1 MAEFNQMDEWIV
13 DDLVD
18 SIQETHTIWRE
29 TFERDENANSLPRS
43 GVTGQVFKTNLES
56 FARLQRQFDFTD
68 PRWMTRAEL
77 MSLGWDIT
85 AEAKGVVVGRD
96 NYDKEIVVYN
106 VSQAQPQE
114 GCEEN
119 IKPWN
124 PEIKEKQWF
133 NIARADFILN
143 ASGANIKH
151 GFRSSQYNTVSDNIC
166 LPYQSNFK
174 TADDY
179 YWTAFHEL
187 MHWTGSHSRLGRN
200 TSGNKNS
207 PLYAREELVA
217 ELGAYMMCLRTG
229 VSFDKSNAS
238 AYIKGWA
245 ENMQLDRAELKKE
258 LTLAWSEAR
267 RACDFVSRNVLMNMK
282 KNNMKLD
289 NSGRVYL
296 NVDKDDVKEVISL
309 GARYDTRQYAFY
321 ITPEHSFAKFNK
333 YLDEAHR
340 VSDIS
345 VSLVTKTENEYER
358 EDDKAEE
365 IRRNLEAE
373 ANAPPAEPEIDMNSN
388 LARYIAYRAIKDNHT
403 LSSWCSGIV
412 SEIRDASEYYDAS
425 HFAHDVAD
433 KLKKQVVASIV
444 KYSKDSTEADIYESW
459 DRDVNAYIKDGRSLF
474 VQMDSEISSVKW
486 RLKDSFDDEVNHI
499 RMLEEAVHDEAFLAL
514 INPKENTIT
523 AEAEQEAE
531 AVAEVS
537 ENSEFVQKNE
547 NLESVQKTEN
557 EEAEQAEP
565 EFSVTDFIQ
574 KYEDQFNK
582 VIDLVENHTAYQ
594 NAVRNSDRVNADME
608 FSKSFKESET
618 QILIED
624 PHQNAD
630 FHNDLT
636 GNDDRYAEVMNHLFN
651 QSYDRSLGRNLS
663 DEERNTVARYVAYKE
678 LRDTSFGQEL
688 MQVGSLGKAVAGV
701 EWNKDD
707 SIAILAAKVVVS
719 AKNQAIEGMSKAWN
733 MSVED
738 TNAEV
743 NRARSGD
750 FVPHKNAIDRMY
762 DGIMKIINK
771 IKSYV
776 MPDFVRLLKEA
787 RNDVRFNELVSEN
800 SEFVQKNENL
810 ESVQKNENEEVEQNT
825 SEISE
830 AQEEQ
835 AEQPEMSVSEALEE
849 LISQNPDV
857 VASPE
862 ELLERHFQQGY
873 QEHGYYQNIDLETF
887 KKIDALLPQEAD
899 KENSLDN
906 WYQWEHRSEDWNRA
920 DVINYISSD
929 SNVLNYVLEKGQI
942 PPLVFMHWS
951 ESGNV
956 SEAFEKTGG
965 FLPFAEA
972 DRVITAE
979 DEEFAKLNQ
988 GYEKTKLTMIYLANS
1003 LDGKRID
1010 DQSYPHMRY
1019 DCGDLDSGLIK
1030 HIESWCDWC
1039 EQHKYEGWESMREYR
1054 TLHLP
1059 MIEHNSSQFEEFR
1072 QNQSQSHETEQEQN
1086 NDLNWKIQWWGTDLI
1101 PEEPEWHLELVC
1113 DGKVISSATVS
1124 EDVSE
1129 KRLHRLI
1136 NNFSEELLDYF
1147 DLPEEQLEG
1156 LTQQVED
1163 RVNSFMLSIK
1173 NVVELSELNHENQ
1186 KTAENT
1192 VENNTNNNYTNT
1204 NTSVLVESKENL
1216 DHEISSRMGGES
1228 EGTFS
1233 RSESERSGSSAEWGE
1248 SGETGNSIDH
1258 RTAGETGSV
1267 ISDGGQGRGSS
1278 VLQGGVRGLSE
1289 SGRGS
1294 GQGRFENVGKGDV
1307 TGHSGGFRAGGT
1319 GGVSD
1324 RRGQGSV
1331 VSGTSRGAEGD
1342 YGEAQAGTGRET
1354 SGTDGRFSVSS
1365 RDSSEGVRDMRG
1377 VSSAG
1382 SERSAGEVS
1391 ESLSETGRG
1400 MGFSSTTRETSAG
1413 RAGYGSPS
1421 GGTAADEFEAQIG
1434 GRASSESKG
1443 LESDESTGRRR
1454 ENSDS
1459 NDRLYQAGTG
1469 GDRGGYGRS
1478 EHDAVRVVQRG
1489 HRAEDGKTDGGL
1501 VEGRDELGSDRGA
1514 VHGVSAGIQYTES
1527 IRSRSEIHEEN
1538 DRQDSLR
1545 MEDTSLSG
1553 LQDERNRGRYE
1564 TDASTLQGRGQGVST
1579 WTYEELGSGDQRTGR
1594 AGKAGDSERA
1604 EMESSIRSESDPQS
1618 TVNRSGLSERT
1629 GGRGQ
1634 SEGLDN
1640 QLSARGGISGEDSGR
1655 TESQGRSQSGIS
1667 SGSRRKRS
1675 ERDDQG
1681 EHDLDFGDLSNHV
1694 VDPEETVSNDTVI
1707 DVSEILGNEKEA
1719 EQSNAVSSENNVP
1732 SVPATRYHIT
1742 DYDIGAGSEKT
1753 RLANNMEALRT
1764 LKLLEKENRNATPEE
1779 QEKLAKYV
1787 GWGGLSNVFNPSRHE
1802 YEETRKELRTLL
1814 TNREYNDARG
1824 STLTAFYTPPEVIQS
1839 IYRGLEKTGFK
1850 GGRILEPS
1858 CGVGNFF
1865 GMLPESMADS
1875 ELHGVELDS
1884 VSAKIAQKL
1893 YPDAHIEHD
1902 HFENFDHKGYFDVVI
1917 GNVPFASLNVIDP
1930 KSKYDGNLIHNY
1942 FVGKA
1947 VEQVREGGIVA
1958 LVTSTGT
1965 LDSEK
1970 AVDFRNE
1977 LAKDADLLGAFRL
1990 PEGVFS
1996 KNAGT
2001 SVSSDIIF
2009 LQKRNGRL
2017 EVLDEKSNRWANEST
2032 GIGTYYRDK
2041 NGEKV
2046 WYRVNVRINENKDNK
2061 AHINAVFVQPDT
2073 DSQLRGIC
2081 GNLIKETDRF
2091 GKNVFAVKIP
2101 REDSESSWQEMLKN
2115 EVEDQIQ
2122 DSVYQDIDPSQK
2134 AEFYKIDETDA
2145 KEDIVFVNSTNT
2157 HIGVGSM
2164 GIDGNGDVL
2173 YRKDLNRFRKVK
2185 LDKDDKDLAVDWI
2198 KMKDQLN
2205 LVKRIQISGEGIE
2218 NLADEQ
2224 ATLRSLYEDFAKK
2237 HGRLNGVFVEK
2248 KKATKKSKDKD
2259 KEQEDDVSNDNPK
2272 IRDLVGKDKDYYSV
2286 RFIEQFDDEYNF
2298 TGLSKICYE
2307 RVLGNVGVRA
2317 KAETEIDA
2325 LAVSMNTKGRVDLD
2339 YMSEIL
2345 GNRDKNE
2352 IVKNLEGEIF
2362 QLPNVDEEIY
2372 QTKEEYLS
2380 GDVVKKLEEAQYA
2393 VDSGDIRFENN
2404 VNALIGVQPAKRDYT
2419 EIGVSLGSHWV
2430 PTEHVQ
2436 NFVNSITAGIQR
2448 YIISYDNEASAFNVR
2463 LRPGGKEDE
2472 AIGDERQFEY
2482 KNGKATKYFR
2492 EILEATLNSKF
2503 LHVTGSKSENA
2514 SDNSITIMQANE
2526 ANIELTQIQKAL
2538 SERYRE
2544 WLDEPAQQAVRDDI
2558 EAVYNRKFNSVVPRE
2573 YDGSHLTFD
2582 SMNPTIKLKPHQKA
2596 AVAHTLYG
2604 GSTLIAHEV
2613 GAGKT
2618 FELIASAMEA
2628 KRLGLAQ
2635 KTMILVP
2642 NAVLGQWGQD
2652 IYRLYPDCKALVP
2665 TMEELNADNRADFIA
2680 KLAHNDF
2687 DIVVMPQ
2694 STFDNNIRVSQ
2705 ERQTNFIDRQ
2715 IENLSEA
2722 LTKQIIAN
2730 AGNSRKPPTIKNIEN
2745 RIKKYRDM
2753 LEAMNKENREKK
2765 EGKKEKQEDEKN
2777 KKSDKKSADKTI
2789 LEFEELGC
2797 DRLYVDEAHL
2807 YKNAPLWSGLQ
2818 AKNLGS
2824 ATGTPSDKA
2833 MNMMMVTEYIN
2844 EISDERGVVFATGTP
2859 LTNSISEVYA
2869 MQTYIAPSRLKE
2881 KELNTL
2887 DDFISAFAVIDKEYE
2902 LKPAQTE
2909 YVQEERLRSFNNL
2922 KELKNMFREFTDIA
2936 LTEDLGLK
2944 LPKANYEVITAD
2956 ISPNQQEL
2964 MKKLSDR
2971 INNMANVDPKVDNM
2985 LKVTSDGR
2993 KVGLDPRLYDPT
3005 LPDEAGTKLNLVAD
3019 KVAQIYHTSAP
3030 TDTQLI
3036 FSDLGVPGKGKPFDV
3051 YTELK
3056 KKLIER
3062 GVPEDQIA
3070 NVYACKKD
3078 KDRNALFSK
3087 VNEGKIRIL
3096 MGSTEKLGT
3105 GVNVQKNLLAVHH
3118 VDVKWKPSDLTQRN
3132 GRIIRQGNV
3141 HDSVNIY
3148 NYVTDKTFDA
3158 YMYQTLLMKQ
3168 KFIKQFMSAND
3179 SVANSMSDL
3188 DDQTLSINEALACC
3202 AGDPNITKKAKLEGE
3217 IMFLAKEKSNF
3228 EKRKAQAKN
3237 RINSNELSIE
3247 AREKEKAKI
3256 ESYQSL
3262 AQANPAGSPITI
3274 NGKQFTDRKL
3284 AGEELARVAI
3294 AIEKNQTG
3302 RIVKVAE
3309 YRGLDIGIQINHNN
3323 AGVLERNFHVIHKS
3337 SLGIN
3342 FMKRMSEAKD
3352 LTSNMNFIDDI
3363 IDKQIPH
3370 ELGFINDKIKEL
3382 NQEIEGYKPVLGM
3395 TWNKQDSLTSLH
3407 DELMDVYS
3415 SLSVEPPLN
3424 IRKIFDANGLASNFV
3439 QSEIAEGVDA
3449 GVHDYGL
3456 PEDPEKKARMDKLWD
3471 ELQEVLAERHE
3482 MSMPD
3487 KKERVYF
3494 DVPYE
3499 QRQEAKALGCIWDK
3513 DNKKWFISEA
3523 TPERIEAMDK
3533 AGFKTVEVEEKN
3545 LESVQKNE
3553 NAEIKQ
3559 KTLLSVPYEEKDLAK
3574 ELGAKFDRETKSWY
3588 VPEGKDL
3595 EPFER
3600 WKPTLQHE
3608 KMWIKA
3614 PYEMHEQIKELGAKY
3629 DANAKCWFV
3638 PENVDL
3644 KPFENLKQDLELNQ
3658 VQSEKTDTP
3667 IAFFV
3672 EKMREAGLVI
3682 NKYPEINN
3690 GRGTRVAVQGD
3701 KAGQTGGWYK
3711 IHTDG
3716 VPVCLFQNWRT
3727 GDGVQ
3732 KLVAPS
3738 TKIDMSI
3745 DLEKVQVNSEALAQ
3759 KLSSQNEAT
3768 KQLHAEVAKNV
3779 QERLAVYKESERT
3792 EYIQRKDIPVFKGIY
3807 ATNRGATV
3815 VPLADIDGKVKTM
3828 QTILPTG
3835 TKMFEKGGELK
3846 GSMHVVN
3853 ADNLAEAKGGIVICE
3868 GYATGATIREAT
3880 NGHFGV
3886 VCAMTSHNLLDVA
3899 KAVSEKYPDK
3909 PIIIAGDNDRFN
3921 VNGNVGRLTAEAV
3934 AKELGAKVII
3944 PEFKENDRGS
3954 DFNDLKKSE
3963 GLDKVKEVF
3972 RGLLQKKQ
3980 EAKLEEK
3987 VEKKKSRGR

>member
-29 TFERDENANSLPRS
+29 PFERDENVNSLPRS
-43 GVTGQVFKTNLES
+43 GVTGQVFKTNLEG
-56 FARLQRQFDFTD
+56 FARLQRQYDFTD

-85 AEAKGVVVGRD
+85 DDARGVVVGRD
-96 NYDKEIVVYN
+96 NYDKDIVVFN
-106 VSQAQPQE
+106 VSQAQPQR
-114 GCEEN
+114 GFEN
-119 IKPWN
+119 SIKPWN

-133 NIARADFILN
+133 NVARADFILES
-143 ASGANIKH
+143 SGANIKY
-151 GFRSSQYNTVSDNIC
+151 GFKNSQYNTVSDNIC
-166 LPYQSNFK
+166 LPYQSNFR

-187 MHWTGSHSRLGRN
+187 MHWTGSNSRLARN

-238 AYIKGWA
+238 AYINGWA
-245 ENMQLDRAELKKE
+245 ENMQLDSASLKKE

-282 KNNMKLD
+282 KNNIKLD

-296 NVDKDDVKEVISL
+296 NVEKEDVKEVISL

-365 IRRNLEAE
+365 IRRGIEAE
-373 ANAPPAEPEIDMNSN
+373 ANAPPVEEPAVDMNSN
-388 LARYIAYRAIKDNHT
+388 LARYIAYRAIKSEPQLKD
-403 LSSWCSGIV
+403 WCDSDII
-412 SEIRDASEYYDAS
+412 SEIRDASEYLDSS

-433 KLKKQVVASIV
+433 ILKKHIVASIA
-444 KYSKDSTEADIYESW
+444 KYSKNSTEADIYEHW
-459 DRDVNAYIKDGRSLF
+459 DRDVNAYVQDADSIF
-474 VQMDSEISSVKW
+474 VRMDSAISFLKYH
-486 RLKDSFDDEVNHI
+486 LKDSFEDNVNHI
-499 RMLEEAVHDEAFLAL
+499 RMLDEAYHDDAFLAL
-514 INPKENTIT
+514 IKPKVENTVT
-523 AEAEQEAE
+523 EEAEQ
-531 AVAEVS
+531 VAEVS

-547 NLESVQKTEN
+547 N
-557 EEAEQAEP
+557 EEE
-565 EFSVTDFIQ
+565 
-574 KYEDQFNK
+574 
-582 VIDLVENHTAYQ
+582 
-594 NAVRNSDRVNADME
+594 
-608 FSKSFKESET
+608 
-618 QILIED
+618 
-624 PHQNAD
+624 
-630 FHNDLT
+630 
-636 GNDDRYAEVMNHLFN
+636 
-651 QSYDRSLGRNLS
+651 
-663 DEERNTVARYVAYKE
+663 
-678 LRDTSFGQEL
+678 
-688 MQVGSLGKAVAGV
+688 
-701 EWNKDD
+701 
-707 SIAILAAKVVVS
+707 
-719 AKNQAIEGMSKAWN
+719 
-733 MSVED
+733 
-738 TNAEV
+738 
-743 NRARSGD
+743 
-750 FVPHKNAIDRMY
+750 
-762 DGIMKIINK
+762 
-771 IKSYV
+771 
-776 MPDFVRLLKEA
+776 
-787 RNDVRFNELVSEN
+787 
-800 SEFVQKNENL
+800 
-810 ESVQKNENEEVEQNT
+810 EQNST
-825 SEISE
+825 
-830 AQEEQ
+830 
-835 AEQPEMSVSEALEE
+835 EMSMSDALAE
-849 LISQNPDV
+849 LINQNPDV

-873 QEHGYYQNIDLETF
+873 QEHGYYQNIDFETF

-906 WYQWEHRSEDWNRA
+906 WYQWEHTSEDWNRA

-951 ESGNV
+951 ESGTL
-956 SEAFEKTGG
+956 SDAFEKTGG

-972 DRVITAE
+972 DRIITAE

-988 GYEKTKLTMIYLANS
+988 GYEKTKLTLLYLTNS
-1003 LDGKRID
+1003 LDGKGID

-1019 DCGDLDSGLIK
+1019 DCGDLDGGLIK

-1039 EQHKYEGWESMREYR
+1039 IGHYEDVRESMREYK
-1054 TLHLP
+1054 TVHLP
-1059 MIEHNSSQFEEFR
+1059 MIEHNSNQFEDFK
-1072 QNQSQSHETEQEQN
+1072 QNQSQYQEQS
-1086 NDLNWKIQWWGTDLI
+1086 NDRNWKIQWWRGEETD
-1101 PEEPEWHLELVC
+1101 WNLELVC
-1113 DGKVISSATVS
+1113 DGKVISSAAVS

-1136 NNFSEELLDYF
+1136 NNFSEELIDYF
-1147 DLPEEQLEG
+1147 DLPEEQLED
-1156 LTQQVED
+1156 LTKEVENK
-1163 RVNSFMLSIK
+1163 VNGFMMSIK
-1173 NVVELSELNHENQ
+1173 NVVELGHENQ
-1186 KTAENT
+1186 ETVQTT
-1192 VENNTNNNYTNT
+1192 VENNTNNNYTDT

-1216 DHEISSRMGGES
+1216 DHEISSGMGGES
-1228 EGTFS
+1228 RSSSTRTADEGLGADARNGQS
-1233 RSESERSGSSAEWGE
+1233 SEVGEGS
-1248 SGETGNSIDH
+1248 DH
-1258 RTAGETGSV
+1258 RTEGRAGTNGTDDGRSGRSGVLSDDAQNVSGGIGS
-1267 ISDGGQGRGSS
+1267 GRGQSGLRGRGSDLGERDDASTQQSHEGEQTGELSSGESRGTVVSRTSGIRERLSPEHQGIQSRADRREEGRDRVGDS
-1278 VLQGGVRGLSE
+1278 VSSGGDLSGIVSANRATGSE
-1289 SGRGS
+1289 TSRESANGIGNEADGRSSGRL
-1294 GQGRFENVGKGDV
+1294 RR
-1307 TGHSGGFRAGGT
+1307 HSDG
-1319 GGVSD
+1319 
-1324 RRGQGSV
+1324 
-1331 VSGTSRGAEGD
+1331 
-1342 YGEAQAGTGRET
+1342 YGEADRGTRVLAQGGNGLGVRELS
-1354 SGTDGRFSVSS
+1354 SGERVSS
-1365 RDSSEGVRDMRG
+1365 SMVGNVQVEV
-1377 VSSAG
+1377 SAG
-1382 SERSAGEVS
+1382 VVQSRGDVQENEKRR
-1391 ESLSETGRG
+1391 ESVESVLS
-1400 MGFSSTTRETSAG
+1400 
-1413 RAGYGSPS
+1413 
-1421 GGTAADEFEAQIG
+1421 D
-1434 GRASSESKG
+1434 
-1443 LESDESTGRRR
+1443 GRRR
-1454 ENSDS
+1454 LGNSETVVLG
-1459 NDRLYQAGTG
+1459 NDQG
-1469 GDRGGYGRS
+1469 
-1478 EHDAVRVVQRG
+1478 
-1489 HRAEDGKTDGGL
+1489 
-1501 VEGRDELGSDRGA
+1501 
-1514 VHGVSAGIQYTES
+1514 
-1527 IRSRSEIHEEN
+1527 
-1538 DRQDSLR
+1538 
-1545 MEDTSLSG
+1545 LSG
-1553 LQDERNRGRYE
+1553 RVLNG
-1564 TDASTLQGRGQGVST
+1564 
-1579 WTYEELGSGDQRTGR
+1579 LGSGDQRTG
-1594 AGKAGDSERA
+1594 GSGEEGDSGRA
-1604 EMESSIRSESDPQS
+1604 EVESSVRSESDPQS
-1618 TVNRSGLSERT
+1618 TVNQSELSERAE
-1629 GGRGQ
+1629 GRGQ
-1634 SEGLDN
+1634 PDGLDN
-1640 QLSARGGISGEDSGR
+1640 QLSARSGASGEDSGR
-1655 TESQGRSQSGIS
+1655 TESQRRSRSGIS

-1681 EHDLDFGDLSNHV
+1681 GYDLDFGDLSNHV
-1694 VDPEETVSNDTVI
+1694 IDPKEPVSNDTVI
-1707 DVSEILGNEKEA
+1707 DVSEILGNEA
-1719 EQSNAVSSENNVP
+1719 EQNNTVSSENSVS

-1742 DYDIGAGSEKT
+1742 DYDIGAGSDKT

-1802 YEETRKELRTLL
+1802 YEDARKELKTLL

-1839 IYRGLEKTGFK
+1839 IYRGLEKAGFK

-1893 YPDAHIEHD
+1893 YPDAHIEHNR
-1902 HFENFDHKGYFDVVI
+1902 FENFDHKGYFDVVI
-1917 GNVPFASLNVIDP
+1917 GNVPFASLNISDP
-1930 KSKYDGNLIHNY
+1930 ESRYDGNLIHNY

-1965 LDSEK
+1965 LESEK

-2009 LQKRNGRL
+2009 LQKRNNRL
-2017 EVLDEKSNRWANEST
+2017 EVLDEKSNRWANDTTTEGYYYKKDGST
-2032 GIGTYYRDK
+2032 AWIS
-2041 NGEKV
+2041 NFS
-2046 WYRVNVRINENKDNK
+2046 RIKGKDNK
-2061 AHINAVFVQPDT
+2061 AHMNAVFKTPDG
-2073 DSQLRGIC
+2073 QLNGIC
-2081 GNLIKETDRF
+2081 GHLVRETDRF

-2101 REDSESSWQEMLKN
+2101 REDSESTWQEMLKN

-2134 AEFYKIDETDA
+2134 VEFYKTDETEA

-2185 LDKDDKDLAVDWI
+2185 LDKDDKELVVDWI

-2205 LVKRIQISGEGIE
+2205 LVKKIQISGEGIE

-2237 HGRLNGVFVEK
+2237 HGRLNGVFIEE

-2259 KEQEDDVSNDNPK
+2259 KEQEDDVSNENPK
-2272 IRDLVGKDKDYYSV
+2272 VRDLVGKDKDYYSV
-2286 RFIEQFDDEYNF
+2286 RFIEQFDDEYKF

-2317 KAETEIDA
+2317 NAETEIDA

-2393 VDSGDIRFENN
+2393 LESGDTRFENN

-2430 PTEHVQ
+2430 PVEHVQ
-2436 NFVNSITAGIQR
+2436 NFVNSITGGIQR
-2448 YIISYDNEASAFNVR
+2448 YTIVYDKEASAYNVH
-2463 LRPGGKEDE
+2463 LRSNDKKDN

-2482 KNGKATKYFR
+2482 KSGFITKNFG

-2503 LHVTGSKSENA
+2503 LQVKGSKNA
-2514 SDNSITIMQANE
+2514 DSKKAITIMQANE
-2526 ANIELTQIQKAL
+2526 ANIEITQIQKSL

-2544 WLDEPAQQAVRDDI
+2544 WLDLPEQQAVRDDI

-2573 YDGSHLTFD
+2573 YDGSHLSFD
-2582 SMNPTIKLKPHQKA
+2582 GMNPTIKLKPHQKA

-2665 TMEELNADNRADFIA
+2665 TMDELKADNRADFIA

-2694 STFDNNIRVSQ
+2694 STFENNVRVSK

-2722 LTKQIIAN
+2722 LMQQILEN
-2730 AGNSRKPPTIKNIEN
+2730 GKDGKSPTIKNIEKRLN
-2745 RIKKYRDM
+2745 KYRKM
-2753 LEAMNKENREKK
+2753 LEMINKENQERT
-2765 EGKKEKQEDEKN
+2765 EGKKEKQEDGKN
-2777 KKSDKKSADKTI
+2777 KKSNDNTAEKTI

-2797 DRLYVDEAHL
+2797 DRIYVDEAHR
-2807 YKNAPLWSGLQ
+2807 YKNAPLWTGLQ
-2818 AKNLGS
+2818 ARNLGS
-2824 ATGTPSDKA
+2824 ATGDPSGRA

-2844 EISDERGVVFATGTP
+2844 EITDERGVVFATGTP

-2869 MQTYIAPSRLKE
+2869 MQTYIAPSKLKE
-2881 KELNTL
+2881 KEINCL

-2936 LTEDLGLK
+2936 LTEDLGLN
-2944 LPKANYEVITAD
+2944 LPKANFEVITAD
-2956 ISPNQQEL
+2956 ISPNQKALMEEL
-2964 MKKLSDR
+2964 SAR
-2971 INNMANVDPKVDNM
+2971 INNMANVDQKEDNM

-2993 KVGLDPRLYDPT
+2993 KVGLDPRLYDPN
-3005 LPDEAGTKLNLVAD
+3005 LPDEVGTKLNLVAD
-3019 KVAQIYHTSAP
+3019 KVAHIYHTSAP

-3036 FSDLGVPGKGKPFDV
+3036 FSDLGVPGKGKLFDV

-3056 KKLIER
+3056 KKLVER

-3070 NVYACKKD
+3070 DVYACKKD
-3078 KDRNALFSK
+3078 KERNALFSK

-3168 KFIKQFMSAND
+3168 KFIKQFMSPND

-3237 RINSNELSIE
+3237 RINSNELSIK
-3247 AREKEKAKI
+3247 AREKEKAQI

-3284 AGEELARVAI
+3284 AGEELARMAI
-3294 AIEKNQTG
+3294 SIEKNQTG

-3407 DELMDVYS
+3407 DELMEVYS

-3424 IRKIFDANGLASNFV
+3424 IRKIFDANGLASNFEK
-3439 QSEIAEGVDA
+3439 SEIIDA

-3456 PEDPEKKARMDKLWD
+3456 PEDPEKKARMEKLWD
-3471 ELQEVLAERHE
+3471 ELQSVLADRHE

-3487 KKERVYF
+3487 KKVYF

-3499 QRQEAKALGCIWDK
+3499 QRQEAKALGCKWDK

-3523 TPERIEAMDK
+3523 TPERIEVMDK
-3533 AGFKTVEVEEKN
+3533 AGFKTVEVEQKN
-3545 LESVQKNE
+3545 LESVQKIE
-3553 NAEIKQ
+3553 NAETKQ
-3559 KTLLSVPYEEKDLAK
+3559 KTLLSVPFEEKDLAK
-3574 ELGAKFDRETKSWY
+3574 ELGAKFDRETKNWY
-3588 VPEGKDL
+3588 VPEGMDL

-3614 PYEMHEQIKELGAKY
+3614 PYEMHEQIKKLGAKY
-3629 DANAKCWFV
+3629 DANAKCWYV

-3644 KPFENLKQDLELNQ
+3644 KPFESLKQDLEINK

-3672 EKMREAGLVI
+3672 EKMREAGFVI
-3682 NKYPEINN
+3682 NKYPEIN
-3690 GRGTRVAVQGD
+3690 GRSTRVAVQGD
-3701 KAGQTGGWYK
+3701 KAGQTSGWYK

-3745 DLEKVQVNSEALAQ
+3745 DLEKVKVNTEAMAA
-3759 KLSSQNEAT
+3759 KLSSQEEAT

-3779 QERLAVYKESERT
+3779 QECLAVYKESEST
-3792 EYIQRKDIPVFKGIY
+3792 EYIQRKNIPVYKGIY

-3815 VPLADIDGKVKTM
+3815 VPLSDIEGNVKTM

-3846 GSMHVVN
+3846 GSMQVIN

-3880 NGHFGV
+3880 NGYFGV

-3909 PIIIAGDNDRFN
+3909 PLIIAGDNDRFN

-3934 AKELGAKVII
+3934 AKELGAKVVI

-3972 RGLLQKKQ
+3972 RQLLQKKQ

>member
-1 MAEFNQMDEWIV
+1 MAEFNQMDEWII
-13 DDLVD
+13 DDLVE
-18 SIQETHTIWRE
+18 SIHENHTIWRE

-43 GVTGQVFKTNLES
+43 GVTGQVFNSNLEG
-56 FARLQRQFDFTD
+56 FVRLQRLYDFTD
-68 PRWMTRAEL
+68 PRWMTRADFDR
-77 MSLGWDIT
+77 LGWELSED
-85 AEAKGVVVGRD
+85 ARGVVVGRD
-96 NYDKEIVVYN
+96 NYDKDIVVFN
-106 VSQAQPQE
+106 VEQAKAKDGYE
-114 GCEEN
+114 TN

-151 GFRSSQYNTVSDNIC
+151 GFRCSQYNTVSDNIC

-174 TADDY
+174 SADDY

-187 MHWTGSHSRLGRN
+187 MHWTGNNSRLARN
-200 TSGNKNS
+200 TSGDKRS

-245 ENMQLDRAELKKE
+245 ENMQLDSASLKKE

-282 KNNMKLD
+282 KNNIKLD

-296 NVDKDDVKEVISL
+296 NVEKEDVKEVISL

-365 IRRNLEAE
+365 IRRGIEAE
-373 ANAPPAEPEIDMNSN
+373 ANAPPVEEPAVDMNSN
-388 LARYIAYRAIKDNHT
+388 LARYIAYRAIKSEPQLKD
-403 LSSWCSGIV
+403 WCDSDII
-412 SEIRDASEYYDAS
+412 SEIRDASEYLDSS

-433 KLKKQVVASIV
+433 ILKKHIVASIA
-444 KYSKDSTEADIYESW
+444 KYSKNSTEADIYEHW
-459 DRDVNAYIKDGRSLF
+459 DRDVNAYVQDADSIF
-474 VQMDSEISSVKW
+474 VRMDSAISFLKYH
-486 RLKDSFDDEVNHI
+486 LKDSFEDNVNHI
-499 RMLEEAVHDEAFLAL
+499 RMLDEAYHDDAFLAL
-514 INPKENTIT
+514 INPKVENTVT
-523 AEAEQEAE
+523 EEAEQ
-531 AVAEVS
+531 VAEVS

-547 NLESVQKTEN
+547 N
-557 EEAEQAEP
+557 EEE
-565 EFSVTDFIQ
+565 
-574 KYEDQFNK
+574 
-582 VIDLVENHTAYQ
+582 
-594 NAVRNSDRVNADME
+594 
-608 FSKSFKESET
+608 
-618 QILIED
+618 
-624 PHQNAD
+624 
-630 FHNDLT
+630 
-636 GNDDRYAEVMNHLFN
+636 
-651 QSYDRSLGRNLS
+651 
-663 DEERNTVARYVAYKE
+663 
-678 LRDTSFGQEL
+678 
-688 MQVGSLGKAVAGV
+688 
-701 EWNKDD
+701 
-707 SIAILAAKVVVS
+707 
-719 AKNQAIEGMSKAWN
+719 
-733 MSVED
+733 
-738 TNAEV
+738 
-743 NRARSGD
+743 
-750 FVPHKNAIDRMY
+750 
-762 DGIMKIINK
+762 
-771 IKSYV
+771 
-776 MPDFVRLLKEA
+776 
-787 RNDVRFNELVSEN
+787 
-800 SEFVQKNENL
+800 
-810 ESVQKNENEEVEQNT
+810 EQNST
-825 SEISE
+825 
-830 AQEEQ
+830 
-835 AEQPEMSVSEALEE
+835 EMSMSDALAE
-849 LISQNPDV
+849 LINQNPDV

-873 QEHGYYQNIDLETF
+873 QEHGYYQNIDFETF

-906 WYQWEHRSEDWNRA
+906 WYQWEHTSEDWNRA

-951 ESGNV
+951 ESGTL
-956 SEAFEKTGG
+956 SDAFEKTGG

-972 DRVITAE
+972 DRIITAE

-988 GYEKTKLTMIYLANS
+988 GYEKTKLTLLYLTNS
-1003 LDGKRID
+1003 LDGKGID

-1019 DCGDLDSGLIK
+1019 DCGDLDGGLIK

-1039 EQHKYEGWESMREYR
+1039 IGHYEDVRESMREYK
-1054 TLHLP
+1054 TVHLP
-1059 MIEHNSSQFEEFR
+1059 MIEHNSNQFEDFK
-1072 QNQSQSHETEQEQN
+1072 QNQSQYQEQS
-1086 NDLNWKIQWWGTDLI
+1086 NDRNWKIQWWRGEETD
-1101 PEEPEWHLELVC
+1101 WNLELVC
-1113 DGKVISSATVS
+1113 DGKVISSAAVS

-1136 NNFSEELLDYF
+1136 NNFSEELIDYF
-1147 DLPEEQLEG
+1147 DLPEEQLED
-1156 LTQQVED
+1156 LTKEVENK
-1163 RVNSFMLSIK
+1163 VNGFMMSIK
-1173 NVVELSELNHENQ
+1173 NVVELGHENQ
-1186 KTAENT
+1186 ETVQTT
-1192 VENNTNNNYTNT
+1192 VENNTNNNYTDT

-1216 DHEISSRMGGES
+1216 DHEISSGMGGES
-1228 EGTFS
+1228 RSSSTRTADEALGAVARNGQSSEVGEGS
-1233 RSESERSGSSAEWGE
+1233 
-1248 SGETGNSIDH
+1248 DH
-1258 RTAGETGSV
+1258 RTEGRAGTNGTDDGRSGRSGVLSDDAQNVSGGIGS
-1267 ISDGGQGRGSS
+1267 GRGQSGLRGRGSDLGERDDAS
-1278 VLQGGVRGLSE
+1278 TQQSHEGEQTGELSSGE
-1289 SGRGS
+1289 SR
-1294 GQGRFENVGKGDV
+1294 E
-1307 TGHSGGFRAGGT
+1307 
-1319 GGVSD
+1319 
-1324 RRGQGSV
+1324 SV
-1331 VSGTSRGAEGD
+1331 VSGTSVDDGKIPREDSGVERQADRGQQGRNREGD
-1342 YGEAQAGTGRET
+1342 
-1354 SGTDGRFSVSS
+1354 SVSS
-1365 RDSSEGVRDMRG
+1365 ERAQGGIEFATRGTESETSQEPANGIGNEAGGRSSGQLRQRSDRYRESDRSNGSVDQGNEGLGERELSSGERVSSVMGESVLFPVSSGEAESRGNIRENETRSEMVEGV
-1377 VSSAG
+1377 
-1382 SERSAGEVS
+1382 
-1391 ESLSETGRG
+1391 LQ
-1400 MGFSSTTRETSAG
+1400 
-1413 RAGYGSPS
+1413 S
-1421 GGTAADEFEAQIG
+1421 G
-1434 GRASSESKG
+1434 
-1443 LESDESTGRRR
+1443 
-1454 ENSDS
+1454 
-1459 NDRLYQAGTG
+1459 
-1469 GDRGGYGRS
+1469 
-1478 EHDAVRVVQRG
+1478 VQRG
-1489 HRAEDGKTDGGL
+1489 
-1501 VEGRDELGSDRGA
+1501 LGNSETVVFGDDQ
-1514 VHGVSAGIQYTES
+1514 GI
-1527 IRSRSEIHEEN
+1527 
-1538 DRQDSLR
+1538 
-1545 MEDTSLSG
+1545 SG
-1553 LQDERNRGRYE
+1553 Q
-1564 TDASTLQGRGQGVST
+1564 VF
-1579 WTYEELGSGDQRTGR
+1579 EELGSRDQR
-1594 AGKAGDSERA
+1594 AGNSGENGDSERT
-1604 EMESSIRSESDPQS
+1604 EMESSVRSESDSQS
-1618 TVNRSGLSERT
+1618 SGNQSELSGGA

-1640 QLSARGGISGEDSGR
+1640 QVSARSGASGENSGR

-1681 EHDLDFGDLSNHV
+1681 GYDLDFGDLSNHV
-1694 VDPEETVSNDTVI
+1694 IDPEEAVSNDTVI
-1707 DVSEILGNEKEA
+1707 DVSEILANEA
-1719 EQSNAVSSENNVP
+1719 EQNNTVSSENSVS

-1742 DYDIGAGSEKT
+1742 DYDIGAGSDKT
-1753 RLANNMEALRT
+1753 RLSNNMEALRT

-1802 YEETRKELRTLL
+1802 YEDARKELKTLL

-1839 IYRGLEKTGFK
+1839 IYRGLEKAGFK

-1884 VSAKIAQKL
+1884 VTAKIAQKL
-1893 YPDAHIEHD
+1893 YPDAHIEHNR
-1902 HFENFDHKGYFDVVI
+1902 FENFDHKGYFDVVI
-1917 GNVPFASLNVIDP
+1917 GNVPFASLNISDP
-1930 KSKYDGNLIHNY
+1930 ESRYDGNLIHNY

-1965 LDSEK
+1965 LESEK

-2009 LQKRNGRL
+2009 LQKRNNRL
-2017 EVLDEKSNRWANEST
+2017 EVLDEKSNRWANDTTTEGYYYKKDGST
-2032 GIGTYYRDK
+2032 AWIS
-2041 NGEKV
+2041 NFS
-2046 WYRVNVRINENKDNK
+2046 RIKGKDNK
-2061 AHINAVFVQPDT
+2061 AHMNAVFKTPDG
-2073 DSQLRGIC
+2073 QLNGIC
-2081 GNLIKETDRF
+2081 GHLVRETDRF

-2101 REDSESSWQEMLKN
+2101 REDSESTWQEMLKN

-2134 AEFYKIDETDA
+2134 VEFYKTDETET

-2185 LDKDDKDLAVDWI
+2185 LDKDDKELVVDWI

-2205 LVKRIQISGEGIE
+2205 LVKKIQISGEGIE

-2237 HGRLNGVFVEK
+2237 HGRLNGVFIEK
-2248 KKATKKSKDKD
+2248 QKATKKSKDKDKD
-2259 KEQEDDVSNDNPK
+2259 KEQEDDVSNENPK
-2272 IRDLVGKDKDYYSV
+2272 VRDLVGKDKDYYSV
-2286 RFIEQFDDEYNF
+2286 RFIEQFDDKYNF

-2317 KAETEIDA
+2317 NAETEMDA
-2325 LAVSMNTKGRVDLD
+2325 LAVSMNTKGCVDLD

-2345 GNRDKNE
+2345 GNKDKNE

-2393 VDSGDIRFENN
+2393 VDSGDTRFENN

-2430 PTEHVQ
+2430 PVEHVQ
-2436 NFVNSITAGIQR
+2436 NFVNSITGGIQR
-2448 YIISYDNEASAFNVR
+2448 YTINYNKEASAFLVR
-2463 LRPGGKEDE
+2463 LRSNDKKDN

-2482 KNGKATKYFR
+2482 KSGFITKNFG

-2503 LHVTGSKSENA
+2503 LQVKGSKNA
-2514 SDNSITIMQANE
+2514 DSDKAITIMQANE
-2526 ANIELTQIQKAL
+2526 ANIEITQIQKSL

-2544 WLDEPAQQAVRDDI
+2544 WLDLPEQQAVRDDI

-2573 YDGSHLTFD
+2573 YDGSHLSFD
-2582 SMNPTIKLKPHQKA
+2582 GMNPTIKLKPHQKA

-2604 GSTLIAHEV
+2604 GSTLVAHEV

-2635 KTMILVP
+2635 KTLILVP
-2642 NAVLGQWGQD
+2642 KAVLGQWGQD

-2680 KLAHNDF
+2680 KLAHNDL

-2694 STFDNNIRVSQ
+2694 TTFDKKIRVSK
-2705 ERQTNFIDRQ
+2705 ERQTDFIDRQ
-2715 IENLSEA
+2715 IEGLKEA
-2722 LTKQIIAN
+2722 LTKQMEASDGRGVN
-2730 AGNSRKPPTIKNIEN
+2730 GKSPTIKNIEL
-2745 RIKKYRDM
+2745 RLKKYRDM
-2753 LEAMNKENREKK
+2753 LEKINEENQKTK
-2765 EGKKEKQEDEKN
+2765 ATDTKQGQEENN
-2777 KKSDKKSADKTI
+2777 KKKDTADKTI

-2797 DRLYVDEAHL
+2797 DRLYVDEAHG
-2807 YKNAPLWSGLQ
+2807 YKNAPLWTGLQ
-2818 AKNLGS
+2818 ARNLGS
-2824 ATGTPSDKA
+2824 ATGTVSDKA
-2833 MNMMMVTEYIN
+2833 MNMMMATEYIN
-2844 EISDERGVVFATGTP
+2844 EITDERGVVFATGTP

-2869 MQTYIAPSRLKE
+2869 MQTYIAPSKLKE
-2881 KELNTL
+2881 KEINCL

-2936 LTEDLGLK
+2936 LTEDLGLN
-2944 LPKANYEVITAD
+2944 LPKANFEVITAD
-2956 ISPNQQEL
+2956 ISPNQKALMEEL
-2964 MKKLSDR
+2964 SAR
-2971 INNMANVDPKVDNM
+2971 INNMAGVDPKIDNM

-2993 KVGLDPRLYDPT
+2993 KVGLDPRLYDPN

-3019 KVAQIYHTSAP
+3019 KVAHIYHTSAP

-3036 FSDLGVPGKGKPFDV
+3036 FSDLGVPGKGKLFDV

-3056 KKLIER
+3056 KKLVER
-3062 GVPEDQIA
+3062 GVPEAQIA
-3070 NVYACKKD
+3070 DVYACKKD
-3078 KDRNALFSK
+3078 KERNALFSK

-3168 KFIKQFMSAND
+3168 KFIKQFMSPND

-3237 RINSNELSIE
+3237 RINSNELSIK
-3247 AREKEKAKI
+3247 AREKEKAQI

-3262 AQANPAGSPITI
+3262 AQANPAGSTITI

-3284 AGEELARVAI
+3284 AGEELARMAI
-3294 AIEKNQTG
+3294 SIEKNQTG

-3407 DELMDVYS
+3407 DELMEVYS

-3424 IRKIFDANGLASNFV
+3424 IRKIFDANGLASNFEK
-3439 QSEIAEGVDA
+3439 SEIIDA

-3456 PEDPEKKARMDKLWD
+3456 PEDPEKKARMEKLWD
-3471 ELQEVLAERHE
+3471 ELQSVLADRHE

-3487 KKERVYF
+3487 KKVYF

-3499 QRQEAKALGCIWDK
+3499 QRQEAKALGCKWDK

-3533 AGFKTVEVEEKN
+3533 AGFKTVEVEQKN

-3553 NAEIKQ
+3553 NAETNQ
-3559 KTLLSVPYEEKDLAK
+3559 KTLLSVPFEEKDLAK

-3614 PYEMHEQIKELGAKY
+3614 PYEMHEQIKKLGAKY
-3629 DANAKCWFV
+3629 DANAKCWYV

-3667 IAFFV
+3667 MAFFV
-3672 EKMREAGLVI
+3672 EKMQEAGLVI
-3682 NKYPEINN
+3682 NKYPEIN
-3690 GRGTRVAVQGD
+3690 RSTRVAVQGD
-3701 KAGQTGGWYK
+3701 KAGQTSGWYK

-3745 DLEKVQVNSEALAQ
+3745 DLEKVKVNTEAMAA
-3759 KLSSQNEAT
+3759 KLSSQEEAT

-3792 EYIQRKDIPVFKGIY
+3792 EYIQNKGIPVFKGVY

-3815 VPLADIDGKVKTM
+3815 VPLSDIDGNVKTM

-3846 GSMHVVN
+3846 GSMHVIN
-3853 ADNLAEAKGGIVICE
+3853 ADNLADAKGGIVVCE
-3868 GYATGATIREAT
+3868 GFATGATIREAT

-3909 PIIIAGDNDRFN
+3909 PLIIAGDNDRFN

-3934 AKELGAKVII
+3934 AKELGAKVVI
-3944 PEFKENDRGS
+3944 PEFQENDRGS

-3972 RGLLQKKQ
+3972 RQVLQKKQ
-3980 EAKLEEK
+3980 EAKQ
-3987 VEKKKSRGR
+3987 EKKKLRGR

>member
-29 TFERDENANSLPRS
+29 PFERDENVNSLPRS
-43 GVTGQVFKTNLES
+43 GVTGQVFKTNLEG
-56 FARLQRQFDFTD
+56 FARLQRQYDFTD

-85 AEAKGVVVGRD
+85 DDARGVVVGRD
-96 NYDKEIVVYN
+96 NYDKDIVVFN
-106 VSQAQPQE
+106 VSQAQPQR
-114 GCEEN
+114 GFEN
-119 IKPWN
+119 SIKPWN

-133 NIARADFILN
+133 NVARADFILES
-143 ASGANIKH
+143 SGANIKY
-151 GFRSSQYNTVSDNIC
+151 GFKNSQYNTVSDNIC
-166 LPYQSNFK
+166 LPYQSNFR

-187 MHWTGSHSRLGRN
+187 MHWTGSNSRLARN

-238 AYIKGWA
+238 AYINGWA
-245 ENMQLDRAELKKE
+245 ENMQLDSASLKKE

-282 KNNMKLD
+282 KNNIKLD

-296 NVDKDDVKEVISL
+296 NVEKEDVKEVISL

-365 IRRNLEAE
+365 IRRGIEAE
-373 ANAPPAEPEIDMNSN
+373 ANAPPVEEPAVDMNSN
-388 LARYIAYRAIKDNHT
+388 LARYIAYRAIKSEPQLKD
-403 LSSWCSGIV
+403 WCDSDII
-412 SEIRDASEYYDAS
+412 SEIRDASEYLDSS

-433 KLKKQVVASIV
+433 ILKKHIVASIA
-444 KYSKDSTEADIYESW
+444 KYSKNSTEADIYEHW
-459 DRDVNAYIKDGRSLF
+459 DRDVNAYVQDADSIF
-474 VQMDSEISSVKW
+474 VRMDSAISFLKYH
-486 RLKDSFDDEVNHI
+486 LKDSFEDNVNHI
-499 RMLEEAVHDEAFLAL
+499 RMLDEAYHDDAFLAL
-514 INPKENTIT
+514 INPKVENTVT
-523 AEAEQEAE
+523 EEAEQ
-531 AVAEVS
+531 VAEVS

-547 NLESVQKTEN
+547 N
-557 EEAEQAEP
+557 EEE
-565 EFSVTDFIQ
+565 
-574 KYEDQFNK
+574 
-582 VIDLVENHTAYQ
+582 
-594 NAVRNSDRVNADME
+594 
-608 FSKSFKESET
+608 
-618 QILIED
+618 
-624 PHQNAD
+624 
-630 FHNDLT
+630 
-636 GNDDRYAEVMNHLFN
+636 
-651 QSYDRSLGRNLS
+651 
-663 DEERNTVARYVAYKE
+663 
-678 LRDTSFGQEL
+678 
-688 MQVGSLGKAVAGV
+688 
-701 EWNKDD
+701 
-707 SIAILAAKVVVS
+707 
-719 AKNQAIEGMSKAWN
+719 
-733 MSVED
+733 
-738 TNAEV
+738 
-743 NRARSGD
+743 
-750 FVPHKNAIDRMY
+750 
-762 DGIMKIINK
+762 
-771 IKSYV
+771 
-776 MPDFVRLLKEA
+776 
-787 RNDVRFNELVSEN
+787 
-800 SEFVQKNENL
+800 
-810 ESVQKNENEEVEQNT
+810 EQNST
-825 SEISE
+825 
-830 AQEEQ
+830 
-835 AEQPEMSVSEALEE
+835 EMSMSDALAE
-849 LISQNPDV
+849 LINQNPDV

-873 QEHGYYQNIDLETF
+873 QEHGYYQNIDFETF

-906 WYQWEHRSEDWNRA
+906 WYQWEHTSEDWNRA

-951 ESGNV
+951 ESGTL
-956 SEAFEKTGG
+956 SDAFEKTGG

-972 DRVITAE
+972 DRIITAE

-988 GYEKTKLTMIYLANS
+988 GYEKTKLTLLYLTNS
-1003 LDGKRID
+1003 LDGKGID

-1019 DCGDLDSGLIK
+1019 DCGDLDGGLIK

-1039 EQHKYEGWESMREYR
+1039 IGHYEDVRESMREYK
-1054 TLHLP
+1054 TVHLP
-1059 MIEHNSSQFEEFR
+1059 MIEHNSNQFEDFK
-1072 QNQSQSHETEQEQN
+1072 QNQSQYQEQS
-1086 NDLNWKIQWWGTDLI
+1086 NDRNWKIQWWRGEETD
-1101 PEEPEWHLELVC
+1101 WNLELVC
-1113 DGKVISSATVS
+1113 DGKVISSAAVS

-1136 NNFSEELLDYF
+1136 NNFSEELIDYF
-1147 DLPEEQLEG
+1147 DLPEEQLED
-1156 LTQQVED
+1156 LTKEVENK
-1163 RVNSFMLSIK
+1163 VNGFMMSIK
-1173 NVVELSELNHENQ
+1173 NVVELGHENQ
-1186 KTAENT
+1186 ETVQTT
-1192 VENNTNNNYTNT
+1192 VENNTNNNYTDT

-1216 DHEISSRMGGES
+1216 DHEISSGMGGES
-1228 EGTFS
+1228 RSSSTRTADEALGAVARNGQSSEVGEGS
-1233 RSESERSGSSAEWGE
+1233 
-1248 SGETGNSIDH
+1248 DH
-1258 RTAGETGSV
+1258 RTEGRAGTNGTDDGRSGRSGVLSDDAQNVSGGIGS
-1267 ISDGGQGRGSS
+1267 GRGQSGLRGRGSDLGERDDAS
-1278 VLQGGVRGLSE
+1278 TQQSHEGEQTGELSSGE
-1289 SGRGS
+1289 SR
-1294 GQGRFENVGKGDV
+1294 E
-1307 TGHSGGFRAGGT
+1307 
-1319 GGVSD
+1319 
-1324 RRGQGSV
+1324 SV
-1331 VSGTSRGAEGD
+1331 VSGTSVDDGKIPREDSGVERQADRGQQGRNREGD
-1342 YGEAQAGTGRET
+1342 SVSSERAQGGIEFAARGTESET
-1354 SGTDGRFSVSS
+1354 SQEPANGIGNEAGGRSSGQLRQRSDRYRESDRSNGSVDQGNEGLGERELSSGERVSSVMGESVLFSVSS
-1365 RDSSEGVRDMRG
+1365 GEAESRGNIRENETRSEMVEGV
-1377 VSSAG
+1377 
-1382 SERSAGEVS
+1382 
-1391 ESLSETGRG
+1391 LQ
-1400 MGFSSTTRETSAG
+1400 
-1413 RAGYGSPS
+1413 S
-1421 GGTAADEFEAQIG
+1421 G
-1434 GRASSESKG
+1434 
-1443 LESDESTGRRR
+1443 
-1454 ENSDS
+1454 
-1459 NDRLYQAGTG
+1459 
-1469 GDRGGYGRS
+1469 
-1478 EHDAVRVVQRG
+1478 VQRG
-1489 HRAEDGKTDGGL
+1489 
-1501 VEGRDELGSDRGA
+1501 LGNSETVVFGDDQ
-1514 VHGVSAGIQYTES
+1514 GI
-1527 IRSRSEIHEEN
+1527 
-1538 DRQDSLR
+1538 
-1545 MEDTSLSG
+1545 SG
-1553 LQDERNRGRYE
+1553 Q
-1564 TDASTLQGRGQGVST
+1564 VF
-1579 WTYEELGSGDQRTGR
+1579 EELGSRDQR
-1594 AGKAGDSERA
+1594 AGNSGENGDSERT
-1604 EMESSIRSESDPQS
+1604 EMESSVRSESDSQS
-1618 TVNRSGLSERT
+1618 SGNQSELSGGA

-1640 QLSARGGISGEDSGR
+1640 QVSARSGASGENSGR

-1681 EHDLDFGDLSNHV
+1681 GYDLDFGDLSNHV
-1694 VDPEETVSNDTVI
+1694 IDPEEAVSNDTVI
-1707 DVSEILGNEKEA
+1707 DVSEILGNEA
-1719 EQSNAVSSENNVP
+1719 EQNNTVSSENSVS

-1742 DYDIGAGSEKT
+1742 DYDIGAGSDKT
-1753 RLANNMEALRT
+1753 RLSNNMEALRT

-1802 YEETRKELRTLL
+1802 YEDARKELKTLL

-1839 IYRGLEKTGFK
+1839 IYRGLEKAGFK

-1884 VSAKIAQKL
+1884 VTAKIAQKL
-1893 YPDAHIEHD
+1893 YPDAHIEHNR
-1902 HFENFDHKGYFDVVI
+1902 FENFDHKGYFDVVI
-1917 GNVPFASLNVIDP
+1917 GNVPFASLNISDP
-1930 KSKYDGNLIHNY
+1930 ESRYDGNLIHNY

-1965 LDSEK
+1965 LESEK

-2009 LQKRNGRL
+2009 LQKRNNRL
-2017 EVLDEKSNRWANEST
+2017 EVLDEKSNRWANDTTTEGYYYKKDGST
-2032 GIGTYYRDK
+2032 AWIS
-2041 NGEKV
+2041 NFS
-2046 WYRVNVRINENKDNK
+2046 RIKGKDNK
-2061 AHINAVFVQPDT
+2061 AHMNAVFKTPDG
-2073 DSQLRGIC
+2073 QLNGIC
-2081 GNLIKETDRF
+2081 GHLVRETDRF

-2101 REDSESSWQEMLKN
+2101 REDSESTWQEMLKN

-2134 AEFYKIDETDA
+2134 VEFYKTDETEA

-2185 LDKDDKDLAVDWI
+2185 LDKDDKELVVDWI

-2205 LVKRIQISGEGIE
+2205 LVKKIQISGEGIE

-2237 HGRLNGVFVEK
+2237 HGRLNGVFIEK
-2248 KKATKKSKDKD
+2248 QKATKKSKDKDKD
-2259 KEQEDDVSNDNPK
+2259 KEQEDDVSNENPK
-2272 IRDLVGKDKDYYSV
+2272 VRDLVGKDKDYYSV
-2286 RFIEQFDDEYNF
+2286 RFIEQFDDKYNF

-2317 KAETEIDA
+2317 NAETEMDA
-2325 LAVSMNTKGRVDLD
+2325 LAVSMNTKGCVDLD

-2393 VDSGDIRFENN
+2393 VDSGDTRFENN

-2430 PTEHVQ
+2430 PVEHVQ
-2436 NFVNSITAGIQR
+2436 NFVNSITGGIQR
-2448 YIISYDNEASAFNVR
+2448 YTINYNKEASAFLVR
-2463 LRPGGKEDE
+2463 LRSNDKKDN

-2482 KNGKATKYFR
+2482 KSVFITKNFG

-2503 LHVTGSKSENA
+2503 LQVKGSKNA
-2514 SDNSITIMQANE
+2514 DSDKAITIMQANE
-2526 ANIELTQIQKAL
+2526 ANIEITQIQKSL

-2544 WLDEPAQQAVRDDI
+2544 WLDLPEQQAVRDDI

-2573 YDGSHLTFD
+2573 YDGSHLSFD
-2582 SMNPTIKLKPHQKA
+2582 GMNPTIKLKPHQKA

-2604 GSTLIAHEV
+2604 GSTLVAHEV

-2652 IYRLYPDCKALVP
+2652 IYKLYPDCKALVP
-2665 TMEELNADNRADFIA
+2665 TMEELKADNRPDFIA

-2694 STFDNNIRVSQ
+2694 STFDNNIRVSK
-2705 ERQTNFIDRQ
+2705 ERQTSFIDRQ
-2715 IENLSEA
+2715 IEELSEA
-2722 LTKQIIAN
+2722 LTKQVEASDDR
-2730 AGNSRKPPTIKNIEN
+2730 GVRGKSPTIKNIEL

-2753 LEAMNKENREKK
+2753 LNKINDDNQKRAK
-2765 EGKKEKQEDEKN
+2765 ETK
-2777 KKSDKKSADKTI
+2777 

-2797 DRLYVDEAHL
+2797 DRLYVDEAHQ
-2807 YKNAPLWSGLQ
+2807 YKNAPLWTSLQ
-2818 AKNLGS
+2818 ARNLGS
-2824 ATGTPSDKA
+2824 ATGDPSDKA
-2833 MNMMMVTEYIN
+2833 MNMMMATEYIN
-2844 EISDERGVVFATGTP
+2844 DITDERGVVFATGTP

-2869 MQTYIAPSRLKE
+2869 MQTYIAPSKLKE
-2881 KELNTL
+2881 KEINCL

-2922 KELKNMFREFTDIA
+2922 KELKTMFREFTDIA
-2936 LTEDLGLK
+2936 LTEDLGIK

-2964 MKKLSDR
+2964 MKQLSDR
-2971 INNMANVDPKVDNM
+2971 ITNMPTDPKIDNM

-2993 KVGLDPRLYDPT
+2993 KVGLDPRLYDPS

-3019 KVAQIYHTSAP
+3019 KVAHIYHTSAP

-3036 FSDLGVPGKGKPFDV
+3036 FSDLGVPGKGKVFDV

-3056 KKLIER
+3056 NKLVER

-3070 NVYACKKD
+3070 DVYSCGKKD

-3158 YMYQTLLMKQ
+3158 YQYQTLLMKQ
-3168 KFIKQFMSAND
+3168 KFIRQFMSAND
-3179 SVANSMSDL
+3179 SVANSMTDL

-3237 RINSNELSIE
+3237 RINSNERSIE
-3247 AREKEKAKI
+3247 VRENEKVQI

-3274 NGKQFTDRKL
+3274 NGKAFTDRKL
-3284 AGEELARVAI
+3284 AGEELARMAI
-3294 AIEKNQTG
+3294 SIEKNETG

-3309 YRGLDIGIQINHNN
+3309 YRGLDIGIQITHNN

-3337 SLGIN
+3337 NLGIN
-3342 FMKRMSEAKD
+3342 FLKRMSEAKD
-3352 LTSNMNFIDDI
+3352 LSSNMNFIDDI

-3370 ELGFINDKIKEL
+3370 ELGFLNDKIKEL
-3382 NQEIEGYKPVLGM
+3382 HQENEGYKPVLGM

-3407 DELMDVYS
+3407 DELMEVYS

-3424 IRKIFDANGLASNFV
+3424 IRKIFDANGLASNFEK
-3439 QSEIAEGVDA
+3439 SEIIDA

-3456 PEDPEKKARMDKLWD
+3456 PEDPEKNARMEKLWD
-3471 ELQEVLAERHE
+3471 ELQSVLSDRHE

-3487 KKERVYF
+3487 KKERAYF

-3499 QRQEAKALGCIWDK
+3499 QRQEAKALGCKWDK
-3513 DNKKWFISEA
+3513 DNKKWFINEA

-3533 AGFKTVEVEEKN
+3533 AGFKTVEVQKN

-3553 NAEIKQ
+3553 NAETKQ
-3559 KTLLSVPYEEKDLAK
+3559 KILLIVPFEEKDLAK

-3588 VPEGKDL
+3588 VPEGMDL

-3614 PYEMHEQIKELGAKY
+3614 PFEMHEQIKELGAKY
-3629 DANAKCWFV
+3629 DANAKCWYV

-3644 KPFENLKQDLELNQ
+3644 KPFESLKQDLEINK

-3672 EKMREAGLVI
+3672 EKMREAGFVI
-3682 NKYPEINN
+3682 NKYPEIN
-3690 GRGTRVAVQGD
+3690 GRSTRVAVQGD
-3701 KAGQTGGWYK
+3701 KAGQTSGWYK

-3745 DLEKVQVNSEALAQ
+3745 DLEKVKVNTEAMAA
-3759 KLSSQNEAT
+3759 KLSSQEEAT

-3779 QERLAVYKESERT
+3779 QERLAVYKESEST
-3792 EYIQRKDIPVFKGIY
+3792 EYIQRKNIPVYKGIY

-3815 VPLADIDGKVKTM
+3815 VPLSDIEGNVKTM

-3846 GSMHVVN
+3846 SSMHVIN

-3880 NGHFGV
+3880 NGYFGV

-3909 PIIIAGDNDRFN
+3909 PLIIAGDNDRFN

-3972 RGLLQKKQ
+3972 RQLLQKKQ

-3987 VEKKKSRGR
+3987 VEKKKSRSR

>member
-1 MAEFNQMDEWIV
+1 MAEFNQMDEWII
-13 DDLVD
+13 DDLVE
-18 SIQETHTIWRE
+18 SIHENHTIWRE

-43 GVTGQVFKTNLES
+43 GVTGQVFNSNLEG
-56 FARLQRQFDFTD
+56 FVRLQRLYDFTD
-68 PRWMTRAEL
+68 PRWMTRADFDR
-77 MSLGWDIT
+77 LGWELSED
-85 AEAKGVVVGRD
+85 ARGVVVGRD
-96 NYDKEIVVYN
+96 NYDKDIVVFN
-106 VSQAQPQE
+106 VEQAKAKDGYE
-114 GCEEN
+114 TN

-151 GFRSSQYNTVSDNIC
+151 GFRCSQYNTVSDNIC

-174 TADDY
+174 SADDY

-187 MHWTGSHSRLGRN
+187 MHWTGNNSRLARN
-200 TSGNKNS
+200 TSGDKRS

-245 ENMQLDRAELKKE
+245 ENMQLDSASLKKE

-282 KNNMKLD
+282 KNNIKLD

-296 NVDKDDVKEVISL
+296 NVEKEDVKEVISL

-365 IRRNLEAE
+365 IRRGIEAE
-373 ANAPPAEPEIDMNSN
+373 ANAPPVEEPAVDMNSN
-388 LARYIAYRAIKDNHT
+388 LARYIAYRAIKSEPQLKD
-403 LSSWCSGIV
+403 WCDSDII
-412 SEIRDASEYYDAS
+412 SEIRDASEYLDSS

-433 KLKKQVVASIV
+433 ILKKHIVASIA
-444 KYSKDSTEADIYESW
+444 KYSKNSTEADIYEHW
-459 DRDVNAYIKDGRSLF
+459 DRDVNAYVQDADSIF
-474 VQMDSEISSVKW
+474 VRMDSAISFLKYH
-486 RLKDSFDDEVNHI
+486 LKDSFEDNVNHI
-499 RMLEEAVHDEAFLAL
+499 RMLDEAYHDDAFLAL
-514 INPKENTIT
+514 INPKVENTVT
-523 AEAEQEAE
+523 EEAEQ
-531 AVAEVS
+531 VAEVS

-547 NLESVQKTEN
+547 N
-557 EEAEQAEP
+557 EEE
-565 EFSVTDFIQ
+565 
-574 KYEDQFNK
+574 
-582 VIDLVENHTAYQ
+582 
-594 NAVRNSDRVNADME
+594 
-608 FSKSFKESET
+608 
-618 QILIED
+618 
-624 PHQNAD
+624 
-630 FHNDLT
+630 
-636 GNDDRYAEVMNHLFN
+636 
-651 QSYDRSLGRNLS
+651 
-663 DEERNTVARYVAYKE
+663 
-678 LRDTSFGQEL
+678 
-688 MQVGSLGKAVAGV
+688 
-701 EWNKDD
+701 
-707 SIAILAAKVVVS
+707 
-719 AKNQAIEGMSKAWN
+719 
-733 MSVED
+733 
-738 TNAEV
+738 
-743 NRARSGD
+743 
-750 FVPHKNAIDRMY
+750 
-762 DGIMKIINK
+762 
-771 IKSYV
+771 
-776 MPDFVRLLKEA
+776 
-787 RNDVRFNELVSEN
+787 
-800 SEFVQKNENL
+800 
-810 ESVQKNENEEVEQNT
+810 EQNST
-825 SEISE
+825 
-830 AQEEQ
+830 
-835 AEQPEMSVSEALEE
+835 EMSMSDALAE
-849 LISQNPDV
+849 LINQNPDV

-873 QEHGYYQNIDLETF
+873 QEHGYYQNIDFETF

-906 WYQWEHRSEDWNRA
+906 WYQWEHTSEDWNRA

-951 ESGNV
+951 ESGTL
-956 SEAFEKTGG
+956 SDAFEKTGG

-972 DRVITAE
+972 DRIITAE

-988 GYEKTKLTMIYLANS
+988 GYEKTKLTLLYLTNS
-1003 LDGKRID
+1003 LDGKGID

-1019 DCGDLDSGLIK
+1019 DCGDLDGGLIK

-1039 EQHKYEGWESMREYR
+1039 IGHYEDVRESMREYK
-1054 TLHLP
+1054 TVHLP
-1059 MIEHNSSQFEEFR
+1059 MIEHNSNQFEDFK
-1072 QNQSQSHETEQEQN
+1072 QNQSQYQEQS
-1086 NDLNWKIQWWGTDLI
+1086 NDRNWKIQWWRGEETD
-1101 PEEPEWHLELVC
+1101 WNLELVC
-1113 DGKVISSATVS
+1113 DGKVISSAAVS

-1136 NNFSEELLDYF
+1136 NNFSEELIDYF
-1147 DLPEEQLEG
+1147 DLPEEQLED
-1156 LTQQVED
+1156 LTKEVENK
-1163 RVNSFMLSIK
+1163 VNGFMMSIK
-1173 NVVELSELNHENQ
+1173 NVVELGHENQ
-1186 KTAENT
+1186 ETVQTT
-1192 VENNTNNNYTNT
+1192 VENNTNNNYTDT

-1216 DHEISSRMGGES
+1216 DHEISSGMGGES
-1228 EGTFS
+1228 RSSSTRTADEALGAVARNGQSSEVGEGS
-1233 RSESERSGSSAEWGE
+1233 
-1248 SGETGNSIDH
+1248 DH
-1258 RTAGETGSV
+1258 RTEGRAGTNGTDDGRSGRSGVLSDDAQNVSGGIGS
-1267 ISDGGQGRGSS
+1267 GRGQSGLRGRGSDLGERDDAS
-1278 VLQGGVRGLSE
+1278 TQQSHEGEQTGELSSGE
-1289 SGRGS
+1289 SR
-1294 GQGRFENVGKGDV
+1294 E
-1307 TGHSGGFRAGGT
+1307 
-1319 GGVSD
+1319 
-1324 RRGQGSV
+1324 SV
-1331 VSGTSRGAEGD
+1331 VSGTSVDDGKIPREDSGVERQADRGQQGRNREGD
-1342 YGEAQAGTGRET
+1342 SVSSERAQGGIEFATRGTESET
-1354 SGTDGRFSVSS
+1354 SQEPANGIGNEAGGRSSGQLRQRSDRYRESDRSNGSVDQGNEGLGERELSSGERVSSVMGESVLFSVSS
-1365 RDSSEGVRDMRG
+1365 GEAESRGNIRENETRSEMVEGV
-1377 VSSAG
+1377 
-1382 SERSAGEVS
+1382 
-1391 ESLSETGRG
+1391 LQ
-1400 MGFSSTTRETSAG
+1400 
-1413 RAGYGSPS
+1413 S
-1421 GGTAADEFEAQIG
+1421 G
-1434 GRASSESKG
+1434 
-1443 LESDESTGRRR
+1443 
-1454 ENSDS
+1454 
-1459 NDRLYQAGTG
+1459 
-1469 GDRGGYGRS
+1469 
-1478 EHDAVRVVQRG
+1478 VQRG
-1489 HRAEDGKTDGGL
+1489 
-1501 VEGRDELGSDRGA
+1501 LGNSETVVFGDDQ
-1514 VHGVSAGIQYTES
+1514 GI
-1527 IRSRSEIHEEN
+1527 
-1538 DRQDSLR
+1538 
-1545 MEDTSLSG
+1545 SG
-1553 LQDERNRGRYE
+1553 Q
-1564 TDASTLQGRGQGVST
+1564 VF
-1579 WTYEELGSGDQRTGR
+1579 EELGSRDQR
-1594 AGKAGDSERA
+1594 AGNSGENGDSERT
-1604 EMESSIRSESDPQS
+1604 EMESSVRSESDSQS
-1618 TVNRSGLSERT
+1618 SGNQSELSGGA

-1640 QLSARGGISGEDSGR
+1640 QVSARSGASGENSGR

-1681 EHDLDFGDLSNHV
+1681 GYDLDFGDLSNHV
-1694 VDPEETVSNDTVI
+1694 IDPEEAVSNDTVI
-1707 DVSEILGNEKEA
+1707 DVSEILANEA
-1719 EQSNAVSSENNVP
+1719 EQNNTVSSENSVS

-1742 DYDIGAGSEKT
+1742 DYDIGAGSDKT
-1753 RLANNMEALRT
+1753 RLSNNMEALRT

-1802 YEETRKELRTLL
+1802 YEDARKELKTLL

-1839 IYRGLEKTGFK
+1839 IYRGLEKAGFK

-1884 VSAKIAQKL
+1884 VTAKIAQKL
-1893 YPDAHIEHD
+1893 YPDAHIEHNR
-1902 HFENFDHKGYFDVVI
+1902 FENFDHKGYFDVVI
-1917 GNVPFASLNVIDP
+1917 GNVPFASLNISDP
-1930 KSKYDGNLIHNY
+1930 ESRYDGNLIHNY

-1965 LDSEK
+1965 LESEK

-2009 LQKRNGRL
+2009 LQKRNNRL
-2017 EVLDEKSNRWANEST
+2017 EVLDEKSNRWANDTTTEGYYYKKDGST
-2032 GIGTYYRDK
+2032 AWIS
-2041 NGEKV
+2041 NFS
-2046 WYRVNVRINENKDNK
+2046 RIKGKDNK
-2061 AHINAVFVQPDT
+2061 AHMNAVFKTPDG
-2073 DSQLRGIC
+2073 QLNGIC
-2081 GNLIKETDRF
+2081 GHLVRETDRF

-2101 REDSESSWQEMLKN
+2101 REDSESTWQEMLKN

-2134 AEFYKIDETDA
+2134 VEFYKTDETET

-2185 LDKDDKDLAVDWI
+2185 LDKDDKELVVDWI

-2205 LVKRIQISGEGIE
+2205 LVKKIQISGEGIE

-2237 HGRLNGVFVEK
+2237 HGRLNGVFIEK
-2248 KKATKKSKDKD
+2248 QKATKKSKDKDKD
-2259 KEQEDDVSNDNPK
+2259 KEQEDDVSNENPK
-2272 IRDLVGKDKDYYSV
+2272 VRDLVGKDKDYYSV
-2286 RFIEQFDDEYNF
+2286 RFIEQFDDKYNF

-2317 KAETEIDA
+2317 NAETEMDA
-2325 LAVSMNTKGRVDLD
+2325 LAVSMNTKGCVDLD

-2345 GNRDKNE
+2345 GNKDKNE

-2393 VDSGDIRFENN
+2393 VDSGDTRFENN

-2430 PTEHVQ
+2430 PVEHVQ
-2436 NFVNSITAGIQR
+2436 NFVNSITGGIQR
-2448 YIISYDNEASAFNVR
+2448 YTINYNKEASAFLVR
-2463 LRPGGKEDE
+2463 LRSNDKKDN

-2482 KNGKATKYFR
+2482 KSGFITKNFG

-2503 LHVTGSKSENA
+2503 LQVKGSKNA
-2514 SDNSITIMQANE
+2514 DSDKAITIMQANE
-2526 ANIELTQIQKAL
+2526 ANIEITQIQKSL

-2544 WLDEPAQQAVRDDI
+2544 WLDLPEQQAVRDDI

-2573 YDGSHLTFD
+2573 YDGSHLSFD
-2582 SMNPTIKLKPHQKA
+2582 GMNPTIKLKPHQKA

-2604 GSTLIAHEV
+2604 GSTLVAHEV

-2635 KTMILVP
+2635 KTLILVP
-2642 NAVLGQWGQD
+2642 KAVLGQWGQD

-2680 KLAHNDF
+2680 KLAHNDL

-2694 STFDNNIRVSQ
+2694 TTFDKKIRVSK
-2705 ERQTNFIDRQ
+2705 ERQTDFIDRQ
-2715 IENLSEA
+2715 IEGLKEA
-2722 LTKQIIAN
+2722 LTKQMEASDGRGVN
-2730 AGNSRKPPTIKNIEN
+2730 GKSPTIKNIEL
-2745 RIKKYRDM
+2745 RLKKYRDM
-2753 LEAMNKENREKK
+2753 LEKINEENQKTK
-2765 EGKKEKQEDEKN
+2765 ATDTKQGQEENN
-2777 KKSDKKSADKTI
+2777 KKKDTADKTI

-2797 DRLYVDEAHL
+2797 DRLYVDEAHG
-2807 YKNAPLWSGLQ
+2807 YKNAPLWTGLQ
-2818 AKNLGS
+2818 ARNLGS
-2824 ATGTPSDKA
+2824 ATGTVSDKA
-2833 MNMMMVTEYIN
+2833 MNMMMATEYIN
-2844 EISDERGVVFATGTP
+2844 EITDERGVVFATGTP

-2869 MQTYIAPSRLKE
+2869 MQTYIAPSKLKE
-2881 KELNTL
+2881 KEINCL

-2936 LTEDLGLK
+2936 LTEDLGLN
-2944 LPKANYEVITAD
+2944 LPKANFEVITAD
-2956 ISPNQQEL
+2956 ISPNQKALMEEL
-2964 MKKLSDR
+2964 SAR
-2971 INNMANVDPKVDNM
+2971 INNMAGVDPKIDNM

-2993 KVGLDPRLYDPT
+2993 KVGLDPRLYDPN

-3019 KVAQIYHTSAP
+3019 KVAHIYHTSAP

-3036 FSDLGVPGKGKPFDV
+3036 FSDLGVPGKGKLFDV

-3056 KKLIER
+3056 KKLVER
-3062 GVPEDQIA
+3062 GVPEAQIA
-3070 NVYACKKD
+3070 DVYACKKD
-3078 KDRNALFSK
+3078 KERNALFSK

-3168 KFIKQFMSAND
+3168 KFIKQFMSPND

-3237 RINSNELSIE
+3237 RINSNELSIK
-3247 AREKEKAKI
+3247 AREKEKAQI

-3262 AQANPAGSPITI
+3262 AQAAQANPAGSPITI

-3284 AGEELARVAI
+3284 AGEELARKAI
-3294 AIEKNQTG
+3294 SIEKNQTG

-3407 DELMDVYS
+3407 DELMEVYS

-3424 IRKIFDANGLASNFV
+3424 IRKIFDANGLASNFEK
-3439 QSEIAEGVDA
+3439 SEIIDA

-3456 PEDPEKKARMDKLWD
+3456 PEDPEKKARMEKLWD
-3471 ELQEVLAERHE
+3471 ELQSVLADRHE

-3487 KKERVYF
+3487 KKVYF

-3499 QRQEAKALGCIWDK
+3499 QRQEAKALGCKWDK

-3533 AGFKTVEVEEKN
+3533 AGFKTVEVEQKN

-3553 NAEIKQ
+3553 NAETNQ
-3559 KTLLSVPYEEKDLAK
+3559 KTLLSVPFEEKDLAK

-3614 PYEMHEQIKELGAKY
+3614 PYEMHEQIKKLGAKY
-3629 DANAKCWFV
+3629 DANAKCWYV

-3644 KPFENLKQDLELNQ
+3644 KPFESLKQDLEINK

-3672 EKMREAGLVI
+3672 EKMREAGFVI
-3682 NKYPEINN
+3682 NKYPEIN
-3690 GRGTRVAVQGD
+3690 GRSTRVAVQGD
-3701 KAGQTGGWYK
+3701 KAGQTSGWYK

-3745 DLEKVQVNSEALAQ
+3745 DLEKVKVNTEAMAA
-3759 KLSSQNEAT
+3759 KLSSQEEAT

-3779 QERLAVYKESERT
+3779 QERLAVYKESEST
-3792 EYIQRKDIPVFKGIY
+3792 EYIQRKNIPVYKGIY

-3815 VPLADIDGKVKTM
+3815 VPLSDIEGNVKTM

-3846 GSMHVVN
+3846 SSMHVIN

-3880 NGHFGV
+3880 NGYFGV

-3909 PIIIAGDNDRFN
+3909 PLIIAGDNDRFN

-3972 RGLLQKKQ
+3972 RQVLQKKQ
-3980 EAKLEEK
+3980 EAKQ
-3987 VEKKKSRGR
+3987 EKKKLRGR

>member
-29 TFERDENANSLPRS
+29 PFERDENVNSLPRS
-43 GVTGQVFKTNLES
+43 GVTGQVFKTNLEG
-56 FARLQRQFDFTD
+56 FARLQRQYDFTD

-85 AEAKGVVVGRD
+85 DDARGVVVGRD
-96 NYDKEIVVYN
+96 NYDKDIVVFN
-106 VSQAQPQE
+106 VSQAQPQR
-114 GCEEN
+114 GFEN
-119 IKPWN
+119 SIKPWN

-133 NIARADFILN
+133 NVARADFILES
-143 ASGANIKH
+143 SGANIKY
-151 GFRSSQYNTVSDNIC
+151 GFKNSQYNTVSDNIC
-166 LPYQSNFK
+166 LPYQSNFR

-187 MHWTGSHSRLGRN
+187 MHWTGSNSRLARN
-200 TSGNKNS
+200 ISGNKNS

-238 AYIKGWA
+238 AYINGWA
-245 ENMQLDRAELKKE
+245 ENMQLDSASLKKE

-282 KNNMKLD
+282 KNNIKLD

-296 NVDKDDVKEVISL
+296 NVEKEDVKEVISL

-321 ITPEHSFAKFNK
+321 ITPDHSFAKFNK

-365 IRRNLEAE
+365 IRRGIEAE
-373 ANAPPAEPEIDMNSN
+373 ANAPPVEEPAVDMNSN
-388 LARYIAYRAIKDNHT
+388 LARYIAYRAIKSEPQLKD
-403 LSSWCSGIV
+403 WCDSDII
-412 SEIRDASEYYDAS
+412 SEIRDASEYLDSS

-433 KLKKQVVASIV
+433 ILKKHIVASIA
-444 KYSKDSTEADIYESW
+444 KYSKNSTEADIYEHW
-459 DRDVNAYIKDGRSLF
+459 DRDVNAYVQDADSIF
-474 VQMDSEISSVKW
+474 VRMDSAISFLKYH
-486 RLKDSFDDEVNHI
+486 LKDSFEDNVNHI
-499 RMLEEAVHDEAFLAL
+499 RMLDEAYHDDAFLAL
-514 INPKENTIT
+514 INPKVENTVT
-523 AEAEQEAE
+523 EEAEQ
-531 AVAEVS
+531 VAEVS

-547 NLESVQKTEN
+547 N
-557 EEAEQAEP
+557 EEE
-565 EFSVTDFIQ
+565 
-574 KYEDQFNK
+574 
-582 VIDLVENHTAYQ
+582 
-594 NAVRNSDRVNADME
+594 
-608 FSKSFKESET
+608 
-618 QILIED
+618 
-624 PHQNAD
+624 
-630 FHNDLT
+630 
-636 GNDDRYAEVMNHLFN
+636 
-651 QSYDRSLGRNLS
+651 
-663 DEERNTVARYVAYKE
+663 
-678 LRDTSFGQEL
+678 
-688 MQVGSLGKAVAGV
+688 
-701 EWNKDD
+701 
-707 SIAILAAKVVVS
+707 
-719 AKNQAIEGMSKAWN
+719 
-733 MSVED
+733 
-738 TNAEV
+738 
-743 NRARSGD
+743 
-750 FVPHKNAIDRMY
+750 
-762 DGIMKIINK
+762 
-771 IKSYV
+771 
-776 MPDFVRLLKEA
+776 
-787 RNDVRFNELVSEN
+787 
-800 SEFVQKNENL
+800 
-810 ESVQKNENEEVEQNT
+810 EQNST
-825 SEISE
+825 
-830 AQEEQ
+830 
-835 AEQPEMSVSEALEE
+835 EMSMSDALAE
-849 LISQNPDV
+849 LINQNPDV

-873 QEHGYYQNIDLETF
+873 QEHGYYQNIDFETF

-906 WYQWEHRSEDWNRA
+906 WYQWEHTSEDWNRA

-951 ESGNV
+951 ESGTL
-956 SEAFEKTGG
+956 SDAFEKTGG

-972 DRVITAE
+972 DRIITAE

-988 GYEKTKLTMIYLANS
+988 GYEKTKLTLLYLTNS
-1003 LDGKRID
+1003 LDGKGID

-1019 DCGDLDSGLIK
+1019 DCGDLDGGLIK

-1039 EQHKYEGWESMREYR
+1039 IGHYEDVRESMREYK
-1054 TLHLP
+1054 TVHLP
-1059 MIEHNSSQFEEFR
+1059 MIEHNSNQFEDFK
-1072 QNQSQSHETEQEQN
+1072 QNQSQYQEQS
-1086 NDLNWKIQWWGTDLI
+1086 NDRNWKIQWWRGEETD
-1101 PEEPEWHLELVC
+1101 WNLELVC
-1113 DGKVISSATVS
+1113 DGKVISSAAVS

-1136 NNFSEELLDYF
+1136 NNFSEELIDYF
-1147 DLPEEQLEG
+1147 DLPEEQLED
-1156 LTQQVED
+1156 LTKEVENK
-1163 RVNSFMLSIK
+1163 VNGFMMSIK
-1173 NVVELSELNHENQ
+1173 NVVELGHENQ
-1186 KTAENT
+1186 ETVQTT
-1192 VENNTNNNYTNT
+1192 VENNTNNNYTDT

-1216 DHEISSRMGGES
+1216 DHEISSGMGGES
-1228 EGTFS
+1228 RSSSTRTADEALGAVARNGQSSEVGEGS
-1233 RSESERSGSSAEWGE
+1233 
-1248 SGETGNSIDH
+1248 DH
-1258 RTAGETGSV
+1258 RTEGRAGTNGTDDGRSGRSGVLSDDAQNVSGGIGS
-1267 ISDGGQGRGSS
+1267 GRGQSGLRGRGSDLGERDDAS
-1278 VLQGGVRGLSE
+1278 TQQSHEGEQTGELSSGE
-1289 SGRGS
+1289 SR
-1294 GQGRFENVGKGDV
+1294 E
-1307 TGHSGGFRAGGT
+1307 
-1319 GGVSD
+1319 
-1324 RRGQGSV
+1324 SV
-1331 VSGTSRGAEGD
+1331 VSGTSVDDGKIPREDSGVERQADRGQQGRNREGD
-1342 YGEAQAGTGRET
+1342 SVSSERAQGGIEFATRGTESET
-1354 SGTDGRFSVSS
+1354 SQEPANGIGNEAGGRSSGQLRQRSDRYRESDRSNGSVDQGNEGLGERELSSGERVSSVMGESVLFSVSS
-1365 RDSSEGVRDMRG
+1365 GEAESRGNIRENETRSEMVEGV
-1377 VSSAG
+1377 
-1382 SERSAGEVS
+1382 
-1391 ESLSETGRG
+1391 LQ
-1400 MGFSSTTRETSAG
+1400 
-1413 RAGYGSPS
+1413 S
-1421 GGTAADEFEAQIG
+1421 G
-1434 GRASSESKG
+1434 
-1443 LESDESTGRRR
+1443 
-1454 ENSDS
+1454 
-1459 NDRLYQAGTG
+1459 
-1469 GDRGGYGRS
+1469 
-1478 EHDAVRVVQRG
+1478 VQRG
-1489 HRAEDGKTDGGL
+1489 
-1501 VEGRDELGSDRGA
+1501 LGNSETVVFGDDQ
-1514 VHGVSAGIQYTES
+1514 GI
-1527 IRSRSEIHEEN
+1527 
-1538 DRQDSLR
+1538 
-1545 MEDTSLSG
+1545 SG
-1553 LQDERNRGRYE
+1553 Q
-1564 TDASTLQGRGQGVST
+1564 VF
-1579 WTYEELGSGDQRTGR
+1579 EELGSRDQR
-1594 AGKAGDSERA
+1594 AGNSGENGDSERT
-1604 EMESSIRSESDPQS
+1604 EMESSVRSESDSQS
-1618 TVNRSGLSERT
+1618 SGNQSELSGGA

-1640 QLSARGGISGEDSGR
+1640 QVSARSGASGENSGR

-1681 EHDLDFGDLSNHV
+1681 GYDLDFGDLSNHV
-1694 VDPEETVSNDTVI
+1694 IDPEEAVSNDTVI
-1707 DVSEILGNEKEA
+1707 DVSEILGNEA
-1719 EQSNAVSSENNVP
+1719 EQNNTVSSENSVS

-1742 DYDIGAGSEKT
+1742 DYDIGAGSDKT
-1753 RLANNMEALRT
+1753 RLSNNMEALRT

-1802 YEETRKELRTLL
+1802 YEDARKELKTLL

-1839 IYRGLEKTGFK
+1839 IYRGLEKAGFK

-1884 VSAKIAQKL
+1884 VTAKIAQKL
-1893 YPDAHIEHD
+1893 YPDAHIEHNR
-1902 HFENFDHKGYFDVVI
+1902 FENFDHKGYFDVVI
-1917 GNVPFASLNVIDP
+1917 GNVPFASLNISDP
-1930 KSKYDGNLIHNY
+1930 ESRYDGNLIHNY

-1965 LDSEK
+1965 LESEK

-2009 LQKRNGRL
+2009 LQKRNNRL
-2017 EVLDEKSNRWANEST
+2017 EVLDEKSNRWANDTTTEGYYYKKDGST
-2032 GIGTYYRDK
+2032 AWIS
-2041 NGEKV
+2041 NFS
-2046 WYRVNVRINENKDNK
+2046 RIKGKDNK
-2061 AHINAVFVQPDT
+2061 VHMNAVFKTPDG
-2073 DSQLRGIC
+2073 QLNGIC
-2081 GNLIKETDRF
+2081 GHLVRETDRF

-2101 REDSESSWQEMLKN
+2101 REDSESTWQEMLKN

-2134 AEFYKIDETDA
+2134 VEFYKTDETEA

-2185 LDKDDKDLAVDWI
+2185 LDKDDKELVVDWI

-2205 LVKRIQISGEGIE
+2205 LVKKIQISGEGIE

-2237 HGRLNGVFVEK
+2237 HGRLNGVFIEK
-2248 KKATKKSKDKD
+2248 QKATKKSKDKDKDKD
-2259 KEQEDDVSNDNPK
+2259 KEQEDDVSNENPK
-2272 IRDLVGKDKDYYSV
+2272 VRDLVGKDKDYYSV
-2286 RFIEQFDDEYNF
+2286 RFIEQFDDKYNF

-2317 KAETEIDA
+2317 NAETEMDA
-2325 LAVSMNTKGRVDLD
+2325 LAVSMNTKGCVDLD

-2393 VDSGDIRFENN
+2393 VDSGDTRFENN

-2430 PTEHVQ
+2430 PVEHVQ
-2436 NFVNSITAGIQR
+2436 NFVNSITGGIQR
-2448 YIISYDNEASAFNVR
+2448 YTINYNKEASAFFVR
-2463 LRPGGKEDE
+2463 LRSNDKKDN

-2482 KNGKATKYFR
+2482 KSGFITKNFG

-2503 LHVTGSKSENA
+2503 LQVKGSKNA
-2514 SDNSITIMQANE
+2514 DSDKAITIMQANE
-2526 ANIELTQIQKAL
+2526 ANIEITQIQKSL

-2544 WLDEPAQQAVRDDI
+2544 WLDLPEQQAVRDDI

-2573 YDGSHLTFD
+2573 YDGSHLSFD
-2582 SMNPTIKLKPHQKA
+2582 GINPTIKLKPHQKA

-2604 GSTLIAHEV
+2604 GSTLVAHEV

-2635 KTMILVP
+2635 KTLILVP
-2642 NAVLGQWGQD
+2642 KAVLGQWGQD

-2694 STFDNNIRVSQ
+2694 TTFDKKIRVSK
-2705 ERQTNFIDRQ
+2705 ERQTDFIDRQ
-2715 IENLSEA
+2715 IEGLKEA
-2722 LTKQIIAN
+2722 LTKQMEASDGRGVN
-2730 AGNSRKPPTIKNIEN
+2730 GKSPTIKNIEL
-2745 RIKKYRDM
+2745 RLKKYRDM
-2753 LEAMNKENREKK
+2753 LEKINEENQKTK
-2765 EGKKEKQEDEKN
+2765 ATDTKQGQEEDN
-2777 KKSDKKSADKTI
+2777 KKKDTADKTI

-2797 DRLYVDEAHL
+2797 DRLYVDEAHG
-2807 YKNAPLWSGLQ
+2807 YKNAPLWTSLQ
-2818 AKNLGS
+2818 ARNLGS
-2824 ATGTPSDKA
+2824 ATGTVSDKA
-2833 MNMMMVTEYIN
+2833 MNMMMATEYIN
-2844 EISDERGVVFATGTP
+2844 EITDERGVVFATGTP

-2869 MQTYIAPSRLKE
+2869 MQTYIAQSKLKE
-2881 KELNTL
+2881 KEINCL

-2936 LTEDLGLK
+2936 LTEDLGLN
-2944 LPKANYEVITAD
+2944 LPKANFEVITAD
-2956 ISPNQQEL
+2956 ISPNQKALMEEL
-2964 MKKLSDR
+2964 SAR
-2971 INNMANVDPKVDNM
+2971 INNMAGVDPKIDNM

-2993 KVGLDPRLYDPT
+2993 KVGLDPRLYDPN

-3019 KVAQIYHTSAP
+3019 KVAHIYHTSAP

-3036 FSDLGVPGKGKPFDV
+3036 FSDLGVPGKGKLFDV

-3056 KKLIER
+3056 KKLVER

-3070 NVYACKKD
+3070 DVYACKKD
-3078 KDRNALFSK
+3078 KERNALFSK

-3168 KFIKQFMSAND
+3168 KFIKQFMSPND

-3237 RINSNELSIE
+3237 RINSNELSIK
-3247 AREKEKAKI
+3247 AREKEKAQI

-3262 AQANPAGSPITI
+3262 AQANPAGSTITI

-3284 AGEELARVAI
+3284 AGEELARMAI
-3294 AIEKNQTG
+3294 SIEKNQTG

-3407 DELMDVYS
+3407 DELMEVYS

-3424 IRKIFDANGLASNFV
+3424 IRKIFDANGLASNFEK
-3439 QSEIAEGVDA
+3439 SEIIDA

-3456 PEDPEKKARMDKLWD
+3456 PEDPEKKARMEKLWD
-3471 ELQEVLAERHE
+3471 ELQSVLADRHE

-3487 KKERVYF
+3487 KKVYF

-3499 QRQEAKALGCIWDK
+3499 QRQEAKALGCKWDK

-3533 AGFKTVEVEEKN
+3533 AGFKTVEVEQKN

-3553 NAEIKQ
+3553 NAETNQ
-3559 KTLLSVPYEEKDLAK
+3559 KTLLSVPFEEKDLAK

-3608 KMWIKA
+3608 KKWIKA
-3614 PYEMHEQIKELGAKY
+3614 PYEMHEQIKKLGAKY
-3629 DANAKCWFV
+3629 DANAKCWYV

-3667 IAFFV
+3667 MAFFV
-3672 EKMREAGLVI
+3672 EKMQEAGLVI
-3682 NKYPEINN
+3682 NKYPEIN
-3690 GRGTRVAVQGD
+3690 RSTRVAVQGD
-3701 KAGQTGGWYK
+3701 KAGQTSGWYK

-3745 DLEKVQVNSEALAQ
+3745 DLEKVKVNTEAMAA
-3759 KLSSQNEAT
+3759 KLSSQEEAT

-3792 EYIQRKDIPVFKGIY
+3792 EYIQNKGIPVFKGVY

-3815 VPLADIDGKVKTM
+3815 VPLSDIDGNVKTM

-3846 GSMHVVN
+3846 GSMHVIN
-3853 ADNLAEAKGGIVICE
+3853 ADNLADAKGGIVVCE
-3868 GYATGATIREAT
+3868 GFATGATIREAT

-3909 PIIIAGDNDRFN
+3909 LLIIAGDNDRFN

-3934 AKELGAKVII
+3934 AKELGAKVVI
-3944 PEFKENDRGS
+3944 PEFQENDRGS

-3972 RGLLQKKQ
+3972 RQVLQKKQ
-3980 EAKLEEK
+3980 EAKQ
-3987 VEKKKSRGR
+3987 EKKKLRGR

>member
-1 MAEFNQMDEWIV
+1 MAEFNQMDEWII
-13 DDLVD
+13 DDLVE
-18 SIQETHTIWRE
+18 SIHENHTIWRE

-43 GVTGQVFKTNLES
+43 GVTGQVFNSNLEG
-56 FARLQRQFDFTD
+56 FVRLQRLYDFTD
-68 PRWMTRAEL
+68 PRWMTRADFDR
-77 MSLGWDIT
+77 LGWELSED
-85 AEAKGVVVGRD
+85 ARGVVVGRD
-96 NYDKEIVVYN
+96 NYDKDIVVFN
-106 VSQAQPQE
+106 VEQAKAKDGYE
-114 GCEEN
+114 TN

-151 GFRSSQYNTVSDNIC
+151 GFRCSQYNTVSDNIC

-174 TADDY
+174 SADDY

-187 MHWTGSHSRLGRN
+187 MHWTGNNSRLARN
-200 TSGNKNS
+200 TSGDKRS

-245 ENMQLDRAELKKE
+245 ENMQLDSASLKKE

-282 KNNMKLD
+282 KNNIKLD

-296 NVDKDDVKEVISL
+296 NVEKEDVKEVISL

-365 IRRNLEAE
+365 IRRGIEAE
-373 ANAPPAEPEIDMNSN
+373 ANAPPVEEPAVDMNSN
-388 LARYIAYRAIKDNHT
+388 LARYIAYRAIKSEPQLKD
-403 LSSWCSGIV
+403 WCDSDII
-412 SEIRDASEYYDAS
+412 SEIRDASEYLDSS

-433 KLKKQVVASIV
+433 ILKKHIVASIA
-444 KYSKDSTEADIYESW
+444 KYSKNSTEADIYEHW
-459 DRDVNAYIKDGRSLF
+459 DRDVNAYVQDADSIF
-474 VQMDSEISSVKW
+474 VRMDSAISFLKYH
-486 RLKDSFDDEVNHI
+486 LKDSFEDNVNHI
-499 RMLEEAVHDEAFLAL
+499 RMLDEAYHDDAFLAL
-514 INPKENTIT
+514 INPKVENTVT
-523 AEAEQEAE
+523 EEAEQ
-531 AVAEVS
+531 VAEVS

-547 NLESVQKTEN
+547 N
-557 EEAEQAEP
+557 EEE
-565 EFSVTDFIQ
+565 
-574 KYEDQFNK
+574 
-582 VIDLVENHTAYQ
+582 
-594 NAVRNSDRVNADME
+594 
-608 FSKSFKESET
+608 
-618 QILIED
+618 
-624 PHQNAD
+624 
-630 FHNDLT
+630 
-636 GNDDRYAEVMNHLFN
+636 
-651 QSYDRSLGRNLS
+651 
-663 DEERNTVARYVAYKE
+663 
-678 LRDTSFGQEL
+678 
-688 MQVGSLGKAVAGV
+688 
-701 EWNKDD
+701 
-707 SIAILAAKVVVS
+707 
-719 AKNQAIEGMSKAWN
+719 
-733 MSVED
+733 
-738 TNAEV
+738 
-743 NRARSGD
+743 
-750 FVPHKNAIDRMY
+750 
-762 DGIMKIINK
+762 
-771 IKSYV
+771 
-776 MPDFVRLLKEA
+776 
-787 RNDVRFNELVSEN
+787 
-800 SEFVQKNENL
+800 
-810 ESVQKNENEEVEQNT
+810 EQNST
-825 SEISE
+825 
-830 AQEEQ
+830 
-835 AEQPEMSVSEALEE
+835 EMSMSDALAE
-849 LISQNPDV
+849 LINQNPDV

-873 QEHGYYQNIDLETF
+873 QEHGYYQNIDFETF

-906 WYQWEHRSEDWNRA
+906 WYQWEHTSEDWNRA

-951 ESGNV
+951 ESGTL
-956 SEAFEKTGG
+956 SDAFEKTGG

-972 DRVITAE
+972 DRIITAE

-988 GYEKTKLTMIYLANS
+988 GYEKTKLTLLYLTNS
-1003 LDGKRID
+1003 LDGKGID

-1019 DCGDLDSGLIK
+1019 DCGDLDGGLIK

-1039 EQHKYEGWESMREYR
+1039 IGHYEDVRESMREYK
-1054 TLHLP
+1054 TVHLP
-1059 MIEHNSSQFEEFR
+1059 MIEHNSNQFEDFK
-1072 QNQSQSHETEQEQN
+1072 QNQSQYQEQS
-1086 NDLNWKIQWWGTDLI
+1086 NDRNWKIQWWRGEETD
-1101 PEEPEWHLELVC
+1101 WNLELVC
-1113 DGKVISSATVS
+1113 DGKVISSAAVS

-1136 NNFSEELLDYF
+1136 NNFSEELIDYF
-1147 DLPEEQLEG
+1147 DLPEEQLED
-1156 LTQQVED
+1156 LTKEVENK
-1163 RVNSFMLSIK
+1163 VNGFMMSIK
-1173 NVVELSELNHENQ
+1173 NVVELGHENQ
-1186 KTAENT
+1186 ETVQTT
-1192 VENNTNNNYTNT
+1192 VENNTNNNYTDT

-1216 DHEISSRMGGES
+1216 DHEISSGMGGES
-1228 EGTFS
+1228 RSSSTRTADEALGAVARNGQSSEVGEGS
-1233 RSESERSGSSAEWGE
+1233 
-1248 SGETGNSIDH
+1248 DH
-1258 RTAGETGSV
+1258 RTEGRAGTNGTDDGRSGRSGVLSDDAQNVSGGIGS
-1267 ISDGGQGRGSS
+1267 GRGQSGLRGRGSDLGERDDAS
-1278 VLQGGVRGLSE
+1278 TQQSHEGEQTGELSSGE
-1289 SGRGS
+1289 SR
-1294 GQGRFENVGKGDV
+1294 E
-1307 TGHSGGFRAGGT
+1307 
-1319 GGVSD
+1319 
-1324 RRGQGSV
+1324 SV
-1331 VSGTSRGAEGD
+1331 VSGTSVDDGKIPREDSGVERQADRGQQGRNREGD
-1342 YGEAQAGTGRET
+1342 SVSSERAQGGIEFATRGTESET
-1354 SGTDGRFSVSS
+1354 SQEPANGIGNEAGGRSSGQLRQRSDRYRESDRSNGSVDQGNEGLGERELSSGERVSSVMGESVLFSVSS
-1365 RDSSEGVRDMRG
+1365 GEAESRGNIRENETRSEMVEGV
-1377 VSSAG
+1377 
-1382 SERSAGEVS
+1382 
-1391 ESLSETGRG
+1391 LQ
-1400 MGFSSTTRETSAG
+1400 
-1413 RAGYGSPS
+1413 S
-1421 GGTAADEFEAQIG
+1421 G
-1434 GRASSESKG
+1434 
-1443 LESDESTGRRR
+1443 
-1454 ENSDS
+1454 
-1459 NDRLYQAGTG
+1459 
-1469 GDRGGYGRS
+1469 
-1478 EHDAVRVVQRG
+1478 VQRG
-1489 HRAEDGKTDGGL
+1489 
-1501 VEGRDELGSDRGA
+1501 LGNSETVVFGDDQ
-1514 VHGVSAGIQYTES
+1514 GI
-1527 IRSRSEIHEEN
+1527 
-1538 DRQDSLR
+1538 
-1545 MEDTSLSG
+1545 SG
-1553 LQDERNRGRYE
+1553 Q
-1564 TDASTLQGRGQGVST
+1564 VF
-1579 WTYEELGSGDQRTGR
+1579 EELGSRDQR
-1594 AGKAGDSERA
+1594 AGNSGENGDSERT
-1604 EMESSIRSESDPQS
+1604 EMESSVRSESDSQS
-1618 TVNRSGLSERT
+1618 SGNQSELSGGA

-1640 QLSARGGISGEDSGR
+1640 QVSARSGASGENSGR

-1681 EHDLDFGDLSNHV
+1681 GYDLDFGDLSNHV
-1694 VDPEETVSNDTVI
+1694 IDPEEAVSNDTVI
-1707 DVSEILGNEKEA
+1707 DVSEILANEA
-1719 EQSNAVSSENNVP
+1719 EQNNTVSSENSVS

-1742 DYDIGAGSEKT
+1742 DYDIGAGSDKT
-1753 RLANNMEALRT
+1753 RLSNNMEALRT

-1802 YEETRKELRTLL
+1802 YEDARKELKTLL

-1839 IYRGLEKTGFK
+1839 IYRGLEKAGFK

-1884 VSAKIAQKL
+1884 VTAKIAQKL
-1893 YPDAHIEHD
+1893 YPDAHIEHNR
-1902 HFENFDHKGYFDVVI
+1902 FENFDHKGYFDVVI
-1917 GNVPFASLNVIDP
+1917 GNVPFASLNISDP
-1930 KSKYDGNLIHNY
+1930 ESRYDGNLIHNY

-1965 LDSEK
+1965 LESEK

-2009 LQKRNGRL
+2009 LQKRNNRL
-2017 EVLDEKSNRWANEST
+2017 EVLDEKSNRWANDTTTEGYYYKKDGST
-2032 GIGTYYRDK
+2032 AWIS
-2041 NGEKV
+2041 NFS
-2046 WYRVNVRINENKDNK
+2046 RIKGKDNK
-2061 AHINAVFVQPDT
+2061 AHMNAVFKTPDG
-2073 DSQLRGIC
+2073 QLNGIC
-2081 GNLIKETDRF
+2081 GHLVRETDRF

-2101 REDSESSWQEMLKN
+2101 REDSESTWQEMLKN

-2134 AEFYKIDETDA
+2134 VEFYKTDETET

-2185 LDKDDKDLAVDWI
+2185 LDKDDKELVVDWI

-2205 LVKRIQISGEGIE
+2205 LVKKIQISGEGIE

-2237 HGRLNGVFVEK
+2237 HGRLNGVFIEK
-2248 KKATKKSKDKD
+2248 QKATKKSKDKDKD
-2259 KEQEDDVSNDNPK
+2259 KEQEDDVSNENPK
-2272 IRDLVGKDKDYYSV
+2272 VRDLVGKDKDYYSV
-2286 RFIEQFDDEYNF
+2286 RFIEQFDDKYNF

-2317 KAETEIDA
+2317 NAETEMDA
-2325 LAVSMNTKGRVDLD
+2325 LAVSMNTKGCVDLD

-2345 GNRDKNE
+2345 GNKDKNE

-2393 VDSGDIRFENN
+2393 VDSGDTRFENN

-2430 PTEHVQ
+2430 PVEHVQ
-2436 NFVNSITAGIQR
+2436 NFVNSITGGIQR
-2448 YIISYDNEASAFNVR
+2448 YTINYNKEASAFLVR
-2463 LRPGGKEDE
+2463 LRSNDKKDN

-2482 KNGKATKYFR
+2482 KSGFITKNFG

-2503 LHVTGSKSENA
+2503 LQVKGSKNA
-2514 SDNSITIMQANE
+2514 DSDKAITIMQANE
-2526 ANIELTQIQKAL
+2526 ANIEITQIQKSL

-2544 WLDEPAQQAVRDDI
+2544 WLDLPEQQAVRDDI

-2573 YDGSHLTFD
+2573 YDGSHLSFD
-2582 SMNPTIKLKPHQKA
+2582 GMNPTIKLKPHQKA

-2604 GSTLIAHEV
+2604 GSTLVAHEV

-2635 KTMILVP
+2635 KTLILVP
-2642 NAVLGQWGQD
+2642 KAVLGQWGQD

-2680 KLAHNDF
+2680 KLAHNDL

-2694 STFDNNIRVSQ
+2694 TTFDKKIRVSK
-2705 ERQTNFIDRQ
+2705 ERQTDFIDRQ
-2715 IENLSEA
+2715 IEGLKEA
-2722 LTKQIIAN
+2722 LTKQMEASDGRGVN
-2730 AGNSRKPPTIKNIEN
+2730 GKSPTIKNIEL
-2745 RIKKYRDM
+2745 RLKKYRDM
-2753 LEAMNKENREKK
+2753 LEKINEENQKTK
-2765 EGKKEKQEDEKN
+2765 ATDTKQGQEENN
-2777 KKSDKKSADKTI
+2777 KKKDTADKTI

-2797 DRLYVDEAHL
+2797 DRLYVDEAHG
-2807 YKNAPLWSGLQ
+2807 YKNAPLWTGLQ
-2818 AKNLGS
+2818 ARNLGS
-2824 ATGTPSDKA
+2824 ATGTVSDKA
-2833 MNMMMVTEYIN
+2833 MNMMMATEYIN
-2844 EISDERGVVFATGTP
+2844 EITDERGVVFATGTP

-2869 MQTYIAPSRLKE
+2869 MQTYIAPSKLKE
-2881 KELNTL
+2881 KEINCL

-2936 LTEDLGLK
+2936 LTEDLGLN
-2944 LPKANYEVITAD
+2944 LPKANFEVITAD
-2956 ISPNQQEL
+2956 ISPNQKALMEEL
-2964 MKKLSDR
+2964 SAR
-2971 INNMANVDPKVDNM
+2971 INNMAGVDPKIDNM

-2993 KVGLDPRLYDPT
+2993 KVGLDPRLYDPN

-3019 KVAQIYHTSAP
+3019 KVAHIYHTSAP

-3036 FSDLGVPGKGKPFDV
+3036 FSDLGVPGKGKLFDV

-3056 KKLIER
+3056 KKLVER
-3062 GVPEDQIA
+3062 GVPEAQIA
-3070 NVYACKKD
+3070 DVYACKKD
-3078 KDRNALFSK
+3078 KERNALFSK

-3168 KFIKQFMSAND
+3168 KFIKQFMSPND

-3237 RINSNELSIE
+3237 RINSNELSIK
-3247 AREKEKAKI
+3247 AREKEKAQI

-3262 AQANPAGSPITI
+3262 AQANPAGSTITI

-3284 AGEELARVAI
+3284 AGEELARMAI
-3294 AIEKNQTG
+3294 SIEKNQTG

-3407 DELMDVYS
+3407 DELMEVYS

-3424 IRKIFDANGLASNFV
+3424 IRKIFDANGLASNFEK
-3439 QSEIAEGVDA
+3439 SEIIDA

-3456 PEDPEKKARMDKLWD
+3456 PEDPEKKARMEKLWD
-3471 ELQEVLAERHE
+3471 ELQSVLADRHE

-3487 KKERVYF
+3487 KKVYF

-3499 QRQEAKALGCIWDK
+3499 QRQEAKALGCKWDK

-3533 AGFKTVEVEEKN
+3533 AGFKTVEVEQKN

-3553 NAEIKQ
+3553 NAETNQ
-3559 KTLLSVPYEEKDLAK
+3559 KTLLSVPFEEKDLAK

-3614 PYEMHEQIKELGAKY
+3614 PYEMHEQIKKLGAKY
-3629 DANAKCWFV
+3629 DANAKCWYV

-3667 IAFFV
+3667 MAFFV
-3672 EKMREAGLVI
+3672 EKMQEAGLVI
-3682 NKYPEINN
+3682 NKYPEIN
-3690 GRGTRVAVQGD
+3690 RSTRVAVQGD
-3701 KAGQTGGWYK
+3701 KAGQTSGWYK

-3745 DLEKVQVNSEALAQ
+3745 DLEKVKVNTEAMAA
-3759 KLSSQNEAT
+3759 KLSSQEEAT

-3792 EYIQRKDIPVFKGIY
+3792 EYIQNKGIPVFKGVY

-3815 VPLADIDGKVKTM
+3815 VPLSDIDGNVKTM

-3846 GSMHVVN
+3846 GSMHVIN
-3853 ADNLAEAKGGIVICE
+3853 ADNLADAKGGIVVCE
-3868 GYATGATIREAT
+3868 GFATGATIREAT

-3909 PIIIAGDNDRFN
+3909 PLIIAGDNDRFN

-3934 AKELGAKVII
+3934 AKELGAKVVI
-3944 PEFKENDRGS
+3944 PEFQENDRGS

-3972 RGLLQKKQ
+3972 RQVLQKKQ
-3980 EAKLEEK
+3980 EAKQ
-3987 VEKKKSRGR
+3987 EKKKLRGR

>member
-29 TFERDENANSLPRS
+29 PFERDENVNSLPRS
-43 GVTGQVFKTNLES
+43 GVTGQVFKTNLEG
-56 FARLQRQFDFTD
+56 FARLQRQYDFTD

-85 AEAKGVVVGRD
+85 DDARGVVVGRD
-96 NYDKEIVVYN
+96 NYDKDIVVFN
-106 VSQAQPQE
+106 VSQAQPQR
-114 GCEEN
+114 GFEN
-119 IKPWN
+119 SIKPWN

-133 NIARADFILN
+133 NVARADFILES
-143 ASGANIKH
+143 SGANIKY
-151 GFRSSQYNTVSDNIC
+151 GFKNSQYNTVSDNIC
-166 LPYQSNFK
+166 LPYQSNFR

-187 MHWTGSHSRLGRN
+187 MHWTGSNSRLARN

-238 AYIKGWA
+238 AYINGWA
-245 ENMQLDRAELKKE
+245 ENMQLDSASLKKE

-282 KNNMKLD
+282 KNNIKLD

-296 NVDKDDVKEVISL
+296 NVEKEDVKEVISL

-365 IRRNLEAE
+365 IRRGIEAE
-373 ANAPPAEPEIDMNSN
+373 ANAPPVEEPAVDMNSN
-388 LARYIAYRAIKDNHT
+388 LARYIAYRAIKSEPQLKD
-403 LSSWCSGIV
+403 WCDSDII
-412 SEIRDASEYYDAS
+412 SEIRDASEYLDSS

-433 KLKKQVVASIV
+433 ILKKHIVASIA
-444 KYSKDSTEADIYESW
+444 KYSKNSTEADIYEHW
-459 DRDVNAYIKDGRSLF
+459 DRDVNAYVQDADSIF
-474 VQMDSEISSVKW
+474 VRMDSAISFLKYH
-486 RLKDSFDDEVNHI
+486 LKDSFEDNVNHI
-499 RMLEEAVHDEAFLAL
+499 RMLDEAYHDDAFLAL
-514 INPKENTIT
+514 INPKVENTVT
-523 AEAEQEAE
+523 EEAEQ
-531 AVAEVS
+531 VAEVS

-547 NLESVQKTEN
+547 N
-557 EEAEQAEP
+557 EEE
-565 EFSVTDFIQ
+565 
-574 KYEDQFNK
+574 
-582 VIDLVENHTAYQ
+582 
-594 NAVRNSDRVNADME
+594 
-608 FSKSFKESET
+608 
-618 QILIED
+618 
-624 PHQNAD
+624 
-630 FHNDLT
+630 
-636 GNDDRYAEVMNHLFN
+636 
-651 QSYDRSLGRNLS
+651 
-663 DEERNTVARYVAYKE
+663 
-678 LRDTSFGQEL
+678 
-688 MQVGSLGKAVAGV
+688 
-701 EWNKDD
+701 
-707 SIAILAAKVVVS
+707 
-719 AKNQAIEGMSKAWN
+719 
-733 MSVED
+733 
-738 TNAEV
+738 
-743 NRARSGD
+743 
-750 FVPHKNAIDRMY
+750 
-762 DGIMKIINK
+762 
-771 IKSYV
+771 
-776 MPDFVRLLKEA
+776 
-787 RNDVRFNELVSEN
+787 
-800 SEFVQKNENL
+800 
-810 ESVQKNENEEVEQNT
+810 EQNST
-825 SEISE
+825 
-830 AQEEQ
+830 
-835 AEQPEMSVSEALEE
+835 EMSMSDALAE
-849 LISQNPDV
+849 LINQNPDV

-873 QEHGYYQNIDLETF
+873 QEHGYYQNIDFETF

-906 WYQWEHRSEDWNRA
+906 WYQWEHTSEDWNRA

-951 ESGNV
+951 ESGTL
-956 SEAFEKTGG
+956 SDAFEKTGG

-972 DRVITAE
+972 DRIITAE

-988 GYEKTKLTMIYLANS
+988 GYEKTKLTLLYLTNS
-1003 LDGKRID
+1003 LDGKGID

-1019 DCGDLDSGLIK
+1019 DCGDLDGGLIK

-1039 EQHKYEGWESMREYR
+1039 IGHYEDVRESMREYK
-1054 TLHLP
+1054 TVHLP
-1059 MIEHNSSQFEEFR
+1059 MIEHNSNQFEDFK
-1072 QNQSQSHETEQEQN
+1072 QNQSQYQEQS
-1086 NDLNWKIQWWGTDLI
+1086 NDRNWKIQWWRGEETD
-1101 PEEPEWHLELVC
+1101 WNLELVC
-1113 DGKVISSATVS
+1113 DGKVISSAAVS

-1136 NNFSEELLDYF
+1136 NNFSEELIDYF
-1147 DLPEEQLEG
+1147 DLPEEQLED
-1156 LTQQVED
+1156 LTKEVENK
-1163 RVNSFMLSIK
+1163 VNGFMMSIK
-1173 NVVELSELNHENQ
+1173 NVVELGHENQ
-1186 KTAENT
+1186 ETVQTT
-1192 VENNTNNNYTNT
+1192 VENNTNNNYTDT

-1216 DHEISSRMGGES
+1216 DHEISSGMGGES
-1228 EGTFS
+1228 RSSSTRTADEGLGADARNGQSSEVGEGSDHRTEGRAGTLGSDDGRSGRSGVFS
-1233 RSESERSGSSAEWGE
+1233 DDAQTVSGSISSGREQSGLRGRGSDLGEGADASTYQIYEGEQTGELSDSFSAEAVVSRTSGISGEVSPEHQGVERQADRGQEGRDRVGDSGSSERDQGGIESVTRGTGSETSEESANGIENEADGRSSGRLRQHSDRDGE
-1248 SGETGNSIDH
+1248 SDRS
-1258 RTAGETGSV
+1258 TGSLAQGENRLGERELSSGERV
-1267 ISDGGQGRGSS
+1267 SSSLGRPVQVEVSAGAVRSGGDLQENETRNEMVEG
-1278 VLQGGVRGLSE
+1278 VLQSGV
-1289 SGRGS
+1289 
-1294 GQGRFENVGKGDV
+1294 Q
-1307 TGHSGGFRAGGT
+1307 
-1319 GGVSD
+1319 
-1324 RRGQGSV
+1324 
-1331 VSGTSRGAEGD
+1331 
-1342 YGEAQAGTGRET
+1342 
-1354 SGTDGRFSVSS
+1354 
-1365 RDSSEGVRDMRG
+1365 
-1377 VSSAG
+1377 
-1382 SERSAGEVS
+1382 
-1391 ESLSETGRG
+1391 RG
-1400 MGFSSTTRETSAG
+1400 MGDSETVVL
-1413 RAGYGSPS
+1413 RDDQRVS
-1421 GGTAADEFEAQIG
+1421 GQV
-1434 GRASSESKG
+1434 
-1443 LESDESTGRRR
+1443 L
-1454 ENSDS
+1454 
-1459 NDRLYQAGTG
+1459 
-1469 GDRGGYGRS
+1469 
-1478 EHDAVRVVQRG
+1478 
-1489 HRAEDGKTDGGL
+1489 
-1501 VEGRDELGSDRGA
+1501 
-1514 VHGVSAGIQYTES
+1514 
-1527 IRSRSEIHEEN
+1527 
-1538 DRQDSLR
+1538 
-1545 MEDTSLSG
+1545 
-1553 LQDERNRGRYE
+1553 
-1564 TDASTLQGRGQGVST
+1564 
-1579 WTYEELGSGDQRTGR
+1579 EELGSRDQRTGSS
-1594 AGKAGDSERA
+1594 GEDGDSERA
-1604 EMESSIRSESDPQS
+1604 EMESSVRSESDSHSSVNQS
-1618 TVNRSGLSERT
+1618 ELSGRA

-1640 QLSARGGISGEDSGR
+1640 SLSARSGASGEDSSR
-1655 TESQGRSQSGIS
+1655 AESQGRSESGIS

-1675 ERDDQG
+1675 ERDGQG
-1681 EHDLDFGDLSNHV
+1681 EYDLDFGELSNHV
-1694 VDPEETVSNDTVI
+1694 IEPEEAVSNDTVI
-1707 DVSEILGNEKEA
+1707 DISDVLGNEA
-1719 EQSNAVSSENNVP
+1719 ETNTVSSENSVP
-1732 SVPATRYHIT
+1732 AVPATRYHIT
-1742 DYDIGAGSEKT
+1742 DLDIGAGGDKT
-1753 RLANNMEALRT
+1753 RLSNNMEALRT

-1802 YEETRKELRTLL
+1802 YEDARRELKTLL
-1814 TNREYNDARG
+1814 TNREYNDARA
-1824 STLTAFYTPPEVIQS
+1824 STVTAFYTPPEVIQS
-1839 IYRGLEKTGFK
+1839 IYRGLEKAGFK

-1865 GMLPESMADS
+1865 GMLPESMSNS

-1902 HFENFDHKGYFDVVI
+1902 RFENFEHKGYFDVVV
-1917 GNVPFASLNVIDP
+1917 GNVPFASLNISDP
-1930 KSKYDGNLIHNY
+1930 ESRYDGNLIHNY

-1996 KNAGT
+1996 RNAGT
-2001 SVSSDIIF
+2001 SVSSDILF
-2009 LQKRNGRL
+2009 LQKRNNRL
-2017 EVLDEKSNRWANEST
+2017 EVLDEKSDRWANEST
-2032 GIGTYYRDK
+2032 SIGYRYRTKDGDMKWIEDNTRITHDK
-2041 NGEKV
+2041 N
-2046 WYRVNVRINENKDNK
+2046 NQ
-2061 AHINAVFVQPDT
+2061 AHINGVFLADG
-2073 DSQLRGIC
+2073 SLRGVC
-2081 GNLIKETDRF
+2081 GNLVKETDRF

-2101 REDSESSWQEMLKN
+2101 REENENSWQEMLKE
-2115 EVEDQIQ
+2115 EVEEQIQ
-2122 DSVYQDIDPSQK
+2122 DSIYQDIAPEQK
-2134 AEFYKIDETDA
+2134 AEFFKTDETES
-2145 KEDIVFVNSTNT
+2145 KEDVVFVNSTND

-2164 GIDGNGDVL
+2164 GVDGNGDVL
-2173 YRKDLNRFRKVK
+2173 YRKDPNRFRKIK
-2185 LDKDDKDLAVDWI
+2185 LDKDSKEIAVDWI

-2205 LVKRIQISGEGIE
+2205 LVKKIQISGDGIE
-2218 NLADEQ
+2218 KLADEQ
-2224 ATLRSLYEDFAKK
+2224 ATLRSLYENFAEK

-2248 KKATKKSKDKD
+2248 KKGRKD
-2259 KEQEDDVSNDNPK
+2259 KEDQEDEISNENPK

-2286 RFIEQFDDEYNF
+2286 RFIEQFDEKYNF

-2317 KAETEIDA
+2317 KAETESDA
-2325 LAVSMNTKGRVDLD
+2325 LAVSMNSKGRVDLD

-2345 GNRDKNE
+2345 GNKDKNE

-2362 QLPNVDEEIY
+2362 LLPNVDEEIY

-2393 VDSGDIRFENN
+2393 VNSGDTRFENN

-2430 PTEHVQ
+2430 PVEHVQ
-2436 NFVNSITAGIQR
+2436 NFVNSITGGIQR
-2448 YIISYDNEASAFNVR
+2448 YTINYDKDASAFNVR
-2463 LRPGGKEDE
+2463 LRSGRKDD

-2482 KNGKATKYFR
+2482 KNSKATKYFG

-2503 LHVTGSKSENA
+2503 IQVKGSKNA
-2514 SDNSITIMQANE
+2514 DSDNAITIMQANE
-2526 ANIELTQIQKAL
+2526 ANIELTQIQKSL

-2544 WLDEPAQQAVRDDI
+2544 WLDLPEQQAVREDI

-2573 YDGSHLTFD
+2573 YDGSHLSFD
-2582 SMNPTIKLKPHQKA
+2582 GMNPTIKLKPHQKA

-2652 IYRLYPDCKALVP
+2652 IYKLYPDCKALVP
-2665 TMEELNADNRADFIA
+2665 TMEELKADNRPDFIA

-2694 STFDNNIRVSQ
+2694 STFDNNIRVSK
-2705 ERQTNFIDRQ
+2705 ERQTSFIDRQ
-2715 IENLSEA
+2715 IEELSEA
-2722 LTKQIIAN
+2722 LTKQVEASDDR
-2730 AGNSRKPPTIKNIEN
+2730 GVRGKSPTIKNIEL

-2753 LEAMNKENREKK
+2753 LNKINDDNQKRAK
-2765 EGKKEKQEDEKN
+2765 ETK
-2777 KKSDKKSADKTI
+2777 

-2797 DRLYVDEAHL
+2797 DRLYVDEAHQ
-2807 YKNAPLWSGLQ
+2807 YKNAPLWTSLQ
-2818 AKNLGS
+2818 ARNLGS
-2824 ATGTPSDKA
+2824 ATGDPSDKA
-2833 MNMMMVTEYIN
+2833 MNMMMATEYIN
-2844 EISDERGVVFATGTP
+2844 DITDERGVVFATGTP

-2869 MQTYIAPSRLKE
+2869 MQTYIAPSKLKE
-2881 KELNTL
+2881 KEINCL

-2922 KELKNMFREFTDIA
+2922 KELKTMFREFTDIA

-2964 MKKLSDR
+2964 MKQLSDR
-2971 INNMANVDPKVDNM
+2971 ITNMPTDPKIDNM

-2993 KVGLDPRLYDPT
+2993 KVGLDPRLYDPS

-3019 KVAQIYHTSAP
+3019 KVAHIYHTSAP

-3036 FSDLGVPGKGKPFDV
+3036 FSDLGVPGKGKVFDV

-3056 KKLIER
+3056 NKLVER

-3070 NVYACKKD
+3070 DVYSCGKKD

-3158 YMYQTLLMKQ
+3158 YQYQTLLMKQ
-3168 KFIKQFMSAND
+3168 KFIRQFMSAND
-3179 SVANSMSDL
+3179 SVANSMTDL

-3237 RINSNELSIE
+3237 RINSNERSIE
-3247 AREKEKAKI
+3247 VRENEKVQI

-3274 NGKQFTDRKL
+3274 NGKAFTDRKL
-3284 AGEELARVAI
+3284 AGEELARMAI
-3294 AIEKNQTG
+3294 SIEKNETG

-3309 YRGLDIGIQINHNN
+3309 YRGLDIGIQITHNN

-3337 SLGIN
+3337 NLGIN
-3342 FMKRMSEAKD
+3342 FLKRMSEAKD
-3352 LTSNMNFIDDI
+3352 LSSNMNFIEDI

-3370 ELGFINDKIKEL
+3370 ELGFLNDKIKEL
-3382 NQEIEGYKPVLGM
+3382 HQENEGYKPVLGM

-3407 DELMDVYS
+3407 DELMEVYS

-3424 IRKIFDANGLASNFV
+3424 IRKIFDANGLASNFEK
-3439 QSEIAEGVDA
+3439 SEIIDA

-3456 PEDPEKKARMDKLWD
+3456 PEDPEKNARMEKLWD
-3471 ELQEVLAERHE
+3471 VQSVLSDRHE

-3487 KKERVYF
+3487 KKERAYF

-3499 QRQEAKALGCIWDK
+3499 QRQEAKALGCKWDK
-3513 DNKKWFISEA
+3513 DNKKWFINEA

-3533 AGFKTVEVEEKN
+3533 AGFKTVEVQKN

-3553 NAEIKQ
+3553 NAETKQ
-3559 KTLLSVPYEEKDLAK
+3559 KILLSVPFEEKDLAK

-3588 VPEGKDL
+3588 VPEGMDL

-3614 PYEMHEQIKELGAKY
+3614 PFEMHEQIKELGAKY
-3629 DANAKCWFV
+3629 DANAKCWYV

-3644 KPFENLKQDLELNQ
+3644 KPFESLKQDLEINK

-3672 EKMREAGLVI
+3672 EKMREAGFVI
-3682 NKYPEINN
+3682 NKYPEIN
-3690 GRGTRVAVQGD
+3690 GRSTRVAVQGD
-3701 KAGQTGGWYK
+3701 KAGQTSGWYK

-3745 DLEKVQVNSEALAQ
+3745 DLEKVKVNTEAMAA
-3759 KLSSQNEAT
+3759 KLSSQEEAT

-3779 QERLAVYKESERT
+3779 QERLAVYKESEST
-3792 EYIQRKDIPVFKGIY
+3792 EYIQRKNIPVYKGIY

-3815 VPLADIDGKVKTM
+3815 IPLSDIEGNVKTM

-3846 GSMHVVN
+3846 GSMHVIN

-3880 NGHFGV
+3880 NGYFGV

-3909 PIIIAGDNDRFN
+3909 PLIIAGDNDRFN

-3972 RGLLQKKQ
+3972 RLVLQKKQ

>member
-13 DDLVD
+13 DELVE
-18 SIQETHTIWRE
+18 SIQENHTIWRE
-29 TFERDENANSLPRS
+29 TFERDENVNSLPRS
-43 GVTGQVFKTNLES
+43 GVTGQVFKTNLEG
-56 FARLQRQFDFTD
+56 FARLQRQYDFTD

-85 AEAKGVVVGRD
+85 DDARGVVVGRD
-96 NYDKEIVVYN
+96 NYDKDIVVFN
-106 VSQAQPQE
+106 VSQAQPQR
-114 GCEEN
+114 GFEN
-119 IKPWN
+119 SIKPWN

-133 NIARADFILN
+133 NVARADFILES
-143 ASGANIKH
+143 SGANIKY
-151 GFRSSQYNTVSDNIC
+151 GFKNSQYNTVSDNIC
-166 LPYQSNFK
+166 LPYQSNFRS
-174 TADDY
+174 ADDY

-187 MHWTGSHSRLGRN
+187 MHWTGSNSRLARN

-245 ENMQLDRAELKKE
+245 ENMQLDSASLKKE

-282 KNNMKLD
+282 KNNIKLD

-296 NVDKDDVKEVISL
+296 NVEKEDVKEVISL

-365 IRRNLEAE
+365 IRRGIEAE
-373 ANAPPAEPEIDMNSN
+373 ANAPPVEEPAVDMNSN
-388 LARYIAYRAIKDNHT
+388 LARYIAYRAIKSEPQLKD
-403 LSSWCSGIV
+403 WCDSDII
-412 SEIRDASEYYDAS
+412 SEIRDASEYLDSS

-433 KLKKQVVASIV
+433 ILKKHIVASIA
-444 KYSKDSTEADIYESW
+444 KYSKNSTEADIYEHW
-459 DRDVNAYIKDGRSLF
+459 DRDVNAYVQDADSIF
-474 VQMDSEISSVKW
+474 VRMDSAISFLKYH
-486 RLKDSFDDEVNHI
+486 LKDSFEDNVNHI
-499 RMLEEAVHDEAFLAL
+499 RMLDEAYHDDAFLAL
-514 INPKENTIT
+514 INPKVENTVT
-523 AEAEQEAE
+523 EEAEQ
-531 AVAEVS
+531 VAEVS

-547 NLESVQKTEN
+547 N
-557 EEAEQAEP
+557 EEE
-565 EFSVTDFIQ
+565 
-574 KYEDQFNK
+574 
-582 VIDLVENHTAYQ
+582 
-594 NAVRNSDRVNADME
+594 
-608 FSKSFKESET
+608 
-618 QILIED
+618 
-624 PHQNAD
+624 
-630 FHNDLT
+630 
-636 GNDDRYAEVMNHLFN
+636 
-651 QSYDRSLGRNLS
+651 
-663 DEERNTVARYVAYKE
+663 
-678 LRDTSFGQEL
+678 
-688 MQVGSLGKAVAGV
+688 
-701 EWNKDD
+701 
-707 SIAILAAKVVVS
+707 
-719 AKNQAIEGMSKAWN
+719 
-733 MSVED
+733 
-738 TNAEV
+738 
-743 NRARSGD
+743 
-750 FVPHKNAIDRMY
+750 
-762 DGIMKIINK
+762 
-771 IKSYV
+771 
-776 MPDFVRLLKEA
+776 
-787 RNDVRFNELVSEN
+787 
-800 SEFVQKNENL
+800 
-810 ESVQKNENEEVEQNT
+810 EQNST
-825 SEISE
+825 
-830 AQEEQ
+830 
-835 AEQPEMSVSEALEE
+835 EMSMSDALAE
-849 LISQNPDV
+849 LINQNPDV

-873 QEHGYYQNIDLETF
+873 QEHGYYQNIDFETF

-906 WYQWEHRSEDWNRA
+906 WYQWEHTSEDWNRA

-951 ESGNV
+951 ESGTL
-956 SEAFEKTGG
+956 SDAFEKTGG

-972 DRVITAE
+972 DRIITAE

-988 GYEKTKLTMIYLANS
+988 GYEKTKLTLLYLTNS
-1003 LDGKRID
+1003 LDGKGID

-1019 DCGDLDSGLIK
+1019 DCGDLDGGLIK

-1039 EQHKYEGWESMREYR
+1039 IGHYEDVRESMREYK
-1054 TLHLP
+1054 TVHLP
-1059 MIEHNSSQFEEFR
+1059 MIEHNSNQFEDFK
-1072 QNQSQSHETEQEQN
+1072 QNQSQYQEQS
-1086 NDLNWKIQWWGTDLI
+1086 NDRNWKIQWWRGEETD
-1101 PEEPEWHLELVC
+1101 WNLELVC
-1113 DGKVISSATVS
+1113 DGKVISSAAVS

-1136 NNFSEELLDYF
+1136 NNFSEELIDYF
-1147 DLPEEQLEG
+1147 DLPEEQLED
-1156 LTQQVED
+1156 LTKEVENK
-1163 RVNSFMLSIK
+1163 VNGFMMSIK
-1173 NVVELSELNHENQ
+1173 NVVELGHENQ
-1186 KTAENT
+1186 ETVQTT
-1192 VENNTNNNYTNT
+1192 VENNTNNNYTDT

-1216 DHEISSRMGGES
+1216 DHEISSGMGGES
-1228 EGTFS
+1228 RSSSTRTADEALGAVARNGQSSEVGEGSDHRIEGRAGTNGTDDG
-1233 RSESERSGSSAEWGE
+1233 RSGR
-1248 SGETGNSIDH
+1248 SGVLSDDAQNVSGGI
-1258 RTAGETGSV
+1258 GS
-1267 ISDGGQGRGSS
+1267 GRGQSGLRGRGSDLGERDDAS
-1278 VLQGGVRGLSE
+1278 TQQSHEGEQTGELSSGE
-1289 SGRGS
+1289 SR
-1294 GQGRFENVGKGDV
+1294 E
-1307 TGHSGGFRAGGT
+1307 
-1319 GGVSD
+1319 
-1324 RRGQGSV
+1324 SV
-1331 VSGTSRGAEGD
+1331 VSGTSVDDGKIPREDSGVERQADRGQQGRNREGD
-1342 YGEAQAGTGRET
+1342 SVSSERAQGGIEFATRGTESET
-1354 SGTDGRFSVSS
+1354 SQEPANGIGNEAGGRSSGQLRQRSDRYRESDRSNGSVDQGNEGLGERELSSGERVSSVMGESVLFSVSS
-1365 RDSSEGVRDMRG
+1365 GEAESRGNIRENETRSEMVEGV
-1377 VSSAG
+1377 
-1382 SERSAGEVS
+1382 
-1391 ESLSETGRG
+1391 LQ
-1400 MGFSSTTRETSAG
+1400 
-1413 RAGYGSPS
+1413 S
-1421 GGTAADEFEAQIG
+1421 G
-1434 GRASSESKG
+1434 
-1443 LESDESTGRRR
+1443 
-1454 ENSDS
+1454 
-1459 NDRLYQAGTG
+1459 
-1469 GDRGGYGRS
+1469 
-1478 EHDAVRVVQRG
+1478 VQRG
-1489 HRAEDGKTDGGL
+1489 
-1501 VEGRDELGSDRGA
+1501 LGNSETVVFGDDQ
-1514 VHGVSAGIQYTES
+1514 GI
-1527 IRSRSEIHEEN
+1527 
-1538 DRQDSLR
+1538 
-1545 MEDTSLSG
+1545 SG
-1553 LQDERNRGRYE
+1553 Q
-1564 TDASTLQGRGQGVST
+1564 VF
-1579 WTYEELGSGDQRTGR
+1579 EELGSRDQR
-1594 AGKAGDSERA
+1594 AGNSGENGDSERT
-1604 EMESSIRSESDPQS
+1604 EMESSVRSESDSQS
-1618 TVNRSGLSERT
+1618 SGNQSELSGGA

-1640 QLSARGGISGEDSGR
+1640 QVSARSGASGENSGR

-1681 EHDLDFGDLSNHV
+1681 GYDLDFGDLSNHV
-1694 VDPEETVSNDTVI
+1694 IDPEEAVSNDTVI
-1707 DVSEILGNEKEA
+1707 DVSEILGNEA
-1719 EQSNAVSSENNVP
+1719 EQNNTVSSENSVS

-1742 DYDIGAGSEKT
+1742 DYDIGAGSDKT
-1753 RLANNMEALRT
+1753 RLSNNMEALRT

-1802 YEETRKELRTLL
+1802 YEDARKELKTLL

-1839 IYRGLEKTGFK
+1839 IYRGLEKAGFK

-1893 YPDAHIEHD
+1893 YPDAHIEHNR
-1902 HFENFDHKGYFDVVI
+1902 FENFDHKGYFDVVI
-1917 GNVPFASLNVIDP
+1917 GNVPFASLNISDP
-1930 KSKYDGNLIHNY
+1930 ESRYDGNLIHNY

-1965 LDSEK
+1965 LESEK

-2009 LQKRNGRL
+2009 LQKRNNRL
-2017 EVLDEKSNRWANEST
+2017 EVLDEKSNRWANDTTTEGYYYKKDGST
-2032 GIGTYYRDK
+2032 AWIS
-2041 NGEKV
+2041 NFS
-2046 WYRVNVRINENKDNK
+2046 RIKGKDNK
-2061 AHINAVFVQPDT
+2061 AHMNAVFKTPDG
-2073 DSQLRGIC
+2073 QLNGIC
-2081 GNLIKETDRF
+2081 GHLVRETDRF

-2101 REDSESSWQEMLKN
+2101 REDSESTWQEMLKN
-2115 EVEDQIQ
+2115 EVKDQIQ

-2134 AEFYKIDETDA
+2134 VEFYKTDETEA

-2164 GIDGNGDVL
+2164 GIDGSGDVL

-2185 LDKDDKDLAVDWI
+2185 LDKDDKELVVDWI

-2205 LVKRIQISGEGIE
+2205 LVKKIQISGEGIE

-2237 HGRLNGVFVEK
+2237 HGRLNGVFIEK
-2248 KKATKKSKDKD
+2248 QKATKKSKDKDKDKD
-2259 KEQEDDVSNDNPK
+2259 KEQEDDVSNENPK
-2272 IRDLVGKDKDYYSV
+2272 VRDLVGKDKDYYSV
-2286 RFIEQFDDEYNF
+2286 RFIEQFDDKYNF

-2317 KAETEIDA
+2317 NAETEMDA
-2325 LAVSMNTKGRVDLD
+2325 LAVSMNTKGCVDLD

-2393 VDSGDIRFENN
+2393 VDSGDTRFENN

-2430 PTEHVQ
+2430 PVEHVQ
-2436 NFVNSITAGIQR
+2436 NFVNSITGGIQR
-2448 YIISYDNEASAFNVR
+2448 YTINYNKEASAFLVR
-2463 LRPGGKEDE
+2463 LRSNDKKDN

-2482 KNGKATKYFR
+2482 KSGFITKNFG

-2503 LHVTGSKSENA
+2503 LQVKGSKNA
-2514 SDNSITIMQANE
+2514 DSDKAITIMQANE
-2526 ANIELTQIQKAL
+2526 ANIEITQIQKSL

-2544 WLDEPAQQAVRDDI
+2544 WLDLPEQQAVRDDI

-2573 YDGSHLTFD
+2573 YDGSHLSFD
-2582 SMNPTIKLKPHQKA
+2582 GINPTIKLKPHQKA

-2604 GSTLIAHEV
+2604 GSTLVAHEV

-2635 KTMILVP
+2635 KTLILVP
-2642 NAVLGQWGQD
+2642 KAVLGQWGQD

-2694 STFDNNIRVSQ
+2694 TTFDKKIRVSK
-2705 ERQTNFIDRQ
+2705 ERQTDFIDRQ
-2715 IENLSEA
+2715 IEGLKEA
-2722 LTKQIIAN
+2722 LTKQMEASDGRGVN
-2730 AGNSRKPPTIKNIEN
+2730 GKSPTIKNIEL
-2745 RIKKYRDM
+2745 RLKKYRDM
-2753 LEAMNKENREKK
+2753 LEKINEENQKTK
-2765 EGKKEKQEDEKN
+2765 ATDTKQGQEEDN
-2777 KKSDKKSADKTI
+2777 KKKDTADKTI

-2797 DRLYVDEAHL
+2797 DRLYVDEAHG
-2807 YKNAPLWSGLQ
+2807 YKNAPLWTGLQ
-2818 AKNLGS
+2818 ARNLGS
-2824 ATGTPSDKA
+2824 ATGTVSDKA
-2833 MNMMMVTEYIN
+2833 MNMMMATEYIN
-2844 EISDERGVVFATGTP
+2844 EITDERGVVFATGTP

-2869 MQTYIAPSRLKE
+2869 MQTYIAQSKLKE
-2881 KELNTL
+2881 KEINCL

-2936 LTEDLGLK
+2936 LTEDLGLN
-2944 LPKANYEVITAD
+2944 LPKANFEVITAD
-2956 ISPNQQEL
+2956 ISPNQKALMEEL
-2964 MKKLSDR
+2964 SAR
-2971 INNMANVDPKVDNM
+2971 INNMAGVDPKIDNM

-2993 KVGLDPRLYDPT
+2993 KVGLDPRLYDPN

-3019 KVAQIYHTSAP
+3019 KVAHIYHTSAP

-3036 FSDLGVPGKGKPFDV
+3036 FSDLGVPGKGKLFDV

-3056 KKLIER
+3056 KKLVER

-3070 NVYACKKD
+3070 DVYACKKD
-3078 KDRNALFSK
+3078 KERNALFSK

-3168 KFIKQFMSAND
+3168 KFIKQFMSPND

-3237 RINSNELSIE
+3237 RINSNELSIK
-3247 AREKEKAKI
+3247 AREKEKAQI

-3284 AGEELARVAI
+3284 AGEELARMAI
-3294 AIEKNQTG
+3294 SIEKNQTG

-3407 DELMDVYS
+3407 DELMEVYS

-3424 IRKIFDANGLASNFV
+3424 IRKIFDANGLASNFEK
-3439 QSEIAEGVDA
+3439 SEIIDA

-3456 PEDPEKKARMDKLWD
+3456 PEDPEKKARMEKLWD
-3471 ELQEVLAERHE
+3471 ELQSVLADRHE

-3487 KKERVYF
+3487 KKVYF

-3499 QRQEAKALGCIWDK
+3499 QRQEAKALGCKWDK

-3533 AGFKTVEVEEKN
+3533 AGFKTVEVEQKN

-3553 NAEIKQ
+3553 NAETNQ
-3559 KTLLSVPYEEKDLAK
+3559 KTLLSVPFEEKDLAK

-3614 PYEMHEQIKELGAKY
+3614 PYEMHEQIKKLGAKY
-3629 DANAKCWFV
+3629 DANAKCWYV

-3644 KPFENLKQDLELNQ
+3644 KPFESLKQDLEINK

-3672 EKMREAGLVI
+3672 EKMREAGFVI
-3682 NKYPEINN
+3682 NKYPEIN
-3690 GRGTRVAVQGD
+3690 GRSTRVAVQGD
-3701 KAGQTGGWYK
+3701 KAGQTSGWYK

-3745 DLEKVQVNSEALAQ
+3745 DLEKVKVNTEAMAA
-3759 KLSSQNEAT
+3759 KLSSQEGAT

-3779 QERLAVYKESERT
+3779 QERLAVYKESEST
-3792 EYIQRKDIPVFKGIY
+3792 EYIQRKNIPVYKGIY

-3815 VPLADIDGKVKTM
+3815 VPLSDIEGNVKTM

-3846 GSMHVVN
+3846 SSMHVIN

-3880 NGHFGV
+3880 NGYFGV

-3909 PIIIAGDNDRFN
+3909 PLIIAGDNDRFN

-3972 RGLLQKKQ
+3972 RQLLQKKQ

-3987 VEKKKSRGR
+3987 VEKKKSRSR

>member
-29 TFERDENANSLPRS
+29 PFERDENVNSLPRS
-43 GVTGQVFKTNLES
+43 GVTGQVFKTNLEG
-56 FARLQRQFDFTD
+56 FARLQRQYDFTD

-85 AEAKGVVVGRD
+85 DDARGVVVGRD
-96 NYDKEIVVYN
+96 NYDKDIVVFN
-106 VSQAQPQE
+106 VSQAQPQR
-114 GCEEN
+114 GFEN
-119 IKPWN
+119 SIKPWN

-133 NIARADFILN
+133 NVARADFILES
-143 ASGANIKH
+143 SGANIKY
-151 GFRSSQYNTVSDNIC
+151 GFKNSQYNTVSDNIC
-166 LPYQSNFK
+166 LPYQSNFR

-187 MHWTGSHSRLGRN
+187 MHWTGSNSRLARN

-238 AYIKGWA
+238 AYINGWA
-245 ENMQLDRAELKKE
+245 ENMQLDSASLKKE

-282 KNNMKLD
+282 KNNIKLD

-296 NVDKDDVKEVISL
+296 NVEKEDVKEVISL

-365 IRRNLEAE
+365 IRRGIEAE
-373 ANAPPAEPEIDMNSN
+373 ANAPPVEEPAVDMNSN
-388 LARYIAYRAIKDNHT
+388 LARYIAYRAIKSEPQLKD
-403 LSSWCSGIV
+403 WCDSDII
-412 SEIRDASEYYDAS
+412 SEIRDASEYLDSS

-433 KLKKQVVASIV
+433 ILKKHIVASIA
-444 KYSKDSTEADIYESW
+444 KYSKNSTEADIYEHW
-459 DRDVNAYIKDGRSLF
+459 DRDVNAYVQDADSIF
-474 VQMDSEISSVKW
+474 VRMDSAISFLKYH
-486 RLKDSFDDEVNHI
+486 LKDSFEDNVNHI
-499 RMLEEAVHDEAFLAL
+499 RMLDEAYHDDAFLAL
-514 INPKENTIT
+514 INPKVENTVT
-523 AEAEQEAE
+523 EEAEQ
-531 AVAEVS
+531 VAEVS

-547 NLESVQKTEN
+547 N
-557 EEAEQAEP
+557 EEE
-565 EFSVTDFIQ
+565 
-574 KYEDQFNK
+574 
-582 VIDLVENHTAYQ
+582 
-594 NAVRNSDRVNADME
+594 
-608 FSKSFKESET
+608 
-618 QILIED
+618 
-624 PHQNAD
+624 
-630 FHNDLT
+630 
-636 GNDDRYAEVMNHLFN
+636 
-651 QSYDRSLGRNLS
+651 
-663 DEERNTVARYVAYKE
+663 
-678 LRDTSFGQEL
+678 
-688 MQVGSLGKAVAGV
+688 
-701 EWNKDD
+701 
-707 SIAILAAKVVVS
+707 
-719 AKNQAIEGMSKAWN
+719 
-733 MSVED
+733 
-738 TNAEV
+738 
-743 NRARSGD
+743 
-750 FVPHKNAIDRMY
+750 
-762 DGIMKIINK
+762 
-771 IKSYV
+771 
-776 MPDFVRLLKEA
+776 
-787 RNDVRFNELVSEN
+787 
-800 SEFVQKNENL
+800 
-810 ESVQKNENEEVEQNT
+810 EQNST
-825 SEISE
+825 
-830 AQEEQ
+830 
-835 AEQPEMSVSEALEE
+835 EMSMSDALAE
-849 LISQNPDV
+849 LINQNPDV

-873 QEHGYYQNIDLETF
+873 QEHGYYQNIDFETF

-906 WYQWEHRSEDWNRA
+906 WYQWEHTSEDWNRA

-951 ESGNV
+951 ESGTL
-956 SEAFEKTGG
+956 SDAFEKTGG

-972 DRVITAE
+972 DRIITAE

-988 GYEKTKLTMIYLANS
+988 GYEKTKLTLLYLTNS
-1003 LDGKRID
+1003 LDGKGID

-1019 DCGDLDSGLIK
+1019 DCGDLDGGLIK

-1039 EQHKYEGWESMREYR
+1039 IGHYEDVRESMREYK
-1054 TLHLP
+1054 TVHLP
-1059 MIEHNSSQFEEFR
+1059 MIEHNSNQFEDFK
-1072 QNQSQSHETEQEQN
+1072 QNQSQYQEQS
-1086 NDLNWKIQWWGTDLI
+1086 NDRNWKIQWWRGEETD
-1101 PEEPEWHLELVC
+1101 WNLELVC
-1113 DGKVISSATVS
+1113 DGKVISSAAVS

-1136 NNFSEELLDYF
+1136 NNFSEELIDYF
-1147 DLPEEQLEG
+1147 DLPEEQLED
-1156 LTQQVED
+1156 LTKEVENK
-1163 RVNSFMLSIK
+1163 VNGFMMSIK
-1173 NVVELSELNHENQ
+1173 NVVELGHENQ
-1186 KTAENT
+1186 ETVQTT
-1192 VENNTNNNYTNT
+1192 VENNTNNNYTDT

-1216 DHEISSRMGGES
+1216 DHEISSGMGGES
-1228 EGTFS
+1228 RSSSTRTADEALGAVARNGQSSEVGEGS
-1233 RSESERSGSSAEWGE
+1233 
-1248 SGETGNSIDH
+1248 DH
-1258 RTAGETGSV
+1258 RTEGRAGTNGTDDGRSGRSGVLSDDAQNVSGGIGS
-1267 ISDGGQGRGSS
+1267 GRGQSGLRGRGSDLGERDDAS
-1278 VLQGGVRGLSE
+1278 TQQSHEGEQTGELSSGE
-1289 SGRGS
+1289 SR
-1294 GQGRFENVGKGDV
+1294 E
-1307 TGHSGGFRAGGT
+1307 
-1319 GGVSD
+1319 
-1324 RRGQGSV
+1324 SV
-1331 VSGTSRGAEGD
+1331 VSGTSVDDGKIPREDSGVERQADRGQQGRNREGD
-1342 YGEAQAGTGRET
+1342 SVSSERAQGGIEFATRGTESET
-1354 SGTDGRFSVSS
+1354 SQEPANGIGNEAGGRSSGQLRQRSDRYRESDRSNGSVDQGNEGLGERELSSGERVSSVMGESVLFSVSS
-1365 RDSSEGVRDMRG
+1365 GEAESRGNIRENETRSEMVEGV
-1377 VSSAG
+1377 
-1382 SERSAGEVS
+1382 
-1391 ESLSETGRG
+1391 LQ
-1400 MGFSSTTRETSAG
+1400 
-1413 RAGYGSPS
+1413 S
-1421 GGTAADEFEAQIG
+1421 G
-1434 GRASSESKG
+1434 
-1443 LESDESTGRRR
+1443 
-1454 ENSDS
+1454 
-1459 NDRLYQAGTG
+1459 
-1469 GDRGGYGRS
+1469 
-1478 EHDAVRVVQRG
+1478 VQRG
-1489 HRAEDGKTDGGL
+1489 
-1501 VEGRDELGSDRGA
+1501 LGNSETVVFGDDQ
-1514 VHGVSAGIQYTES
+1514 GI
-1527 IRSRSEIHEEN
+1527 
-1538 DRQDSLR
+1538 
-1545 MEDTSLSG
+1545 SG
-1553 LQDERNRGRYE
+1553 Q
-1564 TDASTLQGRGQGVST
+1564 VF
-1579 WTYEELGSGDQRTGR
+1579 EELGSRDQR
-1594 AGKAGDSERA
+1594 AGNSGENGDSERT
-1604 EMESSIRSESDPQS
+1604 EMESSVRSESDSQS
-1618 TVNRSGLSERT
+1618 SGNQSELSGGA

-1640 QLSARGGISGEDSGR
+1640 QVSARSGASGENSGR

-1681 EHDLDFGDLSNHV
+1681 GYDLDFGDLSNHV
-1694 VDPEETVSNDTVI
+1694 IDPEEAVSNDTVI
-1707 DVSEILGNEKEA
+1707 DVSEILGNEA
-1719 EQSNAVSSENNVP
+1719 EQNNTVSSENSVS

-1742 DYDIGAGSEKT
+1742 DYDIGAGSDKT
-1753 RLANNMEALRT
+1753 RLSNNMEALRT

-1802 YEETRKELRTLL
+1802 YEDARKELKTLL

-1839 IYRGLEKTGFK
+1839 IYRGLEKAGFK

-1893 YPDAHIEHD
+1893 YPDAHIEHNR
-1902 HFENFDHKGYFDVVI
+1902 FENFDHKGYFDVVI
-1917 GNVPFASLNVIDP
+1917 GNVPFASLNISDP
-1930 KSKYDGNLIHNY
+1930 ESRYDGNLIHNY

-1965 LDSEK
+1965 LESEK

-2009 LQKRNGRL
+2009 LQKRNNRL
-2017 EVLDEKSNRWANEST
+2017 EVLDEKSNRWANDTTTEGYYYKKDGST
-2032 GIGTYYRDK
+2032 AWIS
-2041 NGEKV
+2041 NFS
-2046 WYRVNVRINENKDNK
+2046 RIKGKDNK
-2061 AHINAVFVQPDT
+2061 AHMNAVFKTPDG
-2073 DSQLRGIC
+2073 QLNGIC
-2081 GNLIKETDRF
+2081 GHLVRETDRF

-2101 REDSESSWQEMLKN
+2101 REDSESTWQEMLKN

-2122 DSVYQDIDPSQK
+2122 DSVYQDIAPSQK
-2134 AEFYKIDETDA
+2134 VEFYKTDETEA

-2185 LDKDDKDLAVDWI
+2185 LDKDDKELVVDWI

-2205 LVKRIQISGEGIE
+2205 LVKKIQISGEGIE

-2237 HGRLNGVFVEK
+2237 HGRLNGVFIEK
-2248 KKATKKSKDKD
+2248 QKATKKSKDKDKD
-2259 KEQEDDVSNDNPK
+2259 KEQEDDVSNENPK
-2272 IRDLVGKDKDYYSV
+2272 VRDLVGKDKDYYSV
-2286 RFIEQFDDEYNF
+2286 RFIEQFDDKYNF

-2317 KAETEIDA
+2317 NAETEMDA
-2325 LAVSMNTKGRVDLD
+2325 LAVSMNTKGCVDLD

-2345 GNRDKNE
+2345 GNKDKNE

-2393 VDSGDIRFENN
+2393 VDSGDTRFENN

-2430 PTEHVQ
+2430 PVEHVQ
-2436 NFVNSITAGIQR
+2436 NFVNSITGGIQR
-2448 YIISYDNEASAFNVR
+2448 YTINYNKEASAFLVR
-2463 LRPGGKEDE
+2463 LRSNDKKDN

-2482 KNGKATKYFR
+2482 KSGFITKNFG

-2503 LHVTGSKSENA
+2503 LQVKGSKNA
-2514 SDNSITIMQANE
+2514 DSDKAITIMQANE
-2526 ANIELTQIQKAL
+2526 ANIEITQIQKSL

-2544 WLDEPAQQAVRDDI
+2544 WLDLPEQQAVREDI

-2573 YDGSHLTFD
+2573 YDGSHLSFD
-2582 SMNPTIKLKPHQKA
+2582 GMNPTIKLKPHQKA

-2652 IYRLYPDCKALVP
+2652 IYKLYPDCKALVP
-2665 TMEELNADNRADFIA
+2665 TMEELKADNRPDFIA

-2694 STFDNNIRVSQ
+2694 STFDNNIRVSK
-2705 ERQTNFIDRQ
+2705 ERQTSFIDRQ
-2715 IENLSEA
+2715 IEELSEA
-2722 LTKQIIAN
+2722 LTKQVEASDDR
-2730 AGNSRKPPTIKNIEN
+2730 GVRGKSPTIKNIEL

-2753 LEAMNKENREKK
+2753 LNKINDDNQKRAK
-2765 EGKKEKQEDEKN
+2765 ETK
-2777 KKSDKKSADKTI
+2777 

-2797 DRLYVDEAHL
+2797 DRLYVDEAHQ
-2807 YKNAPLWSGLQ
+2807 YKNAPLWTSLQ
-2818 AKNLGS
+2818 ARNLGS
-2824 ATGTPSDKA
+2824 ATGDPSDKA
-2833 MNMMMVTEYIN
+2833 MNMMMATEYIN
-2844 EISDERGVVFATGTP
+2844 DITDERGVVFATGTP

-2869 MQTYIAPSRLKE
+2869 MQTYIAPSKLKE
-2881 KELNTL
+2881 KEINCL

-2909 YVQEERLRSFNNL
+2909 YVQEERLRFFNNL
-2922 KELKNMFREFTDIA
+2922 KELKTMFREFTDIA
-2936 LTEDLGLK
+2936 LTEDLGIK

-2964 MKKLSDR
+2964 MKQLSDR
-2971 INNMANVDPKVDNM
+2971 ITNMPTDPKIDNM

-2993 KVGLDPRLYDPT
+2993 KVGLDPRLYDPS

-3019 KVAQIYHTSAP
+3019 KVAHIYHTSAP

-3036 FSDLGVPGKGKPFDV
+3036 FSDLGVPGKGKVFDV

-3056 KKLIER
+3056 NKLVER

-3070 NVYACKKD
+3070 DVYSCGKKD

-3158 YMYQTLLMKQ
+3158 YQYQTLLMKQ
-3168 KFIKQFMSAND
+3168 KFIRQFMSAND
-3179 SVANSMSDL
+3179 SVANSMTDL

-3237 RINSNELSIE
+3237 RINSNERSIE
-3247 AREKEKAKI
+3247 VRENEKVQI

-3274 NGKQFTDRKL
+3274 NGKAFTDRKL
-3284 AGEELARVAI
+3284 AGEELARMAI
-3294 AIEKNQTG
+3294 SIEKNETG

-3309 YRGLDIGIQINHNN
+3309 YRGLDIGIQITHNN

-3337 SLGIN
+3337 NLGIN
-3342 FMKRMSEAKD
+3342 FLKRMSEAKD
-3352 LTSNMNFIDDI
+3352 LSSNMNFIDDI

-3370 ELGFINDKIKEL
+3370 ELGFLNDKIKEL
-3382 NQEIEGYKPVLGM
+3382 HQENEGYKPVLGM
-3395 TWNKQDSLTSLH
+3395 TWNKQDILTSLH
-3407 DELMDVYS
+3407 DELMEVYS

-3424 IRKIFDANGLASNFV
+3424 IRKIFDANGLASNFEK
-3439 QSEIAEGVDA
+3439 SEIIDA

-3456 PEDPEKKARMDKLWD
+3456 PEDPEKNARMEKLWD
-3471 ELQEVLAERHE
+3471 ELQSVLSDRHE

-3487 KKERVYF
+3487 KKERAYF

-3499 QRQEAKALGCIWDK
+3499 QRQEAKALGCKWDK
-3513 DNKKWFISEA
+3513 DNKKWFINEA

-3533 AGFKTVEVEEKN
+3533 AGFKTVEVQKN

-3553 NAEIKQ
+3553 NAETKQ
-3559 KTLLSVPYEEKDLAK
+3559 KILLIVPFEEKDLAK

-3588 VPEGKDL
+3588 VPEGMDL

-3614 PYEMHEQIKELGAKY
+3614 PFEMHEQIKELGAKY
-3629 DANAKCWFV
+3629 DANAKCWYV

-3644 KPFENLKQDLELNQ
+3644 KPFESLKQDLEINK

-3672 EKMREAGLVI
+3672 EKMREAGFVI
-3682 NKYPEINN
+3682 NKYPEIN
-3690 GRGTRVAVQGD
+3690 GRSTRVAVQGD
-3701 KAGQTGGWYK
+3701 KAGQTSGWYK

-3745 DLEKVQVNSEALAQ
+3745 DLEKVKVNTEAMAA
-3759 KLSSQNEAT
+3759 KLSSQEEAT

-3779 QERLAVYKESERT
+3779 QERLAVYKESEST
-3792 EYIQRKDIPVFKGIY
+3792 EYIQRKNIPVYKGIY

-3815 VPLADIDGKVKTM
+3815 VPLSDIEGNVKTM

-3846 GSMHVVN
+3846 GSMHVIN

-3880 NGHFGV
+3880 NGYFGV

-3909 PIIIAGDNDRFN
+3909 PLIIAGDNDRFN

-3972 RGLLQKKQ
+3972 RLVLQKKQ

>member
-1 MAEFNQMDEWIV
+1 MAEFNQMDEWII
-13 DDLVD
+13 DDLVE
-18 SIQETHTIWRE
+18 SIHENHTIWRE

-43 GVTGQVFKTNLES
+43 GVTGQVFNSNLEG
-56 FARLQRQFDFTD
+56 FVRLQRLYDFTD
-68 PRWMTRAEL
+68 PRWMTRADFDR
-77 MSLGWDIT
+77 LGWELSED
-85 AEAKGVVVGRD
+85 ARGVVVGRD
-96 NYDKEIVVYN
+96 NYDKDIVVFN
-106 VSQAQPQE
+106 VEQAKAKDGYE
-114 GCEEN
+114 TN

-151 GFRSSQYNTVSDNIC
+151 GFRCSQYNTVSDNIC

-174 TADDY
+174 SADDY

-187 MHWTGSHSRLGRN
+187 MHWTGNNSRLARN
-200 TSGNKNS
+200 TSGDKRS

-229 VSFDKSNAS
+229 VSFDKSNAY

-245 ENMQLDRAELKKE
+245 ENMQLDSASLKKE

-282 KNNMKLD
+282 KNNIKLD

-296 NVDKDDVKEVISL
+296 NVEKEDVKEVISL

-365 IRRNLEAE
+365 IRRGIEAE
-373 ANAPPAEPEIDMNSN
+373 ANAPPVEEPAVDMNSN
-388 LARYIAYRAIKDNHT
+388 LARYIAYRAIKSEPQLKD
-403 LSSWCSGIV
+403 WCDSDII
-412 SEIRDASEYYDAS
+412 SEIRDASEYLDSS

-433 KLKKQVVASIV
+433 ILKKHIVASIA
-444 KYSKDSTEADIYESW
+444 KYSKNSTEADIYEHW
-459 DRDVNAYIKDGRSLF
+459 DRDVNAYVQDADSIF
-474 VQMDSEISSVKW
+474 VRMDSAISFLKYH
-486 RLKDSFDDEVNHI
+486 LKDSFEDNVNHI
-499 RMLEEAVHDEAFLAL
+499 RMLDEAYHDDAFLAL
-514 INPKENTIT
+514 INPKVENTVT
-523 AEAEQEAE
+523 EEAEQ
-531 AVAEVS
+531 VAEVS

-547 NLESVQKTEN
+547 N
-557 EEAEQAEP
+557 EEE
-565 EFSVTDFIQ
+565 
-574 KYEDQFNK
+574 
-582 VIDLVENHTAYQ
+582 
-594 NAVRNSDRVNADME
+594 
-608 FSKSFKESET
+608 
-618 QILIED
+618 
-624 PHQNAD
+624 
-630 FHNDLT
+630 
-636 GNDDRYAEVMNHLFN
+636 
-651 QSYDRSLGRNLS
+651 
-663 DEERNTVARYVAYKE
+663 
-678 LRDTSFGQEL
+678 
-688 MQVGSLGKAVAGV
+688 
-701 EWNKDD
+701 
-707 SIAILAAKVVVS
+707 
-719 AKNQAIEGMSKAWN
+719 
-733 MSVED
+733 
-738 TNAEV
+738 
-743 NRARSGD
+743 
-750 FVPHKNAIDRMY
+750 
-762 DGIMKIINK
+762 
-771 IKSYV
+771 
-776 MPDFVRLLKEA
+776 
-787 RNDVRFNELVSEN
+787 
-800 SEFVQKNENL
+800 
-810 ESVQKNENEEVEQNT
+810 EQNST
-825 SEISE
+825 
-830 AQEEQ
+830 
-835 AEQPEMSVSEALEE
+835 EMSMSDALAE
-849 LISQNPDV
+849 LINQNPDV

-873 QEHGYYQNIDLETF
+873 QEHGYYQNIDFETF

-906 WYQWEHRSEDWNRA
+906 WYQWEHTSEDWNRA

-951 ESGNV
+951 ESGTL
-956 SEAFEKTGG
+956 SDAFEKTGG

-972 DRVITAE
+972 DRIITAE

-988 GYEKTKLTMIYLANS
+988 GYEKTKLTLLYLTNS
-1003 LDGKRID
+1003 LDGKGID

-1019 DCGDLDSGLIK
+1019 DCGDLDGGLIK

-1039 EQHKYEGWESMREYR
+1039 IGHYEDVRESMREYK
-1054 TLHLP
+1054 TVHLP
-1059 MIEHNSSQFEEFR
+1059 MIEHNSNQFEDFK
-1072 QNQSQSHETEQEQN
+1072 QNQSQYQEQS
-1086 NDLNWKIQWWGTDLI
+1086 NDRNWKIQWWRGEETD
-1101 PEEPEWHLELVC
+1101 WNLELVC
-1113 DGKVISSATVS
+1113 DGKVISSAAVS

-1136 NNFSEELLDYF
+1136 NNFSEELIDYF
-1147 DLPEEQLEG
+1147 DLPEEQLED
-1156 LTQQVED
+1156 LTKEVENK
-1163 RVNSFMLSIK
+1163 VNGFMMSIK
-1173 NVVELSELNHENQ
+1173 NVVELGHENQ
-1186 KTAENT
+1186 ETVQTT
-1192 VENNTNNNYTNT
+1192 VENNTNNNYTDT

-1216 DHEISSRMGGES
+1216 DHEISSGMGGES
-1228 EGTFS
+1228 RSSSTRTADEALGAVARNGQSSEVGEGS
-1233 RSESERSGSSAEWGE
+1233 
-1248 SGETGNSIDH
+1248 DH
-1258 RTAGETGSV
+1258 RTEGRAGTNGTDDGRSGRSGVLSDDAQNVSGGIGS
-1267 ISDGGQGRGSS
+1267 GRGQSGLRGRGSDLGERDDAS
-1278 VLQGGVRGLSE
+1278 TQQSHEGEQTGELSSGE
-1289 SGRGS
+1289 SR
-1294 GQGRFENVGKGDV
+1294 E
-1307 TGHSGGFRAGGT
+1307 
-1319 GGVSD
+1319 
-1324 RRGQGSV
+1324 SV
-1331 VSGTSRGAEGD
+1331 VSGTSVDDGKIPREDSGVERQADRGQQGRNREGD
-1342 YGEAQAGTGRET
+1342 
-1354 SGTDGRFSVSS
+1354 SVSS
-1365 RDSSEGVRDMRG
+1365 ERAQGGIEFATRGTESETSQEPANGIGNEAGGRSSGQLRQRSDRYRESDRSNGSVDQGNEGLGERELSSGERVSSVMGESVLFPVSSGEAESRGNIRENETRSEMVEGV
-1377 VSSAG
+1377 
-1382 SERSAGEVS
+1382 
-1391 ESLSETGRG
+1391 LQ
-1400 MGFSSTTRETSAG
+1400 
-1413 RAGYGSPS
+1413 S
-1421 GGTAADEFEAQIG
+1421 G
-1434 GRASSESKG
+1434 
-1443 LESDESTGRRR
+1443 
-1454 ENSDS
+1454 
-1459 NDRLYQAGTG
+1459 
-1469 GDRGGYGRS
+1469 
-1478 EHDAVRVVQRG
+1478 VQRG
-1489 HRAEDGKTDGGL
+1489 
-1501 VEGRDELGSDRGA
+1501 LGNSETVVFGDDQ
-1514 VHGVSAGIQYTES
+1514 GI
-1527 IRSRSEIHEEN
+1527 
-1538 DRQDSLR
+1538 
-1545 MEDTSLSG
+1545 SG
-1553 LQDERNRGRYE
+1553 Q
-1564 TDASTLQGRGQGVST
+1564 VF
-1579 WTYEELGSGDQRTGR
+1579 EELGSRDQR
-1594 AGKAGDSERA
+1594 AGNSGENGDSERT
-1604 EMESSIRSESDPQS
+1604 EMESSVRSESDSQS
-1618 TVNRSGLSERT
+1618 SGNQSELSGGA

-1640 QLSARGGISGEDSGR
+1640 QVSARSGASGENSGR

-1681 EHDLDFGDLSNHV
+1681 GYDLDFGDLSNHV
-1694 VDPEETVSNDTVI
+1694 IDPEEAVSNDTVI
-1707 DVSEILGNEKEA
+1707 DVSEILANEA
-1719 EQSNAVSSENNVP
+1719 EQNNTVSSENSVS

-1742 DYDIGAGSEKT
+1742 DYDIGAGSDKT
-1753 RLANNMEALRT
+1753 RLSNNMEALRT

-1802 YEETRKELRTLL
+1802 YEDARKELKTLL

-1839 IYRGLEKTGFK
+1839 IYRGLEKAGFK

-1884 VSAKIAQKL
+1884 VTAKIAQKL
-1893 YPDAHIEHD
+1893 YPDAHIEHNR
-1902 HFENFDHKGYFDVVI
+1902 FENFDHKGYFDVVI
-1917 GNVPFASLNVIDP
+1917 GNVPFASLNISDP
-1930 KSKYDGNLIHNY
+1930 ESRYDGNLIHNY

-1965 LDSEK
+1965 LESEK

-2009 LQKRNGRL
+2009 LQKRNNRL
-2017 EVLDEKSNRWANEST
+2017 EVLDEKSNRWANDTTTEGYYYKKDGST
-2032 GIGTYYRDK
+2032 AWIS
-2041 NGEKV
+2041 NFS
-2046 WYRVNVRINENKDNK
+2046 RIKGKDNK
-2061 AHINAVFVQPDT
+2061 AHMNAVFKTPDG
-2073 DSQLRGIC
+2073 QLNGIC
-2081 GNLIKETDRF
+2081 GHLVRETDRF

-2101 REDSESSWQEMLKN
+2101 REDSESTWQEMLKN

-2134 AEFYKIDETDA
+2134 VEFYKTDETEA

-2185 LDKDDKDLAVDWI
+2185 LDKDDKELVVDWI

-2205 LVKRIQISGEGIE
+2205 LVKKIQISGEGIE

-2237 HGRLNGVFVEK
+2237 HGRLNGVFIEK
-2248 KKATKKSKDKD
+2248 QKATKKSKDKDKD
-2259 KEQEDDVSNDNPK
+2259 KEQEDDVSNENPK
-2272 IRDLVGKDKDYYSV
+2272 VRDLVGKDKDYYSV
-2286 RFIEQFDDEYNF
+2286 RFIEQFDDKYNF

-2317 KAETEIDA
+2317 NAETEMDA
-2325 LAVSMNTKGRVDLD
+2325 LAVSMNTKGCVDLD

-2345 GNRDKNE
+2345 GNKDKNE

-2393 VDSGDIRFENN
+2393 VDSGDTRFENN

-2430 PTEHVQ
+2430 PVEHVQ
-2436 NFVNSITAGIQR
+2436 NFVNSITGGIQR
-2448 YIISYDNEASAFNVR
+2448 YTINYNKEASAFLVR
-2463 LRPGGKEDE
+2463 LRSNDKKDN

-2482 KNGKATKYFR
+2482 KSGFITKNFG

-2503 LHVTGSKSENA
+2503 LQVKGSKNA
-2514 SDNSITIMQANE
+2514 DSDKAITIMQANE
-2526 ANIELTQIQKAL
+2526 ANIEITQIQKSL

-2544 WLDEPAQQAVRDDI
+2544 WLDLPEQQAVRDDI

-2573 YDGSHLTFD
+2573 YDGSHLSFD
-2582 SMNPTIKLKPHQKA
+2582 GMNPTIKLKPHQKA

-2604 GSTLIAHEV
+2604 GSTLVAHEV

-2635 KTMILVP
+2635 KTLILVP
-2642 NAVLGQWGQD
+2642 KAVLGQWGQD

-2680 KLAHNDF
+2680 KLAHNDL

-2694 STFDNNIRVSQ
+2694 TTFDKKIRVSK
-2705 ERQTNFIDRQ
+2705 ERQTDFIDRQ
-2715 IENLSEA
+2715 IEGLKEA
-2722 LTKQIIAN
+2722 LTKQMEASDGRGVN
-2730 AGNSRKPPTIKNIEN
+2730 GKSPTIKNIEL
-2745 RIKKYRDM
+2745 RLKKYRDM
-2753 LEAMNKENREKK
+2753 LEKINEENQKTK
-2765 EGKKEKQEDEKN
+2765 ATDTKQGQEENN
-2777 KKSDKKSADKTI
+2777 KKKDTADKTI

-2797 DRLYVDEAHL
+2797 DRLYVDEAHG
-2807 YKNAPLWSGLQ
+2807 YKNAPLWTGLQ
-2818 AKNLGS
+2818 ARNLGS
-2824 ATGTPSDKA
+2824 ATGTVSDKA
-2833 MNMMMVTEYIN
+2833 MNMMMATEYIN
-2844 EISDERGVVFATGTP
+2844 EITDERGVVFATGTP

-2869 MQTYIAPSRLKE
+2869 MQTYIAPSKLKE
-2881 KELNTL
+2881 KEINCL

-2936 LTEDLGLK
+2936 LTEDLGLN
-2944 LPKANYEVITAD
+2944 LPKANFEVITAD
-2956 ISPNQQEL
+2956 ISPNQKALMEEL
-2964 MKKLSDR
+2964 SAR
-2971 INNMANVDPKVDNM
+2971 INNMAGVDPKIDNM

-2993 KVGLDPRLYDPT
+2993 KVGLDPRLYDPN

-3019 KVAQIYHTSAP
+3019 KVAHIYHTSAP

-3036 FSDLGVPGKGKPFDV
+3036 FSDLGVPGKGKLFDV

-3056 KKLIER
+3056 KKLVER
-3062 GVPEDQIA
+3062 GVPEAQIA
-3070 NVYACKKD
+3070 DVYACKKD
-3078 KDRNALFSK
+3078 KERNALFSK

-3168 KFIKQFMSAND
+3168 KFIKQFMSPND

-3237 RINSNELSIE
+3237 RINSNELSIKV
-3247 AREKEKAKI
+3247 REKEKAQI

-3262 AQANPAGSPITI
+3262 AQANPAGSTITI

-3284 AGEELARVAI
+3284 AGEELARMAI
-3294 AIEKNQTG
+3294 SIEKNQTG

-3342 FMKRMSEAKD
+3342 FMKRMSEAKY

-3407 DELMDVYS
+3407 DELMEVYS

-3424 IRKIFDANGLASNFV
+3424 IRKIFDANGLASNFEK
-3439 QSEIAEGVDA
+3439 SEIIDA

-3456 PEDPEKKARMDKLWD
+3456 PEDPEKKARMEKLWD
-3471 ELQEVLAERHE
+3471 ELQSVLADRHE

-3487 KKERVYF
+3487 KKVYF

-3499 QRQEAKALGCIWDK
+3499 QRQEAKALGCKWDK

-3533 AGFKTVEVEEKN
+3533 AGFKTVEVEQKN

-3553 NAEIKQ
+3553 NAETNQ
-3559 KTLLSVPYEEKDLAK
+3559 KTLLSVPFEEKDLAK

-3614 PYEMHEQIKELGAKY
+3614 PYEMHEQIKKLGAKY
-3629 DANAKCWFV
+3629 DANAKCWYV

-3667 IAFFV
+3667 MAFFV
-3672 EKMREAGLVI
+3672 EKMQEAGLVI
-3682 NKYPEINN
+3682 NKYPEIN
-3690 GRGTRVAVQGD
+3690 RSTRVAVQGD
-3701 KAGQTGGWYK
+3701 KAGQTSGWYK

-3745 DLEKVQVNSEALAQ
+3745 DLEKVKVNTEAMAA
-3759 KLSSQNEAT
+3759 KLSSQEEAT

-3792 EYIQRKDIPVFKGIY
+3792 EYIQNKGIPVFKGVY

-3815 VPLADIDGKVKTM
+3815 VPLSDIDGNVKTM

-3846 GSMHVVN
+3846 GSMHVIN
-3853 ADNLAEAKGGIVICE
+3853 ADNLADAKGGIVVCE
-3868 GYATGATIREAT
+3868 GFATGATIREAT

-3909 PIIIAGDNDRFN
+3909 PLIIAGDNDRFN

-3934 AKELGAKVII
+3934 AKELGAKVVI
-3944 PEFKENDRGS
+3944 PEFQENDRGS

-3972 RGLLQKKQ
+3972 RQVLQKKQ
-3980 EAKLEEK
+3980 EAKQ
-3987 VEKKKSRGR
+3987 EKKKLRGR

>member
-13 DDLVD
+13 DDLVE
-18 SIQETHTIWRE
+18 SIRENHTIWRE
-29 TFERDENANSLPRS
+29 TFERDENVNSLPRS
-43 GVTGQVFKTNLES
+43 GVTGQVFKTNLEG
-56 FARLQRQFDFTD
+56 FARLQRQYDFTD

-85 AEAKGVVVGRD
+85 DDARGVVVGRD
-96 NYDKEIVVYN
+96 NYDKDIVVFN
-106 VSQAQPQE
+106 VSQAQPQR
-114 GCEEN
+114 GFEN
-119 IKPWN
+119 SIKPWN

-133 NIARADFILN
+133 NVARADFILES
-143 ASGANIKH
+143 SGANIKY
-151 GFRSSQYNTVSDNIC
+151 GFKNSQYNTVSDNIC
-166 LPYQSNFK
+166 LPYQSNFRS
-174 TADDY
+174 ADDY

-187 MHWTGSHSRLGRN
+187 MHWTGSNSRLARN

-245 ENMQLDRAELKKE
+245 ENMQLDSASLKKE
-258 LTLAWSEAR
+258 LTHAWSEAR

-296 NVDKDDVKEVISL
+296 NVEKEDVKEVISL

-365 IRRNLEAE
+365 IRRGIEAE
-373 ANAPPAEPEIDMNSN
+373 ANAPPVEEPAVDMNSN
-388 LARYIAYRAIKDNHT
+388 LARYIAYRAIKSEPQLKD
-403 LSSWCSGIV
+403 WCDSDII
-412 SEIRDASEYYDAS
+412 SEIRDASEYLDSS

-433 KLKKQVVASIV
+433 ILKKHIVASIA
-444 KYSKDSTEADIYESW
+444 KYSKNSTEADIYEHW
-459 DRDVNAYIKDGRSLF
+459 DRDVNAYVQDADSIF
-474 VQMDSEISSVKW
+474 VRMDSAISFLKYH
-486 RLKDSFDDEVNHI
+486 LKDSFEDNVNHI
-499 RMLEEAVHDEAFLAL
+499 RMLDEAYHDDAFLAL
-514 INPKENTIT
+514 INPKVENTVT
-523 AEAEQEAE
+523 EEAEQ
-531 AVAEVS
+531 VAEVS

-547 NLESVQKTEN
+547 N
-557 EEAEQAEP
+557 EAEQSNTEISEEQP
-565 EFSVTDFIQ
+565 ELSITDFIK
-574 KYEDQFNK
+574 KYEAQFNK
-582 VIDLVENHTAYQ
+582 VIDLVENNIAYQ
-594 NAVRNSDRVNADME
+594 NAVRNSDRDNADME
-608 FSKSFKESET
+608 FSKAFKESET
-618 QILIED
+618 QVLMEN
-624 PHQNAD
+624 PHQYAD
-630 FHNDLT
+630 FHNDLYS
-636 GNDDRYAEVMNHLFN
+636 NDNPRFSEARDYLFN
-651 QSYDRSLGRNLS
+651 QSYQKL
-663 DEERNTVARYVAYKE
+663 
-678 LRDTSFGQEL
+678 
-688 MQVGSLGKAVAGV
+688 
-701 EWNKDD
+701 
-707 SIAILAAKVVVS
+707 
-719 AKNQAIEGMSKAWN
+719 
-733 MSVED
+733 
-738 TNAEV
+738 
-743 NRARSGD
+743 
-750 FVPHKNAIDRMY
+750 
-762 DGIMKIINK
+762 
-771 IKSYV
+771 
-776 MPDFVRLLKEA
+776 
-787 RNDVRFNELVSEN
+787 NEQFLEN
-800 SEFVQKNENL
+800 SEFVQKNEN
-810 ESVQKNENEEVEQNT
+810 EEEEQNST
-825 SEISE
+825 
-830 AQEEQ
+830 
-835 AEQPEMSVSEALEE
+835 EMSMSDALAE
-849 LISQNPDV
+849 LINQNPDV

-906 WYQWEHRSEDWNRA
+906 WYQWEHTSEDWNRA

-951 ESGNV
+951 ESGTLFD
-956 SEAFEKTGG
+956 AFEKTGG

-972 DRVITAE
+972 DRIITAE

-988 GYEKTKLTMIYLANS
+988 GYEKTKLTLLYLTKS
-1003 LDGKRID
+1003 LDGKGID

-1019 DCGDLDSGLIK
+1019 DCGDLDGGLIK

-1039 EQHKYEGWESMREYR
+1039 IGHYEDVRESMREYK
-1054 TLHLP
+1054 TVHLP
-1059 MIEHNSSQFEEFR
+1059 MIEHNSNQFEDFR
-1072 QNQSQSHETEQEQN
+1072 QNQSQSQELAQKQS
-1086 NDLNWKIQWWGTDLI
+1086 NDLNWKIQWWGT
-1101 PEEPEWHLELVC
+1101 EPENENETQWRLELVC
-1113 DGKVISSATVS
+1113 DGKVISSASVS
-1124 EDVSE
+1124 EDISE

-1163 RVNSFMLSIK
+1163 RVNGFMLSLK
-1173 NVVELSELNHENQ
+1173 NVVELGELGHENQ
-1186 KTAENT
+1186 ETAQTT
-1192 VENNTNNNYTNT
+1192 VENNTNNNYTDT

-1216 DHEISSRMGGES
+1216 DHEISSGMGGES
-1228 EGTFS
+1228 RSSSTRTADEGLGADARNGQSSEVGEGSDHRTEGRAGTNGTDDG
-1233 RSESERSGSSAEWGE
+1233 RSGRSGVLSDDAQNVSGGIGSGSSGREQ
-1248 SGETGNSIDH
+1248 SGIRQSGL
-1258 RTAGETGSV
+1258 R
-1267 ISDGGQGRGSS
+1267 GRGSDLGERDDAS
-1278 VLQGGVRGLSE
+1278 THQSHEGEQTGELSSGESRGTVVSRTSELSEGLSPE
-1289 SGRGS
+1289 HQGIQSRADRREEGRDRVGDSVSSGGDQSGIGSASRRTESETSRESANGIGNEADGRSSGRL
-1294 GQGRFENVGKGDV
+1294 RRN
-1307 TGHSGGFRAGGT
+1307 
-1319 GGVSD
+1319 SD
-1324 RRGQGSV
+1324 G
-1331 VSGTSRGAEGD
+1331 
-1342 YGEAQAGTGRET
+1342 YGEADKGTGVLAQGGSGLGVRELS
-1354 SGTDGRFSVSS
+1354 SGERVSS
-1365 RDSSEGVRDMRG
+1365 SMGGAVQVEV
-1377 VSSAG
+1377 SAG
-1382 SERSAGEVS
+1382 VVQSRGDFQEN
-1391 ESLSETGRG
+1391 ETR
-1400 MGFSSTTRETSAG
+1400 R
-1413 RAGYGSPS
+1413 
-1421 GGTAADEFEAQIG
+1421 
-1434 GRASSESKG
+1434 
-1443 LESDESTGRRR
+1443 ESDESVRSGVRRR
-1454 ENSDS
+1454 MGNGETVV
-1459 NDRLYQAGTG
+1459 L
-1469 GDRGGYGRS
+1469 GDDQG
-1478 EHDAVRVVQRG
+1478 
-1489 HRAEDGKTDGGL
+1489 
-1501 VEGRDELGSDRGA
+1501 
-1514 VHGVSAGIQYTES
+1514 
-1527 IRSRSEIHEEN
+1527 
-1538 DRQDSLR
+1538 
-1545 MEDTSLSG
+1545 LSG
-1553 LQDERNRGRYE
+1553 RVLNG
-1564 TDASTLQGRGQGVST
+1564 
-1579 WTYEELGSGDQRTGR
+1579 LGSGDQRTG
-1594 AGKAGDSERA
+1594 GSGEEGDSERA
-1604 EMESSIRSESDPQS
+1604 EMESSVRSESDPQS
-1618 TVNRSGLSERT
+1618 TVNQSELSERAE
-1629 GGRGQ
+1629 GRGLPD
-1634 SEGLDN
+1634 GLDN
-1640 QLSARGGISGEDSGR
+1640 QLSARSGASGEDSGR

-1675 ERDDQG
+1675 ERDG
-1681 EHDLDFGDLSNHV
+1681 EGKYDLDFGDLSNHV

-1707 DVSEILGNEKEA
+1707 DVSEILGNENEA
-1719 EQSNAVSSENNVP
+1719 EQNNTVSSENSVP

-1742 DYDIGAGSEKT
+1742 DYDIGAGSDKT

-1802 YEETRKELRTLL
+1802 YEDARKELKTLL

-1839 IYRGLEKTGFK
+1839 IYRGLEKAGFK

-1902 HFENFDHKGYFDVVI
+1902 RFENFDHKGYFDVVI
-1917 GNVPFASLNVIDP
+1917 GNVPFASLNISDP
-1930 KSKYDGNLIHNY
+1930 ESRYDGNLIHNY

-1965 LDSEK
+1965 LESEK
-1970 AVDFRNE
+1970 AVDFRTE

-2009 LQKRNGRL
+2009 LQKRNNRL
-2017 EVLDEKSNRWANEST
+2017 EVLDEKSNRWANDTTTVGYYYKKDGST
-2032 GIGTYYRDK
+2032 AWISDFS
-2041 NGEKV
+2041 
-2046 WYRVNVRINENKDNK
+2046 RIKGKDNK
-2061 AHINAVFVQPDT
+2061 AHMNAVFKTPDG
-2073 DSQLRGIC
+2073 QLNGIC
-2081 GNLIKETDRF
+2081 GNLVKETDRF
-2091 GKNVFAVKIP
+2091 GKNVYAVKIP
-2101 REDSESSWQEMLKN
+2101 REDSESTWQEMLKN

-2134 AEFYKIDETDA
+2134 VEFYKTDETEA

-2185 LDKDDKDLAVDWI
+2185 LGKEDKELAVDWI

-2205 LVKRIQISGEGIE
+2205 LVKKIQISGEGIE
-2218 NLADEQ
+2218 KLADEQ

-2237 HGRLNGVFVEK
+2237 HGRLNGVYIEK

-2259 KEQEDDVSNDNPK
+2259 NEQEDDVSNENPK
-2272 IRDLVGKDKDYYSV
+2272 VRDLVGRDKDYYSV

-2317 KAETEIDA
+2317 NAETEIDA

-2339 YMSEIL
+2339 YMSELL
-2345 GNRDKNE
+2345 GNRDRND

-2393 VDSGDIRFENN
+2393 VNSGDTRFENN

-2430 PTEHVQ
+2430 PVEHVQ
-2436 NFVNSITAGIQR
+2436 NFVNSITGGIQR
-2448 YIISYDNEASAFNVR
+2448 YTIVYDKEASAYNVH
-2463 LRPGGKEDE
+2463 LRSNDKKDN

-2482 KNGKATKYFR
+2482 KNGRASKYFG

-2503 LHVTGSKSENA
+2503 LQVKG
-2514 SDNSITIMQANE
+2514 SDNDSDRSITIMQANE
-2526 ANIELTQIQKAL
+2526 ANIELTQIQKSL

-2573 YDGSHLTFD
+2573 YDGSHLSFD
-2582 SMNPTIKLKPHQKA
+2582 GMNPTIKLKPHQKA

-2665 TMEELNADNRADFIA
+2665 TMDELKADNRADFIA

-2694 STFDNNIRVSQ
+2694 STFDNNVRVSK

-2722 LTKQIIAN
+2722 LMQQILEN
-2730 AGNSRKPPTIKNIEN
+2730 GKDGKSPTIKNIEK
-2745 RIKKYRDM
+2745 RLKKYRKM
-2753 LEAMNKENREKK
+2753 LEMINKENQERT
-2765 EGKKEKQEDEKN
+2765 EGKKEKQEDGKN
-2777 KKSDKKSADKTI
+2777 KKSNDNTAEKTI

-2797 DRLYVDEAHL
+2797 DRIYVDEAHL
-2807 YKNAPLWSGLQ
+2807 YKNAPLWTGLQ
-2818 AKNLGS
+2818 ARNLGS
-2824 ATGTPSDKA
+2824 ATGDPSGRA

-2844 EISDERGVVFATGTP
+2844 EITDERGVVFATGTP

-2881 KELNTL
+2881 KEINCL

-2909 YVQEERLRSFNNL
+2909 YVQEDRLRSFNNL
-2922 KELKNMFREFTDIA
+2922 KELKTMFREFTDIA

-2956 ISPNQQEL
+2956 ISPNQKAL
-2964 MKKLSDR
+2964 MERLSER
-2971 INNMANVDPKVDNM
+2971 IKDMPTDPKIDNM

-2993 KVGLDPRLYDPT
+2993 KVGLDPRLYDPS

-3019 KVAQIYHTSAP
+3019 KVAHIYHTSAP

-3036 FSDLGVPGKGKPFDV
+3036 FSDLGVPGKGKAFDV

-3056 KKLIER
+3056 NKLVER

-3070 NVYACKKD
+3070 DVYACKKD
-3078 KDRNALFSK
+3078 KERNALFSK
-3087 VNEGKIRIL
+3087 VNDGKIRIL

-3228 EKRKAQAKN
+3228 EKRKTQAKS
-3237 RINSNELSIE
+3237 RISSNERSIE
-3247 AREKEKAKI
+3247 VREKEKSQI

-3284 AGEELARVAI
+3284 AGEELARMAI
-3294 AIEKNQTG
+3294 GIEKNQTG

-3337 SLGIN
+3337 NLGIN
-3342 FMKRMSEAKD
+3342 FQKRMSEAKD
-3352 LTSNMNFIDDI
+3352 LSSNMNFIDDI

-3415 SLSVEPPLN
+3415 SLKVEPPLN
-3424 IRKIFDANGLASNFV
+3424 IRKIFDANGLASNFE
-3439 QSEIAEGVDA
+3439 QSEIVD

-3471 ELQEVLAERHE
+3471 ELQSVLSDRHE

-3487 KKERVYF
+3487 KKERAYF

-3499 QRQEAKALGCIWDK
+3499 QRQEAKALGCKWDK
-3513 DNKKWFISEA
+3513 DSKKWFISEA
-3523 TPERIEAMDK
+3523 TPERIEAMEK
-3533 AGFKTVEVEEKN
+3533 AGFKTVEVEQKN

-3553 NAEIKQ
+3553 NAETKQ
-3559 KTLLSVPYEEKDLAK
+3559 KTLLSVPFEEKDLAK

-3588 VPEGKDL
+3588 VPEGMEL
-3595 EPFER
+3595 EPFKR

-3614 PYEMHEQIKELGAKY
+3614 PFEMHEQIKELGAKY
-3629 DANAKCWFV
+3629 DANAKCWYV

-3672 EKMREAGLVI
+3672 EKMQEAGLVI
-3682 NKYPEINN
+3682 NKYPEIN
-3690 GRGTRVAVQGD
+3690 RSTRVSVQGD
-3701 KAGQTGGWYK
+3701 KAGQTSGWYK

-3745 DLEKVQVNSEALAQ
+3745 DLEKVRVNKEAMAA
-3759 KLSSQNEAT
+3759 KLSSQEEAT

-3779 QERLAVYKESERT
+3779 QERLAVYKESEST
-3792 EYIQRKDIPVFKGIY
+3792 EYIQRKDIPVYKGIY

-3815 VPLADIDGKVKTM
+3815 VPLSDIDGNVKTM

-3835 TKMFEKGGELK
+3835 TKMFERGGELK

-3909 PIIIAGDNDRFN
+3909 PLIIAGDNDRFN

-3934 AKELGAKVII
+3934 AKELGAKVVI
-3944 PEFKENDRGS
+3944 PEFQENDRGS

-3972 RGLLQKKQ
+3972 RQLLQKKQ
-3980 EAKLEEK
+3980 EAKQEEK

>member
-29 TFERDENANSLPRS
+29 PFERDENVNSLPRS
-43 GVTGQVFKTNLES
+43 GVTGQVFKTNLEG
-56 FARLQRQFDFTD
+56 FARLQRQYDFTD

-85 AEAKGVVVGRD
+85 DDARGVVVGRD
-96 NYDKEIVVYN
+96 NYDKDIVVFN
-106 VSQAQPQE
+106 VSQAQPQR
-114 GCEEN
+114 GFEN
-119 IKPWN
+119 SIKPWN

-133 NIARADFILN
+133 NVARADFILES
-143 ASGANIKH
+143 SGANIKY
-151 GFRSSQYNTVSDNIC
+151 GFKNSQYNTVSDNIC
-166 LPYQSNFK
+166 LPYQSNFR

-187 MHWTGSHSRLGRN
+187 MHWTGSNSRLARN

-238 AYIKGWA
+238 AYINGWA
-245 ENMQLDRAELKKE
+245 ENMQLDSASLKKE

-282 KNNMKLD
+282 KNNIKLD

-296 NVDKDDVKEVISL
+296 NVEKEDVKEVISL

-365 IRRNLEAE
+365 IRRGIEAE
-373 ANAPPAEPEIDMNSN
+373 ANAPPVEEPAVDMNSN
-388 LARYIAYRAIKDNHT
+388 LARYIAYRAIKSEPQLKD
-403 LSSWCSGIV
+403 WCDSDII
-412 SEIRDASEYYDAS
+412 SEIRDASEYLDSS

-433 KLKKQVVASIV
+433 ILKKHIVASIA
-444 KYSKDSTEADIYESW
+444 KYSKNSTEADIYEHW
-459 DRDVNAYIKDGRSLF
+459 DRDVNAYVQDADSIF
-474 VQMDSEISSVKW
+474 VRMDSAISFLKYH
-486 RLKDSFDDEVNHI
+486 LKDSFEDNVNHI
-499 RMLEEAVHDEAFLAL
+499 RMLDEAYHDDAFLAL
-514 INPKENTIT
+514 INPKVENTVT
-523 AEAEQEAE
+523 EEAEQ
-531 AVAEVS
+531 VAEVS

-547 NLESVQKTEN
+547 N
-557 EEAEQAEP
+557 EEE
-565 EFSVTDFIQ
+565 
-574 KYEDQFNK
+574 
-582 VIDLVENHTAYQ
+582 
-594 NAVRNSDRVNADME
+594 
-608 FSKSFKESET
+608 
-618 QILIED
+618 
-624 PHQNAD
+624 
-630 FHNDLT
+630 
-636 GNDDRYAEVMNHLFN
+636 
-651 QSYDRSLGRNLS
+651 
-663 DEERNTVARYVAYKE
+663 
-678 LRDTSFGQEL
+678 
-688 MQVGSLGKAVAGV
+688 
-701 EWNKDD
+701 
-707 SIAILAAKVVVS
+707 
-719 AKNQAIEGMSKAWN
+719 
-733 MSVED
+733 
-738 TNAEV
+738 
-743 NRARSGD
+743 
-750 FVPHKNAIDRMY
+750 
-762 DGIMKIINK
+762 
-771 IKSYV
+771 
-776 MPDFVRLLKEA
+776 
-787 RNDVRFNELVSEN
+787 
-800 SEFVQKNENL
+800 
-810 ESVQKNENEEVEQNT
+810 EQNST
-825 SEISE
+825 
-830 AQEEQ
+830 
-835 AEQPEMSVSEALEE
+835 EMSMSDALAE
-849 LISQNPDV
+849 LINQNPDV

-873 QEHGYYQNIDLETF
+873 QEHGYYQNIDFETF

-906 WYQWEHRSEDWNRA
+906 WYQWEHTSEDWNRA

-951 ESGNV
+951 ESGTL
-956 SEAFEKTGG
+956 SDAFEKTGG

-972 DRVITAE
+972 DRIITAE

-988 GYEKTKLTMIYLANS
+988 GYEKTKLTLLYLTNS
-1003 LDGKRID
+1003 LDGKGID

-1019 DCGDLDSGLIK
+1019 DCGDLDGGLIK

-1039 EQHKYEGWESMREYR
+1039 IGHYEDVRESMREYK
-1054 TLHLP
+1054 TVHLP
-1059 MIEHNSSQFEEFR
+1059 MIEHNSNQFEDFK
-1072 QNQSQSHETEQEQN
+1072 QNQSQYQEQS
-1086 NDLNWKIQWWGTDLI
+1086 NDRNWKIQWWRGEETD
-1101 PEEPEWHLELVC
+1101 WNLELVC
-1113 DGKVISSATVS
+1113 DGKVISSAAVS

-1136 NNFSEELLDYF
+1136 NNFSEELIDYF
-1147 DLPEEQLEG
+1147 DLPEEQLED
-1156 LTQQVED
+1156 LTKEVENK
-1163 RVNSFMLSIK
+1163 VNGFMMSIK
-1173 NVVELSELNHENQ
+1173 NVVELGHENQ
-1186 KTAENT
+1186 ETVQTT
-1192 VENNTNNNYTNT
+1192 VENNTNNNYTDT

-1216 DHEISSRMGGES
+1216 DHEISSGMGGES
-1228 EGTFS
+1228 RSSSTRTADEALGAVARNGQSSEVGEGS
-1233 RSESERSGSSAEWGE
+1233 
-1248 SGETGNSIDH
+1248 DH
-1258 RTAGETGSV
+1258 RTEGRAGTNGTDDGRSGRSGVLSDDAQNVSGGIGS
-1267 ISDGGQGRGSS
+1267 GRGQSGLRGRGSDLGERDDAS
-1278 VLQGGVRGLSE
+1278 TQQSHEGEQTGELSSGE
-1289 SGRGS
+1289 SR
-1294 GQGRFENVGKGDV
+1294 E
-1307 TGHSGGFRAGGT
+1307 
-1319 GGVSD
+1319 
-1324 RRGQGSV
+1324 SV
-1331 VSGTSRGAEGD
+1331 VSGTSVDDGKIPREDSGVERQADRGQQGRNREGD
-1342 YGEAQAGTGRET
+1342 SVSSERAQGGIEFATRGTESET
-1354 SGTDGRFSVSS
+1354 SQEPANGIGNEAGGRSSGQLRQRSDRYRESDRSNGSVDQGNEGLGERELSSGERVSSVMGESVLFSVSS
-1365 RDSSEGVRDMRG
+1365 GEAESRGNIRENETRSEMVEGV
-1377 VSSAG
+1377 
-1382 SERSAGEVS
+1382 
-1391 ESLSETGRG
+1391 LQ
-1400 MGFSSTTRETSAG
+1400 
-1413 RAGYGSPS
+1413 S
-1421 GGTAADEFEAQIG
+1421 G
-1434 GRASSESKG
+1434 
-1443 LESDESTGRRR
+1443 
-1454 ENSDS
+1454 
-1459 NDRLYQAGTG
+1459 
-1469 GDRGGYGRS
+1469 
-1478 EHDAVRVVQRG
+1478 VQRG
-1489 HRAEDGKTDGGL
+1489 
-1501 VEGRDELGSDRGA
+1501 LGNSETVVFGDDQ
-1514 VHGVSAGIQYTES
+1514 GI
-1527 IRSRSEIHEEN
+1527 
-1538 DRQDSLR
+1538 
-1545 MEDTSLSG
+1545 SG
-1553 LQDERNRGRYE
+1553 Q
-1564 TDASTLQGRGQGVST
+1564 VF
-1579 WTYEELGSGDQRTGR
+1579 EELGSRDQR
-1594 AGKAGDSERA
+1594 AGNSGENGDSERT
-1604 EMESSIRSESDPQS
+1604 EMESSVRSESDSQS
-1618 TVNRSGLSERT
+1618 SGNQSELSGGA

-1640 QLSARGGISGEDSGR
+1640 QVSARSGASGENSGR

-1681 EHDLDFGDLSNHV
+1681 GYDLDFGDLSNHV
-1694 VDPEETVSNDTVI
+1694 IDPEEAVSNDTVI
-1707 DVSEILGNEKEA
+1707 DVSEILGNEA
-1719 EQSNAVSSENNVP
+1719 EQNNTVSSENSVS

-1742 DYDIGAGSEKT
+1742 DYDIGAGSDKT
-1753 RLANNMEALRT
+1753 RLSNNMEALRT

-1802 YEETRKELRTLL
+1802 YEDARKELKTLL

-1839 IYRGLEKTGFK
+1839 IYRGLEKAGFK

-1884 VSAKIAQKL
+1884 VTAKIAQKL
-1893 YPDAHIEHD
+1893 YPDAHIEHNR
-1902 HFENFDHKGYFDVVI
+1902 FENFDHKGYFDVVI
-1917 GNVPFASLNVIDP
+1917 GNVPFASLNISDP
-1930 KSKYDGNLIHNY
+1930 ESRYDGNLIHNY

-1965 LDSEK
+1965 LESEK

-2009 LQKRNGRL
+2009 LQKRNNRL
-2017 EVLDEKSNRWANEST
+2017 EVLDEKSNRWANDTTTEGYYYKKDGST
-2032 GIGTYYRDK
+2032 AWIS
-2041 NGEKV
+2041 NFS
-2046 WYRVNVRINENKDNK
+2046 RIKGKDNK
-2061 AHINAVFVQPDT
+2061 AHMNAVFKTPDG
-2073 DSQLRGIC
+2073 QLNGIC
-2081 GNLIKETDRF
+2081 GHLVRETDRF

-2101 REDSESSWQEMLKN
+2101 REDSESTWQEMLKN

-2134 AEFYKIDETDA
+2134 VEFYKTDETEA

-2185 LDKDDKDLAVDWI
+2185 LDKDDKELVVDWI

-2205 LVKRIQISGEGIE
+2205 LVKKIQISGEGIE

-2237 HGRLNGVFVEK
+2237 HGRLNGVFIEK
-2248 KKATKKSKDKD
+2248 QKATKKSKDKDKDKDKD
-2259 KEQEDDVSNDNPK
+2259 KEQEDDVSNENPK
-2272 IRDLVGKDKDYYSV
+2272 VRDLVGKDKDYYSV
-2286 RFIEQFDDEYNF
+2286 RFIEQFDDKYNF

-2317 KAETEIDA
+2317 NAETEMDA
-2325 LAVSMNTKGRVDLD
+2325 LAVSMNTKGCVDLD

-2393 VDSGDIRFENN
+2393 VDSGDTRFENN

-2430 PTEHVQ
+2430 PVEHVQ
-2436 NFVNSITAGIQR
+2436 NFVNSITGGIQR
-2448 YIISYDNEASAFNVR
+2448 YTINYNKEASAFLVR
-2463 LRPGGKEDE
+2463 LRSNDKKDN

-2482 KNGKATKYFR
+2482 KSGFITKNFG

-2503 LHVTGSKSENA
+2503 LQVKGSKNA
-2514 SDNSITIMQANE
+2514 DSDKAITIMQANE
-2526 ANIELTQIQKAL
+2526 ANIEITQIQKSL

-2544 WLDEPAQQAVRDDI
+2544 WLDLPEQQAVREDI

-2573 YDGSHLTFD
+2573 YDGSHLSFD
-2582 SMNPTIKLKPHQKA
+2582 GMNPTIKLKPHQKA

-2652 IYRLYPDCKALVP
+2652 IYKLYPDCKALVP
-2665 TMEELNADNRADFIA
+2665 TMEELKADNRPDFIA

-2694 STFDNNIRVSQ
+2694 STFDNNIRVSK
-2705 ERQTNFIDRQ
+2705 ERQTSFIDRQ
-2715 IENLSEA
+2715 IEELSEA
-2722 LTKQIIAN
+2722 LTKQVEASDDR
-2730 AGNSRKPPTIKNIEN
+2730 GVRGKSPTIKNIEL

-2753 LEAMNKENREKK
+2753 LNKINDDNQKRAK
-2765 EGKKEKQEDEKN
+2765 ETK
-2777 KKSDKKSADKTI
+2777 

-2797 DRLYVDEAHL
+2797 DRLYVDEAHQ
-2807 YKNAPLWSGLQ
+2807 YKNAPLWTSLQ
-2818 AKNLGS
+2818 ARNLGS
-2824 ATGTPSDKA
+2824 ATGDPSDKA
-2833 MNMMMVTEYIN
+2833 MNMMMATEYIN
-2844 EISDERGVVFATGTP
+2844 DITDERGVVFATGTP

-2869 MQTYIAPSRLKE
+2869 MQTYIAPSKLKE
-2881 KELNTL
+2881 KEINCL

-2922 KELKNMFREFTDIA
+2922 KELKTMFREFTDIA
-2936 LTEDLGLK
+2936 LTEDLGIK

-2964 MKKLSDR
+2964 MKQLSDR
-2971 INNMANVDPKVDNM
+2971 ITNMPTDPKIDNM

-2993 KVGLDPRLYDPT
+2993 KVGLDPRLYDPS

-3019 KVAQIYHTSAP
+3019 KVAHIYHTSAP

-3036 FSDLGVPGKGKPFDV
+3036 FSDLGVPGKGKVFDV

-3056 KKLIER
+3056 NKLVER

-3070 NVYACKKD
+3070 DVYSCGKKD

-3158 YMYQTLLMKQ
+3158 YQYQTLLMKQ
-3168 KFIKQFMSAND
+3168 KFIRQFMSAND
-3179 SVANSMSDL
+3179 SVANSMTDL

-3237 RINSNELSIE
+3237 RINSNERSIE
-3247 AREKEKAKI
+3247 VRENEKVQI

-3274 NGKQFTDRKL
+3274 NGKAFTDRKL
-3284 AGEELARVAI
+3284 AGEELARMAI
-3294 AIEKNQTG
+3294 SIEKNETG

-3309 YRGLDIGIQINHNN
+3309 YRGLDIGIQITHNN

-3337 SLGIN
+3337 NLGIN
-3342 FMKRMSEAKD
+3342 FLKRMSEAKD
-3352 LTSNMNFIDDI
+3352 LSSNMNFIDDI

-3370 ELGFINDKIKEL
+3370 ELGFLNDKIKEL
-3382 NQEIEGYKPVLGM
+3382 HQENEGYKPVLGM

-3407 DELMDVYS
+3407 DELMEVYS

-3424 IRKIFDANGLASNFV
+3424 IRKIFDANGLASNFEK
-3439 QSEIAEGVDA
+3439 SEIIDA

-3456 PEDPEKKARMDKLWD
+3456 PEDPEKNARMEKLWD
-3471 ELQEVLAERHE
+3471 ELQSVLSDRHE

-3487 KKERVYF
+3487 KKERDYF

-3499 QRQEAKALGCIWDK
+3499 QRQEAKALGCKWDK
-3513 DNKKWFISEA
+3513 DNKKWFINEA

-3533 AGFKTVEVEEKN
+3533 AGFKTVEVQKN

-3553 NAEIKQ
+3553 NAETKQ
-3559 KTLLSVPYEEKDLAK
+3559 KILLIVPFEEKDLAK

-3588 VPEGKDL
+3588 VPEGMDL

-3614 PYEMHEQIKELGAKY
+3614 PFEMHEQIKELGAKY
-3629 DANAKCWFV
+3629 DANAKCWYV

-3644 KPFENLKQDLELNQ
+3644 KPFESLKQDLEINK

-3672 EKMREAGLVI
+3672 EKMREAGFVI
-3682 NKYPEINN
+3682 NKYPEIN
-3690 GRGTRVAVQGD
+3690 GRSIRVAVQGD
-3701 KAGQTGGWYK
+3701 KAGQTSGWYK

-3745 DLEKVQVNSEALAQ
+3745 DLEKVKVNTEAMAA
-3759 KLSSQNEAT
+3759 KLSSQEEAT

-3779 QERLAVYKESERT
+3779 QERLAVYKESEST
-3792 EYIQRKDIPVFKGIY
+3792 EYIQRKNIPVYKGIY

-3815 VPLADIDGKVKTM
+3815 VPLSDIEGNVKTM

-3835 TKMFEKGGELK
+3835 TKMFERGGELK
-3846 GSMHVVN
+3846 GSMHVIN

-3880 NGHFGV
+3880 NGYFGV

-3909 PIIIAGDNDRFN
+3909 PLIIAGDNDGFN
-3921 VNGNVGRLTAEAV
+3921 VNGNVGRLSAEAV

-3972 RGLLQKKQ
+3972 RQLLQKKQ

>member
-29 TFERDENANSLPRS
+29 PFERDENVNSLPRS
-43 GVTGQVFKTNLES
+43 GVTGQVFKTNLEG
-56 FARLQRQFDFTD
+56 FARLQRQYDFTD

-85 AEAKGVVVGRD
+85 DDARGVVVGRD
-96 NYDKEIVVYN
+96 NYDKDIVVFN
-106 VSQAQPQE
+106 VSQAQPQR
-114 GCEEN
+114 GFEN
-119 IKPWN
+119 SIKPWN

-133 NIARADFILN
+133 NVARADFILES
-143 ASGANIKH
+143 SGANIKY
-151 GFRSSQYNTVSDNIC
+151 GFKNSQYNTVSDNIC
-166 LPYQSNFK
+166 LPYQSNFR

-187 MHWTGSHSRLGRN
+187 MHWTGSNSRLARN

-238 AYIKGWA
+238 AYINGWA
-245 ENMQLDRAELKKE
+245 ENMQLDSASLKKE

-282 KNNMKLD
+282 KNNIKLD

-296 NVDKDDVKEVISL
+296 NVEKEDVKEVISL

-365 IRRNLEAE
+365 IRRGIEAE
-373 ANAPPAEPEIDMNSN
+373 ANAPPVEEPAVDMNSN
-388 LARYIAYRAIKDNHT
+388 LARYIAYRAIKSEPQLKD
-403 LSSWCSGIV
+403 WCDSDII
-412 SEIRDASEYYDAS
+412 SEIRDASEYLDSS

-433 KLKKQVVASIV
+433 ILKKHIVASIA
-444 KYSKDSTEADIYESW
+444 KYSKNSTEADIYEHW
-459 DRDVNAYIKDGRSLF
+459 DRDVNAYVQDADSIF
-474 VQMDSEISSVKW
+474 VRMDSAISFLKYH
-486 RLKDSFDDEVNHI
+486 LKDSFEDNVNHI
-499 RMLEEAVHDEAFLAL
+499 RMLDEAYHDDAFLAL
-514 INPKENTIT
+514 INPKVENTVT
-523 AEAEQEAE
+523 EEAEQ
-531 AVAEVS
+531 VAEVS

-547 NLESVQKTEN
+547 N
-557 EEAEQAEP
+557 EEE
-565 EFSVTDFIQ
+565 
-574 KYEDQFNK
+574 
-582 VIDLVENHTAYQ
+582 
-594 NAVRNSDRVNADME
+594 
-608 FSKSFKESET
+608 
-618 QILIED
+618 
-624 PHQNAD
+624 
-630 FHNDLT
+630 
-636 GNDDRYAEVMNHLFN
+636 
-651 QSYDRSLGRNLS
+651 
-663 DEERNTVARYVAYKE
+663 
-678 LRDTSFGQEL
+678 
-688 MQVGSLGKAVAGV
+688 
-701 EWNKDD
+701 
-707 SIAILAAKVVVS
+707 
-719 AKNQAIEGMSKAWN
+719 
-733 MSVED
+733 
-738 TNAEV
+738 
-743 NRARSGD
+743 
-750 FVPHKNAIDRMY
+750 
-762 DGIMKIINK
+762 
-771 IKSYV
+771 
-776 MPDFVRLLKEA
+776 
-787 RNDVRFNELVSEN
+787 
-800 SEFVQKNENL
+800 
-810 ESVQKNENEEVEQNT
+810 EQNST
-825 SEISE
+825 
-830 AQEEQ
+830 
-835 AEQPEMSVSEALEE
+835 EMSMSDALAE
-849 LISQNPDV
+849 LINQNPDV

-873 QEHGYYQNIDLETF
+873 QEHGYYQNIDFETF

-906 WYQWEHRSEDWNRA
+906 WYQWEHTSEDWNRA

-951 ESGNV
+951 ESGTL
-956 SEAFEKTGG
+956 SDAFEKTGG

-972 DRVITAE
+972 DRIITAE

-988 GYEKTKLTMIYLANS
+988 GYEKTKLTLLYLTNS
-1003 LDGKRID
+1003 LDGKGID

-1019 DCGDLDSGLIK
+1019 DCGDLDGGLIK

-1039 EQHKYEGWESMREYR
+1039 IGHYEDVRESMREYK
-1054 TLHLP
+1054 TVHLP
-1059 MIEHNSSQFEEFR
+1059 MIEHNSNQFEDFK
-1072 QNQSQSHETEQEQN
+1072 QNQSQYQEQS
-1086 NDLNWKIQWWGTDLI
+1086 NDRNWKIQWWRGEETD
-1101 PEEPEWHLELVC
+1101 WNLELVC
-1113 DGKVISSATVS
+1113 DGKVISSAAVS

-1136 NNFSEELLDYF
+1136 NNFSEELIDYF
-1147 DLPEEQLEG
+1147 DLPEEQLED
-1156 LTQQVED
+1156 LTKEVENK
-1163 RVNSFMLSIK
+1163 VNGFMMSIK
-1173 NVVELSELNHENQ
+1173 NVVELGHENQ
-1186 KTAENT
+1186 ETVQTT
-1192 VENNTNNNYTNT
+1192 VENNTNNNYTDT

-1216 DHEISSRMGGES
+1216 DHEISSGMGGES
-1228 EGTFS
+1228 RSSSTRTADEGLGADARNGQS
-1233 RSESERSGSSAEWGE
+1233 SEVGEGS
-1248 SGETGNSIDH
+1248 DH
-1258 RTAGETGSV
+1258 RTEGRAGTNGTDDGRSGRSGVLSDDAQNVSGGIGS
-1267 ISDGGQGRGSS
+1267 GRGQSGLRGRGSDLGERDDAS
-1278 VLQGGVRGLSE
+1278 TQQSHEGEQTGELSSGE
-1289 SGRGS
+1289 SR
-1294 GQGRFENVGKGDV
+1294 E
-1307 TGHSGGFRAGGT
+1307 
-1319 GGVSD
+1319 
-1324 RRGQGSV
+1324 SV
-1331 VSGTSRGAEGD
+1331 VSGTSVDDGKIPREDSGVERQADRGQQGRNREGD
-1342 YGEAQAGTGRET
+1342 SVSSERAQGGIEFATRGTESET
-1354 SGTDGRFSVSS
+1354 SQEPANGIGNEAGGRSSGQLRQRSDRYRESDRSNGSVDQGNEGLGERELSSGERVSSVMGESVLFSVSS
-1365 RDSSEGVRDMRG
+1365 GEAESRGNIRENETRSEMVEGV
-1377 VSSAG
+1377 
-1382 SERSAGEVS
+1382 
-1391 ESLSETGRG
+1391 LQ
-1400 MGFSSTTRETSAG
+1400 
-1413 RAGYGSPS
+1413 S
-1421 GGTAADEFEAQIG
+1421 G
-1434 GRASSESKG
+1434 
-1443 LESDESTGRRR
+1443 
-1454 ENSDS
+1454 
-1459 NDRLYQAGTG
+1459 
-1469 GDRGGYGRS
+1469 
-1478 EHDAVRVVQRG
+1478 VQRG
-1489 HRAEDGKTDGGL
+1489 
-1501 VEGRDELGSDRGA
+1501 LGNSETVVFGDDQ
-1514 VHGVSAGIQYTES
+1514 GI
-1527 IRSRSEIHEEN
+1527 
-1538 DRQDSLR
+1538 
-1545 MEDTSLSG
+1545 SG
-1553 LQDERNRGRYE
+1553 Q
-1564 TDASTLQGRGQGVST
+1564 VF
-1579 WTYEELGSGDQRTGR
+1579 EELGSRDQR
-1594 AGKAGDSERA
+1594 AGNSGENGDSERT
-1604 EMESSIRSESDPQS
+1604 EMESSVRSESDSQS
-1618 TVNRSGLSERT
+1618 SGNQSELSGGA

-1640 QLSARGGISGEDSGR
+1640 QVSARSGASGENSGR

-1681 EHDLDFGDLSNHV
+1681 GYDLDFGDLSNHV
-1694 VDPEETVSNDTVI
+1694 IDPEEAVSNDTVI
-1707 DVSEILGNEKEA
+1707 DVSEILANEA
-1719 EQSNAVSSENNVP
+1719 EQNNTVSSENSVS

-1742 DYDIGAGSEKT
+1742 DYDIGAGSDKT
-1753 RLANNMEALRT
+1753 RLSNNMEALRT

-1802 YEETRKELRTLL
+1802 YEDARKELKTLL

-1839 IYRGLEKTGFK
+1839 IYRGLEKAGFK

-1884 VSAKIAQKL
+1884 VTAKIAQKL
-1893 YPDAHIEHD
+1893 YPDAHIEHNR
-1902 HFENFDHKGYFDVVI
+1902 FENFDHKGYFDVVI
-1917 GNVPFASLNVIDP
+1917 GNVPFASLNISDP
-1930 KSKYDGNLIHNY
+1930 ESRYDGNLIHNY

-1965 LDSEK
+1965 LESEK

-2009 LQKRNGRL
+2009 LQKRNNRL
-2017 EVLDEKSNRWANEST
+2017 EVLDEKSNRWANDTTTEGYYYKKDGST
-2032 GIGTYYRDK
+2032 AWIS
-2041 NGEKV
+2041 NFS
-2046 WYRVNVRINENKDNK
+2046 RIKGKDNK
-2061 AHINAVFVQPDT
+2061 AHMNAVFKTPDG
-2073 DSQLRGIC
+2073 QLNGIC
-2081 GNLIKETDRF
+2081 GHLVRETDRF

-2101 REDSESSWQEMLKN
+2101 REDSESTWQEMLKN

-2134 AEFYKIDETDA
+2134 VEFYKTDETEA

-2185 LDKDDKDLAVDWI
+2185 LDKDDKELVVDWI

-2205 LVKRIQISGEGIE
+2205 LVKKIQISGEGIE

-2237 HGRLNGVFVEK
+2237 HGRLNGVFIEK
-2248 KKATKKSKDKD
+2248 QKATKKSKDKDKD
-2259 KEQEDDVSNDNPK
+2259 KEQEDDVSNENPK
-2272 IRDLVGKDKDYYSV
+2272 VRDLVGKDKDYYSV
-2286 RFIEQFDDEYNF
+2286 RFIEQFDDKYNF

-2317 KAETEIDA
+2317 NAETEMDA
-2325 LAVSMNTKGRVDLD
+2325 LAVSMNTKGCVDLD

-2393 VDSGDIRFENN
+2393 VDSGDTRFENN

-2430 PTEHVQ
+2430 PVEHVQ
-2436 NFVNSITAGIQR
+2436 NFVNSITGGIQR
-2448 YIISYDNEASAFNVR
+2448 YTINYNKEASAFLVR
-2463 LRPGGKEDE
+2463 LRSNDKKDN

-2482 KNGKATKYFR
+2482 KSVFITKNFG

-2503 LHVTGSKSENA
+2503 LQVKGSKNA
-2514 SDNSITIMQANE
+2514 DSDKAITIMQANE
-2526 ANIELTQIQKAL
+2526 ANIEITQIQKSL

-2544 WLDEPAQQAVRDDI
+2544 WLDLPEQQAVRDDI

-2573 YDGSHLTFD
+2573 YDGSHLSFD
-2582 SMNPTIKLKPHQKA
+2582 GMNPTIKLKPHQKA

-2604 GSTLIAHEV
+2604 GSTLVAHEV

-2628 KRLGLAQ
+2628 KRLGLAH

-2652 IYRLYPDCKALVP
+2652 IYKLYPDCKALVP
-2665 TMEELNADNRADFIA
+2665 TMEELKADNRPDFIA

-2694 STFDNNIRVSQ
+2694 STFDNNIRVSK
-2705 ERQTNFIDRQ
+2705 ERQTSFIDRQ
-2715 IENLSEA
+2715 IEELSEA
-2722 LTKQIIAN
+2722 LTKQVEASDDR
-2730 AGNSRKPPTIKNIEN
+2730 GVRGKSPTIKNIEL

-2753 LEAMNKENREKK
+2753 LNKINDDNQKRAK
-2765 EGKKEKQEDEKN
+2765 ETK
-2777 KKSDKKSADKTI
+2777 

-2797 DRLYVDEAHL
+2797 DRLYVDEAHQ
-2807 YKNAPLWSGLQ
+2807 YKNAPLWTSLQ
-2818 AKNLGS
+2818 ARNLGS
-2824 ATGTPSDKA
+2824 ATGDPSDKA
-2833 MNMMMVTEYIN
+2833 MNMMMATEYIN
-2844 EISDERGVVFATGTP
+2844 DITDERGVVFATGTP

-2869 MQTYIAPSRLKE
+2869 MQTYIAPSKLKE
-2881 KELNTL
+2881 KEINCL

-2922 KELKNMFREFTDIA
+2922 KELKTMFREFTDIA

-2964 MKKLSDR
+2964 MKQLSDR
-2971 INNMANVDPKVDNM
+2971 ITNMSTDPKIDNM

-2993 KVGLDPRLYDPT
+2993 KVGLDPRLYDPS

-3019 KVAQIYHTSAP
+3019 KVAHIYHTSAP

-3036 FSDLGVPGKGKPFDV
+3036 FSDLGVPGKGKVFDV

-3056 KKLIER
+3056 NKLVER

-3070 NVYACKKD
+3070 DVYSCGKKD

-3158 YMYQTLLMKQ
+3158 YQYQTLLMKQ
-3168 KFIKQFMSAND
+3168 KFIKQFMSPND

-3237 RINSNELSIE
+3237 RINSNELSIK
-3247 AREKEKAKI
+3247 AREKEKAQI

-3284 AGEELARVAI
+3284 AGEELARMAI
-3294 AIEKNQTG
+3294 SIEKNQTG

-3407 DELMDVYS
+3407 DELMEVYS

-3424 IRKIFDANGLASNFV
+3424 IRKIFDANGLASNFEK
-3439 QSEIAEGVDA
+3439 SEIIDA

-3456 PEDPEKKARMDKLWD
+3456 PEDPEKKARMEKLWD
-3471 ELQEVLAERHE
+3471 ELQSVLADRHE

-3487 KKERVYF
+3487 KKVYF

-3499 QRQEAKALGCIWDK
+3499 QRQEAKALGCKWDK

-3533 AGFKTVEVEEKN
+3533 AGFKTVEVEQKN

-3553 NAEIKQ
+3553 NAETNQ
-3559 KTLLSVPYEEKDLAK
+3559 KTLLSVPFEEKDLAK

-3614 PYEMHEQIKELGAKY
+3614 PYEMHEQIKKLGAKY
-3629 DANAKCWFV
+3629 DANAKCWYV

-3644 KPFENLKQDLELNQ
+3644 KPFESLKQDLEINK

-3672 EKMREAGLVI
+3672 EKMREAGFVI
-3682 NKYPEINN
+3682 NKYPEIN
-3690 GRGTRVAVQGD
+3690 GRSTRVAVQGD
-3701 KAGQTGGWYK
+3701 KAGQTSGWYK

-3745 DLEKVQVNSEALAQ
+3745 DLEKVKVNTEAMAA
-3759 KLSSQNEAT
+3759 KLSSQEEAT

-3779 QERLAVYKESERT
+3779 QERLAVYKESEST
-3792 EYIQRKDIPVFKGIY
+3792 EYIQRKNIPVYKGIY

-3815 VPLADIDGKVKTM
+3815 VPLSDIEGNVKTM

-3846 GSMHVVN
+3846 SSMHVIN

-3880 NGHFGV
+3880 NGYFGV

-3899 KAVSEKYPDK
+3899 KAVSDKYPDK
-3909 PIIIAGDNDRFN
+3909 PLIIAGDNDRFN

-3934 AKELGAKVII
+3934 AKELGAKVVI
-3944 PEFKENDRGS
+3944 PEFQENDRGS

-3972 RGLLQKKQ
+3972 RQLLQKKQ

-3987 VEKKKSRGR
+3987 VEKKKSRSR

>member
-29 TFERDENANSLPRS
+29 PFERDENVNSLPRS
-43 GVTGQVFKTNLES
+43 GVTGQVFKTNLEG
-56 FARLQRQFDFTD
+56 FARLQRQYDFTD

-85 AEAKGVVVGRD
+85 DDARGVVVGRD
-96 NYDKEIVVYN
+96 NYDKDIVVFN
-106 VSQAQPQE
+106 VSQAQPQR
-114 GCEEN
+114 GFEN
-119 IKPWN
+119 SIKPWN

-133 NIARADFILN
+133 NVARADFILES
-143 ASGANIKH
+143 SGANIKY
-151 GFRSSQYNTVSDNIC
+151 GFKNSQYNTVSDNIC
-166 LPYQSNFK
+166 LPYQSNFR

-187 MHWTGSHSRLGRN
+187 MHWTGSNSRLARN
-200 TSGNKNS
+200 ISGNKNS

-238 AYIKGWA
+238 AYINGWA
-245 ENMQLDRAELKKE
+245 ENMQLDSASLKKE

-282 KNNMKLD
+282 KNNIKLD

-296 NVDKDDVKEVISL
+296 NVEKEDVKEVISL

-365 IRRNLEAE
+365 IRRGIEAE
-373 ANAPPAEPEIDMNSN
+373 ANAPPVEEPAVDMNSN
-388 LARYIAYRAIKDNHT
+388 LARYIAYRAIKSEPQLKD
-403 LSSWCSGIV
+403 WCDSDII
-412 SEIRDASEYYDAS
+412 SEIRDASEYLDSS

-433 KLKKQVVASIV
+433 ILKKHIVASIA
-444 KYSKDSTEADIYESW
+444 KYSKNSTEADIYEHW
-459 DRDVNAYIKDGRSLF
+459 DRDVNAYVQDADSIF
-474 VQMDSEISSVKW
+474 VRMDSAISFLKYH
-486 RLKDSFDDEVNHI
+486 LKDSFEDNVNHI
-499 RMLEEAVHDEAFLAL
+499 RMLDEAYHDDAFLAL
-514 INPKENTIT
+514 INPKVENTVT
-523 AEAEQEAE
+523 EEAEQ
-531 AVAEVS
+531 VAEVS

-547 NLESVQKTEN
+547 N
-557 EEAEQAEP
+557 EEE
-565 EFSVTDFIQ
+565 
-574 KYEDQFNK
+574 
-582 VIDLVENHTAYQ
+582 
-594 NAVRNSDRVNADME
+594 
-608 FSKSFKESET
+608 
-618 QILIED
+618 
-624 PHQNAD
+624 
-630 FHNDLT
+630 
-636 GNDDRYAEVMNHLFN
+636 
-651 QSYDRSLGRNLS
+651 
-663 DEERNTVARYVAYKE
+663 
-678 LRDTSFGQEL
+678 
-688 MQVGSLGKAVAGV
+688 
-701 EWNKDD
+701 
-707 SIAILAAKVVVS
+707 
-719 AKNQAIEGMSKAWN
+719 
-733 MSVED
+733 
-738 TNAEV
+738 
-743 NRARSGD
+743 
-750 FVPHKNAIDRMY
+750 
-762 DGIMKIINK
+762 
-771 IKSYV
+771 
-776 MPDFVRLLKEA
+776 
-787 RNDVRFNELVSEN
+787 
-800 SEFVQKNENL
+800 
-810 ESVQKNENEEVEQNT
+810 EQNST
-825 SEISE
+825 
-830 AQEEQ
+830 
-835 AEQPEMSVSEALEE
+835 EMSMSDALAE
-849 LISQNPDV
+849 LINQNPDV

-873 QEHGYYQNIDLETF
+873 QEHGYYQNIDFETF

-906 WYQWEHRSEDWNRA
+906 WYQWEHTSEDWNRA

-951 ESGNV
+951 ESGTL
-956 SEAFEKTGG
+956 SDAFEKTGG

-972 DRVITAE
+972 DRIITAE

-988 GYEKTKLTMIYLANS
+988 GYEKTKLTLLYLTNS
-1003 LDGKRID
+1003 LDGKGID

-1019 DCGDLDSGLIK
+1019 DCGDLDGGLIK

-1039 EQHKYEGWESMREYR
+1039 IGHYEDVRESMREYK
-1054 TLHLP
+1054 TVHLP
-1059 MIEHNSSQFEEFR
+1059 MIEHNSNQFEDFK
-1072 QNQSQSHETEQEQN
+1072 QNQSQYQEQS
-1086 NDLNWKIQWWGTDLI
+1086 NDRNWKIQWWRGEETD
-1101 PEEPEWHLELVC
+1101 WNLELVC
-1113 DGKVISSATVS
+1113 DGKVISSAAVS

-1136 NNFSEELLDYF
+1136 NNFSEELIDYF
-1147 DLPEEQLEG
+1147 DLPEEQLED
-1156 LTQQVED
+1156 LTKEVENK
-1163 RVNSFMLSIK
+1163 VNGFMMSIK
-1173 NVVELSELNHENQ
+1173 NVVELGHENQ
-1186 KTAENT
+1186 ETVQTT
-1192 VENNTNNNYTNT
+1192 VENNTNNNYTDT

-1216 DHEISSRMGGES
+1216 DHEISSGMGGES
-1228 EGTFS
+1228 RSSSTRTADEALGAVARNGQSSEVGEGS
-1233 RSESERSGSSAEWGE
+1233 
-1248 SGETGNSIDH
+1248 DH
-1258 RTAGETGSV
+1258 RTEGRAGTNGTDDGRSGRSGVLSDDAQNVSGGIGS
-1267 ISDGGQGRGSS
+1267 GRGQSGLRGRGSDLGERDDAS
-1278 VLQGGVRGLSE
+1278 TQQSHEGEQTGELSSGE
-1289 SGRGS
+1289 SR
-1294 GQGRFENVGKGDV
+1294 E
-1307 TGHSGGFRAGGT
+1307 A
-1319 GGVSD
+1319 
-1324 RRGQGSV
+1324 V
-1331 VSGTSRGAEGD
+1331 VSGTSVDDGKIPREDSGVERQADRGQQGRNREGD
-1342 YGEAQAGTGRET
+1342 SVSSERAQGGIEFATRGTESET
-1354 SGTDGRFSVSS
+1354 SQEPANGIGNEAGGRSSGQLRQRSDRYRESDRSNGSVDQGNEGLGERELSSGERVSSVMGESVLFSVSS
-1365 RDSSEGVRDMRG
+1365 GEAESRGNIRENETRSEMVEGV
-1377 VSSAG
+1377 
-1382 SERSAGEVS
+1382 
-1391 ESLSETGRG
+1391 LQ
-1400 MGFSSTTRETSAG
+1400 
-1413 RAGYGSPS
+1413 S
-1421 GGTAADEFEAQIG
+1421 G
-1434 GRASSESKG
+1434 
-1443 LESDESTGRRR
+1443 
-1454 ENSDS
+1454 
-1459 NDRLYQAGTG
+1459 
-1469 GDRGGYGRS
+1469 
-1478 EHDAVRVVQRG
+1478 VQRG
-1489 HRAEDGKTDGGL
+1489 
-1501 VEGRDELGSDRGA
+1501 LGNSETVVFGDDQ
-1514 VHGVSAGIQYTES
+1514 GI
-1527 IRSRSEIHEEN
+1527 
-1538 DRQDSLR
+1538 
-1545 MEDTSLSG
+1545 SG
-1553 LQDERNRGRYE
+1553 Q
-1564 TDASTLQGRGQGVST
+1564 VF
-1579 WTYEELGSGDQRTGR
+1579 EELGSRDQR
-1594 AGKAGDSERA
+1594 AGNSGENGDSERT
-1604 EMESSIRSESDPQS
+1604 EMESSVRSESDSQS
-1618 TVNRSGLSERT
+1618 SGNQSELSGGA

-1640 QLSARGGISGEDSGR
+1640 QVSARSGASGENSGR

-1681 EHDLDFGDLSNHV
+1681 GYDLDFGDLSNHV
-1694 VDPEETVSNDTVI
+1694 IDPEEAVSNDTVI
-1707 DVSEILGNEKEA
+1707 DVSEILANEA
-1719 EQSNAVSSENNVP
+1719 EQNNTVSSENSVS

-1742 DYDIGAGSEKT
+1742 DYDIGAGSDKT
-1753 RLANNMEALRT
+1753 RLSNNMEALRT

-1802 YEETRKELRTLL
+1802 YEDARKELKTLL

-1839 IYRGLEKTGFK
+1839 IYRGLEKAGFK

-1884 VSAKIAQKL
+1884 VTAKIAQKL
-1893 YPDAHIEHD
+1893 YPDAHIEHNR
-1902 HFENFDHKGYFDVVI
+1902 FENFDHKGYFDVVI
-1917 GNVPFASLNVIDP
+1917 GNVPFASLNISDP
-1930 KSKYDGNLIHNY
+1930 ESRYDGNLIHNY

-1965 LDSEK
+1965 LESEK

-2009 LQKRNGRL
+2009 LQKRNNRL
-2017 EVLDEKSNRWANEST
+2017 EVLDEKSNRWANDTTTEGYYYKKDGST
-2032 GIGTYYRDK
+2032 AWIS
-2041 NGEKV
+2041 NFS
-2046 WYRVNVRINENKDNK
+2046 RIKGKDNK
-2061 AHINAVFVQPDT
+2061 AHMNAVFKTPDG
-2073 DSQLRGIC
+2073 QLNGIC
-2081 GNLIKETDRF
+2081 GHLVRETDRF

-2101 REDSESSWQEMLKN
+2101 REDSESTWQEMLKN

-2134 AEFYKIDETDA
+2134 VEFYKTDETEA

-2185 LDKDDKDLAVDWI
+2185 LDKDDKELVVDWI

-2205 LVKRIQISGEGIE
+2205 LVKKIQISGEGIE

-2237 HGRLNGVFVEK
+2237 HGRLNGVFIEK
-2248 KKATKKSKDKD
+2248 QKATKKSKDKDKD
-2259 KEQEDDVSNDNPK
+2259 KEQEDDVSNENPK
-2272 IRDLVGKDKDYYSV
+2272 VRDLVGKDKDYYSV
-2286 RFIEQFDDEYNF
+2286 RFIEQFDDKYNF

-2317 KAETEIDA
+2317 NAETEMDA
-2325 LAVSMNTKGRVDLD
+2325 LAVSMNTKGCVDLD

-2393 VDSGDIRFENN
+2393 VDSGDTRFENN

-2430 PTEHVQ
+2430 PVEHVQ
-2436 NFVNSITAGIQR
+2436 NFVNSITGGIQR
-2448 YIISYDNEASAFNVR
+2448 YTINYNKEASAFLVR
-2463 LRPGGKEDE
+2463 LRSNDKKDN

-2482 KNGKATKYFR
+2482 KSVFITKNFG

-2503 LHVTGSKSENA
+2503 LQVKGSKNA
-2514 SDNSITIMQANE
+2514 DSDKAITIMQANE
-2526 ANIELTQIQKAL
+2526 ANIEITQIQKSL

-2544 WLDEPAQQAVRDDI
+2544 WLDLPEQQAVRDDI

-2573 YDGSHLTFD
+2573 YDGSHLSFD
-2582 SMNPTIKLKPHQKA
+2582 GMNPTIKLKPHQKA

-2604 GSTLIAHEV
+2604 GSTLVAHEV

-2635 KTMILVP
+2635 KTLILVP
-2642 NAVLGQWGQD
+2642 KAVLGQWGQD

-2680 KLAHNDF
+2680 KLAHNDL

-2694 STFDNNIRVSQ
+2694 TTFDKKIRVSK
-2705 ERQTNFIDRQ
+2705 ERQTDFIDRQ
-2715 IENLSEA
+2715 IEGLKEA
-2722 LTKQIIAN
+2722 LTKQMEASDGRGVN
-2730 AGNSRKPPTIKNIEN
+2730 GKSPTIKNIEL
-2745 RIKKYRDM
+2745 RLKKYRDM
-2753 LEAMNKENREKK
+2753 LEKINEENQKTK
-2765 EGKKEKQEDEKN
+2765 ATDTKQGQEENN
-2777 KKSDKKSADKTI
+2777 KKKDTADKTI

-2797 DRLYVDEAHL
+2797 DRLYVDEAHG
-2807 YKNAPLWSGLQ
+2807 YKNAPLWTGLQ
-2818 AKNLGS
+2818 ARNLGS
-2824 ATGTPSDKA
+2824 ATGTVSDKA
-2833 MNMMMVTEYIN
+2833 MNMMMATEYIN
-2844 EISDERGVVFATGTP
+2844 EITDERGVVFATGTP

-2869 MQTYIAPSRLKE
+2869 MQTYIAPSKLKE
-2881 KELNTL
+2881 KEINCL

-2936 LTEDLGLK
+2936 LTEDLGLN
-2944 LPKANYEVITAD
+2944 LPKANFEVITAD
-2956 ISPNQQEL
+2956 ISPNQKALMEEL
-2964 MKKLSDR
+2964 SAR
-2971 INNMANVDPKVDNM
+2971 INNMAGVDPKIDNM

-2993 KVGLDPRLYDPT
+2993 KVGLDPRLYDPN

-3019 KVAQIYHTSAP
+3019 KVAHIYHTSAP

-3036 FSDLGVPGKGKPFDV
+3036 FSDLGVPGKGKLFDV

-3056 KKLIER
+3056 KKLVER
-3062 GVPEDQIA
+3062 GVPEAQIA
-3070 NVYACKKD
+3070 DVYACKKD
-3078 KDRNALFSK
+3078 KERNALFSK

-3168 KFIKQFMSAND
+3168 KFIKQFMSPND

-3237 RINSNELSIE
+3237 RINSNELSIK
-3247 AREKEKAKI
+3247 AREKEKAQI

-3262 AQANPAGSPITI
+3262 AQANPAGSTITI

-3284 AGEELARVAI
+3284 AGEELARMAI
-3294 AIEKNQTG
+3294 SIEKNQTG

-3407 DELMDVYS
+3407 DELMEVYS

-3424 IRKIFDANGLASNFV
+3424 IRKIFDANGLASNFEK
-3439 QSEIAEGVDA
+3439 SEIIDA

-3456 PEDPEKKARMDKLWD
+3456 PEDPEKKARMEKLWD
-3471 ELQEVLAERHE
+3471 ELQSVLADRHE

-3487 KKERVYF
+3487 KKVYF

-3499 QRQEAKALGCIWDK
+3499 QRQEAKALGCKWDK

-3533 AGFKTVEVEEKN
+3533 AGFKTVEVEQKN

-3553 NAEIKQ
+3553 NTDSKQ
-3559 KTLLSVPYEEKDLAK
+3559 KILLSVPFEEKDLAK

-3629 DANAKCWFV
+3629 DANAKCWYV

-3644 KPFENLKQDLELNQ
+3644 KPFESLKQDLEINK

-3672 EKMREAGLVI
+3672 EKMREAGFVI
-3682 NKYPEINN
+3682 NKYPEIN
-3690 GRGTRVAVQGD
+3690 GRSTRVAVQGD
-3701 KAGQTGGWYK
+3701 KAGQTSGWYK

-3745 DLEKVQVNSEALAQ
+3745 DLEKVKVNTEAMAA
-3759 KLSSQNEAT
+3759 KLSSQEEAT

-3779 QERLAVYKESERT
+3779 QERLAVYKESEST
-3792 EYIQRKDIPVFKGIY
+3792 EYIQRKNIPVYKGIY

-3815 VPLADIDGKVKTM
+3815 VPLSDIEGNVKTM

-3846 GSMHVVN
+3846 GSMHVIN

-3880 NGHFGV
+3880 NGYFGV

-3909 PIIIAGDNDRFN
+3909 PLIIAGDNDRFN
-3921 VNGNVGRLTAEAV
+3921 VNGNVGRFTAEAV

-3972 RGLLQKKQ
+3972 RQMLQKKQ

>member
-29 TFERDENANSLPRS
+29 PFERDENVNSLPRS
-43 GVTGQVFKTNLES
+43 GVTGQVFKTNLEG
-56 FARLQRQFDFTD
+56 FARLQRQYDFTD

-85 AEAKGVVVGRD
+85 DDARGVVVGRD
-96 NYDKEIVVYN
+96 NYDKDIVVFN
-106 VSQAQPQE
+106 VSQAQPQR
-114 GCEEN
+114 GFEN
-119 IKPWN
+119 SIKPWN

-133 NIARADFILN
+133 NVARADFILES
-143 ASGANIKH
+143 SGANIKY
-151 GFRSSQYNTVSDNIC
+151 GFKNSQYNTVSDNIC
-166 LPYQSNFK
+166 LPYQSNFR

-187 MHWTGSHSRLGRN
+187 MHWTGSNSRLARN

-238 AYIKGWA
+238 AYINGWA
-245 ENMQLDRAELKKE
+245 ENMQLDSASLKKE

-282 KNNMKLD
+282 KNNIKLD

-296 NVDKDDVKEVISL
+296 NVEKEDVKEVISL

-365 IRRNLEAE
+365 IRRGIEAE
-373 ANAPPAEPEIDMNSN
+373 ANAPPVEEPAVDMNSN
-388 LARYIAYRAIKDNHT
+388 LARYIAYRAIKSEPQLKD
-403 LSSWCSGIV
+403 WCDSDII
-412 SEIRDASEYYDAS
+412 SEIRDASEYLDSS

-433 KLKKQVVASIV
+433 ILKKHIVASIA
-444 KYSKDSTEADIYESW
+444 KYSKNSTEADIYEHW
-459 DRDVNAYIKDGRSLF
+459 DRDVNAYVQDADSIF
-474 VQMDSEISSVKW
+474 VRMDSAISFLKYH
-486 RLKDSFDDEVNHI
+486 LKDSFEDNVNHI
-499 RMLEEAVHDEAFLAL
+499 RMLDEAYHDDAFLAL
-514 INPKENTIT
+514 INPKVENTVT
-523 AEAEQEAE
+523 EEAEQ
-531 AVAEVS
+531 VAEVS

-547 NLESVQKTEN
+547 N
-557 EEAEQAEP
+557 EEE
-565 EFSVTDFIQ
+565 
-574 KYEDQFNK
+574 
-582 VIDLVENHTAYQ
+582 
-594 NAVRNSDRVNADME
+594 
-608 FSKSFKESET
+608 
-618 QILIED
+618 
-624 PHQNAD
+624 
-630 FHNDLT
+630 
-636 GNDDRYAEVMNHLFN
+636 
-651 QSYDRSLGRNLS
+651 
-663 DEERNTVARYVAYKE
+663 
-678 LRDTSFGQEL
+678 
-688 MQVGSLGKAVAGV
+688 
-701 EWNKDD
+701 
-707 SIAILAAKVVVS
+707 
-719 AKNQAIEGMSKAWN
+719 
-733 MSVED
+733 
-738 TNAEV
+738 
-743 NRARSGD
+743 
-750 FVPHKNAIDRMY
+750 
-762 DGIMKIINK
+762 
-771 IKSYV
+771 
-776 MPDFVRLLKEA
+776 
-787 RNDVRFNELVSEN
+787 
-800 SEFVQKNENL
+800 
-810 ESVQKNENEEVEQNT
+810 EQNST
-825 SEISE
+825 
-830 AQEEQ
+830 
-835 AEQPEMSVSEALEE
+835 EMSMSDALAE
-849 LISQNPDV
+849 LINQNPDV

-873 QEHGYYQNIDLETF
+873 QEHGYYQNIDFETF

-906 WYQWEHRSEDWNRA
+906 WYQWEHTSEDWNRA

-951 ESGNV
+951 ESGTL
-956 SEAFEKTGG
+956 SDAFEKTGG

-972 DRVITAE
+972 DRIITAE

-988 GYEKTKLTMIYLANS
+988 GYEKTKLTLLYLTNS
-1003 LDGKRID
+1003 LDGKGID

-1019 DCGDLDSGLIK
+1019 DCGDLDGGLIK

-1039 EQHKYEGWESMREYR
+1039 IGHYEDVRESMREYK
-1054 TLHLP
+1054 TVHLP
-1059 MIEHNSSQFEEFR
+1059 MIEHNSNQFEDFK
-1072 QNQSQSHETEQEQN
+1072 QNQSQYQEQS
-1086 NDLNWKIQWWGTDLI
+1086 NDRNWKIQWWRGEETD
-1101 PEEPEWHLELVC
+1101 WNLELVC
-1113 DGKVISSATVS
+1113 DGKVISSAAVS

-1136 NNFSEELLDYF
+1136 NNFSEELIDYF
-1147 DLPEEQLEG
+1147 DLPEEQLED
-1156 LTQQVED
+1156 LTKEVENK
-1163 RVNSFMLSIK
+1163 VNGFMMSIK
-1173 NVVELSELNHENQ
+1173 NVVELGHENQ
-1186 KTAENT
+1186 ETVQTT
-1192 VENNTNNNYTNT
+1192 VENNTNNNYTDT

-1216 DHEISSRMGGES
+1216 DHEISSGMGGES
-1228 EGTFS
+1228 RSSSTRTADEGLGADARNGQS
-1233 RSESERSGSSAEWGE
+1233 SEVGEGS
-1248 SGETGNSIDH
+1248 DH
-1258 RTAGETGSV
+1258 RTEGRAGTNGTDDGRSGRSGVLSDDAQNVSGGIGS
-1267 ISDGGQGRGSS
+1267 GRGQSGLRGRGSDLGERDDASTHQSYEGEQTGELSSGESRGTVVSRTSVDDGKIPREDSGVERQADRGQQGRNREGDSVSSERAQGGIEFATRGTESETSQEPANGIGNEAGGRSSGQLRQRSDRYRESDRSNGSVDQGNEGLGERELSSGERVSSVMGES
-1278 VLQGGVRGLSE
+1278 VL
-1289 SGRGS
+1289 
-1294 GQGRFENVGKGDV
+1294 
-1307 TGHSGGFRAGGT
+1307 
-1319 GGVSD
+1319 
-1324 RRGQGSV
+1324 
-1331 VSGTSRGAEGD
+1331 
-1342 YGEAQAGTGRET
+1342 
-1354 SGTDGRFSVSS
+1354 FSVSS
-1365 RDSSEGVRDMRG
+1365 GEAESRGNIRENETRSEMVEGV
-1377 VSSAG
+1377 
-1382 SERSAGEVS
+1382 
-1391 ESLSETGRG
+1391 LQ
-1400 MGFSSTTRETSAG
+1400 
-1413 RAGYGSPS
+1413 S
-1421 GGTAADEFEAQIG
+1421 G
-1434 GRASSESKG
+1434 
-1443 LESDESTGRRR
+1443 
-1454 ENSDS
+1454 
-1459 NDRLYQAGTG
+1459 
-1469 GDRGGYGRS
+1469 
-1478 EHDAVRVVQRG
+1478 VQRG
-1489 HRAEDGKTDGGL
+1489 
-1501 VEGRDELGSDRGA
+1501 LGNSETVVFGDDQ
-1514 VHGVSAGIQYTES
+1514 GI
-1527 IRSRSEIHEEN
+1527 
-1538 DRQDSLR
+1538 
-1545 MEDTSLSG
+1545 SG
-1553 LQDERNRGRYE
+1553 Q
-1564 TDASTLQGRGQGVST
+1564 VF
-1579 WTYEELGSGDQRTGR
+1579 EELGSRDQR
-1594 AGKAGDSERA
+1594 AGNSGENGDSERT
-1604 EMESSIRSESDPQS
+1604 EMESSVRSESDPQS
-1618 TVNRSGLSERT
+1618 SGNQSELSGGA

-1640 QLSARGGISGEDSGR
+1640 QVSARSGASGENSGR

-1681 EHDLDFGDLSNHV
+1681 GYDLDFGDLSNHV
-1694 VDPEETVSNDTVI
+1694 IDPEEAVSNDTVI
-1707 DVSEILGNEKEA
+1707 DVSEILGNEA
-1719 EQSNAVSSENNVP
+1719 EQNNTVSSENSVS

-1742 DYDIGAGSEKT
+1742 DYDIGAGSDKT

-1802 YEETRKELRTLL
+1802 YEDARKELKTLL

-1839 IYRGLEKTGFK
+1839 IYRGLEKAGFK

-1893 YPDAHIEHD
+1893 YPDAHIEHNR
-1902 HFENFDHKGYFDVVI
+1902 FENFDHKGYFDVVI
-1917 GNVPFASLNVIDP
+1917 GNVPFASLNISDP
-1930 KSKYDGNLIHNY
+1930 ESRYDGNLIHNY

-1965 LDSEK
+1965 LESEK

-2009 LQKRNGRL
+2009 LQKRNNRL
-2017 EVLDEKSNRWANEST
+2017 EVLDEKSNRWANDTTTEGYYYKKDGST
-2032 GIGTYYRDK
+2032 AWIS
-2041 NGEKV
+2041 NFS
-2046 WYRVNVRINENKDNK
+2046 RIKGKDNK
-2061 AHINAVFVQPDT
+2061 AHMNAVFKTPDG
-2073 DSQLRGIC
+2073 QLNGIC
-2081 GNLIKETDRF
+2081 GHLVRETDRF

-2101 REDSESSWQEMLKN
+2101 REENENSWQEMLKE

-2122 DSVYQDIDPSQK
+2122 DSIYQDIAPEQK
-2134 AEFYKIDETDA
+2134 AEFFKTDETES
-2145 KEDIVFVNSTNT
+2145 KEDVVFVNSTND

-2173 YRKDLNRFRKVK
+2173 YRKDPNRFRKIK
-2185 LDKDDKDLAVDWI
+2185 LDKDSKEIAVDWI

-2205 LVKRIQISGEGIE
+2205 LVKKIQISGDGIE
-2218 NLADEQ
+2218 KLADEQ
-2224 ATLRSLYEDFAKK
+2224 ATLRSLYENFAEK

-2248 KKATKKSKDKD
+2248 KKGRKD
-2259 KEQEDDVSNDNPK
+2259 KEDQEDEISNENPK

-2286 RFIEQFDDEYNF
+2286 RFIEQFDEKYNF

-2317 KAETEIDA
+2317 KAETESDA
-2325 LAVSMNTKGRVDLD
+2325 LAVSMNSKGRVDLD

-2345 GNRDKNE
+2345 GNKDKSE

-2362 QLPNVDEEIY
+2362 LLPNVDEEIY

-2393 VDSGDIRFENN
+2393 VNSGDTRFENN

-2430 PTEHVQ
+2430 PVEHVQ
-2436 NFVNSITAGIQR
+2436 NFVNSITGGIQR
-2448 YIISYDNEASAFNVR
+2448 YTINYDKDASAFNVR
-2463 LRPGGKEDE
+2463 LRSGRKDD

-2482 KNGKATKYFR
+2482 KNGKATKYFG

-2503 LHVTGSKSENA
+2503 IQVKGSKNA
-2514 SDNSITIMQANE
+2514 DSDNAITIMQANE
-2526 ANIELTQIQKAL
+2526 ANIELTQIQKSL

-2544 WLDEPAQQAVRDDI
+2544 WLDLPEQQAVREDI

-2573 YDGSHLTFD
+2573 YDGSHLSFD
-2582 SMNPTIKLKPHQKA
+2582 GMNPTIKLKPHQKA

-2652 IYRLYPDCKALVP
+2652 IYKLYPDCKALVP
-2665 TMEELNADNRADFIA
+2665 TMEELKADNRPDFIA

-2694 STFDNNIRVSQ
+2694 STFDNNIRVSK
-2705 ERQTNFIDRQ
+2705 ERQTSFIDRQ
-2715 IENLSEA
+2715 IEELSEA
-2722 LTKQIIAN
+2722 LTKQVEASDDR
-2730 AGNSRKPPTIKNIEN
+2730 GVRGKSPTIKNIEL

-2753 LEAMNKENREKK
+2753 LNKINDDNQKRAK
-2765 EGKKEKQEDEKN
+2765 ETK
-2777 KKSDKKSADKTI
+2777 

-2797 DRLYVDEAHL
+2797 DRLYVDEAHQ
-2807 YKNAPLWSGLQ
+2807 YKNAPLWTSLQ
-2818 AKNLGS
+2818 ARNLGS
-2824 ATGTPSDKA
+2824 ATGDPSDKA
-2833 MNMMMVTEYIN
+2833 MNMMMATEYIN
-2844 EISDERGVVFATGTP
+2844 DITDERGVVFATGTP

-2869 MQTYIAPSRLKE
+2869 MQTYIAPSKLKE
-2881 KELNTL
+2881 KEINCL

-2922 KELKNMFREFTDIA
+2922 KELKTMFREFTDIA

-2971 INNMANVDPKVDNM
+2971 ITNMPTDPKIDNM

-2993 KVGLDPRLYDPT
+2993 KVGLDPRLYDPS

-3019 KVAQIYHTSAP
+3019 KVAHIYHTSAP

-3036 FSDLGVPGKGKPFDV
+3036 FSDLGVPGKGKVFDV

-3056 KKLIER
+3056 NKLVER

-3070 NVYACKKD
+3070 DVYSCGKKD

-3158 YMYQTLLMKQ
+3158 YQYQTLLMKQ
-3168 KFIKQFMSAND
+3168 KFIRQFMSAND
-3179 SVANSMSDL
+3179 SVANSMTDL

-3237 RINSNELSIE
+3237 RINSNERSIE
-3247 AREKEKAKI
+3247 VRENEKSQI

-3274 NGKQFTDRKL
+3274 NGKAFTDRKL
-3284 AGEELARVAI
+3284 AGEELARMAI
-3294 AIEKNQTG
+3294 SIEKNQTG

-3309 YRGLDIGIQINHNN
+3309 YRGLDIGIQITHNN
-3323 AGVLERNFHVIHKS
+3323 AGIMERNFHVIHKS
-3337 SLGIN
+3337 NLGIN
-3342 FMKRMSEAKD
+3342 FLKRMSEAKD
-3352 LTSNMNFIDDI
+3352 LSSNMNFIDDI

-3370 ELGFINDKIKEL
+3370 ELGFLNDKIKEL
-3382 NQEIEGYKPVLGM
+3382 HQENEGYKPVLGM

-3407 DELMDVYS
+3407 DELMEVYS

-3424 IRKIFDANGLASNFV
+3424 IRKIFDANGLASNFEK
-3439 QSEIAEGVDA
+3439 SEIIDA

-3456 PEDPEKKARMDKLWD
+3456 PEEPEKKARMEKLWD
-3471 ELQEVLAERHE
+3471 ELQSVLSDRHE

-3487 KKERVYF
+3487 KKERAYF

-3499 QRQEAKALGCIWDK
+3499 QRQEAKALGCKWDK
-3513 DNKKWFISEA
+3513 DNKKWFISDA
-3523 TPERIEAMDK
+3523 TPERIEAMEK
-3533 AGFKTVEVEEKN
+3533 AGFKTVEVEQKN

-3553 NAEIKQ
+3553 NAETKQ
-3559 KTLLSVPYEEKDLAK
+3559 KTLLSVPFEEKDLAK

-3588 VPEGKDL
+3588 VPEGMDL

-3600 WKPTLQHE
+3600 WNPTLQHE

-3614 PYEMHEQIKELGAKY
+3614 PFEMHEQIKELGAKY

-3644 KPFENLKQDLELNQ
+3644 KPFENLKQDLELNK
-3658 VQSEKTDTP
+3658 VQSERTDTP

-3682 NKYPEINN
+3682 DKYPEIN

-3701 KAGQTGGWYK
+3701 KAGQKSGWYK

-3727 GDGVQ
+3727 GDGTQ

-3745 DLEKVQVNSEALAQ
+3745 DLEKVKVNTEAMAA
-3759 KLSSQNEAT
+3759 KLSSQEEAT

-3792 EYIQRKDIPVFKGIY
+3792 EYIQNKDIPVFKGVY

-3815 VPLADIDGKVKTM
+3815 VPLSDIDGNVKTM

-3846 GSMHVVN
+3846 GSMHVIN

-3880 NGHFGV
+3880 NGYFGV

-3909 PIIIAGDNDRFN
+3909 PLIIAGDNDRFN

-3972 RGLLQKKQ
+3972 RQVLQKKQ

>member
-29 TFERDENANSLPRS
+29 PFERDENVNSLPRS
-43 GVTGQVFKTNLES
+43 GVTGQVFKTNLEG
-56 FARLQRQFDFTD
+56 FARLQRQYDFTD

-85 AEAKGVVVGRD
+85 DDARGVVVGRD
-96 NYDKEIVVYN
+96 NYDKDIVVFN
-106 VSQAQPQE
+106 VSQAQPQR
-114 GCEEN
+114 GFEN
-119 IKPWN
+119 SIKPWN

-133 NIARADFILN
+133 NVARADFILES
-143 ASGANIKH
+143 SGANIKY
-151 GFRSSQYNTVSDNIC
+151 GFKNSQYNTVSDNIC
-166 LPYQSNFK
+166 LPYQSNFR

-187 MHWTGSHSRLGRN
+187 MHWTGSNSRLARN

-238 AYIKGWA
+238 AYINGWA
-245 ENMQLDRAELKKE
+245 ENMQLDSASLKKE

-282 KNNMKLD
+282 KNNIKLD

-296 NVDKDDVKEVISL
+296 NVEKEDVKEVISL

-365 IRRNLEAE
+365 IRRGIEAE
-373 ANAPPAEPEIDMNSN
+373 ANAPPVEEPAVDMNSN
-388 LARYIAYRAIKDNHT
+388 LARYIAYRAIKSEPQLKD
-403 LSSWCSGIV
+403 WCDSDII
-412 SEIRDASEYYDAS
+412 SEIRDASEYLDSS

-433 KLKKQVVASIV
+433 ILKKHIVASIA
-444 KYSKDSTEADIYESW
+444 KYSKNSTEADIYEHW
-459 DRDVNAYIKDGRSLF
+459 DRDVNAYVQDADSIF
-474 VQMDSEISSVKW
+474 VRMDSAISFLKYH
-486 RLKDSFDDEVNHI
+486 LKDSFEDNVNHI
-499 RMLEEAVHDEAFLAL
+499 RMLDEAYHDDAFLAL
-514 INPKENTIT
+514 IKPKVENTVT
-523 AEAEQEAE
+523 EEAEQ
-531 AVAEVS
+531 VAEVS

-547 NLESVQKTEN
+547 N
-557 EEAEQAEP
+557 EEE
-565 EFSVTDFIQ
+565 
-574 KYEDQFNK
+574 
-582 VIDLVENHTAYQ
+582 
-594 NAVRNSDRVNADME
+594 
-608 FSKSFKESET
+608 
-618 QILIED
+618 
-624 PHQNAD
+624 
-630 FHNDLT
+630 
-636 GNDDRYAEVMNHLFN
+636 
-651 QSYDRSLGRNLS
+651 
-663 DEERNTVARYVAYKE
+663 
-678 LRDTSFGQEL
+678 
-688 MQVGSLGKAVAGV
+688 
-701 EWNKDD
+701 
-707 SIAILAAKVVVS
+707 
-719 AKNQAIEGMSKAWN
+719 
-733 MSVED
+733 
-738 TNAEV
+738 
-743 NRARSGD
+743 
-750 FVPHKNAIDRMY
+750 
-762 DGIMKIINK
+762 
-771 IKSYV
+771 
-776 MPDFVRLLKEA
+776 
-787 RNDVRFNELVSEN
+787 
-800 SEFVQKNENL
+800 
-810 ESVQKNENEEVEQNT
+810 EQNST
-825 SEISE
+825 
-830 AQEEQ
+830 
-835 AEQPEMSVSEALEE
+835 EMSMSDALAE
-849 LISQNPDV
+849 LINQNPDV

-873 QEHGYYQNIDLETF
+873 QEHGYYQNIDFETF

-906 WYQWEHRSEDWNRA
+906 WYQWEHTSEDWNRA

-951 ESGNV
+951 ESGTL
-956 SEAFEKTGG
+956 SDAFEKTGG

-972 DRVITAE
+972 DRIITAE

-988 GYEKTKLTMIYLANS
+988 GYEKTKLTLLYLTNS
-1003 LDGKRID
+1003 LDGKGID

-1019 DCGDLDSGLIK
+1019 DCGDLDGGLIK

-1039 EQHKYEGWESMREYR
+1039 IGHYEDVRESMREYK
-1054 TLHLP
+1054 TVHLP
-1059 MIEHNSSQFEEFR
+1059 MIEHNSNQFEDFK
-1072 QNQSQSHETEQEQN
+1072 QNQSQYQEQS
-1086 NDLNWKIQWWGTDLI
+1086 NDRNWKIQWWRGEETD
-1101 PEEPEWHLELVC
+1101 WNLELVC
-1113 DGKVISSATVS
+1113 DGKVISSAAVS

-1136 NNFSEELLDYF
+1136 NNFSEELIDYF
-1147 DLPEEQLEG
+1147 DLPEEQLED
-1156 LTQQVED
+1156 LTKEVENK
-1163 RVNSFMLSIK
+1163 VNGFMMSIK
-1173 NVVELSELNHENQ
+1173 NVVELGHENQ
-1186 KTAENT
+1186 ETVQTT
-1192 VENNTNNNYTNT
+1192 VENNTNNNYTDT

-1216 DHEISSRMGGES
+1216 DHEISSGMGGES
-1228 EGTFS
+1228 RSSSTRTADEGLGADARNGQS
-1233 RSESERSGSSAEWGE
+1233 SEVGEGS
-1248 SGETGNSIDH
+1248 DH
-1258 RTAGETGSV
+1258 RTEGRAGTNGTDDGRSGRSGVLSDDAQNVSGGIGS
-1267 ISDGGQGRGSS
+1267 GRGQSGLRGRGSDLGERDDASTQQSHEGEQTGELSSGESRGTVVSRTSGIRERLSPEHQGIQSRADRREEGRDRVGDS
-1278 VLQGGVRGLSE
+1278 VSSGGDLSGIVSANRATGSE
-1289 SGRGS
+1289 TSRESANGIGNEADGRSSGRL
-1294 GQGRFENVGKGDV
+1294 RR
-1307 TGHSGGFRAGGT
+1307 HSDG
-1319 GGVSD
+1319 
-1324 RRGQGSV
+1324 
-1331 VSGTSRGAEGD
+1331 
-1342 YGEAQAGTGRET
+1342 YGEADRGTRVLAQGGNGLGVRELS
-1354 SGTDGRFSVSS
+1354 SGERVSS
-1365 RDSSEGVRDMRG
+1365 SMVGNVQVEV
-1377 VSSAG
+1377 SAG
-1382 SERSAGEVS
+1382 VVQSRGDVQENEKRR
-1391 ESLSETGRG
+1391 ESVESVLS
-1400 MGFSSTTRETSAG
+1400 
-1413 RAGYGSPS
+1413 
-1421 GGTAADEFEAQIG
+1421 D
-1434 GRASSESKG
+1434 
-1443 LESDESTGRRR
+1443 GRRR
-1454 ENSDS
+1454 LGNSETVVLG
-1459 NDRLYQAGTG
+1459 NDQG
-1469 GDRGGYGRS
+1469 
-1478 EHDAVRVVQRG
+1478 
-1489 HRAEDGKTDGGL
+1489 
-1501 VEGRDELGSDRGA
+1501 
-1514 VHGVSAGIQYTES
+1514 
-1527 IRSRSEIHEEN
+1527 
-1538 DRQDSLR
+1538 
-1545 MEDTSLSG
+1545 LSG
-1553 LQDERNRGRYE
+1553 RVLNG
-1564 TDASTLQGRGQGVST
+1564 
-1579 WTYEELGSGDQRTGR
+1579 LGSGDQRTG
-1594 AGKAGDSERA
+1594 GSGEEGDSGRA
-1604 EMESSIRSESDPQS
+1604 EVESSVRSESDPQS
-1618 TVNRSGLSERT
+1618 TVNQSELSERAE
-1629 GGRGQ
+1629 GRGQ
-1634 SEGLDN
+1634 PDGLDN
-1640 QLSARGGISGEDSGR
+1640 QLSARSGASGEDSGR
-1655 TESQGRSQSGIS
+1655 TESQRRSRSGIS

-1681 EHDLDFGDLSNHV
+1681 GYDLDFGDLSNHV
-1694 VDPEETVSNDTVI
+1694 IDPKEPVSNDTVI
-1707 DVSEILGNEKEA
+1707 DVSEILGNEA
-1719 EQSNAVSSENNVP
+1719 EQNNTVSSENSVS

-1742 DYDIGAGSEKT
+1742 DYDIGAGSDKT

-1802 YEETRKELRTLL
+1802 YEDARKELKTLL

-1839 IYRGLEKTGFK
+1839 IYRGLEKAGFK

-1893 YPDAHIEHD
+1893 YPDAHIEHNR
-1902 HFENFDHKGYFDVVI
+1902 FENFDHKGYFDVVI
-1917 GNVPFASLNVIDP
+1917 GNVPFASLNISDP
-1930 KSKYDGNLIHNY
+1930 ESRYDGNLIHNY

-1965 LDSEK
+1965 LESEK

-2009 LQKRNGRL
+2009 LQKRNNRL
-2017 EVLDEKSNRWANEST
+2017 EVLDEKSNRWANDTTTEGYYYKKDGST
-2032 GIGTYYRDK
+2032 AWIS
-2041 NGEKV
+2041 NFS
-2046 WYRVNVRINENKDNK
+2046 RIKGKDNK
-2061 AHINAVFVQPDT
+2061 AHMNAVFKTPDG
-2073 DSQLRGIC
+2073 QLNGIC
-2081 GNLIKETDRF
+2081 GHLVRETDRF

-2101 REDSESSWQEMLKN
+2101 REDSESTWQEMLKN

-2134 AEFYKIDETDA
+2134 VEFYKTDETEA

-2185 LDKDDKDLAVDWI
+2185 LDKDDKELVVDWI

-2205 LVKRIQISGEGIE
+2205 LVKKIQISGEGIE

-2237 HGRLNGVFVEK
+2237 HGRLNGVFIEE

-2259 KEQEDDVSNDNPK
+2259 KEQEDDVSNENPK
-2272 IRDLVGKDKDYYSV
+2272 VRDLVGKDKDYYSV
-2286 RFIEQFDDEYNF
+2286 RFIEQFDDEYKF

-2317 KAETEIDA
+2317 NAETEIDA

-2393 VDSGDIRFENN
+2393 LESGDTRFENN

-2430 PTEHVQ
+2430 PVEHVQ
-2436 NFVNSITAGIQR
+2436 NFVNSITGGIQR
-2448 YIISYDNEASAFNVR
+2448 YTIVYDKEASAYNVH
-2463 LRPGGKEDE
+2463 LRSNDKKDN

-2482 KNGKATKYFR
+2482 KSGFITKNFG

-2503 LHVTGSKSENA
+2503 LQVKGSKNA
-2514 SDNSITIMQANE
+2514 DSKKAITIMQANE
-2526 ANIELTQIQKAL
+2526 ANIEITQIQKSL

-2544 WLDEPAQQAVRDDI
+2544 WLDLPEQQAVRDDI

-2573 YDGSHLTFD
+2573 YDGSHLSFD
-2582 SMNPTIKLKPHQKA
+2582 GMNPTIKLKPHQKA

-2665 TMEELNADNRADFIA
+2665 TMDELKADNRADFIA

-2694 STFDNNIRVSQ
+2694 STFENNVRVSK

-2722 LTKQIIAN
+2722 LMQQILEN
-2730 AGNSRKPPTIKNIEN
+2730 GKDGKSPTIKNIEKRLN
-2745 RIKKYRDM
+2745 KYRKM
-2753 LEAMNKENREKK
+2753 LEMINKENQERT
-2765 EGKKEKQEDEKN
+2765 EGKKEKQEDGKN
-2777 KKSDKKSADKTI
+2777 KKSNDNTAEKTI

-2797 DRLYVDEAHL
+2797 DRIYVDEAHR
-2807 YKNAPLWSGLQ
+2807 YKNAPLWTGLQ
-2818 AKNLGS
+2818 ARNLGS
-2824 ATGTPSDKA
+2824 ATGDPSGRA

-2844 EISDERGVVFATGTP
+2844 EITDERGVVFATGTP

-2869 MQTYIAPSRLKE
+2869 MQTYIAPSKLKE
-2881 KELNTL
+2881 KEINCL

-2936 LTEDLGLK
+2936 LTEDLGLN
-2944 LPKANYEVITAD
+2944 LPKANFEVITAD
-2956 ISPNQQEL
+2956 ISPNQKALMEEL
-2964 MKKLSDR
+2964 SAR
-2971 INNMANVDPKVDNM
+2971 INNMANVDQKEDNM

-2993 KVGLDPRLYDPT
+2993 KVGLDPRLYDPN
-3005 LPDEAGTKLNLVAD
+3005 LPDEVGTKLNLVAD
-3019 KVAQIYHTSAP
+3019 KVAHIYHTSAP

-3036 FSDLGVPGKGKPFDV
+3036 FSDLGVPGKGKLFDV

-3056 KKLIER
+3056 KKLVER

-3070 NVYACKKD
+3070 DVYACKKD
-3078 KDRNALFSK
+3078 KERNALFSK

-3168 KFIKQFMSAND
+3168 KFIKQFMSPND

-3237 RINSNELSIE
+3237 RINSNELSIK
-3247 AREKEKAKI
+3247 AREKEKAQI

-3284 AGEELARVAI
+3284 AGEELARMAI
-3294 AIEKNQTG
+3294 SIEKNQTG

-3407 DELMDVYS
+3407 DELMEVYS

-3424 IRKIFDANGLASNFV
+3424 IRKIFDANGLASNFEK
-3439 QSEIAEGVDA
+3439 SEIIDA

-3456 PEDPEKKARMDKLWD
+3456 PEDPEKKARMEKLWD
-3471 ELQEVLAERHE
+3471 ELQSVLADRHE

-3487 KKERVYF
+3487 KKVYF

-3499 QRQEAKALGCIWDK
+3499 QRQEAKALGCKWDK

-3523 TPERIEAMDK
+3523 TPERIEVMDK
-3533 AGFKTVEVEEKN
+3533 AGFKTVEVEQKN
-3545 LESVQKNE
+3545 LESVQKIE
-3553 NAEIKQ
+3553 NAETKQ
-3559 KTLLSVPYEEKDLAK
+3559 KTLLSVPFEEKDLAK
-3574 ELGAKFDRETKSWY
+3574 ELGAKFDRETKNWY
-3588 VPEGKDL
+3588 VPEGMDL

-3614 PYEMHEQIKELGAKY
+3614 PYEMHEQIKKLGAKY
-3629 DANAKCWFV
+3629 DANAKCWYV

-3644 KPFENLKQDLELNQ
+3644 KPFESLKQDLEINK

-3672 EKMREAGLVI
+3672 EKMREAGFVI
-3682 NKYPEINN
+3682 NKYPEIN
-3690 GRGTRVAVQGD
+3690 GRSTRVAVQGD
-3701 KAGQTGGWYK
+3701 KAGQTSGWYK

-3745 DLEKVQVNSEALAQ
+3745 DLEKVKVNTEAMAA
-3759 KLSSQNEAT
+3759 KLSSQEEAT

-3779 QERLAVYKESERT
+3779 QECLAVYKESEST
-3792 EYIQRKDIPVFKGIY
+3792 EYIQRKNIPVYKGIY

-3815 VPLADIDGKVKTM
+3815 VPLSDIEGNVKTM

-3846 GSMHVVN
+3846 SSMHVIN

-3880 NGHFGV
+3880 NGYFGV

-3909 PIIIAGDNDRFN
+3909 PLIIAGDNDRFN

-3934 AKELGAKVII
+3934 AKELGAKVVI

-3972 RGLLQKKQ
+3972 RQLLQKKQ

>member
-29 TFERDENANSLPRS
+29 PFERDENVNSLPRS
-43 GVTGQVFKTNLES
+43 GVTGQVFKTNLEG
-56 FARLQRQFDFTD
+56 FARLQRQYDFTD

-85 AEAKGVVVGRD
+85 DDARGVVVGRD
-96 NYDKEIVVYN
+96 NYDKDIVVFN
-106 VSQAQPQE
+106 VSQAQPQR
-114 GCEEN
+114 GFEN
-119 IKPWN
+119 SIKPWN

-133 NIARADFILN
+133 NVARADFILES
-143 ASGANIKH
+143 SGANIKY
-151 GFRSSQYNTVSDNIC
+151 GFKNSQYNTVSDNIC
-166 LPYQSNFK
+166 LPYQSNFR

-187 MHWTGSHSRLGRN
+187 MHWTGSNSRLARN

-238 AYIKGWA
+238 AYINGWA
-245 ENMQLDRAELKKE
+245 ENMQLDSASLKKE

-282 KNNMKLD
+282 KNNIKLD

-296 NVDKDDVKEVISL
+296 NVEKEDVKEVISL

-365 IRRNLEAE
+365 IRRGIEAE
-373 ANAPPAEPEIDMNSN
+373 ANAPPVEEPAVDMNSN
-388 LARYIAYRAIKDNHT
+388 LARYIAYRAIKSEPQLKD
-403 LSSWCSGIV
+403 WCDSDII
-412 SEIRDASEYYDAS
+412 SEIRDASEYLDSS

-433 KLKKQVVASIV
+433 ILKKHIVASIA
-444 KYSKDSTEADIYESW
+444 KYSKNSTEADIYEHW
-459 DRDVNAYIKDGRSLF
+459 DRDVNAYVQDADSIF
-474 VQMDSEISSVKW
+474 VRMDSAISFLKYH
-486 RLKDSFDDEVNHI
+486 LKDSFEDNVNHI
-499 RMLEEAVHDEAFLAL
+499 RMLDEAYHDDAFLAL
-514 INPKENTIT
+514 INTKVENTVT
-523 AEAEQEAE
+523 EEAEQ
-531 AVAEVS
+531 VAEVS

-547 NLESVQKTEN
+547 N
-557 EEAEQAEP
+557 EEE
-565 EFSVTDFIQ
+565 
-574 KYEDQFNK
+574 
-582 VIDLVENHTAYQ
+582 
-594 NAVRNSDRVNADME
+594 
-608 FSKSFKESET
+608 
-618 QILIED
+618 
-624 PHQNAD
+624 
-630 FHNDLT
+630 
-636 GNDDRYAEVMNHLFN
+636 
-651 QSYDRSLGRNLS
+651 
-663 DEERNTVARYVAYKE
+663 
-678 LRDTSFGQEL
+678 
-688 MQVGSLGKAVAGV
+688 
-701 EWNKDD
+701 
-707 SIAILAAKVVVS
+707 
-719 AKNQAIEGMSKAWN
+719 
-733 MSVED
+733 
-738 TNAEV
+738 
-743 NRARSGD
+743 
-750 FVPHKNAIDRMY
+750 
-762 DGIMKIINK
+762 
-771 IKSYV
+771 
-776 MPDFVRLLKEA
+776 
-787 RNDVRFNELVSEN
+787 
-800 SEFVQKNENL
+800 
-810 ESVQKNENEEVEQNT
+810 EQNST
-825 SEISE
+825 
-830 AQEEQ
+830 
-835 AEQPEMSVSEALEE
+835 EMSMSDALAE
-849 LISQNPDV
+849 LINQNPDV

-873 QEHGYYQNIDLETF
+873 QEHGYYQNIDFETF

-906 WYQWEHRSEDWNRA
+906 WYQWEHTSEDWNRA

-951 ESGNV
+951 ESGTL
-956 SEAFEKTGG
+956 SDAFEKTGG

-972 DRVITAE
+972 DRIITAE

-988 GYEKTKLTMIYLANS
+988 GYEKTKLTLLYLTNS
-1003 LDGKRID
+1003 LDGKGID

-1019 DCGDLDSGLIK
+1019 DCGDLDGGLIK

-1039 EQHKYEGWESMREYR
+1039 IGHYEDVRESMREYK
-1054 TLHLP
+1054 TVHLP
-1059 MIEHNSSQFEEFR
+1059 MIEHNSNQFEDFK
-1072 QNQSQSHETEQEQN
+1072 QNQSQYQEQS
-1086 NDLNWKIQWWGTDLI
+1086 NDRNWKIQWWRGEETD
-1101 PEEPEWHLELVC
+1101 WNLELVC
-1113 DGKVISSATVS
+1113 DGKVISSAAVS

-1136 NNFSEELLDYF
+1136 NNFSEELIDYF
-1147 DLPEEQLEG
+1147 DLPEEQLED
-1156 LTQQVED
+1156 LTKEVENK
-1163 RVNSFMLSIK
+1163 VNGFMMSIK
-1173 NVVELSELNHENQ
+1173 NVVELGHENQ
-1186 KTAENT
+1186 ETVQTT
-1192 VENNTNNNYTNT
+1192 VENNTNNNYTDT

-1216 DHEISSRMGGES
+1216 DHEISSGMGGES
-1228 EGTFS
+1228 RSSSTRTADEGLGADARNGQS
-1233 RSESERSGSSAEWGE
+1233 SEVGEGS
-1248 SGETGNSIDH
+1248 DH
-1258 RTAGETGSV
+1258 RTEGRAGTNGTDDGRSGRSGVLSDDAQNVSGGIGS
-1267 ISDGGQGRGSS
+1267 GRGQSGLRGRGSDLGERDDASTHQSHEGEQTGELSSGESRGTVVSRTS
-1278 VLQGGVRGLSE
+1278 VDDGKIPREDSGVERQADRGQ
-1289 SGRGS
+1289 
-1294 GQGRFENVGKGDV
+1294 QGRN
-1307 TGHSGGFRAGGT
+1307 R
-1319 GGVSD
+1319 
-1324 RRGQGSV
+1324 
-1331 VSGTSRGAEGD
+1331 EGD
-1342 YGEAQAGTGRET
+1342 
-1354 SGTDGRFSVSS
+1354 SVSS
-1365 RDSSEGVRDMRG
+1365 ERAQGGIEFATRGTESETSQEPANGIGNEAGGRSSGQLRQRSDRYRESDRSNGSVDQGNEGLGERELSSGERVSSVMGESVLFPVSSGEAESRGNIRENETRSEMVEGV
-1377 VSSAG
+1377 
-1382 SERSAGEVS
+1382 
-1391 ESLSETGRG
+1391 LQ
-1400 MGFSSTTRETSAG
+1400 
-1413 RAGYGSPS
+1413 S
-1421 GGTAADEFEAQIG
+1421 G
-1434 GRASSESKG
+1434 
-1443 LESDESTGRRR
+1443 
-1454 ENSDS
+1454 
-1459 NDRLYQAGTG
+1459 
-1469 GDRGGYGRS
+1469 
-1478 EHDAVRVVQRG
+1478 VQRG
-1489 HRAEDGKTDGGL
+1489 
-1501 VEGRDELGSDRGA
+1501 LGNSETVVFGDDQ
-1514 VHGVSAGIQYTES
+1514 GI
-1527 IRSRSEIHEEN
+1527 
-1538 DRQDSLR
+1538 
-1545 MEDTSLSG
+1545 SG
-1553 LQDERNRGRYE
+1553 Q
-1564 TDASTLQGRGQGVST
+1564 VF
-1579 WTYEELGSGDQRTGR
+1579 EELGSRDQR
-1594 AGKAGDSERA
+1594 AGNSGENGDSERT
-1604 EMESSIRSESDPQS
+1604 EMESSVRSESDPQS
-1618 TVNRSGLSERT
+1618 SGNQSELSGGA

-1640 QLSARGGISGEDSGR
+1640 QVSARSGASGENSGR

-1681 EHDLDFGDLSNHV
+1681 GYDLDFGDLSNHV
-1694 VDPEETVSNDTVI
+1694 IDPEEAVSNDTVI
-1707 DVSEILGNEKEA
+1707 DVSEILGNEA
-1719 EQSNAVSSENNVP
+1719 EQNNTVSSENSVS

-1742 DYDIGAGSEKT
+1742 DYDIGAGSDKT
-1753 RLANNMEALRT
+1753 RLSNNMEALRT

-1802 YEETRKELRTLL
+1802 YEDARKELKTLL

-1839 IYRGLEKTGFK
+1839 IYRGLEKAGFK

-1893 YPDAHIEHD
+1893 YPDAHIEHNR
-1902 HFENFDHKGYFDVVI
+1902 FENFDHKGYFDVVI
-1917 GNVPFASLNVIDP
+1917 GNVPFASLNISDP
-1930 KSKYDGNLIHNY
+1930 ESRYDGNLIHNY

-1965 LDSEK
+1965 LESEK

-2009 LQKRNGRL
+2009 LQKRNNRL
-2017 EVLDEKSNRWANEST
+2017 EVLDEKSNRWANDTTTEGYYYKKDGST
-2032 GIGTYYRDK
+2032 AWIS
-2041 NGEKV
+2041 NFS
-2046 WYRVNVRINENKDNK
+2046 RIKGKDNK
-2061 AHINAVFVQPDT
+2061 AHMNAVFKTPDG
-2073 DSQLRGIC
+2073 QLNGIC
-2081 GNLIKETDRF
+2081 GHLVRETDRF

-2101 REDSESSWQEMLKN
+2101 REENENSWQEMLKE

-2122 DSVYQDIDPSQK
+2122 DSIYQDIAPEQK
-2134 AEFYKIDETDA
+2134 AEFFKTDETES
-2145 KEDIVFVNSTNT
+2145 KEDVVFVNSTND

-2173 YRKDLNRFRKVK
+2173 YRKDPNRFRKIK
-2185 LDKDDKDLAVDWI
+2185 LDKDSKEIAVDWI

-2205 LVKRIQISGEGIE
+2205 LVKKIQISGDGIE
-2218 NLADEQ
+2218 KLADEQ
-2224 ATLRSLYEDFAKK
+2224 ATLRSLYENFAEK

-2248 KKATKKSKDKD
+2248 KKGRKD
-2259 KEQEDDVSNDNPK
+2259 KEDQEDEISNENPK

-2286 RFIEQFDDEYNF
+2286 RFIEQFDEKYNF

-2317 KAETEIDA
+2317 KAETESDA
-2325 LAVSMNTKGRVDLD
+2325 LAVSMNSKGRVDLD

-2345 GNRDKNE
+2345 GNKDKSE

-2362 QLPNVDEEIY
+2362 LLPNVDEEIY

-2393 VDSGDIRFENN
+2393 VNSGDTRFENN

-2430 PTEHVQ
+2430 PVEHVQ
-2436 NFVNSITAGIQR
+2436 NFVNSITGGIQR
-2448 YIISYDNEASAFNVR
+2448 YTINYDKDASAFNVR
-2463 LRPGGKEDE
+2463 LRSGRKDD

-2482 KNGKATKYFR
+2482 KNGKATKYFG

-2503 LHVTGSKSENA
+2503 IQVKGSKNA
-2514 SDNSITIMQANE
+2514 DSDNAITIMQANE
-2526 ANIELTQIQKAL
+2526 ANIELTQIQKSL

-2544 WLDEPAQQAVRDDI
+2544 WLDLPEQQAVREDI

-2573 YDGSHLTFD
+2573 YDGSHLSFD
-2582 SMNPTIKLKPHQKA
+2582 GMNPTIKLKPHQKA

-2652 IYRLYPDCKALVP
+2652 IYKLYPDCKALVP
-2665 TMEELNADNRADFIA
+2665 TMEELKADNRPDFIA

-2694 STFDNNIRVSQ
+2694 STFDNNIRVSK
-2705 ERQTNFIDRQ
+2705 ERQTSFIDRQ
-2715 IENLSEA
+2715 IEELSEA
-2722 LTKQIIAN
+2722 LTKQVEASDDR
-2730 AGNSRKPPTIKNIEN
+2730 GVRGKSPTIKNIEL

-2753 LEAMNKENREKK
+2753 LNKINDDNQKRAK
-2765 EGKKEKQEDEKN
+2765 ETK
-2777 KKSDKKSADKTI
+2777 

-2797 DRLYVDEAHL
+2797 DRLYVDEAHQ
-2807 YKNAPLWSGLQ
+2807 YKNAPLWTSLQ
-2818 AKNLGS
+2818 ARNLGS
-2824 ATGTPSDKA
+2824 ATGDPSDKA
-2833 MNMMMVTEYIN
+2833 MNMMMATEYIN
-2844 EISDERGVVFATGTP
+2844 DITDERGVVFATGTP

-2869 MQTYIAPSRLKE
+2869 MQTYIAPSKLKE
-2881 KELNTL
+2881 KEINCL

-2922 KELKNMFREFTDIA
+2922 KELKTMFREFTDIA

-2971 INNMANVDPKVDNM
+2971 ITNMPTDPKIDNM

-2993 KVGLDPRLYDPT
+2993 KVGLDPRLYDPS

-3019 KVAQIYHTSAP
+3019 KVAHIYHTSAP

-3036 FSDLGVPGKGKPFDV
+3036 FSDLGVPGKGKVFDV

-3056 KKLIER
+3056 NKLVER

-3070 NVYACKKD
+3070 DVYSCGKKD

-3158 YMYQTLLMKQ
+3158 YQYQTLLMKQ
-3168 KFIKQFMSAND
+3168 KFIRQFMSAND
-3179 SVANSMSDL
+3179 SVANSMTDL

-3228 EKRKAQAKN
+3228 EKIKAQAKN
-3237 RINSNELSIE
+3237 RINSNERSIE
-3247 AREKEKAKI
+3247 VRENEKSQI

-3274 NGKQFTDRKL
+3274 NGKAFTDRKL
-3284 AGEELARVAI
+3284 AGEELARMAI
-3294 AIEKNQTG
+3294 SIEKNQTG

-3309 YRGLDIGIQINHNN
+3309 YRGLDIGIQITHNN

-3337 SLGIN
+3337 NLGIN
-3342 FMKRMSEAKD
+3342 FLKRMSEAKD
-3352 LTSNMNFIDDI
+3352 LSSNMNFIDDI

-3370 ELGFINDKIKEL
+3370 ELGFLNDKIKEL
-3382 NQEIEGYKPVLGM
+3382 HQENEGYKPVLGM

-3407 DELMDVYS
+3407 DELMEVYS

-3424 IRKIFDANGLASNFV
+3424 IRKIFDANGLASNFEK
-3439 QSEIAEGVDA
+3439 SEIIDA

-3456 PEDPEKKARMDKLWD
+3456 PEDPEKKARMEKLWD
-3471 ELQEVLAERHE
+3471 ELQAVLSDRHE

-3487 KKERVYF
+3487 KKERAYF

-3499 QRQEAKALGCIWDK
+3499 QRQEAKALGCKWDK
-3513 DNKKWFISEA
+3513 DNKKWFISDA
-3523 TPERIEAMDK
+3523 TPERIEAMEK
-3533 AGFKTVEVEEKN
+3533 AGFKTVEVEQKN

-3553 NAEIKQ
+3553 NAETKQ
-3559 KTLLSVPYEEKDLAK
+3559 KTLLSVPFEEKDLAK

-3588 VPEGKDL
+3588 VPEGMDL

-3614 PYEMHEQIKELGAKY
+3614 PFEMHEQIKELGAKY

-3644 KPFENLKQDLELNQ
+3644 KPFENLKQDLELNK
-3658 VQSEKTDTP
+3658 VQSERTDTP

-3682 NKYPEINN
+3682 DKYPEIN

-3701 KAGQTGGWYK
+3701 KAGQKSGWYK

-3727 GDGVQ
+3727 GDGTQ

-3745 DLEKVQVNSEALAQ
+3745 DLEKVKVNTEAMAA
-3759 KLSSQNEAT
+3759 KLSSQEEAT

-3792 EYIQRKDIPVFKGIY
+3792 EYIQNKDIPVFKGVY

-3815 VPLADIDGKVKTM
+3815 VPLSDIDGNVKTM

-3846 GSMHVVN
+3846 GSMHVIN

-3880 NGHFGV
+3880 NGYFGV

-3909 PIIIAGDNDRFN
+3909 PLIIAGDNDRFN

-3972 RGLLQKKQ
+3972 RQVLQKKQ

>member
-29 TFERDENANSLPRS
+29 PFERDENVNSLPRS
-43 GVTGQVFKTNLES
+43 GVTGQVFKTNLEG
-56 FARLQRQFDFTD
+56 FARLQRQYDFTD

-85 AEAKGVVVGRD
+85 DDARGVVVGRD
-96 NYDKEIVVYN
+96 NYDKDIVVFN
-106 VSQAQPQE
+106 VSQAQPQR
-114 GCEEN
+114 GFEN
-119 IKPWN
+119 SIKPWN

-133 NIARADFILN
+133 NVARADFILES
-143 ASGANIKH
+143 SGANIKY
-151 GFRSSQYNTVSDNIC
+151 GFKNSQYNTVSDNIC
-166 LPYQSNFK
+166 LPYQSNFR

-187 MHWTGSHSRLGRN
+187 MHWTGSNSRLARN

-238 AYIKGWA
+238 AYINGWA
-245 ENMQLDRAELKKE
+245 ENMQLDSASLKKE

-282 KNNMKLD
+282 KNNIKLD

-296 NVDKDDVKEVISL
+296 NVEKEDVKEVISL

-365 IRRNLEAE
+365 IRRGIEAE
-373 ANAPPAEPEIDMNSN
+373 ANAPPVEEPAVDMNSN
-388 LARYIAYRAIKDNHT
+388 LARYIAYRAIKSEPQLKD
-403 LSSWCSGIV
+403 WCDSDII
-412 SEIRDASEYYDAS
+412 SEIRDASEYLDSS

-433 KLKKQVVASIV
+433 ILKKHIVASIA
-444 KYSKDSTEADIYESW
+444 KYSKNSTEADIYEHW
-459 DRDVNAYIKDGRSLF
+459 DRDVNAYVQDADSIF
-474 VQMDSEISSVKW
+474 VRMDSAISFLKYH
-486 RLKDSFDDEVNHI
+486 LKDSFEDNVNHI
-499 RMLEEAVHDEAFLAL
+499 RMLDEAYHDDAFLAL
-514 INPKENTIT
+514 INPKVENTVT
-523 AEAEQEAE
+523 EEAEQ
-531 AVAEVS
+531 VAEVL

-547 NLESVQKTEN
+547 N
-557 EEAEQAEP
+557 EEE
-565 EFSVTDFIQ
+565 
-574 KYEDQFNK
+574 
-582 VIDLVENHTAYQ
+582 
-594 NAVRNSDRVNADME
+594 
-608 FSKSFKESET
+608 
-618 QILIED
+618 
-624 PHQNAD
+624 
-630 FHNDLT
+630 
-636 GNDDRYAEVMNHLFN
+636 
-651 QSYDRSLGRNLS
+651 
-663 DEERNTVARYVAYKE
+663 
-678 LRDTSFGQEL
+678 
-688 MQVGSLGKAVAGV
+688 
-701 EWNKDD
+701 
-707 SIAILAAKVVVS
+707 
-719 AKNQAIEGMSKAWN
+719 
-733 MSVED
+733 
-738 TNAEV
+738 
-743 NRARSGD
+743 
-750 FVPHKNAIDRMY
+750 
-762 DGIMKIINK
+762 
-771 IKSYV
+771 
-776 MPDFVRLLKEA
+776 
-787 RNDVRFNELVSEN
+787 
-800 SEFVQKNENL
+800 
-810 ESVQKNENEEVEQNT
+810 EQNST
-825 SEISE
+825 
-830 AQEEQ
+830 
-835 AEQPEMSVSEALEE
+835 EMSMSDALAE
-849 LISQNPDV
+849 LINQNPDV

-873 QEHGYYQNIDLETF
+873 QEHGYYQNIDFETF

-906 WYQWEHRSEDWNRA
+906 WYQWEHTSEDWNRA

-951 ESGNV
+951 ESGTL
-956 SEAFEKTGG
+956 SDAFEKTGG

-972 DRVITAE
+972 DRIITAE

-988 GYEKTKLTMIYLANS
+988 GYEKTKLTLLYLTNS
-1003 LDGKRID
+1003 LDGKGID

-1019 DCGDLDSGLIK
+1019 DCGDLDGGLIK

-1039 EQHKYEGWESMREYR
+1039 IGHYEDVRESMREYK
-1054 TLHLP
+1054 TVHLP
-1059 MIEHNSSQFEEFR
+1059 MIEHNSNQFEDFK
-1072 QNQSQSHETEQEQN
+1072 QNQSQYQEQS
-1086 NDLNWKIQWWGTDLI
+1086 NDRNWKIQWWRGEETD
-1101 PEEPEWHLELVC
+1101 WNLELVC
-1113 DGKVISSATVS
+1113 DGKVISSAAVS

-1136 NNFSEELLDYF
+1136 NNFSEELIDYF
-1147 DLPEEQLEG
+1147 DLPEEQLED
-1156 LTQQVED
+1156 LTKEVENK
-1163 RVNSFMLSIK
+1163 VNGFMMSIK
-1173 NVVELSELNHENQ
+1173 NVVELGHENQ
-1186 KTAENT
+1186 ETVQTT
-1192 VENNTNNNYTNT
+1192 VENNTNNNYTDT

-1216 DHEISSRMGGES
+1216 DHEISSGMGGES
-1228 EGTFS
+1228 RSSSTRTADEGLGADARNGQS
-1233 RSESERSGSSAEWGE
+1233 SEVGEGS
-1248 SGETGNSIDH
+1248 DH
-1258 RTAGETGSV
+1258 RTEGRAGTLGSD
-1267 ISDGGQGRGSS
+1267 DGRGGRSGILPDDAQNVSGSIGSGRGYSGLRGRGSEMGEGADAS
-1278 VLQGGVRGLSE
+1278 THQSHEGEQTGEFSDW
-1289 SGRGS
+1289 GS
-1294 GQGRFENVGKGDV
+1294 QEP
-1307 TGHSGGFRAGGT
+1307 
-1319 GGVSD
+1319 
-1324 RRGQGSV
+1324 V
-1331 VSGTSRGAEGD
+1331 VSR
-1342 YGEAQAGTGRET
+1342 T
-1354 SGTDGRFSVSS
+1354 SGTDEGISSEVQGLEGRANPAEQEEHRSGHRGASGDDQSGIESASRGTESGASQESANGIGNEADGESRGRLRSLHADGTGESDRSNGVLDQGNEGLGERELSSGERVSSVSELS
-1365 RDSSEGVRDMRG
+1365 VH
-1377 VSSAG
+1377 VPLSAG
-1382 SERSAGEVS
+1382 QS
-1391 ESLSETGRG
+1391 ESRNGVQEDET
-1400 MGFSSTTRETSAG
+1400 
-1413 RAGYGSPS
+1413 
-1421 GGTAADEFEAQIG
+1421 
-1434 GRASSESKG
+1434 
-1443 LESDESTGRRR
+1443 
-1454 ENSDS
+1454 
-1459 NDRLYQAGTG
+1459 
-1469 GDRGGYGRS
+1469 RS
-1478 EHDAVRVVQRG
+1478 EMVESVLQSGVQRG
-1489 HRAEDGKTDGGL
+1489 
-1501 VEGRDELGSDRGA
+1501 LGDSEA
-1514 VHGVSAGIQYTES
+1514 VVLGDDQRVS
-1527 IRSRSEIHEEN
+1527 
-1538 DRQDSLR
+1538 
-1545 MEDTSLSG
+1545 
-1553 LQDERNRGRYE
+1553 
-1564 TDASTLQGRGQGVST
+1564 GQVL
-1579 WTYEELGSGDQRTGR
+1579 EELGSRDQRTGSS
-1594 AGKAGDSERA
+1594 GEDGDSERA
-1604 EMESSIRSESDPQS
+1604 EVESAVRSESDPQS
-1618 TVNRSGLSERT
+1618 SGNQSDISGRT
-1629 GGRGQ
+1629 GRAGQ
-1634 SEGLDN
+1634 SEGLDDS
-1640 QLSARGGISGEDSGR
+1640 LSARSGASGKDFGR
-1655 TESQGRSQSGIS
+1655 AESQGRTESGIS
-1667 SGSRRKRS
+1667 SGSRRERGA
-1675 ERDDQG
+1675 RDDSG
-1681 EHDLDFGDLSNHV
+1681 KHDLDSFDFGDLSNHV
-1694 VDPEETVSNDTVI
+1694 IDEEADSNDTVI
-1707 DVSEILGNEKEA
+1707 DVSDVLGNQA
-1719 EQSNAVSSENNVP
+1719 EQTNAVSSENNVP
-1732 SVPATRYHIT
+1732 ATRYHIT
-1742 DYDIGAGSEKT
+1742 DFDIGAGGEKT
-1753 RLANNMEALRT
+1753 RLSNNMEALRT

-1802 YEETRKELRTLL
+1802 FEKERKELKELL
-1814 TNREYNDARG
+1814 NNREYNDARA

-1839 IYRGLEKTGFK
+1839 IYRGLKKAGFK

-1865 GMLPESMADS
+1865 GMLPESMANS

-1893 YPDAHIEHD
+1893 YPDAQIEHD
-1902 HFENFDHKGYFDVVI
+1902 RFENFDHKGYFDVVI
-1917 GNVPFASLNVIDP
+1917 GNVPFASLNINDP
-1930 KSKYDGNLIHNY
+1930 NSRYDGNVIHNY

-1958 LVTSTGT
+1958 LVTSTST

-1970 AVDFRNE
+1970 VVDFRNE
-1977 LAKDADLLGAFRL
+1977 LAKDADLIGAFRL
-1990 PEGVFS
+1990 PEGVFCR
-1996 KNAGT
+1996 NAGT
-2001 SVSSDIIF
+2001 SVSSDIVF
-2009 LQKRNGRL
+2009 LQKRNNRL
-2017 EVLDEKSNRWANEST
+2017 EVLDEKADRWANGSREIRS
-2032 GIGTYYRDK
+2032 YFDK
-2041 NGEKV
+2041 EGDRKWV
-2046 WYRVNVRINENKDNK
+2046 VNTVYDREDRKK
-2061 AHINAVFVQPDT
+2061 EAPV
-2073 DSQLRGIC
+2073 
-2081 GNLIKETDRF
+2081 NLIFQKENGQLNGVCGDFVREKDRF
-2091 GKNVFAVKIP
+2091 GKVVLAVKKP
-2101 REDSESSWQEMLKN
+2101 LEGSWQEKLRE

-2122 DSVYQDIDPSQK
+2122 DSVYQDIDPSKK
-2134 AEFYKIDETDA
+2134 AGFFKTDEADA
-2145 KEDIVFVNSTNT
+2145 NEDIVFVNSTNT
-2157 HIGVGSM
+2157 HIGIGSM
-2164 GIDGNGDVL
+2164 GVDGDGDVL
-2173 YRKDLNRFRKVK
+2173 YRKDPNKFRKLK
-2185 LDKDDKDLAVDWI
+2185 LSKDKKELAVDWI

-2205 LVKRIQISGEGIE
+2205 LVKKIQISGDGIE
-2218 NLADEQ
+2218 NLAAEQ

-2237 HGRLNGVFVEK
+2237 HGRLNGVFV
-2248 KKATKKSKDKD
+2248 TKKGKGKEEDNVENENPNIKD
-2259 KEQEDDVSNDNPK
+2259 V
-2272 IRDLVGKDKDYYSV
+2272 VGKDKDYYSV
-2286 RFIEQFDDEYNF
+2286 RFIEQFDEKYNF

-2307 RVLGNVGVRA
+2307 RVLGSVAVHAN
-2317 KAETEIDA
+2317 AETESDA
-2325 LAVSMNTKGRVDLD
+2325 LAVSMNTRGRVDLD
-2339 YMSEIL
+2339 YMSELL
-2345 GNRDKNE
+2345 GNKDKSE

-2362 QLPNVDEEIY
+2362 LVPNIDEEIY

-2380 GDVVKKLEEAQYA
+2380 GDVVKKLEEAKYA
-2393 VDSGDIRFENN
+2393 VDSGDARFENN
-2404 VNALIGVQPAKRDYT
+2404 VNALIGVQPAKRDFT

-2430 PTEHVQ
+2430 PVEHVQ
-2436 NFVNSITAGIQR
+2436 NFVNSITGGVQ
-2448 YIISYDNEASAFNVR
+2448 SYNVNYDRDASAFSVR
-2463 LRPGGKEDE
+2463 KIRDGVY
-2472 AIGDERQFEY
+2472 GDERQFEFSS
-2482 KNGKATKYFR
+2482 GKINKKFK
-2492 EILEATLNSKF
+2492 EILEDTLNSKF
-2503 LHVTGSKSENA
+2503 IQVKASKNSD
-2514 SDNSITIMQANE
+2514 SDNAITPMQAND
-2526 ANIELTQIQKAL
+2526 ANVEITQIQKSL
-2538 SERYRE
+2538 SERYKE
-2544 WLDEPAQQAVRDDI
+2544 WLELPEQQAVRENI

-2573 YDGSHLTFD
+2573 YDGSHLSFD
-2582 SMNPTIKLKPHQKA
+2582 GMNPTIKLKPHQKG
-2596 AVAHTLYG
+2596 AVAHTLFG
-2604 GSTLIAHEV
+2604 GSTLVAHEV

-2635 KTMILVP
+2635 KTLILVP

-2652 IYRLYPDCKALVP
+2652 IYKLYPDCKALVP
-2665 TMEELNADNRADFIA
+2665 TMDELKAENRADFMQ

-2694 STFDNNIRVSQ
+2694 STFDNNIRVSK
-2705 ERQTNFIDRQ
+2705 ERQTAFIDTQ
-2715 IENLSEA
+2715 IDVISEA
-2722 LTKQIIAN
+2722 LAKKLAE
-2730 AGNSRKPPTIKNIEN
+2730 GGVEGRDPTVKNLQL
-2745 RIKKYRDM
+2745 RINKYRSM
-2753 LEAMNKENREKK
+2753 LEKLNKENQERAENKTEKACL
-2765 EGKKEKQEDEKN
+2765 D
-2777 KKSDKKSADKTI
+2777 
-2789 LEFEELGC
+2789 FEELGC
-2797 DRLYVDEAHL
+2797 DRLYVDEAHS
-2807 YKNAPLWSGLQ
+2807 YKNAPLWTSLK
-2818 AKNLGS
+2818 ARNLGS
-2824 ATGTPSDKA
+2824 ATGDPATKA
-2833 MNMMMVTEYIN
+2833 LNMMMTTEYIN
-2844 EISDERGVVFATGTP
+2844 DITDERGVVFATGTP

-2869 MQTYIAPSRLKE
+2869 MQTYISPSKLKE
-2881 KELNTL
+2881 KEINCL

-2922 KELKNMFREFTDIA
+2922 KELKTMFREFTDIA

-2956 ISPNQQEL
+2956 ISPNQEMLMQE
-2964 MKKLSDR
+2964 LSDR
-2971 INNMANVDPKVDNM
+2971 ITNLPNVNPKDDNM

-2993 KVGLDPRLYDPT
+2993 KVGLDPRLYNPD

-3019 KVAQIYHTSAP
+3019 KVAQIYKTSAP

-3036 FSDLGVPGKGKPFDV
+3036 FSDLGVPGKGKAFDV
-3051 YTELK
+3051 YSELT

-3070 NVYACKKD
+3070 DVYSCGNNDKK
-3078 KDRNALFSK
+3078 RSALFAK

-3105 GVNVQKNLLAVHH
+3105 GVNVQKNILAVHH
-3118 VDVKWKPSDLTQRN
+3118 VDVKWRPSDLTQRN

-3158 YMYQTLLMKQ
+3158 YQYQTLLMKQ

-3179 SVANSMSDL
+3179 SVANSMTDL

-3217 IMFLAKEKSNF
+3217 IMYLAKEKSNF
-3228 EKRKAQAKN
+3228 EKRKSQAKN
-3237 RINSNELSIE
+3237 RINSNERSIE
-3247 AREKEKAKI
+3247 IREAEKAQI
-3256 ESYQSL
+3256 ETYQAKAL
-3262 AQANPAGSPITI
+3262 ANPAGSPIVI

-3284 AGEELARVAI
+3284 AGKELARMAI
-3294 AIEKNQTG
+3294 GIEKNQTG

-3309 YRGLDIGIQINHNN
+3309 YRGLDIGIQITHNN

-3337 SLGIN
+3337 ALGTN
-3342 FMKRMSEAKD
+3342 FIKRMSEAKD

-3370 ELGFINDKIKEL
+3370 EIGLLDDRIKEL
-3382 NQEIEGYKPVLGM
+3382 HKESEGYKPVLAQ
-3395 TWNKQDSLTSLH
+3395 TWNKQDSLTALH
-3407 DELMDVYS
+3407 DELMEVYAQ
-3415 SLSVEPPLN
+3415 LSVDPPLN
-3424 IRKIFDANGLASNFV
+3424 IRKIFDVNGLASKIKEDV
-3439 QSEIAEGVDA
+3439 IVED

-3456 PEDPEKKARMDKLWD
+3456 PEDPEKKARMEKLWD
-3471 ELQEVLAERHE
+3471 ELQAVLSDRHE

-3499 QRQEAKALGCIWDK
+3499 QRQEAKALGCKWDK

-3533 AGFKTVEVEEKN
+3533 AGFKTVEVEQKN

-3553 NAEIKQ
+3553 NTDSKQ
-3559 KTLLSVPYEEKDLAK
+3559 KTLLSVPFEEKDLAK

-3588 VPEGKDL
+3588 VPEGMDL

-3614 PYEMHEQIKELGAKY
+3614 PFEMHEQIKELGAKY

-3644 KPFENLKQDLELNQ
+3644 KPFENLKQDLELNK
-3658 VQSEKTDTP
+3658 VQSERTDTP

-3682 NKYPEINN
+3682 DKYPEIN

-3701 KAGQTGGWYK
+3701 KAGQKSGWYK

-3727 GDGVQ
+3727 GDGTQ

-3745 DLEKVQVNSEALAQ
+3745 DLEKVKVNTEAMAA
-3759 KLSSQNEAT
+3759 KLSSQEEAT

-3792 EYIQRKDIPVFKGIY
+3792 EYIQNKDIPVFKGVY

-3815 VPLADIDGKVKTM
+3815 VPLSDIDGNVKTM

-3846 GSMHVVN
+3846 GSMHVIN

-3880 NGHFGV
+3880 NGYFGV

-3909 PIIIAGDNDRFN
+3909 PLIIAGDNDRFN

-3944 PEFKENDRGS
+3944 PEFNENDRGS

-3972 RGLLQKKQ
+3972 RQVLQKKQ

>member
-13 DDLVD
+13 DDLVE
-18 SIQETHTIWRE
+18 SIHENHTIWRE
-29 TFERDENANSLPRS
+29 TFERDENVNSLPRS
-43 GVTGQVFKTNLES
+43 GVTGQVFKTNLEG
-56 FARLQRQFDFTD
+56 FARLQRQYDFTD

-85 AEAKGVVVGRD
+85 DDARGVVVGRD
-96 NYDKEIVVYN
+96 NYDKDIVVFN
-106 VSQAQPQE
+106 VSQAQPQR
-114 GCEEN
+114 GFEN
-119 IKPWN
+119 SIKPWN

-133 NIARADFILN
+133 NVARADFILN
-143 ASGANIKH
+143 ASGANIKY
-151 GFRSSQYNTVSDNIC
+151 GFKNSQYNTVSDNIC
-166 LPYQSNFK
+166 LPYQSNFRS
-174 TADDY
+174 ADDY

-187 MHWTGSHSRLGRN
+187 MHWTGSNSRLARN

-245 ENMQLDRAELKKE
+245 ENMQLDSASLKKE

-296 NVDKDDVKEVISL
+296 NVDKDDVKDVISL

-321 ITPEHSFAKFNK
+321 ITPEDTFAKFNK
-333 YLDEAHR
+333 YLSEEHR
-340 VSDIS
+340 VSDVS
-345 VSLVTKTENEYER
+345 VSLVTKTEYER
-358 EDDKAEE
+358 DEDRAEE
-365 IRRNLEAE
+365 IRRDLEAE
-373 ANAPPAEPEIDMNSN
+373 ANAPPEVPALNMTSN
-388 LARYIAYRAIKDNHT
+388 LARYITYSAIKSEPQLRAWYDDD
-403 LSSWCSGIV
+403 LASII
-412 SEIRDASEYYDAS
+412 SEIHDTDDYIDSS
-425 HFAHDVAD
+425 HFVHDVAD
-433 KLKKQVVASIV
+433 NVKKQIVASIA
-444 KYSKDSTEADIYESW
+444 KYSKNSTEADIYEQW
-459 DRDVNAYIKDGRSLF
+459 DRDVNAYIRDGHSVF
-474 VQMDSEISSVKW
+474 VQMDSAIFS
-486 RLKDSFDDEVNHI
+486 LKNSLKNSFEDDENHI
-499 RMLEEAVHDEAFLAL
+499 RMLDEAYHDDAFLAL
-514 INPKENTIT
+514 INPKVENTVT
-523 AEAEQEAE
+523 EEAEQ
-531 AVAEVS
+531 VAEVS
-537 ENSEFVQKNE
+537 ENSESVQKNE
-547 NLESVQKTEN
+547 
-557 EEAEQAEP
+557 AEQT
-565 EFSVTDFIQ
+565 EFSITDFIQ
-574 KYEDQFNK
+574 KYDEQFQK
-582 VIDLVENHTAYQ
+582 VIDFVENNTAYL
-594 NAVRNSDRVNADME
+594 NAVRNNDQAYANLE
-608 FSKSFKESET
+608 FTKAFKESET
-618 QILIED
+618 LVLMEN
-624 PHQNAD
+624 PHQNAE
-630 FHNDLT
+630 FHNDLY
-636 GNDDRYAEVMNHLFN
+636 GNNDRYAEVEDYLFK
-651 QSYDRSLGRNLS
+651 QSYQKLIDRNQAKHLNN
-663 DEERNTVARYVAYKE
+663 DEKTTIARYIAYKE
-678 LRDTSFGQEL
+678 VRNTSFGHEL
-688 MQVGSLGKAVAGV
+688 IQDGSLGKVLSDV
-701 EWNKDD
+701 EWKENDNI
-707 SIAILAAKVVVS
+707 SVLAAKVAIS
-719 AKNQAIEGMSKAWN
+719 TKKHAIEGMSRAWN
-733 MSVED
+733 MTLED
-738 TNAEV
+738 THSAV
-743 NRARSGD
+743 SKVSSGGFD
-750 FVPHKNAIDRMY
+750 PHKLAIERMNE
-762 DGIMKIINK
+762 GVNQIITN
-771 IKSYV
+771 ITHSYG
-776 MPDFVRLLKEA
+776 MADFDQLLNEA
-787 RNDVRFNELVSEN
+787 RNDVRFNEQLSANLEPVQNEN
-800 SEFVQKNENL
+800 AEFVQKNEND
-810 ESVQKNENEEVEQNT
+810 EAEQNST
-825 SEISE
+825 EISD
-830 AQEEQ
+830 
-835 AEQPEMSVSEALEE
+835 ALAE

-857 VASPE
+857 VASPD
-862 ELLERHFQQGY
+862 ELLERHFQEGY
-873 QEHGYYQNIDLETF
+873 QKLGFYQNIDFETF
-887 KKIDALLPQEAD
+887 KKINDVLP
-899 KENSLDN
+899 KENDESASESFAK
-906 WYQWEHRSEDWNRA
+906 WEHQDEEWCRA
-920 DVINYISSD
+920 DVINYISKNND
-929 SNVLNYVLEKGQI
+929 VLNFVLEKGQM

-951 ESGNV
+951 ESNNV
-956 SEAFEKTGG
+956 GQAFDETDRAGG

-972 DRVITAE
+972 DRVITEE
-979 DEEFAKLNQ
+979 DEAYAKENR
-988 GYEKTKLTMIYLANS
+988 GYEKTKLS
-1003 LDGKRID
+1003 LLFLNKSDTGEIED
-1010 DQSYPHMRY
+1010 LSYGRFRY
-1019 DCGDLDSGLIK
+1019 DCGDLDGGIVK

-1039 EQHKYEGWESMREYR
+1039 EEHKYGEWESLRDYKNQC
-1054 TLHLP
+1054 LP
-1059 MIEHNSSQFEEFR
+1059 ILGKLNEQFEEFR
-1072 QNQSQSHETEQEQN
+1072 LNQSQEQEQSN
-1086 NDLNWKIQWWGTDLI
+1086 ELNWKIQWWRGEETD
-1101 PEEPEWHLELVC
+1101 WNLELVC
-1113 DGKVISSATVS
+1113 DGKVISSASVS

-1147 DLPEEQLEG
+1147 DLPEEQLED
-1156 LTQQVED
+1156 LTKEVEN
-1163 RVNSFMLSIK
+1163 RVNGFMMSIK
-1173 NVVELSELNHENQ
+1173 NVVELGHENQ
-1186 KTAENT
+1186 ETAQTTLENDA
-1192 VENNTNNNYTNT
+1192 NKNYTDNRD
-1204 NTSVLVESKENL
+1204 TSIYEESKENL
-1216 DHEISSRMGGES
+1216 DHEISAGMGGES
-1228 EGTFS
+1228 RDSSSRTADEGLGTNAGSSQSSEISEGIDNRTEGRAGTLGTDDGRSGRSGVLSDDAQTVSGGISSGREQSGLRGRGSDLGEGADASTYQSHEGEQTGELSDSFS
-1233 RSESERSGSSAEWGE
+1233 AEPLVSRTSGISGEVSPEHQGVERQADRGQEGRDRVGDSGSSERDQGGIESVTRGTGSETSEESANGIENEADGRSSGRLRQHSDRDGE
-1248 SGETGNSIDH
+1248 SDRS
-1258 RTAGETGSV
+1258 TGSLAQGENRLGERELSSGERV
-1267 ISDGGQGRGSS
+1267 SSSLGRPVQVEVSAGAVRSGGDLQENEARNEMVEG
-1278 VLQGGVRGLSE
+1278 VLQSGV
-1289 SGRGS
+1289 
-1294 GQGRFENVGKGDV
+1294 Q
-1307 TGHSGGFRAGGT
+1307 
-1319 GGVSD
+1319 
-1324 RRGQGSV
+1324 
-1331 VSGTSRGAEGD
+1331 
-1342 YGEAQAGTGRET
+1342 
-1354 SGTDGRFSVSS
+1354 
-1365 RDSSEGVRDMRG
+1365 
-1377 VSSAG
+1377 
-1382 SERSAGEVS
+1382 
-1391 ESLSETGRG
+1391 RG
-1400 MGFSSTTRETSAG
+1400 MGDSETVVLG
-1413 RAGYGSPS
+1413 DDQGIS
-1421 GGTAADEFEAQIG
+1421 GQVF
-1434 GRASSESKG
+1434 
-1443 LESDESTGRRR
+1443 
-1454 ENSDS
+1454 
-1459 NDRLYQAGTG
+1459 
-1469 GDRGGYGRS
+1469 
-1478 EHDAVRVVQRG
+1478 
-1489 HRAEDGKTDGGL
+1489 
-1501 VEGRDELGSDRGA
+1501 
-1514 VHGVSAGIQYTES
+1514 
-1527 IRSRSEIHEEN
+1527 
-1538 DRQDSLR
+1538 
-1545 MEDTSLSG
+1545 
-1553 LQDERNRGRYE
+1553 
-1564 TDASTLQGRGQGVST
+1564 
-1579 WTYEELGSGDQRTGR
+1579 EELGSRDQR
-1594 AGKAGDSERA
+1594 AGSSGENGDSERA
-1604 EMESSIRSESDPQS
+1604 EMESSVRSESDPQS
-1618 TVNRSGLSERT
+1618 TVNQSELSERA

-1640 QLSARGGISGEDSGR
+1640 SLSARSGASGEDFGR
-1655 TESQGRSQSGIS
+1655 TESQGRSESGIS

-1675 ERDDQG
+1675 ERDGQG
-1681 EHDLDFGDLSNHV
+1681 EYDLDFGELSNHV
-1694 VDPEETVSNDTVI
+1694 IEPEEAVSNDTVI
-1707 DVSEILGNEKEA
+1707 DISDVLGNKA
-1719 EQSNAVSSENNVP
+1719 ETNTVSSENSVP
-1732 SVPATRYHIT
+1732 AVPATRYHIT
-1742 DYDIGAGSEKT
+1742 DLDIGAGGDKT
-1753 RLANNMEALRT
+1753 RLSNNMEALRT
-1764 LKLLEKENRNATPEE
+1764 LKLLEKENRNATLEE

-1802 YEETRKELRTLL
+1802 YEDARKELKTLL
-1814 TNREYNDARG
+1814 TNREYNDARA
-1824 STLTAFYTPPEVIQS
+1824 STVTAFYTPPEVIQS
-1839 IYRGLEKTGFK
+1839 IYRGLEKAGFK

-1865 GMLPESMADS
+1865 GMLPESMSNS

-1902 HFENFDHKGYFDVVI
+1902 RFENFDHKGYFDVVV
-1917 GNVPFASLNVIDP
+1917 GNVPFASLNISDP
-1930 KSKYDGNLIHNY
+1930 ESRYDGNLIHNY

-1996 KNAGT
+1996 RNAGT
-2001 SVSSDIIF
+2001 SVSSDILF
-2009 LQKRNGRL
+2009 LQKRNNRL
-2017 EVLDEKSNRWANEST
+2017 EVLDEKSDRWANEST
-2032 GIGTYYRDK
+2032 SIGYRYRTKDGDMKWIEDNTRITRDK
-2041 NGEKV
+2041 N
-2046 WYRVNVRINENKDNK
+2046 NQ
-2061 AHINAVFVQPDT
+2061 AHINAVFLADG
-2073 DSQLRGIC
+2073 SLRGVC
-2081 GNLIKETDRF
+2081 GNLVKETDRF

-2101 REDSESSWQEMLKN
+2101 REENENSWQEMLKE

-2122 DSVYQDIDPSQK
+2122 DSIYQDIAPEQK
-2134 AEFYKIDETDA
+2134 AEFFKTDETES
-2145 KEDIVFVNSTNT
+2145 KEDVVFVNSTND

-2164 GIDGNGDVL
+2164 GVDGNGDVL
-2173 YRKDLNRFRKVK
+2173 YRKDPNRFRKIK
-2185 LDKDDKDLAVDWI
+2185 LDKDSKEIAVDWI

-2205 LVKRIQISGEGIE
+2205 LVKKIQISGDGIE
-2218 NLADEQ
+2218 KLSDEQ
-2224 ATLRSLYEDFAKK
+2224 ATLRSLYENFAEK

-2248 KKATKKSKDKD
+2248 KKGRKD
-2259 KEQEDDVSNDNPK
+2259 KEDQEDEISNENPK

-2286 RFIEQFDDEYNF
+2286 RFIEQFDEKYNF

-2317 KAETEIDA
+2317 KAETESDA
-2325 LAVSMNTKGRVDLD
+2325 LAVSMNSKGRVDLD

-2345 GNRDKNE
+2345 GNKDKNE

-2362 QLPNVDEEIY
+2362 LLPNVDEEIY

-2393 VDSGDIRFENN
+2393 VNSGDTRFENN

-2430 PTEHVQ
+2430 PVEHVQ
-2436 NFVNSITAGIQR
+2436 NFVNSITGGIQR
-2448 YIISYDNEASAFNVR
+2448 YTINYDKDASAFNVR
-2463 LRPGGKEDE
+2463 LRSGRKDD

-2482 KNGKATKYFR
+2482 KNGKATKYFG

-2503 LHVTGSKSENA
+2503 IQVKGSKNA
-2514 SDNSITIMQANE
+2514 DSDNAITIMQANE
-2526 ANIELTQIQKAL
+2526 ANIELTQIQKSL

-2544 WLDEPAQQAVRDDI
+2544 WLDLPEQQAVREDI

-2573 YDGSHLTFD
+2573 YDGSHLSFD
-2582 SMNPTIKLKPHQKA
+2582 GMNPTIKLKPHQKA

-2652 IYRLYPDCKALVP
+2652 IYKLYPDCKALVP
-2665 TMEELNADNRADFIA
+2665 TMEELKADNRPDFIA

-2694 STFDNNIRVSQ
+2694 STFDNNIRVSK
-2705 ERQTNFIDRQ
+2705 ERQTSFIDRQ
-2715 IENLSEA
+2715 IEELSEA
-2722 LTKQIIAN
+2722 LTKQVEASDDR
-2730 AGNSRKPPTIKNIEN
+2730 GVRGKSPTIKNIEL

-2753 LEAMNKENREKK
+2753 LNKINDDNQKRAK
-2765 EGKKEKQEDEKN
+2765 ETK
-2777 KKSDKKSADKTI
+2777 

-2797 DRLYVDEAHL
+2797 DRLYVDEAHQ
-2807 YKNAPLWSGLQ
+2807 YKNAPLWTSLQ
-2818 AKNLGS
+2818 ARNLGS
-2824 ATGTPSDKA
+2824 ATGDPSDKA
-2833 MNMMMVTEYIN
+2833 MNMMMATEYIN
-2844 EISDERGVVFATGTP
+2844 DITDERGVVFATGTP

-2869 MQTYIAPSRLKE
+2869 MQTYIAPSKLKE
-2881 KELNTL
+2881 KEINCL

-2922 KELKNMFREFTDIA
+2922 KELKTMFREFTDIA

-2964 MKKLSDR
+2964 MKQLSDR
-2971 INNMANVDPKVDNM
+2971 ITNMPTDPKIDNM

-2993 KVGLDPRLYDPT
+2993 KVGLDPRLYDPS

-3019 KVAQIYHTSAP
+3019 KVAHIYHTSAP

-3036 FSDLGVPGKGKPFDV
+3036 FSDLGVPGKGKVFDV

-3056 KKLIER
+3056 NKLVER

-3070 NVYACKKD
+3070 DVYSCGKKD

-3158 YMYQTLLMKQ
+3158 YQYQTLLMKQ
-3168 KFIKQFMSAND
+3168 KFIRQFMSAND
-3179 SVANSMSDL
+3179 SVANSMTDL

-3237 RINSNELSIE
+3237 RINSNERSIE
-3247 AREKEKAKI
+3247 VRENEKAQI

-3274 NGKQFTDRKL
+3274 NGKAFTDRKL
-3284 AGEELARVAI
+3284 AGEELARMAI
-3294 AIEKNQTG
+3294 SIEKNQTG

-3309 YRGLDIGIQINHNN
+3309 YRGLDIGIQITHNN

-3337 SLGIN
+3337 NLGIN
-3342 FMKRMSEAKD
+3342 FLKRMSEAKD
-3352 LTSNMNFIDDI
+3352 LSSNMNFIDDI

-3370 ELGFINDKIKEL
+3370 ELGFLNDKIKEL
-3382 NQEIEGYKPVLGM
+3382 HQENEGYKPVLGM

-3407 DELMDVYS
+3407 DELMEVYS

-3424 IRKIFDANGLASNFV
+3424 IRKIFDANGLASNFEK
-3439 QSEIAEGVDA
+3439 SEIIDA

-3456 PEDPEKKARMDKLWD
+3456 PEDPEKNARMEKLWD
-3471 ELQEVLAERHE
+3471 ELQSVLSDRHE

-3487 KKERVYF
+3487 KKERAYF

-3499 QRQEAKALGCIWDK
+3499 QRQEAKALGCKWDK
-3513 DNKKWFISEA
+3513 NSKKWFISEA
-3523 TPERIEAMDK
+3523 TPERIEAMEK
-3533 AGFKTVEVEEKN
+3533 AGFKTVEVEQEN

-3553 NAEIKQ
+3553 NAETKQ
-3559 KTLLSVPYEEKDLAK
+3559 KTLLSVPFEEKDLAK

-3588 VPEGKDL
+3588 VPEGMDL

-3614 PYEMHEQIKELGAKY
+3614 PFEMHEQIKELGAKY
-3629 DANAKCWFV
+3629 DATAKCWFV

-3644 KPFENLKQDLELNQ
+3644 KPFENLKQDLELNK
-3658 VQSEKTDTP
+3658 VQSERTDTP

-3682 NKYPEINN
+3682 DKYPEIN
-3690 GRGTRVAVQGD
+3690 GRSTRVVVQGD
-3701 KAGQTGGWYK
+3701 KAGQKSGWYK

-3727 GDGVQ
+3727 GDGTQ

-3745 DLEKVQVNSEALAQ
+3745 DLEKVKVNTEAMAA
-3759 KLSSQNEAT
+3759 KLSSQEEAT

-3792 EYIQRKDIPVFKGIY
+3792 EYIQNKDIPVFKGVY

-3815 VPLADIDGKVKTM
+3815 VPLSDIEGNVKTM

-3846 GSMHVVN
+3846 GSMHVIN

-3909 PIIIAGDNDRFN
+3909 PLIIAGDNDRFN

-3934 AKELGAKVII
+3934 AKELGAKVVI
-3944 PEFKENDRGS
+3944 PEFKDNDRGS

-3972 RGLLQKKQ
+3972 RQVLQKKQ
-3980 EAKLEEK
+3980 EAKQEEK

>member
-1 MAEFNQMDEWIV
+1 MAEFNQMDEWII
-13 DDLVD
+13 DDLVE
-18 SIQETHTIWRE
+18 SIQENHSIWRE
-29 TFERDENANSLPRS
+29 TFDRDENANSLPRS
-43 GVTGQVFKTNLES
+43 GVTGQVFNSNLEG
-56 FARLQRQFDFTD
+56 FVRLQRQYDFTD
-68 PRWMTRAEL
+68 PRWMTRADFAK
-77 MSLGWDIT
+77 LGWELPRD
-85 AEAKGVVVGRD
+85 ARGVVVGKD
-96 NYDKEIVVYN
+96 DYDKDVVVFN
-106 VSQAQPQE
+106 VEQAKAKDGYE
-114 GCEEN
+114 AN
-119 IKPWN
+119 ITPWN

-174 TADDY
+174 SADDY

-187 MHWTGSHSRLGRN
+187 MHWTGNNSRLARN
-200 TSGNKNS
+200 TSGDKRS

-245 ENMQLDRAELKKE
+245 ENMQLDSASLKKE

-282 KNNMKLD
+282 KNNIKLD

-296 NVDKDDVKEVISL
+296 NVEKEDVKEVISL

-365 IRRNLEAE
+365 IRRGIEAE
-373 ANAPPAEPEIDMNSN
+373 ANAPPVEEPAVDMNSN
-388 LARYIAYRAIKDNHT
+388 LARYIAYRAIKSEPQLKD
-403 LSSWCSGIV
+403 WCDSDII
-412 SEIRDASEYYDAS
+412 SEIRDASEYLDSS

-433 KLKKQVVASIV
+433 ILKKHIVASIA
-444 KYSKDSTEADIYESW
+444 KYSKNSTEADIYEHW
-459 DRDVNAYIKDGRSLF
+459 DRDVNAYVQDADSIF
-474 VQMDSEISSVKW
+474 VRMDSAISFLKYH
-486 RLKDSFDDEVNHI
+486 LKDSFEDNVNHI
-499 RMLEEAVHDEAFLAL
+499 RMLDEAYHDDAFLAL
-514 INPKENTIT
+514 INPKVENTVT
-523 AEAEQEAE
+523 EEAEQ
-531 AVAEVS
+531 VAEVS

-547 NLESVQKTEN
+547 N
-557 EEAEQAEP
+557 EEE
-565 EFSVTDFIQ
+565 
-574 KYEDQFNK
+574 
-582 VIDLVENHTAYQ
+582 
-594 NAVRNSDRVNADME
+594 
-608 FSKSFKESET
+608 
-618 QILIED
+618 
-624 PHQNAD
+624 
-630 FHNDLT
+630 
-636 GNDDRYAEVMNHLFN
+636 
-651 QSYDRSLGRNLS
+651 
-663 DEERNTVARYVAYKE
+663 
-678 LRDTSFGQEL
+678 
-688 MQVGSLGKAVAGV
+688 
-701 EWNKDD
+701 
-707 SIAILAAKVVVS
+707 
-719 AKNQAIEGMSKAWN
+719 
-733 MSVED
+733 
-738 TNAEV
+738 
-743 NRARSGD
+743 
-750 FVPHKNAIDRMY
+750 
-762 DGIMKIINK
+762 
-771 IKSYV
+771 
-776 MPDFVRLLKEA
+776 
-787 RNDVRFNELVSEN
+787 
-800 SEFVQKNENL
+800 
-810 ESVQKNENEEVEQNT
+810 EQNST
-825 SEISE
+825 
-830 AQEEQ
+830 
-835 AEQPEMSVSEALEE
+835 EMSMSDALAE
-849 LISQNPDV
+849 LINQNPDV

-873 QEHGYYQNIDLETF
+873 QEHGYYQNIDFETF

-906 WYQWEHRSEDWNRA
+906 WYQWEHTSEDWNRA

-929 SNVLNYVLEKGQI
+929 SNVLNYVLEKGQN

-951 ESGNV
+951 ESGTL
-956 SEAFEKTGG
+956 SDAFEKTGG

-972 DRVITAE
+972 DRIITAE

-988 GYEKTKLTMIYLANS
+988 GYEKTKLTLLYLTNS
-1003 LDGKRID
+1003 LDGKGID

-1019 DCGDLDSGLIK
+1019 DCGDLDGGLIK

-1039 EQHKYEGWESMREYR
+1039 IGHYEDVRESMREYK
-1054 TLHLP
+1054 TVHLP
-1059 MIEHNSSQFEEFR
+1059 MIEHNSNQFEDFK
-1072 QNQSQSHETEQEQN
+1072 QNQSQYQEQS
-1086 NDLNWKIQWWGTDLI
+1086 NDRNWKIQWWRGEETD
-1101 PEEPEWHLELVC
+1101 WNLELVC
-1113 DGKVISSATVS
+1113 DGKVISSAAVS

-1136 NNFSEELLDYF
+1136 NNFSEELIDYF
-1147 DLPEEQLEG
+1147 DLPEEQLED
-1156 LTQQVED
+1156 LTKEVENK
-1163 RVNSFMLSIK
+1163 VNGFMMSIK
-1173 NVVELSELNHENQ
+1173 NVVELGHENQ
-1186 KTAENT
+1186 ETVQTT
-1192 VENNTNNNYTNT
+1192 VENNTNNNYTDT

-1216 DHEISSRMGGES
+1216 DHEISSGMGGES
-1228 EGTFS
+1228 RSSSTRTADEGLGADARNGQS
-1233 RSESERSGSSAEWGE
+1233 SEVGEGS
-1248 SGETGNSIDH
+1248 DH
-1258 RTAGETGSV
+1258 RTEGRAGTNGTDDGRSGRSGVLSDDAQNVSGGIGS
-1267 ISDGGQGRGSS
+1267 GRGQSGLRGRGSDLGERDDAS
-1278 VLQGGVRGLSE
+1278 TQQSHEGEQTGELSSGE
-1289 SGRGS
+1289 SR
-1294 GQGRFENVGKGDV
+1294 E
-1307 TGHSGGFRAGGT
+1307 
-1319 GGVSD
+1319 
-1324 RRGQGSV
+1324 SV
-1331 VSGTSRGAEGD
+1331 VSGTSVDDGKIPREDSGVERQADRGQQGRNREGD
-1342 YGEAQAGTGRET
+1342 SVSSERAQGGIEFATRGTESET
-1354 SGTDGRFSVSS
+1354 SQEPANGIGNEAGGRSSGQLRQRSDRYRESDRSNGSVDQGNEGLGERELSSGERVSSVMGESVLFSVSS
-1365 RDSSEGVRDMRG
+1365 GETESRGNIRENETRSEMVEGV
-1377 VSSAG
+1377 
-1382 SERSAGEVS
+1382 
-1391 ESLSETGRG
+1391 LQ
-1400 MGFSSTTRETSAG
+1400 
-1413 RAGYGSPS
+1413 S
-1421 GGTAADEFEAQIG
+1421 G
-1434 GRASSESKG
+1434 
-1443 LESDESTGRRR
+1443 
-1454 ENSDS
+1454 
-1459 NDRLYQAGTG
+1459 
-1469 GDRGGYGRS
+1469 
-1478 EHDAVRVVQRG
+1478 VQRG
-1489 HRAEDGKTDGGL
+1489 
-1501 VEGRDELGSDRGA
+1501 LGNSETVVFGDDQ
-1514 VHGVSAGIQYTES
+1514 GI
-1527 IRSRSEIHEEN
+1527 
-1538 DRQDSLR
+1538 
-1545 MEDTSLSG
+1545 SG
-1553 LQDERNRGRYE
+1553 Q
-1564 TDASTLQGRGQGVST
+1564 VF
-1579 WTYEELGSGDQRTGR
+1579 EELGSRDQR
-1594 AGKAGDSERA
+1594 AGNSGENGDSERT
-1604 EMESSIRSESDPQS
+1604 EMESSVRSESDSQS
-1618 TVNRSGLSERT
+1618 SGNQSELSGGA

-1640 QLSARGGISGEDSGR
+1640 QVSARSGASGENSGR

-1681 EHDLDFGDLSNHV
+1681 GYDLDFGDLSNHV
-1694 VDPEETVSNDTVI
+1694 IDPEEAVSNDTVI
-1707 DVSEILGNEKEA
+1707 DVSEILANEA
-1719 EQSNAVSSENNVP
+1719 EQNNTVSSENSVS

-1742 DYDIGAGSEKT
+1742 DYDIGAGSDKT
-1753 RLANNMEALRT
+1753 RLSNNMEALRT

-1802 YEETRKELRTLL
+1802 YEDARKELKTLL

-1839 IYRGLEKTGFK
+1839 IYRGLEKAGFK

-1884 VSAKIAQKL
+1884 VTAKIAQKL
-1893 YPDAHIEHD
+1893 YPDAHIEHNR
-1902 HFENFDHKGYFDVVI
+1902 FENFDHKGYFDVVI
-1917 GNVPFASLNVIDP
+1917 GNVPFASLNISDP
-1930 KSKYDGNLIHNY
+1930 ESRYDGNLIHNY

-1965 LDSEK
+1965 LESEK

-2009 LQKRNGRL
+2009 LQKRNNRL
-2017 EVLDEKSNRWANEST
+2017 EVLDEKSNRWANDTTTEGYYYKKDGST
-2032 GIGTYYRDK
+2032 AWIS
-2041 NGEKV
+2041 NFS
-2046 WYRVNVRINENKDNK
+2046 RIKGKDNK
-2061 AHINAVFVQPDT
+2061 AHMNAVFKTPDG
-2073 DSQLRGIC
+2073 QLNGIC
-2081 GNLIKETDRF
+2081 GHLVRETDRF

-2101 REDSESSWQEMLKN
+2101 REDSESTWQEMLKN
-2115 EVEDQIQ
+2115 EVKDQIQ

-2134 AEFYKIDETDA
+2134 VEFYKTDETEA

-2185 LDKDDKDLAVDWI
+2185 LDKDDKELVVDWI

-2205 LVKRIQISGEGIE
+2205 LVKKIQISGEGIE

-2237 HGRLNGVFVEK
+2237 HGRLNGVFIEK
-2248 KKATKKSKDKD
+2248 QKATKKSKDKDKDKD
-2259 KEQEDDVSNDNPK
+2259 KEQEDDVSNENPK
-2272 IRDLVGKDKDYYSV
+2272 VRDLVGKDKDYYSV
-2286 RFIEQFDDEYNF
+2286 RFIEQFDDKYNF

-2317 KAETEIDA
+2317 NAETEMDA
-2325 LAVSMNTKGRVDLD
+2325 LAVSMNTKGCVDLD

-2393 VDSGDIRFENN
+2393 VDSGDTRFENN

-2430 PTEHVQ
+2430 PVEHVQ
-2436 NFVNSITAGIQR
+2436 NFVNSITGGIQR
-2448 YIISYDNEASAFNVR
+2448 YTINYNKEASAFLVR
-2463 LRPGGKEDE
+2463 LRSNDKKDN

-2482 KNGKATKYFR
+2482 KSGFITKNFG

-2503 LHVTGSKSENA
+2503 LQVKGSKNA
-2514 SDNSITIMQANE
+2514 DSDKAITIMQANE
-2526 ANIELTQIQKAL
+2526 ANIEITQIQKSL

-2544 WLDEPAQQAVRDDI
+2544 WLDLPEQQAVRDDI

-2573 YDGSHLTFD
+2573 YDGSHLSFD
-2582 SMNPTIKLKPHQKA
+2582 GINPTIKLKPHQKA

-2604 GSTLIAHEV
+2604 GSTLVAHEV

-2635 KTMILVP
+2635 KTLILVP
-2642 NAVLGQWGQD
+2642 KAVLGQWGQD

-2694 STFDNNIRVSQ
+2694 TTFDKKIRVSK
-2705 ERQTNFIDRQ
+2705 ERQTDFIDRQ
-2715 IENLSEA
+2715 IEGLKEA
-2722 LTKQIIAN
+2722 LTKQMEASDGRGVN
-2730 AGNSRKPPTIKNIEN
+2730 GKSPTIKNIEL
-2745 RIKKYRDM
+2745 RLKKYRDM
-2753 LEAMNKENREKK
+2753 LEKINEENQKTK
-2765 EGKKEKQEDEKN
+2765 ATDTKQGQEEDN
-2777 KKSDKKSADKTI
+2777 KKKDTADKTI

-2797 DRLYVDEAHL
+2797 DRLYVDEAHG
-2807 YKNAPLWSGLQ
+2807 YKNVPLWTSLQ
-2818 AKNLGS
+2818 ARNLGS
-2824 ATGTPSDKA
+2824 ATGTVSDKA
-2833 MNMMMVTEYIN
+2833 MNMMMATEYIN
-2844 EISDERGVVFATGTP
+2844 EITDERGVVFATGTP

-2869 MQTYIAPSRLKE
+2869 MQTYIAQSKLKE
-2881 KELNTL
+2881 KEINCL

-2936 LTEDLGLK
+2936 LTEDLGLN
-2944 LPKANYEVITAD
+2944 LPKANFEVITAD
-2956 ISPNQQEL
+2956 ISPNQKALMEEL
-2964 MKKLSDR
+2964 SAR
-2971 INNMANVDPKVDNM
+2971 INNMAGVDPKIDNM

-2993 KVGLDPRLYDPT
+2993 KVGLDPRLYDPN

-3019 KVAQIYHTSAP
+3019 KVAHIYHTSAP

-3036 FSDLGVPGKGKPFDV
+3036 FSDLGVPGKGKLFDV

-3056 KKLIER
+3056 KKLVER

-3070 NVYACKKD
+3070 DVYACKKD
-3078 KDRNALFSK
+3078 KERNALFSK

-3168 KFIKQFMSAND
+3168 KFIKQFMSPND

-3237 RINSNELSIE
+3237 RINSNELSIK
-3247 AREKEKAKI
+3247 AREKEKAQI

-3284 AGEELARVAI
+3284 AGEELARMAI
-3294 AIEKNQTG
+3294 SIEKNQTG

-3407 DELMDVYS
+3407 DELMEVYS

-3424 IRKIFDANGLASNFV
+3424 IRKIFDANGLASNFEK
-3439 QSEIAEGVDA
+3439 SEIIDA

-3456 PEDPEKKARMDKLWD
+3456 PEDPEKKARMEKLWD
-3471 ELQEVLAERHE
+3471 ELQSVLADRHE

-3487 KKERVYF
+3487 KKVYF

-3499 QRQEAKALGCIWDK
+3499 QRQEAKALGCKWDK

-3533 AGFKTVEVEEKN
+3533 AGFKTVEVEQKN

-3553 NAEIKQ
+3553 NAETNQ
-3559 KTLLSVPYEEKDLAK
+3559 KTLLSVPFEEKDLAK

-3614 PYEMHEQIKELGAKY
+3614 PYEMHEQIKKLGAKY
-3629 DANAKCWFV
+3629 DANAKCWYV

-3644 KPFENLKQDLELNQ
+3644 KPFESLKQDLEINK

-3672 EKMREAGLVI
+3672 EKMREAGFVI
-3682 NKYPEINN
+3682 NKYPEIN
-3690 GRGTRVAVQGD
+3690 GRSTRVAVQGD
-3701 KAGQTGGWYK
+3701 KAGQTSGWYK

-3745 DLEKVQVNSEALAQ
+3745 DLEKVKVNTEAMAA
-3759 KLSSQNEAT
+3759 KLSSQEEAT

-3779 QERLAVYKESERT
+3779 QERLAVYKESEST
-3792 EYIQRKDIPVFKGIY
+3792 EYIQRKNIPVYKGIY

-3815 VPLADIDGKVKTM
+3815 VPLSDIEGNVKTM

-3846 GSMHVVN
+3846 SSMHVIN

-3880 NGHFGV
+3880 NGYFGV

-3909 PIIIAGDNDRFN
+3909 PLIIAGDNDRFN

-3972 RGLLQKKQ
+3972 RQLLQKKQ

-3987 VEKKKSRGR
+3987 VEKKKSRSR

>member
-29 TFERDENANSLPRS
+29 PFERDENVNSLPRS
-43 GVTGQVFKTNLES
+43 GVTGQVFKTNLEG
-56 FARLQRQFDFTD
+56 FARLQRQYDFTD

-85 AEAKGVVVGRD
+85 DDARGVVVGRD
-96 NYDKEIVVYN
+96 NYDKDIVVFN
-106 VSQAQPQE
+106 VSQAQPQR
-114 GCEEN
+114 GFEN
-119 IKPWN
+119 SIKPWN

-133 NIARADFILN
+133 NVARADFILES
-143 ASGANIKH
+143 SGANIKY
-151 GFRSSQYNTVSDNIC
+151 GFKNSQYNTVSDNIC
-166 LPYQSNFK
+166 LPYQSNFR

-187 MHWTGSHSRLGRN
+187 MHWTGSNSRLARN

-238 AYIKGWA
+238 AYINGWA
-245 ENMQLDRAELKKE
+245 ENMQLDSASLKKE

-282 KNNMKLD
+282 KNNIKLD

-296 NVDKDDVKEVISL
+296 NVEKEDVKEVISL

-365 IRRNLEAE
+365 IRRGIEAE
-373 ANAPPAEPEIDMNSN
+373 ANAPPVEEPAVDMNSN
-388 LARYIAYRAIKDNHT
+388 LARYIAYRAIKSEPQLKD
-403 LSSWCSGIV
+403 WCDSDII
-412 SEIRDASEYYDAS
+412 SEIRDASEYLDSS

-433 KLKKQVVASIV
+433 ILKKHIVASIA
-444 KYSKDSTEADIYESW
+444 KYSKNSTEADIYEHW
-459 DRDVNAYIKDGRSLF
+459 DRDVNAYVQDADSIF
-474 VQMDSEISSVKW
+474 VRMDSAISFLKYH
-486 RLKDSFDDEVNHI
+486 LKDSFEDNVNHI
-499 RMLEEAVHDEAFLAL
+499 RMLDEAYHDDAFLAL
-514 INPKENTIT
+514 INPKVENTVT
-523 AEAEQEAE
+523 EEAEQ
-531 AVAEVS
+531 VAEVS

-547 NLESVQKTEN
+547 N
-557 EEAEQAEP
+557 EEE
-565 EFSVTDFIQ
+565 
-574 KYEDQFNK
+574 
-582 VIDLVENHTAYQ
+582 
-594 NAVRNSDRVNADME
+594 
-608 FSKSFKESET
+608 
-618 QILIED
+618 
-624 PHQNAD
+624 
-630 FHNDLT
+630 
-636 GNDDRYAEVMNHLFN
+636 
-651 QSYDRSLGRNLS
+651 
-663 DEERNTVARYVAYKE
+663 
-678 LRDTSFGQEL
+678 
-688 MQVGSLGKAVAGV
+688 
-701 EWNKDD
+701 
-707 SIAILAAKVVVS
+707 
-719 AKNQAIEGMSKAWN
+719 
-733 MSVED
+733 
-738 TNAEV
+738 
-743 NRARSGD
+743 
-750 FVPHKNAIDRMY
+750 
-762 DGIMKIINK
+762 
-771 IKSYV
+771 
-776 MPDFVRLLKEA
+776 
-787 RNDVRFNELVSEN
+787 
-800 SEFVQKNENL
+800 
-810 ESVQKNENEEVEQNT
+810 EQNST
-825 SEISE
+825 
-830 AQEEQ
+830 
-835 AEQPEMSVSEALEE
+835 EMSMSDALAE
-849 LISQNPDV
+849 LINQNPDV

-873 QEHGYYQNIDLETF
+873 QEHGYYQNIDFETF

-906 WYQWEHRSEDWNRA
+906 WYQWEHTSEDWNRA

-951 ESGNV
+951 ESGTL
-956 SEAFEKTGG
+956 SDAFEKTGG

-972 DRVITAE
+972 DRIITAE

-988 GYEKTKLTMIYLANS
+988 GYEKTKLTLLYLTNS
-1003 LDGKRID
+1003 LDGKGID

-1019 DCGDLDSGLIK
+1019 DCGDLDGGLIK

-1039 EQHKYEGWESMREYR
+1039 IGHYEDVRESMREYK
-1054 TLHLP
+1054 TVHLP
-1059 MIEHNSSQFEEFR
+1059 MIEHNSNQFEDFK
-1072 QNQSQSHETEQEQN
+1072 QNQSQYQEQS
-1086 NDLNWKIQWWGTDLI
+1086 NDRNWKIQWWRGEETD
-1101 PEEPEWHLELVC
+1101 WNLELVC
-1113 DGKVISSATVS
+1113 DGKVISSAAVS

-1136 NNFSEELLDYF
+1136 NNFSEELIDYF
-1147 DLPEEQLEG
+1147 DLPDEQLED
-1156 LTQQVED
+1156 LTKEVENK
-1163 RVNSFMLSIK
+1163 VNGFMMSIK
-1173 NVVELSELNHENQ
+1173 NVVELGHENQ
-1186 KTAENT
+1186 ETVQTT
-1192 VENNTNNNYTNT
+1192 VENNTNNNYTDT

-1216 DHEISSRMGGES
+1216 DHEISSGMGGES
-1228 EGTFS
+1228 RSSSTRTADEALGAVARNGQSSEVGEGS
-1233 RSESERSGSSAEWGE
+1233 
-1248 SGETGNSIDH
+1248 DH
-1258 RTAGETGSV
+1258 RTEGRAGTNGTDDGRSGRSGVLSDDAQNVSGGIGS
-1267 ISDGGQGRGSS
+1267 GRGQSGLRGRGSD
-1278 VLQGGVRGLSE
+1278 LGGRDDASTQQSHEGEQTGELSSGE
-1289 SGRGS
+1289 SR
-1294 GQGRFENVGKGDV
+1294 E
-1307 TGHSGGFRAGGT
+1307 
-1319 GGVSD
+1319 
-1324 RRGQGSV
+1324 SV
-1331 VSGTSRGAEGD
+1331 VSGTSVDDGKIPREDSGVERQADRGQQGRNREGD
-1342 YGEAQAGTGRET
+1342 SVSSERAQGGIEFATRGTESET
-1354 SGTDGRFSVSS
+1354 SQEPANGIGNEAGGRSSGQLRQRSDRYRESDRSNGSVDQGNEGLGERELSSGERVSSVMGESVLFSVSS
-1365 RDSSEGVRDMRG
+1365 GEAESRGNIRENETRSEMVEGV
-1377 VSSAG
+1377 
-1382 SERSAGEVS
+1382 
-1391 ESLSETGRG
+1391 LQ
-1400 MGFSSTTRETSAG
+1400 
-1413 RAGYGSPS
+1413 S
-1421 GGTAADEFEAQIG
+1421 G
-1434 GRASSESKG
+1434 
-1443 LESDESTGRRR
+1443 
-1454 ENSDS
+1454 
-1459 NDRLYQAGTG
+1459 
-1469 GDRGGYGRS
+1469 
-1478 EHDAVRVVQRG
+1478 VQRG
-1489 HRAEDGKTDGGL
+1489 
-1501 VEGRDELGSDRGA
+1501 LGNSETVVFGDDQ
-1514 VHGVSAGIQYTES
+1514 GI
-1527 IRSRSEIHEEN
+1527 
-1538 DRQDSLR
+1538 
-1545 MEDTSLSG
+1545 SG
-1553 LQDERNRGRYE
+1553 Q
-1564 TDASTLQGRGQGVST
+1564 VF
-1579 WTYEELGSGDQRTGR
+1579 EELGSRDQR
-1594 AGKAGDSERA
+1594 AGNSGENGDSERT
-1604 EMESSIRSESDPQS
+1604 EMESSVRSESDSQS
-1618 TVNRSGLSERT
+1618 SGNQSELSGGA

-1640 QLSARGGISGEDSGR
+1640 QVSARSGASGENSGR

-1681 EHDLDFGDLSNHV
+1681 GYDLDFGDLSNHV
-1694 VDPEETVSNDTVI
+1694 IDPEEAVSNDTVI
-1707 DVSEILGNEKEA
+1707 DVSEILANEA
-1719 EQSNAVSSENNVP
+1719 EQNNTVSSENSVS

-1742 DYDIGAGSEKT
+1742 DYDIGAGSDKT
-1753 RLANNMEALRT
+1753 RLSNNMEALRT

-1802 YEETRKELRTLL
+1802 YEDARKELKTLL

-1839 IYRGLEKTGFK
+1839 IYRGLEKAGFK

-1884 VSAKIAQKL
+1884 VTAKIAQKL
-1893 YPDAHIEHD
+1893 YPDAHIEHNR
-1902 HFENFDHKGYFDVVI
+1902 FENFDHKGYFDVVI
-1917 GNVPFASLNVIDP
+1917 GNVPFASLNISDP
-1930 KSKYDGNLIHNY
+1930 ESRYDGNLIHNY

-1965 LDSEK
+1965 LESEK

-2009 LQKRNGRL
+2009 LQKRNNRL
-2017 EVLDEKSNRWANEST
+2017 EVLDEKSNRWANDTTTEGYYYKKDGST
-2032 GIGTYYRDK
+2032 AWIS
-2041 NGEKV
+2041 NFS
-2046 WYRVNVRINENKDNK
+2046 RIKGKDNK
-2061 AHINAVFVQPDT
+2061 AHMNAVFKTPDG
-2073 DSQLRGIC
+2073 QLNGIC
-2081 GNLIKETDRF
+2081 GHLVRETDRF

-2101 REDSESSWQEMLKN
+2101 REDSESTWQEMLKN

-2134 AEFYKIDETDA
+2134 VEFYKTDETEA

-2185 LDKDDKDLAVDWI
+2185 LDKDDKELVVDWI

-2205 LVKRIQISGEGIE
+2205 LVKKIQISGEGIE

-2237 HGRLNGVFVEK
+2237 HGRLNGVFIEK
-2248 KKATKKSKDKD
+2248 QKATKKSKDKDKD
-2259 KEQEDDVSNDNPK
+2259 KEQEDDVSNENPK
-2272 IRDLVGKDKDYYSV
+2272 VRDLVGKDKDYYSV
-2286 RFIEQFDDEYNF
+2286 RFIEQFDDKYNF

-2317 KAETEIDA
+2317 NAETEMDA
-2325 LAVSMNTKGRVDLD
+2325 LAVSMNTKGCVDLD

-2393 VDSGDIRFENN
+2393 VDSGDTRFENN

-2430 PTEHVQ
+2430 PVEHVQ
-2436 NFVNSITAGIQR
+2436 NFVNSITGGIQR
-2448 YIISYDNEASAFNVR
+2448 YTINYNKEASAFLVR
-2463 LRPGGKEDE
+2463 LRSNDKKDN

-2482 KNGKATKYFR
+2482 KSVFITKNFG

-2503 LHVTGSKSENA
+2503 IQVKGSKNA
-2514 SDNSITIMQANE
+2514 DSDNAITIMQANE
-2526 ANIELTQIQKAL
+2526 ANIELTQIQKSL

-2544 WLDEPAQQAVRDDI
+2544 WLDLPEQQAVREDI

-2573 YDGSHLTFD
+2573 YDGSHLSFD
-2582 SMNPTIKLKPHQKA
+2582 GMNPTIKLKPHQKA

-2652 IYRLYPDCKALVP
+2652 IYKLYPDCKALVP
-2665 TMEELNADNRADFIA
+2665 TMEELKADNRPDFIA

-2694 STFDNNIRVSQ
+2694 STFDNNIRVSK
-2705 ERQTNFIDRQ
+2705 ERQTSFIDRQ
-2715 IENLSEA
+2715 IEELSEA
-2722 LTKQIIAN
+2722 LTKQVEASDDR
-2730 AGNSRKPPTIKNIEN
+2730 GVRGKSPTIKNIEL

-2753 LEAMNKENREKK
+2753 LNKINDDNQKRAK
-2765 EGKKEKQEDEKN
+2765 ETK
-2777 KKSDKKSADKTI
+2777 

-2797 DRLYVDEAHL
+2797 DRLYVDEAHQ
-2807 YKNAPLWSGLQ
+2807 YKNAPLWTSLQ
-2818 AKNLGS
+2818 ARNLGS
-2824 ATGTPSDKA
+2824 ATGDPSDKA
-2833 MNMMMVTEYIN
+2833 MNMMMATEYIN
-2844 EISDERGVVFATGTP
+2844 DITDERGVVFATGTP

-2869 MQTYIAPSRLKE
+2869 MQTYIAPSKLKE
-2881 KELNTL
+2881 KEINCL

-2922 KELKNMFREFTDIA
+2922 KELKTMFREFTDIA

-2964 MKKLSDR
+2964 MKQLSDR
-2971 INNMANVDPKVDNM
+2971 ITNMPTDPKIDNM

-2993 KVGLDPRLYDPT
+2993 KVGLDPRLYDPS

-3019 KVAQIYHTSAP
+3019 KVAHIYHTSAP

-3036 FSDLGVPGKGKPFDV
+3036 FSDLGVPGKGKVFDV

-3056 KKLIER
+3056 NKLVER

-3070 NVYACKKD
+3070 DVYSCGKKD

-3158 YMYQTLLMKQ
+3158 YQYQTLLMKQ
-3168 KFIKQFMSAND
+3168 KFIRQFMSAND
-3179 SVANSMSDL
+3179 SVANSMTDL

-3237 RINSNELSIE
+3237 RINSNERSIE
-3247 AREKEKAKI
+3247 VRENEKVQI

-3274 NGKQFTDRKL
+3274 NGKAFTDRKL
-3284 AGEELARVAI
+3284 AGEELARMAI
-3294 AIEKNQTG
+3294 SIEKNETG

-3309 YRGLDIGIQINHNN
+3309 YRGLDIGIQITHNN

-3337 SLGIN
+3337 NLGIN
-3342 FMKRMSEAKD
+3342 FLKRMSEAKD
-3352 LTSNMNFIDDI
+3352 LSSNMNFIDDI

-3370 ELGFINDKIKEL
+3370 ELGFLNDKIKEL
-3382 NQEIEGYKPVLGM
+3382 HQENEGYKPVLGM

-3407 DELMDVYS
+3407 DELMEVYS

-3424 IRKIFDANGLASNFV
+3424 IRKIFDANGLASNFEK
-3439 QSEIAEGVDA
+3439 SEIIDA

-3456 PEDPEKKARMDKLWD
+3456 PEDPEKNARMEKLWD
-3471 ELQEVLAERHE
+3471 ELQSVLSDRHE

-3487 KKERVYF
+3487 KKERAYF

-3499 QRQEAKALGCIWDK
+3499 QRQEAKALGCKWDK
-3513 DNKKWFISEA
+3513 DNKKWFINEA

-3533 AGFKTVEVEEKN
+3533 AGFKTVEVQKN

-3553 NAEIKQ
+3553 NAETKQ
-3559 KTLLSVPYEEKDLAK
+3559 KILLIVPFEEKDLAK

-3588 VPEGKDL
+3588 VPEGMDL

-3614 PYEMHEQIKELGAKY
+3614 PFEMHEQIKELGAKY
-3629 DANAKCWFV
+3629 DANAKCWYV

-3644 KPFENLKQDLELNQ
+3644 KPFESLKQDLEINK

-3672 EKMREAGLVI
+3672 EKMREAGFVI
-3682 NKYPEINN
+3682 NKYPEIN
-3690 GRGTRVAVQGD
+3690 RSTRVAVQGD
-3701 KAGQTGGWYK
+3701 KAGQTSGWYK

-3745 DLEKVQVNSEALAQ
+3745 DLEKVKVNTEAMAA
-3759 KLSSQNEAT
+3759 KLSSQEEAT

-3792 EYIQRKDIPVFKGIY
+3792 EYIQNKGIPVFKGVY

-3815 VPLADIDGKVKTM
+3815 VPLSDIDGNVKTM

-3846 GSMHVVN
+3846 GSMHVIN
-3853 ADNLAEAKGGIVICE
+3853 ADNLADAKGGIVVCE
-3868 GYATGATIREAT
+3868 GFATGATIREAT

-3899 KAVSEKYPDK
+3899 KAVSKKYPDK
-3909 PIIIAGDNDRFN
+3909 PLIIAGDNDRFN

-3934 AKELGAKVII
+3934 AKELGAKVVI
-3944 PEFKENDRGS
+3944 PEFQENDRGS

-3972 RGLLQKKQ
+3972 RQVLQKKQ
-3980 EAKLEEK
+3980 ETKQEEK
-3987 VEKKKSRGR
+3987 VEKKKLRGR

>member
-1 MAEFNQMDEWIV
+1 MAEFNQMDEWII
-13 DDLVD
+13 DDLVE
-18 SIQETHTIWRE
+18 SIQENHSIWRE
-29 TFERDENANSLPRS
+29 TFDRDENANSLPRS
-43 GVTGQVFKTNLES
+43 GVTGQVFNSNLEG
-56 FARLQRQFDFTD
+56 FVRLQRQYDFTD
-68 PRWMTRAEL
+68 PRWMTRADFAK
-77 MSLGWDIT
+77 LGWELPRD
-85 AEAKGVVVGRD
+85 ARGVVVGKD
-96 NYDKEIVVYN
+96 DYDKDVVVFN
-106 VSQAQPQE
+106 VEQAKAKDGYE
-114 GCEEN
+114 AN
-119 IKPWN
+119 ITPWN

-174 TADDY
+174 SADDY

-187 MHWTGSHSRLGRN
+187 MHWTGSNSRLARN

-238 AYIKGWA
+238 AYINGWA
-245 ENMQLDRAELKKE
+245 ENMQLDSASLKKE

-282 KNNMKLD
+282 KNNIKLD

-296 NVDKDDVKEVISL
+296 NVEKEDVKEVISL

-365 IRRNLEAE
+365 IRRGIEAE
-373 ANAPPAEPEIDMNSN
+373 ANAPPVEEPAVDMNSN
-388 LARYIAYRAIKDNHT
+388 LARYIAYRAIKSEPQLKD
-403 LSSWCSGIV
+403 WCDSDII
-412 SEIRDASEYYDAS
+412 SEIRDASEYLDSS

-433 KLKKQVVASIV
+433 ILKKHIVASIA
-444 KYSKDSTEADIYESW
+444 KYSKNSTEADIYEHW
-459 DRDVNAYIKDGRSLF
+459 DRDVNAYVQDADSIF
-474 VQMDSEISSVKW
+474 VRMDSAISFLKYH
-486 RLKDSFDDEVNHI
+486 LKDSFEDNVNHI
-499 RMLEEAVHDEAFLAL
+499 RMLDEAYHDDAFLAL
-514 INPKENTIT
+514 INPKVENTVT
-523 AEAEQEAE
+523 EEAEQ
-531 AVAEVS
+531 VAEVS

-547 NLESVQKTEN
+547 N
-557 EEAEQAEP
+557 EEE
-565 EFSVTDFIQ
+565 
-574 KYEDQFNK
+574 
-582 VIDLVENHTAYQ
+582 
-594 NAVRNSDRVNADME
+594 
-608 FSKSFKESET
+608 
-618 QILIED
+618 
-624 PHQNAD
+624 
-630 FHNDLT
+630 
-636 GNDDRYAEVMNHLFN
+636 
-651 QSYDRSLGRNLS
+651 
-663 DEERNTVARYVAYKE
+663 
-678 LRDTSFGQEL
+678 
-688 MQVGSLGKAVAGV
+688 
-701 EWNKDD
+701 
-707 SIAILAAKVVVS
+707 
-719 AKNQAIEGMSKAWN
+719 
-733 MSVED
+733 
-738 TNAEV
+738 
-743 NRARSGD
+743 
-750 FVPHKNAIDRMY
+750 
-762 DGIMKIINK
+762 
-771 IKSYV
+771 
-776 MPDFVRLLKEA
+776 
-787 RNDVRFNELVSEN
+787 
-800 SEFVQKNENL
+800 
-810 ESVQKNENEEVEQNT
+810 EQNST
-825 SEISE
+825 
-830 AQEEQ
+830 
-835 AEQPEMSVSEALEE
+835 EMSMSDALAE
-849 LISQNPDV
+849 LINQNPDV

-873 QEHGYYQNIDLETF
+873 QEHGYYQNIDFETF

-906 WYQWEHRSEDWNRA
+906 WYQWEHTSEDWNRA

-951 ESGNV
+951 ESGTL
-956 SEAFEKTGG
+956 SDAFEKTGG

-972 DRVITAE
+972 DRIITAE

-988 GYEKTKLTMIYLANS
+988 GYEKTKLTLLYLTNS
-1003 LDGKRID
+1003 LDGKGID

-1019 DCGDLDSGLIK
+1019 DCGDLDGGLIK

-1039 EQHKYEGWESMREYR
+1039 IGHYEDVRESMREYK
-1054 TLHLP
+1054 TVHLP
-1059 MIEHNSSQFEEFR
+1059 MIEHNSNQFEDFK
-1072 QNQSQSHETEQEQN
+1072 QNQSQYQEQS
-1086 NDLNWKIQWWGTDLI
+1086 NDRNWKIQWWRGEETD
-1101 PEEPEWHLELVC
+1101 WNLELVC
-1113 DGKVISSATVS
+1113 DGKVISSAAVS

-1136 NNFSEELLDYF
+1136 NNFSEELIDYF
-1147 DLPEEQLEG
+1147 DLPEEQLED
-1156 LTQQVED
+1156 LTKEVENK
-1163 RVNSFMLSIK
+1163 VNGFMMSIK
-1173 NVVELSELNHENQ
+1173 NVVELGHENQ
-1186 KTAENT
+1186 ETVQTT
-1192 VENNTNNNYTNT
+1192 VENNTNNNYTDT

-1216 DHEISSRMGGES
+1216 DHEISSGMGGES
-1228 EGTFS
+1228 RSSSTRTADEALGAVARNGQSSEVGEGS
-1233 RSESERSGSSAEWGE
+1233 
-1248 SGETGNSIDH
+1248 DH
-1258 RTAGETGSV
+1258 RTEGRAGTNGTDDGRSGRSGVLSDDAQNVSGGIGS
-1267 ISDGGQGRGSS
+1267 GRGQSGLRGRGSDLGERDDAS
-1278 VLQGGVRGLSE
+1278 TQQSHEGEQTGELSSGE
-1289 SGRGS
+1289 SR
-1294 GQGRFENVGKGDV
+1294 E
-1307 TGHSGGFRAGGT
+1307 
-1319 GGVSD
+1319 
-1324 RRGQGSV
+1324 SV
-1331 VSGTSRGAEGD
+1331 VSGTSVDDGKIPREDSGVERQADRGQQGRNREGD
-1342 YGEAQAGTGRET
+1342 SVSSERAQGGIEFATRGTESET
-1354 SGTDGRFSVSS
+1354 SQEPANGIGNEAGGRSSGQLRQRSDRYRESDRSNGSVDQGNEGLGERELSSGERVSSVMGESVLFSVSS
-1365 RDSSEGVRDMRG
+1365 GEAESRGNIRENETRSEMVEGV
-1377 VSSAG
+1377 
-1382 SERSAGEVS
+1382 
-1391 ESLSETGRG
+1391 LQ
-1400 MGFSSTTRETSAG
+1400 
-1413 RAGYGSPS
+1413 S
-1421 GGTAADEFEAQIG
+1421 G
-1434 GRASSESKG
+1434 
-1443 LESDESTGRRR
+1443 
-1454 ENSDS
+1454 
-1459 NDRLYQAGTG
+1459 
-1469 GDRGGYGRS
+1469 
-1478 EHDAVRVVQRG
+1478 VQRG
-1489 HRAEDGKTDGGL
+1489 
-1501 VEGRDELGSDRGA
+1501 LGNSETVVFGDDQ
-1514 VHGVSAGIQYTES
+1514 GI
-1527 IRSRSEIHEEN
+1527 
-1538 DRQDSLR
+1538 
-1545 MEDTSLSG
+1545 SG
-1553 LQDERNRGRYE
+1553 Q
-1564 TDASTLQGRGQGVST
+1564 VF
-1579 WTYEELGSGDQRTGR
+1579 EELGSRDQR
-1594 AGKAGDSERA
+1594 AGNSGENGDSERT
-1604 EMESSIRSESDPQS
+1604 EMESSVRSESDSQS
-1618 TVNRSGLSERT
+1618 SGNQSELSGGA

-1640 QLSARGGISGEDSGR
+1640 QVSARSGASGENSGR

-1681 EHDLDFGDLSNHV
+1681 GYDLDFGDLSNHV
-1694 VDPEETVSNDTVI
+1694 IDPEEAVSNDTVI
-1707 DVSEILGNEKEA
+1707 DVSEILANEA
-1719 EQSNAVSSENNVP
+1719 EQNNTVSSENSVS

-1742 DYDIGAGSEKT
+1742 DYDIGAGSDKT
-1753 RLANNMEALRT
+1753 RLSNNMEALRT

-1802 YEETRKELRTLL
+1802 YEDARKELKTLL

-1839 IYRGLEKTGFK
+1839 IYRGLEKAGFK

-1893 YPDAHIEHD
+1893 YPDAHIEHNR
-1902 HFENFDHKGYFDVVI
+1902 FENFDHKGYFDVVI
-1917 GNVPFASLNVIDP
+1917 GNVPFASLNISDP
-1930 KSKYDGNLIHNY
+1930 ESRYDGNLIHNY

-1965 LDSEK
+1965 LESEK

-2009 LQKRNGRL
+2009 LQKRNNRL
-2017 EVLDEKSNRWANEST
+2017 EVLDEKSNRWANDTTTEGYYYKKDGST
-2032 GIGTYYRDK
+2032 AWIS
-2041 NGEKV
+2041 NFS
-2046 WYRVNVRINENKDNK
+2046 RIKGKDNK
-2061 AHINAVFVQPDT
+2061 AHMNAVFKTPDG
-2073 DSQLRGIC
+2073 QLNGIC
-2081 GNLIKETDRF
+2081 GHLVRETDRF

-2101 REDSESSWQEMLKN
+2101 REDSESTWQEMLKN
-2115 EVEDQIQ
+2115 EVKDQIQ

-2134 AEFYKIDETDA
+2134 VEFYKTDETEA

-2185 LDKDDKDLAVDWI
+2185 LDKDDKELVVDWI

-2205 LVKRIQISGEGIE
+2205 LVKKIQISGEGIE

-2237 HGRLNGVFVEK
+2237 HGRLNGVFIEK
-2248 KKATKKSKDKD
+2248 QKATKKSKDKDKD
-2259 KEQEDDVSNDNPK
+2259 KEQEDDVSNENPK
-2272 IRDLVGKDKDYYSV
+2272 VRDLVGKDKDYYSV
-2286 RFIEQFDDEYNF
+2286 RFIEQFDDKYNF

-2317 KAETEIDA
+2317 NAETEMDA
-2325 LAVSMNTKGRVDLD
+2325 LAVSMNTKGCVDLD

-2345 GNRDKNE
+2345 GNKDKNE

-2393 VDSGDIRFENN
+2393 VDSGDTRFENN

-2430 PTEHVQ
+2430 PVEHVQ
-2436 NFVNSITAGIQR
+2436 NFVNSITGGIQR
-2448 YIISYDNEASAFNVR
+2448 YTINYNKEASAFLVR
-2463 LRPGGKEDE
+2463 LRSNDKKDN

-2482 KNGKATKYFR
+2482 KSGFITKNFG

-2503 LHVTGSKSENA
+2503 LQVKGSKNA
-2514 SDNSITIMQANE
+2514 DSDKAITIMQANE
-2526 ANIELTQIQKAL
+2526 ANIEITQIQKSL

-2544 WLDEPAQQAVRDDI
+2544 WLDLPEQQAVREDI

-2573 YDGSHLTFD
+2573 YDGSHLSFD
-2582 SMNPTIKLKPHQKA
+2582 GMNPTIKLKPHQKA

-2652 IYRLYPDCKALVP
+2652 IYKLYPDCKALVP
-2665 TMEELNADNRADFIA
+2665 TMEELKADNRPDFIA

-2694 STFDNNIRVSQ
+2694 TTFDKKIRVSK
-2705 ERQTNFIDRQ
+2705 ERQTDFIDRQ
-2715 IENLSEA
+2715 IEGLKEA
-2722 LTKQIIAN
+2722 LTKQMEASDGRGVN
-2730 AGNSRKPPTIKNIEN
+2730 GKSPTIKNIEL
-2745 RIKKYRDM
+2745 RLKKYRDM
-2753 LEAMNKENREKK
+2753 LEKINEENQKTK
-2765 EGKKEKQEDEKN
+2765 ATDTKQGQEEDN
-2777 KKSDKKSADKTI
+2777 KKKDTADKTI

-2797 DRLYVDEAHL
+2797 DRLYVDEAHG
-2807 YKNAPLWSGLQ
+2807 YKNAPLWTGLQ
-2818 AKNLGS
+2818 ARNLGS
-2824 ATGTPSDKA
+2824 ATGTVSDKA
-2833 MNMMMVTEYIN
+2833 MNMMMATEYIN
-2844 EISDERGVVFATGTP
+2844 EITDERGVVFATGTP

-2869 MQTYIAPSRLKE
+2869 MQTYIAQSKLKE
-2881 KELNTL
+2881 KEINCL

-2936 LTEDLGLK
+2936 LTEDLGLN
-2944 LPKANYEVITAD
+2944 LPKANFEVITAD
-2956 ISPNQQEL
+2956 ISPNQKALMEEL
-2964 MKKLSDR
+2964 SAR
-2971 INNMANVDPKVDNM
+2971 INNMAGVDPKIDNM

-2993 KVGLDPRLYDPT
+2993 KVGLDPRLYDPN

-3019 KVAQIYHTSAP
+3019 KVAHIYHTSAP

-3036 FSDLGVPGKGKPFDV
+3036 FSDLGVPGKGKLFDV

-3056 KKLIER
+3056 KKLVER

-3070 NVYACKKD
+3070 DVYACKKD
-3078 KDRNALFSK
+3078 KERNALFSK

-3168 KFIKQFMSAND
+3168 KFIKQFMSPND

-3237 RINSNELSIE
+3237 RINSNELSIK
-3247 AREKEKAKI
+3247 AREKEKAQI

-3284 AGEELARVAI
+3284 AGEELARMAI
-3294 AIEKNQTG
+3294 SIEKNQTG

-3407 DELMDVYS
+3407 DELMEVYS

-3424 IRKIFDANGLASNFV
+3424 IRKIFDANGLASNFEK
-3439 QSEIAEGVDA
+3439 SEIIDA

-3456 PEDPEKKARMDKLWD
+3456 PEDPEKKARMEKLWD
-3471 ELQEVLAERHE
+3471 ELQSVLADRHE

-3487 KKERVYF
+3487 KKVYF

-3499 QRQEAKALGCIWDK
+3499 QRQEAKALGCKWDK

-3533 AGFKTVEVEEKN
+3533 AGFKTVEVEQKN

-3553 NAEIKQ
+3553 NAETNQ
-3559 KTLLSVPYEEKDLAK
+3559 KTLLSVPFEEKDLAK

-3614 PYEMHEQIKELGAKY
+3614 PYEMHEQIKKLGAKY
-3629 DANAKCWFV
+3629 DANAKCWYV

-3644 KPFENLKQDLELNQ
+3644 KLFESLKQDLEINK

-3672 EKMREAGLVI
+3672 EKMREAGFVI
-3682 NKYPEINN
+3682 NKYPEIN
-3690 GRGTRVAVQGD
+3690 GRSTRVAVQGD
-3701 KAGQTGGWYK
+3701 KAGQTSGWYK

-3745 DLEKVQVNSEALAQ
+3745 DLEKVKVNTEAMAA
-3759 KLSSQNEAT
+3759 KLSSQEEAT

-3779 QERLAVYKESERT
+3779 QERLAVYKESEST
-3792 EYIQRKDIPVFKGIY
+3792 EYIQRKNIPVYKGIY

-3815 VPLADIDGKVKTM
+3815 VPLSDIEGNVKTM

-3846 GSMHVVN
+3846 SSMHVIN

-3880 NGHFGV
+3880 NGYFGV

-3909 PIIIAGDNDRFN
+3909 PLIIAGDNDRFN

-3934 AKELGAKVII
+3934 AKELGAKVVI
-3944 PEFKENDRGS
+3944 PEFQENDGS

-3972 RGLLQKKQ
+3972 RQVLQKKQ
-3980 EAKLEEK
+3980 EAKQ
-3987 VEKKKSRGR
+3987 EKKKLRGR

>member
-29 TFERDENANSLPRS
+29 PFERDENVNSLPRS
-43 GVTGQVFKTNLES
+43 GVTGQVFKTNLEG
-56 FARLQRQFDFTD
+56 FARLQRQYDFTD

-85 AEAKGVVVGRD
+85 DDARGVVVGRD
-96 NYDKEIVVYN
+96 NYDKDIVVFN
-106 VSQAQPQE
+106 VSQAQPQR
-114 GCEEN
+114 GFEN
-119 IKPWN
+119 SIKPWN

-133 NIARADFILN
+133 NVARADFILES
-143 ASGANIKH
+143 SGANIKY
-151 GFRSSQYNTVSDNIC
+151 GFKNSQYNTVSDNIC
-166 LPYQSNFK
+166 LPYQSNFR

-187 MHWTGSHSRLGRN
+187 MHWTGSNSRLARN

-238 AYIKGWA
+238 AYINGWA
-245 ENMQLDRAELKKE
+245 ENMQLDSASLKKE

-282 KNNMKLD
+282 KNNIKLD

-296 NVDKDDVKEVISL
+296 NVEKEDVKEVISL

-365 IRRNLEAE
+365 IRRGIEAE
-373 ANAPPAEPEIDMNSN
+373 ANAPPVEEPAVDMNSN
-388 LARYIAYRAIKDNHT
+388 LARYIAYRAIKSEPQLKD
-403 LSSWCSGIV
+403 WCDSDII
-412 SEIRDASEYYDAS
+412 SEIRDASEYLDSS

-433 KLKKQVVASIV
+433 ILKKHIVASIA
-444 KYSKDSTEADIYESW
+444 KYSKNSTEADIYEHW
-459 DRDVNAYIKDGRSLF
+459 DRDVNAYVQDADSIF
-474 VQMDSEISSVKW
+474 VRMDSAISFLKYH
-486 RLKDSFDDEVNHI
+486 LKDSFEDNVNHI
-499 RMLEEAVHDEAFLAL
+499 RMLDEAYHDDAFLAL
-514 INPKENTIT
+514 INPKVENTVT
-523 AEAEQEAE
+523 EEAEQ
-531 AVAEVS
+531 VAEVS

-547 NLESVQKTEN
+547 N
-557 EEAEQAEP
+557 EEE
-565 EFSVTDFIQ
+565 
-574 KYEDQFNK
+574 
-582 VIDLVENHTAYQ
+582 
-594 NAVRNSDRVNADME
+594 
-608 FSKSFKESET
+608 
-618 QILIED
+618 
-624 PHQNAD
+624 
-630 FHNDLT
+630 
-636 GNDDRYAEVMNHLFN
+636 
-651 QSYDRSLGRNLS
+651 
-663 DEERNTVARYVAYKE
+663 
-678 LRDTSFGQEL
+678 
-688 MQVGSLGKAVAGV
+688 
-701 EWNKDD
+701 
-707 SIAILAAKVVVS
+707 
-719 AKNQAIEGMSKAWN
+719 
-733 MSVED
+733 
-738 TNAEV
+738 
-743 NRARSGD
+743 
-750 FVPHKNAIDRMY
+750 
-762 DGIMKIINK
+762 
-771 IKSYV
+771 
-776 MPDFVRLLKEA
+776 
-787 RNDVRFNELVSEN
+787 
-800 SEFVQKNENL
+800 
-810 ESVQKNENEEVEQNT
+810 EQNST
-825 SEISE
+825 
-830 AQEEQ
+830 
-835 AEQPEMSVSEALEE
+835 EMSMSDALAE
-849 LISQNPDV
+849 LINQNPDV

-873 QEHGYYQNIDLETF
+873 QEHGYYQNIDFETF

-906 WYQWEHRSEDWNRA
+906 WYQWEHTSEDWNRA

-951 ESGNV
+951 ESGTL
-956 SEAFEKTGG
+956 SDAFEKTGG

-972 DRVITAE
+972 DRIITAE

-988 GYEKTKLTMIYLANS
+988 GYEKTKLTLLYLTNS
-1003 LDGKRID
+1003 LDGKGID

-1019 DCGDLDSGLIK
+1019 DCGDLDGGLIK

-1039 EQHKYEGWESMREYR
+1039 IGHYEDVRESMREYK
-1054 TLHLP
+1054 TVHLP
-1059 MIEHNSSQFEEFR
+1059 MIEHNSNQFEDFK
-1072 QNQSQSHETEQEQN
+1072 QNQSQYQEQS
-1086 NDLNWKIQWWGTDLI
+1086 NDRNWKIQWWRGEETD
-1101 PEEPEWHLELVC
+1101 WNLELVC
-1113 DGKVISSATVS
+1113 DGKVISSAAVS

-1136 NNFSEELLDYF
+1136 NNFSEELIDYF
-1147 DLPEEQLEG
+1147 DLPEEQLED
-1156 LTQQVED
+1156 LTKEVENK
-1163 RVNSFMLSIK
+1163 VNGFMMSIK
-1173 NVVELSELNHENQ
+1173 NVVELGHENQ
-1186 KTAENT
+1186 ETVQTT
-1192 VENNTNNNYTNT
+1192 VENNTNNNYTDT

-1216 DHEISSRMGGES
+1216 DHEISSGMGGES
-1228 EGTFS
+1228 RSSSTRTADEGLGADARNGQS
-1233 RSESERSGSSAEWGE
+1233 SEVGEGS
-1248 SGETGNSIDH
+1248 DH
-1258 RTAGETGSV
+1258 RTEGRAGTNGTDDGRSGRSGVLSDDAQNVSGGIGS
-1267 ISDGGQGRGSS
+1267 GRGQSGLRGRGSDLGERDDAS
-1278 VLQGGVRGLSE
+1278 TQQSHEGEQTGELSSGE
-1289 SGRGS
+1289 SR
-1294 GQGRFENVGKGDV
+1294 E
-1307 TGHSGGFRAGGT
+1307 
-1319 GGVSD
+1319 
-1324 RRGQGSV
+1324 SV
-1331 VSGTSRGAEGD
+1331 VSGTSVDDGKIPREDSGVERQADRGQQGRNREGD
-1342 YGEAQAGTGRET
+1342 SVSSERAQGGIEFATRGTESET
-1354 SGTDGRFSVSS
+1354 SQEPANGIGNEAGGRSSGQLRQRSDRYRESDRSNGSVDQGNEGLGERELSSGERVSSVMGESVLFSVSS
-1365 RDSSEGVRDMRG
+1365 GEAESRGNIRENETRSEMVEGV
-1377 VSSAG
+1377 
-1382 SERSAGEVS
+1382 
-1391 ESLSETGRG
+1391 LQ
-1400 MGFSSTTRETSAG
+1400 
-1413 RAGYGSPS
+1413 S
-1421 GGTAADEFEAQIG
+1421 G
-1434 GRASSESKG
+1434 
-1443 LESDESTGRRR
+1443 
-1454 ENSDS
+1454 
-1459 NDRLYQAGTG
+1459 
-1469 GDRGGYGRS
+1469 
-1478 EHDAVRVVQRG
+1478 VQRG
-1489 HRAEDGKTDGGL
+1489 
-1501 VEGRDELGSDRGA
+1501 LGNSETVVFGDDQ
-1514 VHGVSAGIQYTES
+1514 GI
-1527 IRSRSEIHEEN
+1527 
-1538 DRQDSLR
+1538 
-1545 MEDTSLSG
+1545 SG
-1553 LQDERNRGRYE
+1553 Q
-1564 TDASTLQGRGQGVST
+1564 VF
-1579 WTYEELGSGDQRTGR
+1579 EELGSRDQR
-1594 AGKAGDSERA
+1594 AGNSGENGDSERT
-1604 EMESSIRSESDPQS
+1604 EMESSVRSESDSQS
-1618 TVNRSGLSERT
+1618 SGNQSELSGGA

-1640 QLSARGGISGEDSGR
+1640 QVSARSGASGENSGR

-1681 EHDLDFGDLSNHV
+1681 GYDLDFGDLSNHV
-1694 VDPEETVSNDTVI
+1694 IDPEEAVSNDTVI
-1707 DVSEILGNEKEA
+1707 DVSEILGNEA
-1719 EQSNAVSSENNVP
+1719 EQNNTVSSENSVS

-1742 DYDIGAGSEKT
+1742 DYDIGAGSDKT
-1753 RLANNMEALRT
+1753 RLSNNMEALRT

-1802 YEETRKELRTLL
+1802 YEDARKELKTLL

-1839 IYRGLEKTGFK
+1839 IYRGLEKAGFK

-1893 YPDAHIEHD
+1893 YPDAHIEHNR
-1902 HFENFDHKGYFDVVI
+1902 FENFDHKGYFDVVI
-1917 GNVPFASLNVIDP
+1917 GNVPFASLNISDP
-1930 KSKYDGNLIHNY
+1930 ESRYDGNLIHNY

-1965 LDSEK
+1965 LESEK

-2009 LQKRNGRL
+2009 LQKRNNRL
-2017 EVLDEKSNRWANEST
+2017 EVLDEKSNRWANDTTTEGYYYKKDGST
-2032 GIGTYYRDK
+2032 AWIS
-2041 NGEKV
+2041 NFS
-2046 WYRVNVRINENKDNK
+2046 RIKGKDNK
-2061 AHINAVFVQPDT
+2061 AHMNAVFKTPDG
-2073 DSQLRGIC
+2073 QLNGIC
-2081 GNLIKETDRF
+2081 GHLVRETDRF

-2101 REDSESSWQEMLKN
+2101 REDSESTWQEMLKN
-2115 EVEDQIQ
+2115 EVKDQIQ

-2134 AEFYKIDETDA
+2134 VEFYKTDETEA

-2185 LDKDDKDLAVDWI
+2185 LDKDDKELVVDWI

-2205 LVKRIQISGEGIE
+2205 LVKKIQISGEGIE

-2237 HGRLNGVFVEK
+2237 HGRLNGVFIEK
-2248 KKATKKSKDKD
+2248 QKATKKSKDKDKD
-2259 KEQEDDVSNDNPK
+2259 KEQEDDVSNENPK
-2272 IRDLVGKDKDYYSV
+2272 VRDLVGKDKDYYSV
-2286 RFIEQFDDEYNF
+2286 RFIEQFDDKYNF

-2317 KAETEIDA
+2317 NAETEMDA
-2325 LAVSMNTKGRVDLD
+2325 LAVSMNTKGCVDLD

-2393 VDSGDIRFENN
+2393 VDSGDTRFENN

-2430 PTEHVQ
+2430 PVEHVQ
-2436 NFVNSITAGIQR
+2436 NFVNSITGGIQR
-2448 YIISYDNEASAFNVR
+2448 YTINYNKEASAFFVR
-2463 LRPGGKEDE
+2463 LRSNDKKDN

-2482 KNGKATKYFR
+2482 KSGFITKNFG

-2503 LHVTGSKSENA
+2503 LQVKGSKNA
-2514 SDNSITIMQANE
+2514 DSDKAITIMQANE
-2526 ANIELTQIQKAL
+2526 ANIEITQIQKSL

-2544 WLDEPAQQAVRDDI
+2544 WLDLPEQQAVRDDI

-2573 YDGSHLTFD
+2573 YDGSHLSFD
-2582 SMNPTIKLKPHQKA
+2582 GINPTIKLKPHQKA

-2604 GSTLIAHEV
+2604 GSTLVAHEV

-2618 FELIASAMEA
+2618 FELIASAVEA

-2635 KTMILVP
+2635 KTLILVP
-2642 NAVLGQWGQD
+2642 KAVLGQWGQD

-2694 STFDNNIRVSQ
+2694 TTFDKKIRVSK
-2705 ERQTNFIDRQ
+2705 ERQTDFIDRQ
-2715 IENLSEA
+2715 IEGLKEA
-2722 LTKQIIAN
+2722 LTKQMEASDGRGVN
-2730 AGNSRKPPTIKNIEN
+2730 GKSPTIKNIEL
-2745 RIKKYRDM
+2745 RLKKYRDM
-2753 LEAMNKENREKK
+2753 LEKINEENQKTK
-2765 EGKKEKQEDEKN
+2765 ATDTKQGQEEDN
-2777 KKSDKKSADKTI
+2777 KKKDTADKTI

-2797 DRLYVDEAHL
+2797 DRLYVDEAHG
-2807 YKNAPLWSGLQ
+2807 YKNAPLWTSLQ
-2818 AKNLGS
+2818 ARNLGS
-2824 ATGTPSDKA
+2824 ATGTVSDKA
-2833 MNMMMVTEYIN
+2833 MNMMMATEYIN
-2844 EISDERGVVFATGTP
+2844 EITDERGVVFATGTP

-2869 MQTYIAPSRLKE
+2869 MQTYIAQSKLKE
-2881 KELNTL
+2881 KEINCL

-2936 LTEDLGLK
+2936 LTEDLGLN
-2944 LPKANYEVITAD
+2944 LPKANFEVITAD
-2956 ISPNQQEL
+2956 ISPNQKALMEEL
-2964 MKKLSDR
+2964 SAR
-2971 INNMANVDPKVDNM
+2971 INNMAGVDPKIDNM

-2993 KVGLDPRLYDPT
+2993 KVGLDPRLYDPN

-3019 KVAQIYHTSAP
+3019 KVAHIYHTSAP

-3036 FSDLGVPGKGKPFDV
+3036 FSDLGVPGKGKLFDV

-3056 KKLIER
+3056 KKLVER

-3070 NVYACKKD
+3070 DVYACKKD
-3078 KDRNALFSK
+3078 KERNALFSK

-3168 KFIKQFMSAND
+3168 KFIKQFMSPND

-3237 RINSNELSIE
+3237 RINSNELSIK
-3247 AREKEKAKI
+3247 AREKEKAQI

-3284 AGEELARVAI
+3284 AGEELARMAI
-3294 AIEKNQTG
+3294 SIEKNQTG

-3407 DELMDVYS
+3407 DELMEVYS

-3424 IRKIFDANGLASNFV
+3424 IRKIFDANGLASNFEK
-3439 QSEIAEGVDA
+3439 SEIIDA

-3456 PEDPEKKARMDKLWD
+3456 PEDPEKKARMEKLWD
-3471 ELQEVLAERHE
+3471 ELQSVLADRHE

-3487 KKERVYF
+3487 KKVYF

-3499 QRQEAKALGCIWDK
+3499 QRQEAKALGCKWDK

-3533 AGFKTVEVEEKN
+3533 AGFKTVEVEQKN

-3553 NAEIKQ
+3553 NAETNQ
-3559 KTLLSVPYEEKDLAK
+3559 KTLLSVPFEEKDLAK

-3614 PYEMHEQIKELGAKY
+3614 PYEMHEQIKKLGAKY
-3629 DANAKCWFV
+3629 DANAKCWYV

-3644 KPFENLKQDLELNQ
+3644 KPFESLKQDLEINK

-3672 EKMREAGLVI
+3672 EKMREAGFVI
-3682 NKYPEINN
+3682 NKYPEIN
-3690 GRGTRVAVQGD
+3690 GRSTRVAVQGD
-3701 KAGQTGGWYK
+3701 KAGQTSGWYK

-3745 DLEKVQVNSEALAQ
+3745 DLEKVKVNTEAMAA
-3759 KLSSQNEAT
+3759 KLSSQEEAT

-3779 QERLAVYKESERT
+3779 QERLAVYKESEST
-3792 EYIQRKDIPVFKGIY
+3792 EYIQRKNIPVYKGIY

-3815 VPLADIDGKVKTM
+3815 VPLSDIEGNVKTM

-3846 GSMHVVN
+3846 SSMHVIN

-3880 NGHFGV
+3880 NGYFGV

-3909 PIIIAGDNDRFN
+3909 PLIIAGDNDRFN

-3972 RGLLQKKQ
+3972 RQLLQKKQ

-3987 VEKKKSRGR
+3987 VEKKKSRSR

>member
-29 TFERDENANSLPRS
+29 PFERDENVNSLPRS
-43 GVTGQVFKTNLES
+43 GVTGQVFKTNLEG
-56 FARLQRQFDFTD
+56 FARLQRQYDFTD

-85 AEAKGVVVGRD
+85 DDARGVVVGRD
-96 NYDKEIVVYN
+96 NYDKDIVVFN
-106 VSQAQPQE
+106 VSQAQPQR
-114 GCEEN
+114 GFEN
-119 IKPWN
+119 SIKPWN

-133 NIARADFILN
+133 NVARADFILES
-143 ASGANIKH
+143 SGANIKY
-151 GFRSSQYNTVSDNIC
+151 GFKNSQYNTVSDNIC
-166 LPYQSNFK
+166 LPYQSNFR

-187 MHWTGSHSRLGRN
+187 MHWTGSNSRLARN

-238 AYIKGWA
+238 AYINGWA
-245 ENMQLDRAELKKE
+245 ENMQLDSASLKKE

-282 KNNMKLD
+282 KNNIKLD

-296 NVDKDDVKEVISL
+296 NVEKEDVKEVISL

-365 IRRNLEAE
+365 IRRGIEAE
-373 ANAPPAEPEIDMNSN
+373 ANAPPVEEPAVDMNSN
-388 LARYIAYRAIKDNHT
+388 LARYIAYRAIKSEPQLKD
-403 LSSWCSGIV
+403 WCDSDII
-412 SEIRDASEYYDAS
+412 SEIRDASEYLDSS

-433 KLKKQVVASIV
+433 ILKKHIVASIA
-444 KYSKDSTEADIYESW
+444 KYSKNSTEADIYEHW
-459 DRDVNAYIKDGRSLF
+459 DRDVNAYVQDADSIF
-474 VQMDSEISSVKW
+474 VRMDSAISFLKYH
-486 RLKDSFDDEVNHI
+486 LKDSFEDNVNHI
-499 RMLEEAVHDEAFLAL
+499 RMLDEAYHDDAFLAL
-514 INPKENTIT
+514 INPKVENTVT
-523 AEAEQEAE
+523 EEAEQ
-531 AVAEVS
+531 VAEVS

-547 NLESVQKTEN
+547 N
-557 EEAEQAEP
+557 EEE
-565 EFSVTDFIQ
+565 
-574 KYEDQFNK
+574 
-582 VIDLVENHTAYQ
+582 
-594 NAVRNSDRVNADME
+594 
-608 FSKSFKESET
+608 
-618 QILIED
+618 
-624 PHQNAD
+624 
-630 FHNDLT
+630 
-636 GNDDRYAEVMNHLFN
+636 
-651 QSYDRSLGRNLS
+651 
-663 DEERNTVARYVAYKE
+663 
-678 LRDTSFGQEL
+678 
-688 MQVGSLGKAVAGV
+688 
-701 EWNKDD
+701 
-707 SIAILAAKVVVS
+707 
-719 AKNQAIEGMSKAWN
+719 
-733 MSVED
+733 
-738 TNAEV
+738 
-743 NRARSGD
+743 
-750 FVPHKNAIDRMY
+750 
-762 DGIMKIINK
+762 
-771 IKSYV
+771 
-776 MPDFVRLLKEA
+776 
-787 RNDVRFNELVSEN
+787 
-800 SEFVQKNENL
+800 
-810 ESVQKNENEEVEQNT
+810 EQNST
-825 SEISE
+825 
-830 AQEEQ
+830 
-835 AEQPEMSVSEALEE
+835 EMSMSDALAE
-849 LISQNPDV
+849 LINQNPDV

-873 QEHGYYQNIDLETF
+873 QEHGYYQNIDFETF

-906 WYQWEHRSEDWNRA
+906 WYQWEHTSEDWNRA

-951 ESGNV
+951 ESGTL
-956 SEAFEKTGG
+956 SDAFEKTGG

-972 DRVITAE
+972 DRIITAE

-988 GYEKTKLTMIYLANS
+988 GYEKTKLTLLYLTNS
-1003 LDGKRID
+1003 LDGKGID

-1019 DCGDLDSGLIK
+1019 DCGDLDGGLIK

-1039 EQHKYEGWESMREYR
+1039 IGHYEDVRESMREYK
-1054 TLHLP
+1054 TVHLP
-1059 MIEHNSSQFEEFR
+1059 MIEHNSNQFEDFK
-1072 QNQSQSHETEQEQN
+1072 QNQSQYQEQS
-1086 NDLNWKIQWWGTDLI
+1086 NDRNWKIQWWRGEETD
-1101 PEEPEWHLELVC
+1101 WNLELVC
-1113 DGKVISSATVS
+1113 DGKVISSAAVS

-1136 NNFSEELLDYF
+1136 NNFSEELIDYF
-1147 DLPEEQLEG
+1147 DLPEEQLED
-1156 LTQQVED
+1156 LTKEVENK
-1163 RVNSFMLSIK
+1163 VNGFMMSIK
-1173 NVVELSELNHENQ
+1173 NVVELGHENQ
-1186 KTAENT
+1186 ETVQTT
-1192 VENNTNNNYTNT
+1192 VENNTNNNYTDT

-1216 DHEISSRMGGES
+1216 DHEISSGMGGES
-1228 EGTFS
+1228 RSSSTRTADEGLGADARNGQS
-1233 RSESERSGSSAEWGE
+1233 SEVGEGS
-1248 SGETGNSIDH
+1248 DH
-1258 RTAGETGSV
+1258 RTEGRAGTNGTDDGRSGRSGVLSDDAQNVSGGIGS
-1267 ISDGGQGRGSS
+1267 GRGQSGLRGRGSDLGERDDASTHQSHEGEQTGELSSGESRGTVVSRTSVDDGKIPREDSGVERQADRGQQGRNREGDSVSSERAQGGIEFATRGTESETSQEPANGIGNEAGGRSSGQLRQRSDRYRESDRSNGSVDQGNEGLGERELSSGERVSSVMGES
-1278 VLQGGVRGLSE
+1278 VL
-1289 SGRGS
+1289 
-1294 GQGRFENVGKGDV
+1294 
-1307 TGHSGGFRAGGT
+1307 
-1319 GGVSD
+1319 
-1324 RRGQGSV
+1324 
-1331 VSGTSRGAEGD
+1331 
-1342 YGEAQAGTGRET
+1342 
-1354 SGTDGRFSVSS
+1354 FSVSS
-1365 RDSSEGVRDMRG
+1365 GEAESRGNIRENETRSEMVEGV
-1377 VSSAG
+1377 
-1382 SERSAGEVS
+1382 
-1391 ESLSETGRG
+1391 LQ
-1400 MGFSSTTRETSAG
+1400 
-1413 RAGYGSPS
+1413 S
-1421 GGTAADEFEAQIG
+1421 G
-1434 GRASSESKG
+1434 
-1443 LESDESTGRRR
+1443 
-1454 ENSDS
+1454 
-1459 NDRLYQAGTG
+1459 
-1469 GDRGGYGRS
+1469 
-1478 EHDAVRVVQRG
+1478 VQRG
-1489 HRAEDGKTDGGL
+1489 
-1501 VEGRDELGSDRGA
+1501 LGNSETVVFGDDQ
-1514 VHGVSAGIQYTES
+1514 GI
-1527 IRSRSEIHEEN
+1527 
-1538 DRQDSLR
+1538 
-1545 MEDTSLSG
+1545 SG
-1553 LQDERNRGRYE
+1553 Q
-1564 TDASTLQGRGQGVST
+1564 VF
-1579 WTYEELGSGDQRTGR
+1579 EELGSRDQR
-1594 AGKAGDSERA
+1594 AGNSGENGDSERT
-1604 EMESSIRSESDPQS
+1604 EMESSVRSESDPQS
-1618 TVNRSGLSERT
+1618 SGNQSELSGGA

-1640 QLSARGGISGEDSGR
+1640 QVSARSGASGENSGR

-1681 EHDLDFGDLSNHV
+1681 GYDLDFGDLSNHV
-1694 VDPEETVSNDTVI
+1694 IDPEEAVSNDTVI
-1707 DVSEILGNEKEA
+1707 DVSEILGNEA
-1719 EQSNAVSSENNVP
+1719 EQNNTVSSENSVS

-1742 DYDIGAGSEKT
+1742 DYDIGAGSDKT
-1753 RLANNMEALRT
+1753 RLSNNMEALRT

-1802 YEETRKELRTLL
+1802 YEDARKELKTLL

-1839 IYRGLEKTGFK
+1839 IYRGLEKAGFK

-1893 YPDAHIEHD
+1893 YPDAHIEHNR
-1902 HFENFDHKGYFDVVI
+1902 FENFDHKGYFDVVI
-1917 GNVPFASLNVIDP
+1917 GNVPFASLNISDP
-1930 KSKYDGNLIHNY
+1930 ESRYDGNLIHNY

-1965 LDSEK
+1965 LESEK

-2009 LQKRNGRL
+2009 LQKRNNRL
-2017 EVLDEKSNRWANEST
+2017 EVLDEKSNRWANDTTTEGYYYKKDGST
-2032 GIGTYYRDK
+2032 AWIS
-2041 NGEKV
+2041 NFS
-2046 WYRVNVRINENKDNK
+2046 RIKGKDNK
-2061 AHINAVFVQPDT
+2061 AHMNAVFKTPDG
-2073 DSQLRGIC
+2073 QLNGIC
-2081 GNLIKETDRF
+2081 GHLVRETDRF

-2101 REDSESSWQEMLKN
+2101 REENENSWQEMLKE

-2122 DSVYQDIDPSQK
+2122 DSIYQDIAPEQK
-2134 AEFYKIDETDA
+2134 AEFFKTDETES
-2145 KEDIVFVNSTNT
+2145 KEDVVFVNSTND

-2173 YRKDLNRFRKVK
+2173 YRKDPNRFRKIK
-2185 LDKDDKDLAVDWI
+2185 LDKDSKEIAVDWI

-2205 LVKRIQISGEGIE
+2205 LVKKIQISGDGIE
-2218 NLADEQ
+2218 KLADEQ
-2224 ATLRSLYEDFAKK
+2224 ATLRSLYENFAEK

-2248 KKATKKSKDKD
+2248 KKGRKD
-2259 KEQEDDVSNDNPK
+2259 KEDQEDEISNENPK

-2286 RFIEQFDDEYNF
+2286 RFIEQFDEKYNF

-2317 KAETEIDA
+2317 KAETESDA
-2325 LAVSMNTKGRVDLD
+2325 LAVSMNSKGRVDLD

-2345 GNRDKNE
+2345 GNKDKSE

-2362 QLPNVDEEIY
+2362 LLPNVDEEIY

-2393 VDSGDIRFENN
+2393 VNSGDTRFENN

-2430 PTEHVQ
+2430 PVEHVQ
-2436 NFVNSITAGIQR
+2436 NFVNSITGGIQR
-2448 YIISYDNEASAFNVR
+2448 YTINYDKDASAFNVR
-2463 LRPGGKEDE
+2463 LRSGRKDD

-2482 KNGKATKYFR
+2482 KNGKATKYFG

-2503 LHVTGSKSENA
+2503 IQVKGSKNA
-2514 SDNSITIMQANE
+2514 DSDNAITIMQANE
-2526 ANIELTQIQKAL
+2526 ANIELTQIQKSL

-2544 WLDEPAQQAVRDDI
+2544 WLDLPEQQAVREDI

-2573 YDGSHLTFD
+2573 YDGSHLSFD
-2582 SMNPTIKLKPHQKA
+2582 GMNPTIKLKPHQKA

-2652 IYRLYPDCKALVP
+2652 IYKLYPDCKALVP
-2665 TMEELNADNRADFIA
+2665 TMEELKADNRPDFIA

-2694 STFDNNIRVSQ
+2694 STFDNNIRVSK
-2705 ERQTNFIDRQ
+2705 ERQTSFIDRQ
-2715 IENLSEA
+2715 IEELSEA
-2722 LTKQIIAN
+2722 LTKQVEASDDR
-2730 AGNSRKPPTIKNIEN
+2730 GVRGKSPTIKNIEL

-2753 LEAMNKENREKK
+2753 LNKINDDNQKRAK
-2765 EGKKEKQEDEKN
+2765 ETK
-2777 KKSDKKSADKTI
+2777 

-2797 DRLYVDEAHL
+2797 DRLYVDEAHQ
-2807 YKNAPLWSGLQ
+2807 YKNAPLWTSLQ
-2818 AKNLGS
+2818 ARNLGS
-2824 ATGTPSDKA
+2824 ATGDPSDKA
-2833 MNMMMVTEYIN
+2833 MNMMMATEYIN
-2844 EISDERGVVFATGTP
+2844 DITDERGVVFATGTP

-2869 MQTYIAPSRLKE
+2869 MQTYIAPSKLKE
-2881 KELNTL
+2881 KEINCL

-2922 KELKNMFREFTDIA
+2922 KELKTMFREFTDIA

-2971 INNMANVDPKVDNM
+2971 ITNMPTDPKIDNM

-2993 KVGLDPRLYDPT
+2993 KVGLDPRLYDPS

-3019 KVAQIYHTSAP
+3019 KVAHIYHTSAP

-3036 FSDLGVPGKGKPFDV
+3036 FSDLGVPGKGKVFDV

-3056 KKLIER
+3056 NKLVER

-3070 NVYACKKD
+3070 DVYSCGKKD

-3158 YMYQTLLMKQ
+3158 YQYQTLLMKQ
-3168 KFIKQFMSAND
+3168 KFIRQFMSAND
-3179 SVANSMSDL
+3179 SVANSMTDL

-3237 RINSNELSIE
+3237 RINSNERSIE
-3247 AREKEKAKI
+3247 VRENEKSQI

-3274 NGKQFTDRKL
+3274 NGKAFTDRKL
-3284 AGEELARVAI
+3284 AGEELARMAI
-3294 AIEKNQTG
+3294 SIEKNQTG

-3309 YRGLDIGIQINHNN
+3309 YRGLDIGIQITHNN

-3337 SLGIN
+3337 NLGIN
-3342 FMKRMSEAKD
+3342 FLKRMSEAKD
-3352 LTSNMNFIDDI
+3352 LSSNMNFIDDI

-3370 ELGFINDKIKEL
+3370 ELGFLNDKIKEL
-3382 NQEIEGYKPVLGM
+3382 HQENEGYKPVLGM

-3407 DELMDVYS
+3407 DELMEVYS

-3424 IRKIFDANGLASNFV
+3424 IRKIFDANGLASNFEK
-3439 QSEIAEGVDA
+3439 SEIIDA

-3456 PEDPEKKARMDKLWD
+3456 PEDPEKKARMEKLWD
-3471 ELQEVLAERHE
+3471 ELQAVLSDRHE

-3487 KKERVYF
+3487 KKERAYF

-3499 QRQEAKALGCIWDK
+3499 QRQEAKALGCKWDK
-3513 DNKKWFISEA
+3513 DNKKWFISDA
-3523 TPERIEAMDK
+3523 TPERIEAMEK
-3533 AGFKTVEVEEKN
+3533 AGFKTVEVEQKN

-3553 NAEIKQ
+3553 NAETKQ
-3559 KTLLSVPYEEKDLAK
+3559 KTLLSVPFEEKDLAK

-3588 VPEGKDL
+3588 VPEGMDL

-3614 PYEMHEQIKELGAKY
+3614 PFEMHEQIKELGAKY

-3644 KPFENLKQDLELNQ
+3644 KPFENLKQDLELNK
-3658 VQSEKTDTP
+3658 VQSERTDTP

-3682 NKYPEINN
+3682 DKYPEIN

-3701 KAGQTGGWYK
+3701 KAGQKSGWYK

-3727 GDGVQ
+3727 GDGTQ

-3745 DLEKVQVNSEALAQ
+3745 DLEKVKVNTEAMAA
-3759 KLSSQNEAT
+3759 KLSSQEEAT

-3792 EYIQRKDIPVFKGIY
+3792 EYIQNKDIPVFKGVY

-3815 VPLADIDGKVKTM
+3815 VPLSDIDGNVKTM

-3846 GSMHVVN
+3846 GSMHVIN

-3880 NGHFGV
+3880 NGYFGV

-3909 PIIIAGDNDRFN
+3909 LLIIAGDNDRFN

-3972 RGLLQKKQ
+3972 RQVLQKKQ

>member
-29 TFERDENANSLPRS
+29 PFERDENVNSLPRS
-43 GVTGQVFKTNLES
+43 GVTGQVFKTNLEG
-56 FARLQRQFDFTD
+56 FARLQRQYDFTD

-85 AEAKGVVVGRD
+85 DDARGVVVGRD
-96 NYDKEIVVYN
+96 NYDKDIVVFN
-106 VSQAQPQE
+106 VSQAQPQR
-114 GCEEN
+114 GFEN
-119 IKPWN
+119 SIKPWN

-133 NIARADFILN
+133 NVARADFILES
-143 ASGANIKH
+143 SGANIKY
-151 GFRSSQYNTVSDNIC
+151 GFKNSQYNTVSDNIC
-166 LPYQSNFK
+166 LPYQSNFR

-187 MHWTGSHSRLGRN
+187 MHWTGSNSRLARN
-200 TSGNKNS
+200 ISGNKNS

-238 AYIKGWA
+238 AYINGWA
-245 ENMQLDRAELKKE
+245 ENMQLDSASLKKE

-282 KNNMKLD
+282 KNNIKLD

-296 NVDKDDVKEVISL
+296 NVEKEDVKEVISL

-365 IRRNLEAE
+365 IRRGIEAE
-373 ANAPPAEPEIDMNSN
+373 ANAPPVEEPAVDMNSN
-388 LARYIAYRAIKDNHT
+388 LARYIAYRAIKSEPQLKD
-403 LSSWCSGIV
+403 WCDSDII
-412 SEIRDASEYYDAS
+412 SEIRDASEYLDSS

-433 KLKKQVVASIV
+433 ILKKHIVASIA
-444 KYSKDSTEADIYESW
+444 KYSKNSTEADIYEHW
-459 DRDVNAYIKDGRSLF
+459 DRDVNAYVQDADSIF
-474 VQMDSEISSVKW
+474 VRMDSAISFLKYH
-486 RLKDSFDDEVNHI
+486 LKDSFEDNVNHI
-499 RMLEEAVHDEAFLAL
+499 RMLDEAYHDDAFLAL
-514 INPKENTIT
+514 INPKVENTVT
-523 AEAEQEAE
+523 EEAEQ
-531 AVAEVS
+531 VAEVS

-547 NLESVQKTEN
+547 N
-557 EEAEQAEP
+557 EEE
-565 EFSVTDFIQ
+565 
-574 KYEDQFNK
+574 
-582 VIDLVENHTAYQ
+582 
-594 NAVRNSDRVNADME
+594 
-608 FSKSFKESET
+608 
-618 QILIED
+618 
-624 PHQNAD
+624 
-630 FHNDLT
+630 
-636 GNDDRYAEVMNHLFN
+636 
-651 QSYDRSLGRNLS
+651 
-663 DEERNTVARYVAYKE
+663 
-678 LRDTSFGQEL
+678 
-688 MQVGSLGKAVAGV
+688 
-701 EWNKDD
+701 
-707 SIAILAAKVVVS
+707 
-719 AKNQAIEGMSKAWN
+719 
-733 MSVED
+733 
-738 TNAEV
+738 
-743 NRARSGD
+743 
-750 FVPHKNAIDRMY
+750 
-762 DGIMKIINK
+762 
-771 IKSYV
+771 
-776 MPDFVRLLKEA
+776 
-787 RNDVRFNELVSEN
+787 
-800 SEFVQKNENL
+800 
-810 ESVQKNENEEVEQNT
+810 EQNST
-825 SEISE
+825 
-830 AQEEQ
+830 
-835 AEQPEMSVSEALEE
+835 EMSMSDALAE
-849 LISQNPDV
+849 LINQNPDV

-873 QEHGYYQNIDLETF
+873 QEHGYYQNIDFETF

-906 WYQWEHRSEDWNRA
+906 WYQWEHTSEDWNRA

-951 ESGNV
+951 ESGTL
-956 SEAFEKTGG
+956 SDAFEKTGG

-972 DRVITAE
+972 DRIITAE

-988 GYEKTKLTMIYLANS
+988 GYEKTKLTLLYLTNS
-1003 LDGKRID
+1003 LDGKGID

-1019 DCGDLDSGLIK
+1019 DCGDLDGGLIK

-1039 EQHKYEGWESMREYR
+1039 IGHYEDVRESMREYK
-1054 TLHLP
+1054 TVHLP
-1059 MIEHNSSQFEEFR
+1059 MIEHNSNQFEDFK
-1072 QNQSQSHETEQEQN
+1072 QNQSQYQEQS
-1086 NDLNWKIQWWGTDLI
+1086 NDRNWKIQWWRGEETD
-1101 PEEPEWHLELVC
+1101 WNLELVC
-1113 DGKVISSATVS
+1113 DGKVISSAAVS

-1136 NNFSEELLDYF
+1136 NNFSEELIDYF
-1147 DLPEEQLEG
+1147 DLPEEQLED
-1156 LTQQVED
+1156 LTKEVENK
-1163 RVNSFMLSIK
+1163 VNGFMMSIK
-1173 NVVELSELNHENQ
+1173 NVVELGHENQ
-1186 KTAENT
+1186 ETVQTT
-1192 VENNTNNNYTNT
+1192 VENNTNNNYTDT

-1216 DHEISSRMGGES
+1216 DHEISSGMGGES
-1228 EGTFS
+1228 RSSSTRTADEALGAVARNGQSSEVGEGS
-1233 RSESERSGSSAEWGE
+1233 
-1248 SGETGNSIDH
+1248 DH
-1258 RTAGETGSV
+1258 RTEGRAGTNGTDDGRSGRSGVLSDDAQNVSGGIGS
-1267 ISDGGQGRGSS
+1267 GRGQSGLRGRGSDLGERDDAS
-1278 VLQGGVRGLSE
+1278 TQQSHEGEQTGELSSGE
-1289 SGRGS
+1289 SR
-1294 GQGRFENVGKGDV
+1294 E
-1307 TGHSGGFRAGGT
+1307 
-1319 GGVSD
+1319 
-1324 RRGQGSV
+1324 SV
-1331 VSGTSRGAEGD
+1331 VSGTSVDDGKIPREDSGVERQADRGQQGRNREGD
-1342 YGEAQAGTGRET
+1342 SVSSERAQGGIEFATRGTESET
-1354 SGTDGRFSVSS
+1354 SQEPANGIGNEAGGRSSGQLRQRSDRYRESDRSNGSVDQGNEGLGERELSSGERVSSVMGESVLFSVSS
-1365 RDSSEGVRDMRG
+1365 GEAESRGNIRENETRSEMVEGV
-1377 VSSAG
+1377 
-1382 SERSAGEVS
+1382 
-1391 ESLSETGRG
+1391 LQ
-1400 MGFSSTTRETSAG
+1400 
-1413 RAGYGSPS
+1413 S
-1421 GGTAADEFEAQIG
+1421 G
-1434 GRASSESKG
+1434 
-1443 LESDESTGRRR
+1443 
-1454 ENSDS
+1454 
-1459 NDRLYQAGTG
+1459 
-1469 GDRGGYGRS
+1469 
-1478 EHDAVRVVQRG
+1478 VQRG
-1489 HRAEDGKTDGGL
+1489 
-1501 VEGRDELGSDRGA
+1501 LGNSETVVFGDDQ
-1514 VHGVSAGIQYTES
+1514 GI
-1527 IRSRSEIHEEN
+1527 
-1538 DRQDSLR
+1538 
-1545 MEDTSLSG
+1545 SG
-1553 LQDERNRGRYE
+1553 Q
-1564 TDASTLQGRGQGVST
+1564 VF
-1579 WTYEELGSGDQRTGR
+1579 EELGSRDQR
-1594 AGKAGDSERA
+1594 AGNSGENGDSERT
-1604 EMESSIRSESDPQS
+1604 EMESSVRSESDSQS
-1618 TVNRSGLSERT
+1618 SGNQSELSGGA

-1640 QLSARGGISGEDSGR
+1640 QVSARSGASGENSGR

-1681 EHDLDFGDLSNHV
+1681 GYDLDFGDLSNHV
-1694 VDPEETVSNDTVI
+1694 IDPEEAVSNDTVI
-1707 DVSEILGNEKEA
+1707 DVSEILANET
-1719 EQSNAVSSENNVP
+1719 EQNNTVSSENSVS

-1742 DYDIGAGSEKT
+1742 DYDIGAGSDKT
-1753 RLANNMEALRT
+1753 RLSNNMEALRT

-1802 YEETRKELRTLL
+1802 YEDARKELKTLL

-1839 IYRGLEKTGFK
+1839 IYRGLEKAGFK

-1893 YPDAHIEHD
+1893 YPDAHIEHNR
-1902 HFENFDHKGYFDVVI
+1902 FENFDHKGYFDVVI
-1917 GNVPFASLNVIDP
+1917 GNVPFASLNISDP
-1930 KSKYDGNLIHNY
+1930 ESRYDGNLIHNY

-1965 LDSEK
+1965 LESEK

-2009 LQKRNGRL
+2009 LQKRNNRL
-2017 EVLDEKSNRWANEST
+2017 EVLDEKSNRWANDTTTEGYYYKKDGST
-2032 GIGTYYRDK
+2032 AWIS
-2041 NGEKV
+2041 NFS
-2046 WYRVNVRINENKDNK
+2046 RIKGKDNK
-2061 AHINAVFVQPDT
+2061 AHMNAVFKTPDG
-2073 DSQLRGIC
+2073 QLNGIC
-2081 GNLIKETDRF
+2081 GHLVRETDRF

-2101 REDSESSWQEMLKN
+2101 REDSESTWQEMLKN
-2115 EVEDQIQ
+2115 EVKDQIQ

-2134 AEFYKIDETDA
+2134 VEFYKTDETEA

-2185 LDKDDKDLAVDWI
+2185 LDKDDKELVVDWI

-2205 LVKRIQISGEGIE
+2205 LVKKIQISGEGIE

-2237 HGRLNGVFVEK
+2237 HGRLNGVFIEK
-2248 KKATKKSKDKD
+2248 QKATKKSKDKDKD
-2259 KEQEDDVSNDNPK
+2259 KEQEDDVSNENPK
-2272 IRDLVGKDKDYYSV
+2272 VRDLVGKDKDYYSV
-2286 RFIEQFDDEYNF
+2286 RFIEQFDDKYNF

-2317 KAETEIDA
+2317 NAETEMDA
-2325 LAVSMNTKGRVDLD
+2325 LAVSMNTKGCVDLD

-2345 GNRDKNE
+2345 GNKDKNE

-2393 VDSGDIRFENN
+2393 VDSGDTRFENN

-2430 PTEHVQ
+2430 PVEHVQ
-2436 NFVNSITAGIQR
+2436 NFVNSITGGIQR
-2448 YIISYDNEASAFNVR
+2448 YTINYNKEASAFLVR
-2463 LRPGGKEDE
+2463 LRSNDKKDN

-2482 KNGKATKYFR
+2482 KSGFITKNFG

-2503 LHVTGSKSENA
+2503 LQVKGSKNA
-2514 SDNSITIMQANE
+2514 DSDKAITIMQANE
-2526 ANIELTQIQKAL
+2526 ANIEITQIQKSL

-2544 WLDEPAQQAVRDDI
+2544 WLDLPEQQAVREDI

-2573 YDGSHLTFD
+2573 YDGSHLSFD
-2582 SMNPTIKLKPHQKA
+2582 GMNPTIKLKPHQKA

-2652 IYRLYPDCKALVP
+2652 IYKLYPDCKALVP
-2665 TMEELNADNRADFIA
+2665 TMEELKADNRPDFIA

-2694 STFDNNIRVSQ
+2694 TTFDKKIRVSK
-2705 ERQTNFIDRQ
+2705 ERQTDFIDRQ
-2715 IENLSEA
+2715 IEGLKEA
-2722 LTKQIIAN
+2722 LTKQMEASDGRGVN
-2730 AGNSRKPPTIKNIEN
+2730 GKSPTIKNIEL
-2745 RIKKYRDM
+2745 RLKKYRDM
-2753 LEAMNKENREKK
+2753 LEKINEENQKTK
-2765 EGKKEKQEDEKN
+2765 ATDTKQGQEEDN
-2777 KKSDKKSADKTI
+2777 KKKDTADKTI

-2797 DRLYVDEAHL
+2797 DRLYVDEAHG
-2807 YKNAPLWSGLQ
+2807 YKNAPLWTGLQ
-2818 AKNLGS
+2818 ARNLGS
-2824 ATGTPSDKA
+2824 ATGTVSDKA
-2833 MNMMMVTEYIN
+2833 MNMMMATEYIN
-2844 EISDERGVVFATGTP
+2844 EITDERGVVFATGTP

-2869 MQTYIAPSRLKE
+2869 MQTYIAQSKLKE
-2881 KELNTL
+2881 KEINCL

-2936 LTEDLGLK
+2936 LTEDLGLN
-2944 LPKANYEVITAD
+2944 LPKANFEVITAD
-2956 ISPNQQEL
+2956 ISPNQKALMEEL
-2964 MKKLSDR
+2964 SAR
-2971 INNMANVDPKVDNM
+2971 INNMAGVDPKIDNM

-2993 KVGLDPRLYDPT
+2993 KVGLDPRLYNPD

-3019 KVAQIYHTSAP
+3019 KVAQIYKTSAP

-3036 FSDLGVPGKGKPFDV
+3036 FSDLGVPGKGKAFDV
-3051 YTELK
+3051 YSELT

-3070 NVYACKKD
+3070 DVYSCGNNDKK
-3078 KDRNALFSK
+3078 RSALFAK

-3118 VDVKWKPSDLTQRN
+3118 VDVKWRPSDLTQRN

-3158 YMYQTLLMKQ
+3158 YQYQTLLMKQ

-3179 SVANSMSDL
+3179 SVANSMTDL

-3202 AGDPNITKKAKLEGE
+3202 TGDPNITKKAKLEGE
-3217 IMFLAKEKSNF
+3217 IMYLAKEKSNF
-3228 EKRKAQAKN
+3228 EKRKSQAKN
-3237 RINSNELSIE
+3237 RINSNERSIE
-3247 AREKEKAKI
+3247 IREAEKAQI
-3256 ESYQSL
+3256 ETYQAKAL
-3262 AQANPAGSPITI
+3262 ANPAGSPIVI

-3284 AGEELARVAI
+3284 AGEELARMAI
-3294 AIEKNQTG
+3294 GIEKNQTG

-3309 YRGLDIGIQINHNN
+3309 YRGLDIGIQITHNN

-3337 SLGIN
+3337 ALGTN
-3342 FMKRMSEAKD
+3342 FIKRMSEAKD

-3370 ELGFINDKIKEL
+3370 EIGLLDDRIKEL
-3382 NQEIEGYKPVLGM
+3382 HKESEGYKPVLAQ
-3395 TWNKQDSLTSLH
+3395 TWNKQDSLTALH
-3407 DELMDVYS
+3407 DELMEVYAQ
-3415 SLSVEPPLN
+3415 LSVDPPLN
-3424 IRKIFDANGLASNFV
+3424 IRKIFDVNGLASKIKEDV
-3439 QSEIAEGVDA
+3439 IVED

-3456 PEDPEKKARMDKLWD
+3456 PEDPEKKARMEKLWD
-3471 ELQEVLAERHE
+3471 ELQAVLSDRHE

-3499 QRQEAKALGCIWDK
+3499 QRQEAKALGCKWDK

-3533 AGFKTVEVEEKN
+3533 AGFKTVEVEQKN

-3553 NAEIKQ
+3553 NTDSKQ
-3559 KTLLSVPYEEKDLAK
+3559 KILLSVPFEEKDLAK
-3574 ELGAKFDRETKSWY
+3574 ELGAKFDRETKCWY
-3588 VPEGKDL
+3588 VPEGMDL

-3614 PYEMHEQIKELGAKY
+3614 PFEMHEQIKELGAKY
-3629 DANAKCWFV
+3629 DANAKCWYV

-3644 KPFENLKQDLELNQ
+3644 KPFENLKHDLELNQ

-3667 IAFFV
+3667 MAFFV
-3672 EKMREAGLVI
+3672 EKMQEAGLVI
-3682 NKYPEINN
+3682 NKYPEIN
-3690 GRGTRVAVQGD
+3690 GRSTRVAVQGD
-3701 KAGQTGGWYK
+3701 KAGQTSGWYK

-3745 DLEKVQVNSEALAQ
+3745 DLEKVKVNTEAMAA
-3759 KLSSQNEAT
+3759 KLSSQEEAT

-3779 QERLAVYKESERT
+3779 QERLAVYKESEST
-3792 EYIQRKDIPVFKGIY
+3792 EYIQRKNIPVYKGIY

-3815 VPLADIDGKVKTM
+3815 VPLSDIEGNVKTM

-3846 GSMHVVN
+3846 GSMHVIN

-3880 NGHFGV
+3880 NGYFGV

-3909 PIIIAGDNDRFN
+3909 PLIIAGDNDRFN
-3921 VNGNVGRLTAEAV
+3921 VNGNVGRFTAEAV

-3972 RGLLQKKQ
+3972 RQMLQKKQ

>member
-29 TFERDENANSLPRS
+29 PFERDENVNSLPRS
-43 GVTGQVFKTNLES
+43 GVTGQVFKTNLEG
-56 FARLQRQFDFTD
+56 FARLQRQYDFTD

-85 AEAKGVVVGRD
+85 DDARGVVVGRD
-96 NYDKEIVVYN
+96 NYDKDIVVFN
-106 VSQAQPQE
+106 VSQAQPQR
-114 GCEEN
+114 GFEN
-119 IKPWN
+119 SIKPWN

-133 NIARADFILN
+133 NVARADFILES
-143 ASGANIKH
+143 SGANIKY
-151 GFRSSQYNTVSDNIC
+151 GFKNSQYNTVSDNIC
-166 LPYQSNFK
+166 LPYQSNFR

-187 MHWTGSHSRLGRN
+187 MHWTGSNSRLARN

-238 AYIKGWA
+238 AYINGWA
-245 ENMQLDRAELKKE
+245 ENMQLDSASLKKE

-282 KNNMKLD
+282 KNNIKLD

-296 NVDKDDVKEVISL
+296 NVEKEDVKEVISL

-365 IRRNLEAE
+365 IRRGIEAE
-373 ANAPPAEPEIDMNSN
+373 ANAPPVEEPAVDMNSN
-388 LARYIAYRAIKDNHT
+388 LARYIAYRAIKSEPQLKD
-403 LSSWCSGIV
+403 WCDSDII
-412 SEIRDASEYYDAS
+412 SEIRDASEYLDSS

-433 KLKKQVVASIV
+433 ILKKHIVASIA
-444 KYSKDSTEADIYESW
+444 KYSKNSTEADIYEHW
-459 DRDVNAYIKDGRSLF
+459 DRDVNAYVQDADSIF
-474 VQMDSEISSVKW
+474 VRMDSAISFLKYH
-486 RLKDSFDDEVNHI
+486 LKDSFEDNVNHI
-499 RMLEEAVHDEAFLAL
+499 RMLDEAYHDDAFLAL
-514 INPKENTIT
+514 INPKVENTVT
-523 AEAEQEAE
+523 EEAEQ
-531 AVAEVS
+531 VAEVS

-547 NLESVQKTEN
+547 N
-557 EEAEQAEP
+557 EEE
-565 EFSVTDFIQ
+565 
-574 KYEDQFNK
+574 
-582 VIDLVENHTAYQ
+582 
-594 NAVRNSDRVNADME
+594 
-608 FSKSFKESET
+608 
-618 QILIED
+618 
-624 PHQNAD
+624 
-630 FHNDLT
+630 
-636 GNDDRYAEVMNHLFN
+636 
-651 QSYDRSLGRNLS
+651 
-663 DEERNTVARYVAYKE
+663 
-678 LRDTSFGQEL
+678 
-688 MQVGSLGKAVAGV
+688 
-701 EWNKDD
+701 
-707 SIAILAAKVVVS
+707 
-719 AKNQAIEGMSKAWN
+719 
-733 MSVED
+733 
-738 TNAEV
+738 
-743 NRARSGD
+743 
-750 FVPHKNAIDRMY
+750 
-762 DGIMKIINK
+762 
-771 IKSYV
+771 
-776 MPDFVRLLKEA
+776 
-787 RNDVRFNELVSEN
+787 
-800 SEFVQKNENL
+800 
-810 ESVQKNENEEVEQNT
+810 EQNST
-825 SEISE
+825 
-830 AQEEQ
+830 
-835 AEQPEMSVSEALEE
+835 EMSMSDALAE
-849 LISQNPDV
+849 LINQNPDV

-873 QEHGYYQNIDLETF
+873 QEHGYYQNIDFETF

-906 WYQWEHRSEDWNRA
+906 WYQWEHTSEDWNRA

-951 ESGNV
+951 ESGTL
-956 SEAFEKTGG
+956 SDAFEKTGG

-972 DRVITAE
+972 DRIITAE

-988 GYEKTKLTMIYLANS
+988 GYEKTKLTLLYLTNS
-1003 LDGKRID
+1003 LDGKGID

-1019 DCGDLDSGLIK
+1019 DCGDLDGGLIK

-1039 EQHKYEGWESMREYR
+1039 IGHYEDVRESMREYK
-1054 TLHLP
+1054 TVHLP
-1059 MIEHNSSQFEEFR
+1059 MIEHNSNQFEDFK
-1072 QNQSQSHETEQEQN
+1072 QNQSQYQEQS
-1086 NDLNWKIQWWGTDLI
+1086 NDRNWKIQWWRGEETD
-1101 PEEPEWHLELVC
+1101 WNLELVC
-1113 DGKVISSATVS
+1113 DGKVISSAAVS

-1136 NNFSEELLDYF
+1136 NNFSEELIDYF
-1147 DLPEEQLEG
+1147 DLPEEQLED
-1156 LTQQVED
+1156 LTKEVENK
-1163 RVNSFMLSIK
+1163 VNGFMMSIK
-1173 NVVELSELNHENQ
+1173 NVVELGHENQ
-1186 KTAENT
+1186 ETVQTT
-1192 VENNTNNNYTNT
+1192 VENNTNNNYTDT

-1216 DHEISSRMGGES
+1216 DHEISSGMGGES
-1228 EGTFS
+1228 RSSSTRTADEGLGADARNGQS
-1233 RSESERSGSSAEWGE
+1233 SEVGEGS
-1248 SGETGNSIDH
+1248 DH
-1258 RTAGETGSV
+1258 RTEGRAGTNGTDDGRSGRSGVLSDDAQNVSGGIGS
-1267 ISDGGQGRGSS
+1267 GRGQSGLRGRGSDLGERDDAS
-1278 VLQGGVRGLSE
+1278 TQQSHEGEQTGELSSGE
-1289 SGRGS
+1289 SR
-1294 GQGRFENVGKGDV
+1294 E
-1307 TGHSGGFRAGGT
+1307 
-1319 GGVSD
+1319 
-1324 RRGQGSV
+1324 SV
-1331 VSGTSRGAEGD
+1331 VSGTSVDDGKIPREDSGVERQADRGQQGRNREGD
-1342 YGEAQAGTGRET
+1342 SVSSERAQGGIEFATRGTESET
-1354 SGTDGRFSVSS
+1354 SQEPANGIGNEAGGRSSGQLRQRSDRYRESDRSNGSVDQGNEGLGERELSSGERVSSVMGESVLFSVSS
-1365 RDSSEGVRDMRG
+1365 GEAESRGNIRENETRSEMVEGV
-1377 VSSAG
+1377 
-1382 SERSAGEVS
+1382 
-1391 ESLSETGRG
+1391 LQ
-1400 MGFSSTTRETSAG
+1400 
-1413 RAGYGSPS
+1413 S
-1421 GGTAADEFEAQIG
+1421 G
-1434 GRASSESKG
+1434 
-1443 LESDESTGRRR
+1443 
-1454 ENSDS
+1454 
-1459 NDRLYQAGTG
+1459 
-1469 GDRGGYGRS
+1469 
-1478 EHDAVRVVQRG
+1478 VQRG
-1489 HRAEDGKTDGGL
+1489 
-1501 VEGRDELGSDRGA
+1501 LGNSETVVFGDDQ
-1514 VHGVSAGIQYTES
+1514 GI
-1527 IRSRSEIHEEN
+1527 
-1538 DRQDSLR
+1538 
-1545 MEDTSLSG
+1545 SG
-1553 LQDERNRGRYE
+1553 Q
-1564 TDASTLQGRGQGVST
+1564 VF
-1579 WTYEELGSGDQRTGR
+1579 EELGSRDQR
-1594 AGKAGDSERA
+1594 AGNSGENGDSERT
-1604 EMESSIRSESDPQS
+1604 EMESSVRSESDSQS
-1618 TVNRSGLSERT
+1618 SGNQSELSGGA

-1640 QLSARGGISGEDSGR
+1640 QVSARSGASGENSGR

-1681 EHDLDFGDLSNHV
+1681 GYDLDFGDLSNHV
-1694 VDPEETVSNDTVI
+1694 IDPEEAVSNDTVI
-1707 DVSEILGNEKEA
+1707 DVSEILGNEA
-1719 EQSNAVSSENNVP
+1719 EQNNTVSSENSVS

-1742 DYDIGAGSEKT
+1742 DYDIGAGSDKT
-1753 RLANNMEALRT
+1753 RLSNNMEALRT

-1802 YEETRKELRTLL
+1802 YEDARKELKTLL

-1839 IYRGLEKTGFK
+1839 IYRGLEKAGFK

-1893 YPDAHIEHD
+1893 YPDAHIEHNR
-1902 HFENFDHKGYFDVVI
+1902 FENFDHKGYFDVVI
-1917 GNVPFASLNVIDP
+1917 GNVPFASLNISDP
-1930 KSKYDGNLIHNY
+1930 ESRYDGNLIHNY

-1965 LDSEK
+1965 LESEK

-2009 LQKRNGRL
+2009 LQKRNNRL
-2017 EVLDEKSNRWANEST
+2017 EVLDEKSNRWANDTTTEGYYYKKDGST
-2032 GIGTYYRDK
+2032 AWIS
-2041 NGEKV
+2041 NFS
-2046 WYRVNVRINENKDNK
+2046 RIKGKDNK
-2061 AHINAVFVQPDT
+2061 AHMNAVFKTPDG
-2073 DSQLRGIC
+2073 QLNGIC
-2081 GNLIKETDRF
+2081 GHLVRETDRF

-2101 REDSESSWQEMLKN
+2101 REDSESTWQEMLKN
-2115 EVEDQIQ
+2115 EVKDQIQ

-2134 AEFYKIDETDA
+2134 VEFYKTDETEA

-2185 LDKDDKDLAVDWI
+2185 LDKDDKELVVDWI

-2205 LVKRIQISGEGIE
+2205 LVKKIQISGEGIE

-2237 HGRLNGVFVEK
+2237 HGRLNGVFIEK
-2248 KKATKKSKDKD
+2248 QKATKKSKDKDKD
-2259 KEQEDDVSNDNPK
+2259 KEQEDDVSNENPK
-2272 IRDLVGKDKDYYSV
+2272 VRDLVGKDKDYYSV
-2286 RFIEQFDDEYNF
+2286 RFIEQFDDKYNF

-2317 KAETEIDA
+2317 NAETEMDA
-2325 LAVSMNTKGRVDLD
+2325 LAVSMNTKGCVDLD

-2393 VDSGDIRFENN
+2393 VDSGDTRFENN

-2430 PTEHVQ
+2430 PVEHVQ
-2436 NFVNSITAGIQR
+2436 NFVNSITGGIQR
-2448 YIISYDNEASAFNVR
+2448 YTINYNKEASAFFVR
-2463 LRPGGKEDE
+2463 LRSNDKKDN

-2482 KNGKATKYFR
+2482 KSGFITKNFG

-2503 LHVTGSKSENA
+2503 LQVKGSKNA
-2514 SDNSITIMQANE
+2514 DSDKAITIMQANE
-2526 ANIELTQIQKAL
+2526 ANIEITQIQKSL

-2544 WLDEPAQQAVRDDI
+2544 WLDLPEQQAVRDDI

-2573 YDGSHLTFD
+2573 YDGSHLSFD
-2582 SMNPTIKLKPHQKA
+2582 GINPTIKLKPHQKA

-2604 GSTLIAHEV
+2604 GSTLVAHEV

-2635 KTMILVP
+2635 KTLILVP
-2642 NAVLGQWGQD
+2642 KAVLGQWGQD

-2694 STFDNNIRVSQ
+2694 TTFDKKIRVSK
-2705 ERQTNFIDRQ
+2705 ERQTDFIDRQ
-2715 IENLSEA
+2715 IEGLKEA
-2722 LTKQIIAN
+2722 LTKQMEASDGRGVN
-2730 AGNSRKPPTIKNIEN
+2730 GKSPTIKNIEL
-2745 RIKKYRDM
+2745 RLKKYRDM
-2753 LEAMNKENREKK
+2753 LEKINEENQKTK
-2765 EGKKEKQEDEKN
+2765 ATDTKQGQEEDN
-2777 KKSDKKSADKTI
+2777 KKKDTADKTI

-2797 DRLYVDEAHL
+2797 DRLYVDEAHG
-2807 YKNAPLWSGLQ
+2807 YKNAPLWTSLQ
-2818 AKNLGS
+2818 ARNLGS
-2824 ATGTPSDKA
+2824 ATGTVSDKA
-2833 MNMMMVTEYIN
+2833 MNMMMATEYIN
-2844 EISDERGVVFATGTP
+2844 EITDERGVVFATGTP

-2869 MQTYIAPSRLKE
+2869 MQTYIAQSKLKE
-2881 KELNTL
+2881 KEINCL

-2936 LTEDLGLK
+2936 LTEDLGLN
-2944 LPKANYEVITAD
+2944 LPKANFEVITAD
-2956 ISPNQQEL
+2956 ISPNQKALMEEL
-2964 MKKLSDR
+2964 SAR
-2971 INNMANVDPKVDNM
+2971 INNMAGVDPKIDNM

-2993 KVGLDPRLYDPT
+2993 KVGLDPRLYDPN

-3019 KVAQIYHTSAP
+3019 KVAHIYHTSAP

-3036 FSDLGVPGKGKPFDV
+3036 FSDLGVPGKGKLFDV

-3056 KKLIER
+3056 KKLVER

-3070 NVYACKKD
+3070 DVYACKKD
-3078 KDRNALFSK
+3078 KERNALFSK

-3168 KFIKQFMSAND
+3168 KFIKQFMSPND

-3237 RINSNELSIE
+3237 RINSNELSIK
-3247 AREKEKAKI
+3247 AREKEKAQI

-3284 AGEELARVAI
+3284 AGEELARMAI
-3294 AIEKNQTG
+3294 SIEKNQTG

-3407 DELMDVYS
+3407 DELMEVYS

-3424 IRKIFDANGLASNFV
+3424 IRKIFDANGLASNFEK
-3439 QSEIAEGVDA
+3439 SEIIDA

-3456 PEDPEKKARMDKLWD
+3456 PEDPEKKARMEKLWD
-3471 ELQEVLAERHE
+3471 ELQSVLADRHE

-3487 KKERVYF
+3487 KKVYF

-3499 QRQEAKALGCIWDK
+3499 QRQEAKALGCKWDK

-3533 AGFKTVEVEEKN
+3533 AGFKTVEVEQKN

-3553 NAEIKQ
+3553 NAETNQ
-3559 KTLLSVPYEEKDLAK
+3559 KTLLSVPFEEKDLAK

-3614 PYEMHEQIKELGAKY
+3614 PYEMHEQIKKLGAKY
-3629 DANAKCWFV
+3629 DANAKCWYV

-3644 KPFENLKQDLELNQ
+3644 KPFESLKQDLEINK

-3672 EKMREAGLVI
+3672 EKMREAGFVI
-3682 NKYPEINN
+3682 NKYPEIN
-3690 GRGTRVAVQGD
+3690 GRSTRVAVQGD
-3701 KAGQTGGWYK
+3701 KAGQTSGWYK

-3745 DLEKVQVNSEALAQ
+3745 DLEKVKVNTEAMAA
-3759 KLSSQNEAT
+3759 KLSSQEEAT

-3779 QERLAVYKESERT
+3779 QERLAVYKESEST
-3792 EYIQRKDIPVFKGIY
+3792 EYIQRKNIPVYKGIY

-3815 VPLADIDGKVKTM
+3815 VPLSDIEGNVKTM

-3846 GSMHVVN
+3846 SSMHVIN

-3880 NGHFGV
+3880 NGYFGV

-3909 PIIIAGDNDRFN
+3909 PLIIAGDNDRFN

-3972 RGLLQKKQ
+3972 RQLLQKKQ

-3987 VEKKKSRGR
+3987 VEKKKSRSR